1 MAFKKAGLIS
11 KFISKGSFK
20 LNKISKKIFKL
31 NPILKREKPLKRHKK
46 TKSIKKPFNK
56 NKSFLKASVLLIGA
70 LGGLPH
76 LRASE
81 CRYWSWW
88 SGYHDKIESGSN
100 SPTHNSYCLFSST
113 QGSGTYYL
121 NTLTTY
127 SAGGASF
134 TQKFNNGTLNVGG
147 NIRFGGTGVN
157 GVNVGYITGTYDAQ
171 TINFNSSRITTGNS
185 LSDGGGAT
193 LNFNATNRI
202 TINQASFDNSDAGA
216 QHSYMNFK
224 GSNINVSGSSFT
236 DDTNG
241 GFSFSGNNN
250 NSAISFNKTKFNQ
263 GTYNFTNSANLS
275 FNNSNFNQ
283 STYNFNSLQSTF
295 NNSTFNQGTYNFTDN
310 TSFNN
315 DTFNQGTYNFNTSK
329 VSFSGANTLNS
340 SSPFA
345 SLKGSVSFGSGAV
358 FNLNQTLNANQTYD
372 ILTTNGTIQYGVY
385 QSYLWDLINYKGDKA
400 ISHVEVGNNT
410 YDVTFD
416 INGQDETLQETFSNK
431 SITTQFLGDDL
442 QAKAKATYQQDLNN
456 SQSALSNATNDN
468 KIASADTGY
477 TNNQNTTIKQ
487 DAQNLEHTSQQI
499 AKDEQALQ
507 GDLNKLKQLA
517 NSSFNEQA
525 FNQAQSKEQQDEQ
538 TLQNEE
544 NTFSSEQEGLEKAL
558 ANAKE
563 QQEQQQAQATYQQDL
578 NNSQSALSNAT
589 NDNKIASADTDYTK
603 NQNTAI
609 KQDAQN
615 LENTSQQI
623 TQDQKDLE
631 QDLDKLQQL
640 ANSKTGFNEQAF
652 NQAQS
657 TEQQDEQTLQN
668 EEETFSSEQEGLE
681 KALAN
686 AKHTSPTP
694 TKHTAQN
701 NPPNKVSPPTQNL
714 PTTNVWNG
722 VYNFQNQTYSKKGIY
737 YIDPNLSGQS
747 GQSGNTLSTYG
758 YLDWFTLKNK
768 FSVNA
773 NNGTLI
779 IGNNTESANT
789 KGLIWIG
796 DDKGLVYYNTGTFN
810 AANIYLTSNL
820 KTGNGF
826 SGEGATLNFNAT
838 NRITI
843 NQASFDNSD
852 AGAQH
857 SYMNFKG
864 SNINVSGSSFTDDTN
879 GGFSFS
885 GNNNNSAIS
894 FNKTKFN
901 QGTYNFTNSANLSFN
916 NSNFNQSTYNFNS
929 LQSTFNNSTFNQG
942 TYNFTDNTSFN
953 NDTFNQGT
961 YNFNTSKVS
970 FSGANTLNSS
980 SPFASLKG
988 SVSFGSGAVF
998 NLNQTLNANQTYDIL
1013 TTNGTIQ
1020 YGVYQSYL
1028 WDLINYK
1035 GDKAISHVEVGNNT
1049 YDVTFD
1055 INGQDETLQ
1064 ETFSNKSITTQF
1076 LGDDL
1081 QAKAKATYQ
1090 QDLNNSQSALSNAT
1104 NDNKIASA
1112 DTGYTNN
1119 QNTTIKQDAQ
1129 NLEHTSQQIAKDEQA
1144 LQGDLNKL
1152 KQLAN
1157 SSFNEQAFNQ
1167 AQSKEQQDE
1176 QTLQNEEE
1184 TFSSEQEGLE
1194 KALANAKPASP
1205 TPTPTPT
1212 PTPSPT
1218 PNPTPTKHTAPNKVP
1233 PTPPTQNL
1241 PTTNVWNGVYW
1252 LQNQTYS
1259 QKGVYYIDP
1268 NLSGQSGQSAN
1279 TLSTYTANLLGRSFG
1294 VNIQNG
1300 TLIIGNNTES
1310 VNDNGL
1316 IWIGH
1321 GGFGYIIG
1329 TFNAANIYLTN
1340 NFKTGEGVSG
1350 SDGGGA
1356 NITFKAS
1363 DNITMDGLNYN
1374 DAETV
1379 TKMIQTGASQHS
1391 YATFDATNNISV
1403 TNSSFSDMT
1412 WGKFSFNAKNISFSN
1427 ASFSGFT
1434 NPGGSSVISANAANS
1449 LSFNNSRLNG
1459 GAVYNLW
1466 ANSLIFNNTQ
1476 AVFNVLYSRGTSN
1489 FNATTQLLGNTSFT
1503 LSSQSL
1509 LNFNGDTTLQNNA
1522 NITLGNKSQTAFKNS
1537 LTLDNNSNLS
1547 LDNQSVLNASGASAF
1562 NNQAS
1567 LNIYNGS
1574 QATFNSLFFN
1584 GATLS
1589 LNANSKLNA
1598 SSASFSNNTTI
1609 NLDDSVLS
1617 VSNASSLNANIN
1629 FQGASQATFG
1639 GNTTIDA
1646 ASFNFDSASSLSF
1659 NNLTANGALNFN
1671 GYAPSLS
1678 KALMSVS
1685 GQFVLGNNGDINL
1698 SDINIFDN
1706 ITKSVTYNIL
1716 NAQKGITGISGA
1728 NGYEKIL
1735 FYGMKIQNATYSDN
1749 NNIQT
1754 WSFINPLNS
1763 SQIIQESI
1771 KNGDLTIEVL
1781 NNPNSASNTI
1791 FNIAPELYNYQAS
1804 KQNPTGYSYDYSDNQ
1819 AGTYYLT
1826 SNIKGLFTP
1835 KGSQTPQTP
1844 GTYSPFN
1851 QPLNSLNIYNKGFS
1865 SGNLK
1870 TLLGILSQNSATL
1883 KEMIETNQLDNITS
1897 INEVLQLLDRIKI
1910 TPAQKQALLETINHL
1925 TDNINQTFSNGN
1937 LVIGATQDHVT
1948 NSTSSIW
1955 FGGNGYSSPCA
1966 LDSATCSSFRNTY
1979 LGQLLGSTSPYLGYI
1994 NADFKAKSIY
2004 ITGTLGSGNAFESGG
2019 SADITFQSANNL
2031 VLNKANIEAQAT
2043 DNIFNLL
2050 GQEGID
2056 KIFNQGNL
2064 ANVLSQMAMEKIKQ
2078 AGGLGNFVENALIP
2092 LSKELP
2098 SSLQNETLGQL
2109 IGQNNLDNLLNNS
2122 GVMNAIQNI
2131 ISKKLSIFGNFVTPS
2146 IIENYLAKQSL
2157 KSMLDDKGLLNFI
2170 GGYMDASEL
2179 SSILSVI
2186 LKDITNPPTSLQ
2198 KDIGVV
2204 ANDLLDEFL
2213 GQDVV
2218 KKLESQ
2224 GLVSNIIN
2232 NIISQGGLSGIY
2244 NQGLGSV
2251 LPPSLQNALKEN
2263 DLGALLSP
2271 RGLHDF
2277 WQKGYFNFLSNGY
2290 VFVNNSSFSNATGGS
2305 LNFVANKSII
2315 FNGDNTIDFSKYQG
2329 ALIFASNGVSNI
2341 NITTLNATNGL
2352 SLNAGLNNVS
2362 VQKGEICIN
2371 LANCPTTKNSSST
2384 NSSVTPTNESLSVR
2398 ANNFTFLGVIASNG
2412 AIDLSQVKNNSVIG
2426 TLNLNENATL
2436 QANNLTIA
2444 NAFNNAS
2451 NSTANING
2459 DFTLNQQATLSTNA
2473 SGLNVM
2479 GNFNSYGDLVFNLS
2493 HSVSHAI
2500 INAQGIATIMT
2511 NYNNP
2516 LIQFNT
2522 SSKET
2527 GAYTLIDSAKA
2538 IYYGYN
2544 DQITGGSSLDN
2555 YLKLYTLININ
2566 GKHMVMTDNGLTYNG
2581 QAVSIKDGGLIVGF
2595 KDSQNQYI
2603 YTSILYNKVKIAV
2616 SNAPINNLQA
2626 PTLKQYIAQI
2636 QGIQGVDSIEQAGG
2650 TQAINWLNKI
2660 FETKGSPLFAPYY
2673 LESHS
2678 TKDLTTIA
2686 GDIANTLEVI
2696 ANPNFK
2702 NDATNI
2708 LQINTYTQQMS
2719 RLAKLSDTSTFASAD
2734 FHERLEA
2741 LKNKRFADAI
2751 PNAMDVIL
2759 KYSQRNRVKNNV
2771 WATGVGGASF
2781 INGGTGT
2788 LYGINVGYDRFIKG
2802 VIVGGYA
2809 AYGYSGFHANITQ
2822 SGSSNVNMGVYSRA
2836 FIKRSELTMSLNE
2849 TWGYN
2854 KTFINSYDP
2863 LLSIINQSY
2872 RYNTWTTDAKINYGY
2887 DFMFKDKSV
2896 IFKPQIGL
2904 AYYYIGMSGL
2914 RGIMDDPIYNQFRAN
2929 ADPNKKSVLTINF
2942 ALESRH
2948 YFNKNSYYFVIADV
2962 GRDLFINSMGDKMVR
2977 FIGNN
2982 TLSYRDGGRYNTFAS
2997 IITGGEIRLF
3007 KTFYV
3012 NAGIGARFGLDY
3024 KDINI
3029 TGNIGMRYAF

>member
-1 MAFKKAGLIS
+1 MAFKKVRLIS

-20 LNKISKKIFKL
+20 LNKISKKFFKL
-31 NPILKREKPLKRHKK
+31 NQILKCEKPLKCHKK

-56 NKSFLKASVLLIGA
+56 NKSFLKASVLLIGV
-70 LGGLPH
+70 LGGLSH
-76 LRASE
+76 LRANE
-81 CRYWSWW
+81 CRYWSWSSW
-88 SGYHDKIESGSN
+88 SYQDNIESGSN
-100 SPTHNSYCLFSST
+100 SPTHNSYCLFSSA

-147 NIRFGGTGVN
+147 NIRFGGTGIN
-157 GVNVGYITGTYDAQ
+157 GGDVGYITGTYDAQ
-171 TINFNSSRITTGNS
+171 TINFNSSHLTTGNS
-185 LSDGGGAT
+185 YADGGGAT
-193 LNFNATNRI
+193 LNFNAANNI
-202 TINQASFDNSDAGA
+202 TINQASFNNSDAGT
-216 QHSYMNFK
+216 QKSYMNFK
-224 GSNINVSGSSFT
+224 GSNIKVSGSSFT

-250 NSAISFNKTKFNQ
+250 NSTISFNQTSFNQGTYHFSNSASSSFDNSSFNQ
-263 GTYNFTNSANLS
+263 GTYNFNSAQS
-275 FNNSNFNQ
+275 TFENSNFNQ
-283 STYNFNSLQSTF
+283 
-295 NNSTFNQGTYNFTDN
+295 GTYSFSNS

-315 DTFNQGTYNFNTSK
+315 DTFNQGTYSFNTSK

-345 SLKGSVSFGSGAV
+345 SLKGSVSFNSGAI
-358 FNLNQTLNANQTYD
+358 FNLNQTLNNNQTYD
-372 ILTTNGTIQYGVY
+372 ILTTNGAIQYGVY

-416 INGQDETLQETFSNK
+416 INGQDETLQETFNK
-431 SITTQFLGDDL
+431 QSIITQFLGDDL
-442 QAKAKATYQQDLNN
+442 QQQAQKTYQEDLTH
-456 SQSALSNATNDN
+456 SQSALNDVASDN
-468 KIASADTGY
+468 TIASNDTNY
-477 TNNQNTTIKQ
+477 TNNQNTAIKE
-487 DAQNLEHTSQQI
+487 DAQSLENTNQKIQQ
-499 AKDEQALQ
+499 DEQALEK
-507 GDLNKLKQLA
+507 DLAQIKQLA
-517 NSSFNEQA
+517 NSKTGFSEQA

-544 NTFSSEQEGLEKAL
+544 KTFNAEQEGLKQAI
-558 ANAKE
+558 ANAKP
-563 QQEQQQAQATYQQDL
+563 
-578 NNSQSALSNAT
+578 
-589 NDNKIASADTDYTK
+589 
-603 NQNTAI
+603 
-609 KQDAQN
+609 
-615 LENTSQQI
+615 
-623 TQDQKDLE
+623 
-631 QDLDKLQQL
+631 
-640 ANSKTGFNEQAF
+640 
-652 NQAQS
+652 
-657 TEQQDEQTLQN
+657 
-668 EEETFSSEQEGLE
+668 
-681 KALAN
+681 
-686 AKHTSPTP
+686 TSPTP
-694 TKHTAQN
+694 
-701 NPPNKVSPPTQNL
+701 
-714 PTTNVWNG
+714 
-722 VYNFQNQTYSKKGIY
+722 
-737 YIDPNLSGQS
+737 
-747 GQSGNTLSTYG
+747 
-758 YLDWFTLKNK
+758 
-768 FSVNA
+768 
-773 NNGTLI
+773 
-779 IGNNTESANT
+779 
-789 KGLIWIG
+789 
-796 DDKGLVYYNTGTFN
+796 
-810 AANIYLTSNL
+810 
-820 KTGNGF
+820 
-826 SGEGATLNFNAT
+826 
-838 NRITI
+838 
-843 NQASFDNSD
+843 
-852 AGAQH
+852 
-857 SYMNFKG
+857 
-864 SNINVSGSSFTDDTN
+864 
-879 GGFSFS
+879 
-885 GNNNNSAIS
+885 
-894 FNKTKFN
+894 
-901 QGTYNFTNSANLSFN
+901 
-916 NSNFNQSTYNFNS
+916 
-929 LQSTFNNSTFNQG
+929 
-942 TYNFTDNTSFN
+942 
-953 NDTFNQGT
+953 
-961 YNFNTSKVS
+961 
-970 FSGANTLNSS
+970 
-980 SPFASLKG
+980 
-988 SVSFGSGAVF
+988 
-998 NLNQTLNANQTYDIL
+998 
-1013 TTNGTIQ
+1013 
-1020 YGVYQSYL
+1020 
-1028 WDLINYK
+1028 
-1035 GDKAISHVEVGNNT
+1035 SH
-1049 YDVTFD
+1049 
-1055 INGQDETLQ
+1055 
-1064 ETFSNKSITTQF
+1064 
-1076 LGDDL
+1076 
-1081 QAKAKATYQ
+1081 A
-1090 QDLNNSQSALSNAT
+1090 
-1104 NDNKIASA
+1104 
-1112 DTGYTNN
+1112 
-1119 QNTTIKQDAQ
+1119 
-1129 NLEHTSQQIAKDEQA
+1129 
-1144 LQGDLNKL
+1144 
-1152 KQLAN
+1152 
-1157 SSFNEQAFNQ
+1157 
-1167 AQSKEQQDE
+1167 
-1176 QTLQNEEE
+1176 
-1184 TFSSEQEGLE
+1184 
-1194 KALANAKPASP
+1194 
-1205 TPTPTPT
+1205 
-1212 PTPSPT
+1212 
-1218 PNPTPTKHTAPNKVP
+1218 PTPTKHTAPNTPPNKVS

-1241 PTTNVWNGVYW
+1241 PTTNVWNGVYN

-1259 QKGVYYIDP
+1259 NKGVYYIDP
-1268 NLSGQSGQSAN
+1268 NLLGQSGQSAN
-1279 TLSTYTANLLGRSFG
+1279 TLSTYTANLFGRSFG

-1300 TLIIGNNTES
+1300 TLVIGNDTES

-1321 GGFGYIIG
+1321 GGFGYITG
-1329 TFNAANIYLTN
+1329 TFSAANIYLTN
-1340 NFKTGEGVSG
+1340 NFKTGEGVSN

-1391 YATFDATNNISV
+1391 YAAFDATNNISV

-1412 WGKFSFNAKNISFSN
+1412 WGKFSFSAKNISFSN

-1434 NPGGSSVISANAANS
+1434 NPGGSSVISANASNS
-1449 LSFNNSRLNG
+1449 LSFVNSRLNG
-1459 GAVYNLW
+1459 GAIYNLQ

-1476 AVFNVLYSRGTSN
+1476 VVFNVLYSRGTSN
-1489 FNATTQLLGNTSFT
+1489 FNATTQLLGNTNFT

-1522 NITLGNKSQTAFKNS
+1522 NITLGNKSQAAFKNS

-1547 LDNQSVLNASGASAF
+1547 LDNQSVLNANGTSAF

-1574 QATFNSLFFN
+1574 QAAFNSLFFN
-1584 GATLS
+1584 GGTLS
-1589 LNANSKLNA
+1589 LNASSKLNA

-1617 VSNASSLNANIN
+1617 ASNTSSLNANIN
-1629 FQGASQATFG
+1629 FQGASQADFG
-1639 GNTTIDA
+1639 GNTTIDT

-1671 GYAPSLS
+1671 GYAPSLA

-1791 FNIAPELYNYQAS
+1791 FNIAPELYNYQVS

-1835 KGSQTPQTP
+1835 KGSQTPQAP

-1851 QPLNSLNIYNKGFS
+1851 QPLSSLNIYNKGFS
-1865 SGNLK
+1865 SENLK
-1870 TLLGILSQNSATL
+1870 TLLGILSQNSAAL
-1883 KEMIETNQLDNITS
+1883 KEMIESNQLDNITN
-1897 INEVLQLLDRIKI
+1897 INEVLQLLDKIKI
-1910 TPAQKQALLETINHL
+1910 TQAQKQALLETINHL
-1925 TDNINQTFSNGN
+1925 TDNINQAFNNGN
-1937 LVIGATQDHVT
+1937 LIIGATQDNVT

-1955 FGGNGYSSPCA
+1955 FGGNGYSSPCM
-1966 LDSATCSSFRNTY
+1966 LDSTTCSSFRNTY

-2004 ITGTLGSGNAFESGG
+2004 ITGTIGSGNAFESGG
-2019 SADITFQSANNL
+2019 SADVTFQSANNL

-2050 GQEGID
+2050 GQKGID

-2064 ANVLSQMAMEKIKQ
+2064 ANVLSQVAMEKIKQ
-2078 AGGLGNFVENALIP
+2078 AGGLGNFIENALSP

-2098 SSLQNETLGQL
+2098 ASLQDETLGQL
-2109 IGQNNLDNLLNNS
+2109 IGQNNLDDLLNNS

-2170 GGYMDASEL
+2170 GGYIDASEL
-2179 SSILSVI
+2179 SSILSVV
-2186 LKDITNPPTSLQ
+2186 LKDITNPPASLQ
-2198 KDIGVV
+2198 KDIGAV
-2204 ANDLLDEFL
+2204 ANDLLNEFL

-2224 GLVSNIIN
+2224 GLVNNIIN
-2232 NIISQGGLSGIY
+2232 NIISQGGLSGVY

-2305 LNFVANKSII
+2305 LNFIANKSII

-2341 NITTLNATNGL
+2341 NINITTLNATNGL

-2362 VQKGEICIN
+2362 VQKGGICVN
-2371 LANCPTTKNSSST
+2371 LANCPTTKNNSST

-2436 QANNLTIA
+2436 QANNLTIT

-2459 DFTLNQQATLSTNA
+2459 NFTLNQQATLSTNA

-2493 HSVSHAI
+2493 HSASHAI
-2500 INAQGIATIMT
+2500 INAQGNATIMA
-2511 NYNNP
+2511 NNNNP

-2522 SSKET
+2522 SSKEAGT
-2527 GAYTLIDSAKA
+2527 YTLIDSAKA

-2555 YLKLYTLININ
+2555 YLKLYTLIDIN

-2581 QAVSIKDGGLIVGF
+2581 QAVSIKDGGLVVGF

-2616 SNAPINNLQA
+2616 SNDPINNLQA

-2636 QGIQGVDSIEQAGG
+2636 QGVQSVDSIDQAGG
-2650 TQAINWLNKI
+2650 SQAINWLNKI

-2678 TKDLTTIA
+2678 IKDLTTIA

-2696 ANPNFK
+2696 ANPDFK

-2872 RYNTWTTDAKINYGY
+2872 RYDTWTTDAKINYGY

-2896 IFKPQIGL
+2896 IFKPQVGL
-2904 AYYYIGMSGL
+2904 AYYYIGLSSL

>member
-1 MAFKKAGLIS
+1 MAFKKARLIS
-11 KFISKGSFK
+11 RFFSKGSFK
-20 LNKISKKIFKL
+20 LNKISKKIFTL
-31 NPILKREKPLKRHKK
+31 NQILKREKPLKRHKK
-46 TKSIKKPFNK
+46 ALKPIKKLSNR

-70 LGGLPH
+70 LGGLSH
-76 LRASE
+76 LRANE
-81 CRYWSWW
+81 CRYWSW
-88 SGYHDKIESGSN
+88 SSLSYQDNIESGPN
-100 SPTHNSYCLFSST
+100 SPTHNSYCLFSSA

-134 TQKFNNGTLNVGG
+134 TQKFNNGTLDIGG
-147 NIRFGGTGVN
+147 NIRFGGTGIN
-157 GVNVGYITGTYDAQ
+157 GGDVGYITGTYDAQ
-171 TINFNSSRITTGNS
+171 TMNFNSSHITTGNS
-185 LSDGGGAT
+185 YADGGGAT
-193 LNFNATNRI
+193 LNFNAANNI
-202 TINQASFDNSDAGA
+202 TINQASFDNSDAGT
-216 QHSYMNFK
+216 QKSYMNFK
-224 GSNINVSGSSFT
+224 GSNIKVSGSSFT
-236 DDTNG
+236 DDTDG

-250 NSAISFNKTKFNQ
+250 NSAISFNQTSFNQ
-263 GTYNFTNSANLS
+263 GTYNFSNNASSSFDNSS
-275 FNNSNFNQ
+275 FNQ
-283 STYNFNSLQSTF
+283 GTYHFNSTQSTF
-295 NNSTFNQGTYNFTDN
+295 ENSSFNQGTYNFN
-310 TSFNN
+310 NNASFNN

-329 VSFSGANTLNS
+329 VSFSGINTLNS

-345 SLKGSVSFGSGAV
+345 SLKGSVSFNSNAI
-358 FNLNQTLNANQTYD
+358 FNLNQTLSGNQTYD
-372 ILTTNGTIQYGVY
+372 ILTTNGAIQYGVY

-416 INGQDETLQETFSNK
+416 INGQDETLQETFNNQ
-431 SITTQFLGDDL
+431 SIITQFLGDNL
-442 QAKAKATYQQDLNN
+442 QQQAQQTYQEDLTH
-456 SQSALSNATNDN
+456 SQNALSGATSDN
-468 KIASADTGY
+468 TIANNDTGY
-477 TNNQNTTIKQ
+477 TQSKNATVAK
-487 DAQNLEHTSQQI
+487 DAQGLEKTSQQI
-499 AKDEQALQ
+499 KKDEKALQ
-507 GDLNKLKQLA
+507 GDLNNLKQLA
-517 NSSFNEQA
+517 NP
-525 FNQAQSKEQQDEQ
+525 
-538 TLQNEE
+538 T
-544 NTFSSEQEGLEKAL
+544 
-558 ANAKE
+558 
-563 QQEQQQAQATYQQDL
+563 
-578 NNSQSALSNAT
+578 
-589 NDNKIASADTDYTK
+589 
-603 NQNTAI
+603 
-609 KQDAQN
+609 
-615 LENTSQQI
+615 
-623 TQDQKDLE
+623 
-631 QDLDKLQQL
+631 
-640 ANSKTGFNEQAF
+640 TGFNEQAF
-652 NQAQS
+652 TQAQKQ
-657 TEQQDEQTLQN
+657 EQQDLKTLQN
-668 EEETFSSEQEGLE
+668 DENAFNAEQDSLN
-681 KALAN
+681 KAIAN
-686 AKHTSPTP
+686 AKPTSPTPTP
-694 TKHTAQN
+694 TKHTAPN
-701 NPPNKVSPPTQNL
+701 TPPSQVPPTPTQN
-714 PTTNVWNG
+714 PPAESVWSG
-722 VYNFQNQTYSKKGIY
+722 VYNLQNKTYSNKGVY

-747 GQSGNTLSTYG
+747 GQSGNTLSTY
-758 YLDWFTLKNK
+758 
-768 FSVNA
+768 
-773 NNGTLI
+773 
-779 IGNNTESANT
+779 
-789 KGLIWIG
+789 
-796 DDKGLVYYNTGTFN
+796 
-810 AANIYLTSNL
+810 
-820 KTGNGF
+820 
-826 SGEGATLNFNAT
+826 
-838 NRITI
+838 
-843 NQASFDNSD
+843 
-852 AGAQH
+852 
-857 SYMNFKG
+857 
-864 SNINVSGSSFTDDTN
+864 
-879 GGFSFS
+879 
-885 GNNNNSAIS
+885 
-894 FNKTKFN
+894 
-901 QGTYNFTNSANLSFN
+901 
-916 NSNFNQSTYNFNS
+916 
-929 LQSTFNNSTFNQG
+929 
-942 TYNFTDNTSFN
+942 
-953 NDTFNQGT
+953 
-961 YNFNTSKVS
+961 
-970 FSGANTLNSS
+970 
-980 SPFASLKG
+980 
-988 SVSFGSGAVF
+988 
-998 NLNQTLNANQTYDIL
+998 
-1013 TTNGTIQ
+1013 
-1020 YGVYQSYL
+1020 
-1028 WDLINYK
+1028 
-1035 GDKAISHVEVGNNT
+1035 
-1049 YDVTFD
+1049 
-1055 INGQDETLQ
+1055 
-1064 ETFSNKSITTQF
+1064 
-1076 LGDDL
+1076 
-1081 QAKAKATYQ
+1081 
-1090 QDLNNSQSALSNAT
+1090 
-1104 NDNKIASA
+1104 
-1112 DTGYTNN
+1112 
-1119 QNTTIKQDAQ
+1119 
-1129 NLEHTSQQIAKDEQA
+1129 
-1144 LQGDLNKL
+1144 
-1152 KQLAN
+1152 
-1157 SSFNEQAFNQ
+1157 
-1167 AQSKEQQDE
+1167 
-1176 QTLQNEEE
+1176 
-1184 TFSSEQEGLE
+1184 
-1194 KALANAKPASP
+1194 
-1205 TPTPTPT
+1205 
-1212 PTPSPT
+1212 
-1218 PNPTPTKHTAPNKVP
+1218 
-1233 PTPPTQNL
+1233 
-1241 PTTNVWNGVYW
+1241 
-1252 LQNQTYS
+1252 
-1259 QKGVYYIDP
+1259 
-1268 NLSGQSGQSAN
+1268 
-1279 TLSTYTANLLGRSFG
+1279 TANLLGRSFS
-1294 VNIQNG
+1294 VNTQNG

-1321 GGFGYIIG
+1321 GGFGYITG
-1329 TFNAANIYLTN
+1329 TFSAANIYLTN
-1340 NFKTGEGVSG
+1340 NFKTGEGVSN

-1391 YATFDATNNISV
+1391 YAAFDALNNISV

-1412 WGKFSFNAKNISFSN
+1412 WGKFSFSAKNISFSN

-1434 NPGGSSVISANAANS
+1434 NPGGSSTISANASNS
-1449 LSFNNSRLNG
+1449 LSFINSRLNG
-1459 GAVYNLW
+1459 GAVYNLQ

-1522 NITLGNKSQTAFKNS
+1522 NITLGNKSQVTFKNS

-1547 LDNQSVLNASGASAF
+1547 LDNQSVLNANGASAF

-1584 GATLS
+1584 GGTLS
-1589 LNANSKLNA
+1589 LNASSKLNA

-1609 NLDDSVLS
+1609 NLDVSVLS
-1617 VSNASSLNANIN
+1617 ANNTSALNANIN
-1629 FQGASQATFG
+1629 FQGASQADFG
-1639 GNTTIDA
+1639 GNTTINT
-1646 ASFNFDSASSLSF
+1646 ASFNFDSASSLNF

-1671 GYAPSLS
+1671 GYAPSLA

-1771 KNGDLTIEVL
+1771 KNRDLTIEVL

-1835 KGSQTPQTP
+1835 KGSQTPQAP

-1851 QPLNSLNIYNKGFS
+1851 QPLSSLNIYNKGFS
-1865 SGNLK
+1865 SENLK

-1883 KEMIETNQLDNITS
+1883 KEMIESNQLDNITN
-1897 INEVLQLLDRIKI
+1897 INEVLQLLDKIKI
-1910 TPAQKQALLETINHL
+1910 TQAQKQALLETINHL
-1925 TDNINQTFSNGN
+1925 TDNINQTFNNGN
-1937 LVIGATQDHVT
+1937 LVIGATQDNVT

-2004 ITGTLGSGNAFESGG
+2004 ITGTIGSGNAFESGG
-2019 SADITFQSANNL
+2019 SADVTFQSANNL

-2064 ANVLSQMAMEKIKQ
+2064 ANVLSQVAMEKIKQ
-2078 AGGLGNFVENALIP
+2078 AGGLGNFIENALSP

-2098 SSLQNETLGQL
+2098 ASLQDETLGQL
-2109 IGQNNLDNLLNNS
+2109 IGQNNLDDLLNNS
-2122 GVMNAIQNI
+2122 GVMNEIQNI
-2131 ISKKLSIFGNFVTPS
+2131 ISQKLSIFGNFVTPS

-2170 GGYMDASEL
+2170 GGYIDASEL
-2179 SSILSVI
+2179 SSVLGVI

-2204 ANDLLDEFL
+2204 ANDLLNEFL
-2213 GQDVV
+2213 GQDVI
-2218 KKLESQ
+2218 KKLEGQ

-2232 NIISQGGLSGIY
+2232 DIISQGGLSGVY

-2263 DLGALLSP
+2263 DLGTLLSP

-2290 VFVNNSSFSNATGGS
+2290 VFVNDSSFSNATGGS

-2412 AIDLSQVKNNSVIG
+2412 AIDLSQVTNNSVIG

-2436 QANNLTIA
+2436 QANNLTIT

-2459 DFTLNQQATLSTNA
+2459 NFTLNQQATLSTNA

-2479 GNFNSYGDLVFNLS
+2479 GNFNSYGDLVFNIS

-2500 INAQGIATIMT
+2500 INAQGAATIMA
-2511 NYNNP
+2511 NDNNP
-2516 LIQFNT
+2516 LIQFNA
-2522 SSKET
+2522 SSKEIGT
-2527 GAYTLIDSAKA
+2527 YTLIDSAKA

-2544 DQITGGSSLDN
+2544 NQITGGSSLDN
-2555 YLKLYTLININ
+2555 YLKLYALIDIN
-2566 GKHMVMTDNGLTYNG
+2566 GKHIVMTDNGLTYNG
-2581 QAVSIKDGGLIVGF
+2581 QAVSVKDGGLVVGF

-2616 SNAPINNLQA
+2616 SNDPINNLQA

-2636 QGIQGVDSIEQAGG
+2636 QGVQSVDSIDQAGG
-2650 TQAINWLNKI
+2650 NQAIDWLNKI

-2678 TKDLTTIA
+2678 IKDLTTIA

-2696 ANPNFK
+2696 ANPDFK

-2719 RLAKLSDTSTFASAD
+2719 RLAKLSDTSTFARSD
-2734 FHERLEA
+2734 FLERLEA

-2809 AYGYSGFHANITQ
+2809 AYGYSGFHGNITQ

-2872 RYNTWTTDAKINYGY
+2872 RYDTWTTDAKINYGY

-2896 IFKPQIGL
+2896 IFKPQVGL
-2904 AYYYIGMSGL
+2904 AYYYIGLSGL

>member
-31 NPILKREKPLKRHKK
+31 NQILKREKPLKRHKK
-46 TKSIKKPFNK
+46 TKSVKKPFNQ
-56 NKSFLKASVLLIGA
+56 NRSFLKASVLLIGA
-70 LGGLPH
+70 LGGLSH

-81 CRYWSWW
+81 CRYWSWSSW
-88 SGYHDKIESGSN
+88 NYQDNIESGSN
-100 SPTHNSYCLFSST
+100 SPTHNSYCLFSSA

-134 TQKFNNGTLNVGG
+134 TQKFNNGTLDVGG

-157 GVNVGYITGTYDAQ
+157 GGNVGYITGTYDAQ
-171 TINFNSSRITTGNS
+171 TINFDSSHLKTGNS
-185 LSDGGGAT
+185 FSTGGGAT
-193 LNFNATNRI
+193 LNFNAASNI
-202 TINQASFDNSDAGA
+202 TINQASFDNSDAGT
-216 QHSYMNFK
+216 QKSYMNFK

-250 NSAISFNKTKFNQ
+250 NSAISFNKTNFNQ
-263 GTYNFTNSANLS
+263 GTYNFSNSASSSFDNSNFNQGTYKFTNSANLN
-275 FNNSNFNQ
+275 FNNSA
-283 STYNFNSLQSTF
+283 
-295 NNSTFNQGTYNFTDN
+295 FNQGTYNFTDN
-310 TSFNN
+310 ASFDN
-315 DTFNQGTYNFNTSK
+315 DTFNQGSYSFNTSK

-345 SLKGSVSFGSGAV
+345 NLKGSVSFGSGAI

-385 QSYLWDLINYKGDKA
+385 QSYLWDLINYKGYKA
-400 ISHVEVGNNT
+400 ISHVGVGSNT

-416 INGQDETLQETFSNK
+416 INRQDETLQETFSNK

-442 QAKAKATYQQDLNN
+442 QTKAKATYQQDLNN
-456 SQSALSNATNDN
+456 SQSALKNATSDN

-487 DAQNLEHTSQQI
+487 DAQDLENTSQQI
-499 AKDEQALQ
+499 VKDKQALQ
-507 GDLNKLKQLA
+507 GDLDKLQQLA
-517 NSSFNEQA
+517 NSTTGFNEQA

-544 NTFSSEQEGLEKAL
+544 KTFSSEQEGLEKAI
-558 ANAKE
+558 
-563 QQEQQQAQATYQQDL
+563 AQA
-578 NNSQSALSNAT
+578 
-589 NDNKIASADTDYTK
+589 KP
-603 NQNTAI
+603 
-609 KQDAQN
+609 
-615 LENTSQQI
+615 
-623 TQDQKDLE
+623 
-631 QDLDKLQQL
+631 
-640 ANSKTGFNEQAF
+640 
-652 NQAQS
+652 
-657 TEQQDEQTLQN
+657 
-668 EEETFSSEQEGLE
+668 
-681 KALAN
+681 
-686 AKHTSPTP
+686 TSPTP
-694 TKHTAQN
+694 TKRTVPN
-701 NPPNKVSPPTQNL
+701 TPPNKVSPPTQNL
-714 PTTNVWNG
+714 P
-722 VYNFQNQTYSKKGIY
+722 
-737 YIDPNLSGQS
+737 
-747 GQSGNTLSTYG
+747 
-758 YLDWFTLKNK
+758 
-768 FSVNA
+768 A
-773 NNGTLI
+773 
-779 IGNNTESANT
+779 
-789 KGLIWIG
+789 
-796 DDKGLVYYNTGTFN
+796 
-810 AANIYLTSNL
+810 
-820 KTGNGF
+820 
-826 SGEGATLNFNAT
+826 
-838 NRITI
+838 
-843 NQASFDNSD
+843 
-852 AGAQH
+852 
-857 SYMNFKG
+857 
-864 SNINVSGSSFTDDTN
+864 
-879 GGFSFS
+879 
-885 GNNNNSAIS
+885 
-894 FNKTKFN
+894 
-901 QGTYNFTNSANLSFN
+901 
-916 NSNFNQSTYNFNS
+916 
-929 LQSTFNNSTFNQG
+929 
-942 TYNFTDNTSFN
+942 
-953 NDTFNQGT
+953 
-961 YNFNTSKVS
+961 
-970 FSGANTLNSS
+970 
-980 SPFASLKG
+980 
-988 SVSFGSGAVF
+988 
-998 NLNQTLNANQTYDIL
+998 
-1013 TTNGTIQ
+1013 
-1020 YGVYQSYL
+1020 
-1028 WDLINYK
+1028 
-1035 GDKAISHVEVGNNT
+1035 
-1049 YDVTFD
+1049 
-1055 INGQDETLQ
+1055 
-1064 ETFSNKSITTQF
+1064 
-1076 LGDDL
+1076 
-1081 QAKAKATYQ
+1081 
-1090 QDLNNSQSALSNAT
+1090 
-1104 NDNKIASA
+1104 
-1112 DTGYTNN
+1112 
-1119 QNTTIKQDAQ
+1119 
-1129 NLEHTSQQIAKDEQA
+1129 
-1144 LQGDLNKL
+1144 
-1152 KQLAN
+1152 
-1157 SSFNEQAFNQ
+1157 
-1167 AQSKEQQDE
+1167 
-1176 QTLQNEEE
+1176 
-1184 TFSSEQEGLE
+1184 
-1194 KALANAKPASP
+1194 
-1205 TPTPTPT
+1205 
-1212 PTPSPT
+1212 
-1218 PNPTPTKHTAPNKVP
+1218 
-1233 PTPPTQNL
+1233 
-1241 PTTNVWNGVYW
+1241 TNVWNGVYW

-1268 NLSGQSGQSAN
+1268 NLSGQSGQSGN
-1279 TLSTYTANLLGRSFG
+1279 TLSTYTANLLGRSFS

-1300 TLIIGNNTES
+1300 TLIIGNNTEG

-1321 GGFGYIIG
+1321 GGFGYITG
-1329 TFNAANIYLTN
+1329 TFNATNIYLTN

-1403 TNSSFSDMT
+1403 TDSSFSDMT

-1434 NPGGSSVISANAANS
+1434 NPGGSSVISANATNS

-1522 NITLGNKSQTAFKNS
+1522 NITLGNKSQAAFKNS

-1547 LDNQSVLNASGASAF
+1547 LDNQSVLNANGASAF

-1574 QATFNSLFFN
+1574 QATFNNLFFN
-1584 GATLS
+1584 GGTLS

-1617 VSNASSLNANIN
+1617 ASNASSLNANIN
-1629 FQGASQATFG
+1629 FQGASQANFG
-1639 GNTTIDA
+1639 GNTTIDT

-1735 FYGMKIQNATYSDN
+1735 FYGMKIQNATYSGN

-1835 KGSQTPQTP
+1835 KSSHTPQTP

-1870 TLLGILSQNSATL
+1870 TLLGILSQNSAAL
-1883 KEMIETNQLDNITS
+1883 KEMIESNQLDNITS
-1897 INEVLQLLDRIKI
+1897 INEVLQLLDKIKI
-1910 TPAQKQALLETINHL
+1910 TQTQKQALLETINHL

-1937 LVIGATQDHVT
+1937 LVIGATQDNVT
-1948 NSTSSIW
+1948 DSTSSIW

-2004 ITGTLGSGNAFESGG
+2004 ITGTLGSANAFESGG
-2019 SADITFQSANNL
+2019 SADVTFQSANNL

-2064 ANVLSQMAMEKIKQ
+2064 ANVLSQVAMEKIKQ
-2078 AGGLGNFVENALIP
+2078 AGGLGNFVENALSP

-2098 SSLQNETLGQL
+2098 VSLQNETLGQL
-2109 IGQNNLDNLLNNS
+2109 IGQNNLDDLLNNS

-2170 GGYMDASEL
+2170 GGYIDASEL

-2204 ANDLLDEFL
+2204 ANDLLNEFL

-2232 NIISQGGLSGIY
+2232 NIISQGGLSGVY

-2251 LPPSLQNALKEN
+2251 LPPSLQNMLKEN

-2398 ANNFTFLGVIASNG
+2398 ANNFTFLGTIASNG

-2436 QANNLTIA
+2436 QVNNLTIT

-2459 DFTLNQQATLSTNA
+2459 NFTLNQQATLSTNA

-2500 INAQGIATIMT
+2500 INAQGSATIMA
-2511 NYNNP
+2511 NNNNP

-2527 GAYTLIDSAKA
+2527 GTYTLIDSAKA

-2555 YLKLYTLININ
+2555 YLKLYTLIDIN
-2566 GKHMVMTDNGLTYNG
+2566 GKRMVMADNGLTYNG
-2581 QAVSIKDGGLIVGF
+2581 QAVSIKDGGLVVGF

-2616 SNAPINNLQA
+2616 SNDPINNPQA

-2636 QGIQGVDSIEQAGG
+2636 QGTQSVDSIDQAGG

-2696 ANPNFK
+2696 ANPDFK

-2836 FIKRSELTMSLNE
+2836 FIKRSELTMSLSE

-2872 RYNTWTTDAKINYGY
+2872 KYNTWTTDAKINYGY

-2904 AYYYIGMSGL
+2904 AYYYIGLSSL

-3024 KDINI
+3024 KDVNI

>member
-1 MAFKKAGLIS
+1 MAFKKTRLIS

-31 NPILKREKPLKRHKK
+31 NQILKCEKPLKRHKK

-56 NKSFLKASVLLIGA
+56 NKSFLKASILLIGA
-70 LGGLPH
+70 LGGLSH

-81 CRYWSWW
+81 CRYWSWSSW
-88 SGYHDKIESGSN
+88 NYQNNIESGPN
-100 SPTHNSYCLFSST
+100 SPTHNSYCLFSSA

-134 TQKFNNGTLNVGG
+134 TQKFNGGTLNVGG
-147 NIRFGGTGVN
+147 NIRFGGTGIN
-157 GVNVGYITGTYDAQ
+157 GGDVGYITGTYDAQ
-171 TINFNSSRITTGNS
+171 TINFNSSHLTTGNS
-185 LSDGGGAT
+185 YADGGGTT
-193 LNFNATNRI
+193 LNFNATNNL
-202 TINQASFDNSDAGA
+202 TINQASFDNSDAGT
-216 QHSYMNFK
+216 QKSYMNFK
-224 GSNINVSGSSFT
+224 GSNIKVSGSSFK
-236 DDTNG
+236 DDTDG

-250 NSAISFNKTKFNQ
+250 HSAISFNQTNFNQGTYHFSNSATLSFNHSAFNQGTYHFNSAQSTFENSNFNQ
-263 GTYNFTNSANLS
+263 GTYNFN
-275 FNNSNFNQ
+275 
-283 STYNFNSLQSTF
+283 
-295 NNSTFNQGTYNFTDN
+295 DN

-315 DTFNQGTYNFNTSK
+315 DTFNQGTYSFNTNK
-329 VSFSGANTLNS
+329 VSFSGINTLNS

-345 SLKGSVSFGSGAV
+345 SLKGSVSFNSGAI
-358 FNLNQTLNANQTYD
+358 FNLNQTLNNNQTYD
-372 ILTTNGTIQYGVY
+372 ILTTNGAIQYGVY

-416 INGQDETLQETFSNK
+416 INGQDETLQETFNK
-431 SITTQFLGDDL
+431 QSIITQFLGDDL
-442 QAKAKATYQQDLNN
+442 QAKAQKTYQQDLSD
-456 SQSALSNATNDN
+456 SQSALNNAASDN
-468 KIASADTGY
+468 KIASNDTSY
-477 TNNQNTTIKQ
+477 TQSKNTTIAT
-487 DAQNLEHTSQQI
+487 DAQGLEHTNQQI
-499 AKDEQALQ
+499 AQDEQALEK
-507 GDLNKLKQLA
+507 DLAQIKQLA
-517 NSSFNEQA
+517 NSKTGFSEQA

-538 TLQNEE
+538 TLQNDEK
-544 NTFSSEQEGLEKAL
+544 TFSNEQEELKQAI
-558 ANAKE
+558 ANAKP
-563 QQEQQQAQATYQQDL
+563 
-578 NNSQSALSNAT
+578 
-589 NDNKIASADTDYTK
+589 
-603 NQNTAI
+603 
-609 KQDAQN
+609 
-615 LENTSQQI
+615 TSP
-623 TQDQKDLE
+623 TPSH
-631 QDLDKLQQL
+631 
-640 ANSKTGFNEQAF
+640 A
-652 NQAQS
+652 
-657 TEQQDEQTLQN
+657 
-668 EEETFSSEQEGLE
+668 
-681 KALAN
+681 
-686 AKHTSPTP
+686 PTP

-701 NPPNKVSPPTQNL
+701 TPPNKVSPTPTPPTQNL

-722 VYNFQNQTYSKKGIY
+722 VYNLQNQTYSKQGVY

-747 GQSGNTLSTYG
+747 GQSGNTLSTY
-758 YLDWFTLKNK
+758 
-768 FSVNA
+768 
-773 NNGTLI
+773 
-779 IGNNTESANT
+779 
-789 KGLIWIG
+789 
-796 DDKGLVYYNTGTFN
+796 
-810 AANIYLTSNL
+810 
-820 KTGNGF
+820 
-826 SGEGATLNFNAT
+826 
-838 NRITI
+838 
-843 NQASFDNSD
+843 
-852 AGAQH
+852 
-857 SYMNFKG
+857 
-864 SNINVSGSSFTDDTN
+864 
-879 GGFSFS
+879 
-885 GNNNNSAIS
+885 
-894 FNKTKFN
+894 
-901 QGTYNFTNSANLSFN
+901 
-916 NSNFNQSTYNFNS
+916 
-929 LQSTFNNSTFNQG
+929 
-942 TYNFTDNTSFN
+942 
-953 NDTFNQGT
+953 
-961 YNFNTSKVS
+961 
-970 FSGANTLNSS
+970 
-980 SPFASLKG
+980 
-988 SVSFGSGAVF
+988 
-998 NLNQTLNANQTYDIL
+998 
-1013 TTNGTIQ
+1013 
-1020 YGVYQSYL
+1020 
-1028 WDLINYK
+1028 
-1035 GDKAISHVEVGNNT
+1035 
-1049 YDVTFD
+1049 
-1055 INGQDETLQ
+1055 
-1064 ETFSNKSITTQF
+1064 
-1076 LGDDL
+1076 
-1081 QAKAKATYQ
+1081 
-1090 QDLNNSQSALSNAT
+1090 
-1104 NDNKIASA
+1104 
-1112 DTGYTNN
+1112 
-1119 QNTTIKQDAQ
+1119 
-1129 NLEHTSQQIAKDEQA
+1129 
-1144 LQGDLNKL
+1144 
-1152 KQLAN
+1152 
-1157 SSFNEQAFNQ
+1157 
-1167 AQSKEQQDE
+1167 
-1176 QTLQNEEE
+1176 
-1184 TFSSEQEGLE
+1184 
-1194 KALANAKPASP
+1194 
-1205 TPTPTPT
+1205 
-1212 PTPSPT
+1212 
-1218 PNPTPTKHTAPNKVP
+1218 
-1233 PTPPTQNL
+1233 
-1241 PTTNVWNGVYW
+1241 
-1252 LQNQTYS
+1252 
-1259 QKGVYYIDP
+1259 
-1268 NLSGQSGQSAN
+1268 
-1279 TLSTYTANLLGRSFG
+1279 TANLFGRSFG

-1310 VNDNGL
+1310 VNSNGL

-1321 GGFGYIIG
+1321 GGFGYITG
-1329 TFNAANIYLTN
+1329 TFSAANIYLTN
-1340 NFKTGEGVSG
+1340 NFKTGEGVSN

-1391 YATFDATNNISV
+1391 YAAFDALNNISV

-1412 WGKFSFNAKNISFSN
+1412 WGKFSFSAKNISFSN

-1449 LSFNNSRLNG
+1449 LSFINSRLNG
-1459 GAVYNLW
+1459 GAIYNLQ

-1503 LSSQSL
+1503 LISQSL

-1522 NITLGNKSQTAFKNS
+1522 NITLGNKSQAAFKNS

-1547 LDNQSVLNASGASAF
+1547 LDNQSVLNANNTSAF

-1584 GATLS
+1584 GGTLS
-1589 LNANSKLNA
+1589 LNASSKLNA

-1617 VSNASSLNANIN
+1617 ASNTSSLNANIN
-1629 FQGASQATFG
+1629 FQGASQADFG
-1639 GNTTIDA
+1639 GNTTIDT

-1771 KNGDLTIEVL
+1771 KNGDLTIEIL

-1791 FNIAPELYNYQAS
+1791 FNIAPELYNYQVS

-1883 KEMIETNQLDNITS
+1883 KEMIESNQLDNITN
-1897 INEVLQLLDRIKI
+1897 INEVLQLLDKIKI

-1925 TDNINQTFSNGN
+1925 TDNINQTFNNGN
-1937 LVIGATQDHVT
+1937 LVIGATQDNVT

-1994 NADFKAKSIY
+1994 NADFKAKNIY
-2004 ITGTLGSGNAFESGG
+2004 ITGTLGSANAFESGG
-2019 SADITFQSANNL
+2019 SADVTFQSANNL

-2064 ANVLSQMAMEKIKQ
+2064 ANVLSQVAMEKIKQ
-2078 AGGLGNFVENALIP
+2078 AGGLGNFIENALSP

-2098 SSLQNETLGQL
+2098 ASLQNETLGQL

-2170 GGYMDASEL
+2170 GWYIDASEL
-2179 SSILSVI
+2179 SSILSVV
-2186 LKDITNPPTSLQ
+2186 LKDITNPPASLQ

-2204 ANDLLDEFL
+2204 ANDLLNEFL
-2213 GQDVV
+2213 GQDVI

-2362 VQKGEICIN
+2362 VQKGEICVN

-2384 NSSVTPTNESLSVR
+2384 NSSVTPTNESLSVH

-2412 AIDLSQVKNNSVIG
+2412 AIDLSQVTNNSVIG
-2426 TLNLNENATL
+2426 TLNLNENAAL
-2436 QANNLTIA
+2436 QANNLTIT

-2459 DFTLNQQATLSTNA
+2459 NFTLNQQATLSTNA

-2500 INAQGIATIMT
+2500 INAQGSATIMA
-2511 NYNNP
+2511 NNNNP

-2527 GAYTLIDSAKA
+2527 GTYTLIDSAKA

-2555 YLKLYTLININ
+2555 YLKLYTLIDIN
-2566 GKHMVMTDNGLTYNG
+2566 GKHMVMTGNGLTYNG
-2581 QAVSIKDGGLIVGF
+2581 QAVNIKDGGLVVGF

-2603 YTSILYNKVKIAV
+2603 YTSIFYNKVKIAV
-2616 SNAPINNLQA
+2616 SNDPINNLQA

-2636 QGIQGVDSIEQAGG
+2636 QGTQGVDSIDQVGG
-2650 TQAINWLNKI
+2650 SQAINWLNKI

-2678 TKDLTTIA
+2678 VKDLTTIA

-2696 ANPNFK
+2696 ANPDFK

-2719 RLAKLSDTSTFASAD
+2719 RLAKLSDTSTFARSD

-2809 AYGYSGFHANITQ
+2809 AYGCSGFHANITQ
-2822 SGSSNVNMGVYSRA
+2822 SGSSNVNIGVYSRA

-2872 RYNTWTTDAKINYGY
+2872 KYDTWTTDAKINYGY

-2904 AYYYIGMSGL
+2904 AYYYIGLSSL

>member
-1 MAFKKAGLIS
+1 MAFKKVRLIS
-11 KFISKGSFK
+11 KLISKGSFK
-20 LNKISKKIFKL
+20 LNKISKKFFKL
-31 NPILKREKPLKRHKK
+31 NQILKHEKPLKRHKK
-46 TKSIKKPFNK
+46 TKSIKKPFSK

-70 LGGLPH
+70 LGGLSH

-81 CRYWSWW
+81 CRYWLWSSW
-88 SGYHDKIESGSN
+88 SYQDNIESGPN
-100 SPTHNSYCLFSST
+100 SPTHNSYCLFSSA

-134 TQKFNNGTLNVGG
+134 TQKFNGGTLNVGG
-147 NIRFGGTGVN
+147 NIRFGGTGIN
-157 GVNVGYITGTYDAQ
+157 GGNVGYITGTYDAQ

-185 LSDGGGAT
+185 FSTGGGAT
-193 LNFNATNRI
+193 LNFNAANNI
-202 TINQASFDNSDAGA
+202 TINQASFDNSSAGS

-224 GSNINVSGSSFT
+224 GSDINVSGSSFK
-236 DDTNG
+236 DNTNG

-250 NSAISFNKTKFNQ
+250 HSAISFNQTNFNQ
-263 GTYNFTNSANLS
+263 GTYNFSNSATSS
-275 FNNSNFNQ
+275 FNHSA
-283 STYNFNSLQSTF
+283 
-295 NNSTFNQGTYNFTDN
+295 FNQGTYHFNSAQSAFENSSFNQGTYDFN
-310 TSFNN
+310 NNASFNN
-315 DTFNQGTYNFNTSK
+315 DTFNQGTYSFNTSQ

-340 SSPFA
+340 SSPFV
-345 SLKGSVSFGSGAV
+345 SLKGSVSFGSDAI
-358 FNLNQTLNANQTYD
+358 FNLNQTLNNNQTYD

-400 ISHVEVGNNT
+400 ISHVGVGNNT

-416 INGQDETLQETFSNK
+416 INGQDETLQETFNNQ
-431 SITTQFLGDDL
+431 SIITQFLGDDL
-442 QAKAKATYQQDLNN
+442 QAKAQKTYQEDITNSKSALNN
-456 SQSALSNATNDN
+456 AASDN
-468 KIASADTGY
+468 EIASSDTDY
-477 TNNQNTTIKQ
+477 TKSSNPTIAK
-487 DAQNLEHTSQQI
+487 DAQSLENTNQQV
-499 AKDEQALQ
+499 AKDEQA
-507 GDLNKLKQLA
+507 
-517 NSSFNEQA
+517 
-525 FNQAQSKEQQDEQ
+525 
-538 TLQNEE
+538 
-544 NTFSSEQEGLEKAL
+544 
-558 ANAKE
+558 
-563 QQEQQQAQATYQQDL
+563 
-578 NNSQSALSNAT
+578 
-589 NDNKIASADTDYTK
+589 
-603 NQNTAI
+603 
-609 KQDAQN
+609 
-615 LENTSQQI
+615 
-623 TQDQKDLE
+623 LE
-631 QDLDKLQQL
+631 QDLDKLNQL

-652 NQAQS
+652 NQAQ
-657 TEQQDEQTLQN
+657 D
-668 EEETFSSEQEGLE
+668 
-681 KALAN
+681 
-686 AKHTSPTP
+686 
-694 TKHTAQN
+694 
-701 NPPNKVSPPTQNL
+701 
-714 PTTNVWNG
+714 
-722 VYNFQNQTYSKKGIY
+722 
-737 YIDPNLSGQS
+737 
-747 GQSGNTLSTYG
+747 
-758 YLDWFTLKNK
+758 
-768 FSVNA
+768 
-773 NNGTLI
+773 
-779 IGNNTESANT
+779 
-789 KGLIWIG
+789 
-796 DDKGLVYYNTGTFN
+796 
-810 AANIYLTSNL
+810 
-820 KTGNGF
+820 
-826 SGEGATLNFNAT
+826 
-838 NRITI
+838 
-843 NQASFDNSD
+843 
-852 AGAQH
+852 
-857 SYMNFKG
+857 
-864 SNINVSGSSFTDDTN
+864 
-879 GGFSFS
+879 
-885 GNNNNSAIS
+885 
-894 FNKTKFN
+894 
-901 QGTYNFTNSANLSFN
+901 
-916 NSNFNQSTYNFNS
+916 
-929 LQSTFNNSTFNQG
+929 
-942 TYNFTDNTSFN
+942 
-953 NDTFNQGT
+953 
-961 YNFNTSKVS
+961 
-970 FSGANTLNSS
+970 
-980 SPFASLKG
+980 
-988 SVSFGSGAVF
+988 
-998 NLNQTLNANQTYDIL
+998 
-1013 TTNGTIQ
+1013 
-1020 YGVYQSYL
+1020 
-1028 WDLINYK
+1028 
-1035 GDKAISHVEVGNNT
+1035 
-1049 YDVTFD
+1049 
-1055 INGQDETLQ
+1055 
-1064 ETFSNKSITTQF
+1064 
-1076 LGDDL
+1076 
-1081 QAKAKATYQ
+1081 
-1090 QDLNNSQSALSNAT
+1090 
-1104 NDNKIASA
+1104 
-1112 DTGYTNN
+1112 
-1119 QNTTIKQDAQ
+1119 
-1129 NLEHTSQQIAKDEQA
+1129 
-1144 LQGDLNKL
+1144 
-1152 KQLAN
+1152 
-1157 SSFNEQAFNQ
+1157 
-1167 AQSKEQQDE
+1167 KEQQDE
-1176 QTLQNEEE
+1176 QTLQNEEK
-1184 TFSSEQEGLE
+1184 TFNAEQEGL
-1194 KALANAKPASP
+1194 KQAIAKPASP
-1205 TPTPTPT
+1205 TP
-1212 PTPSPT
+1212 SPT
-1218 PNPTPTKHTAPNKVP
+1218 PAPTKHTVQNTPPSQVP

-1241 PTTNVWNGVYW
+1241 PTTNVWNGVYN

-1259 QKGVYYIDP
+1259 NKGVYYIDP

-1279 TLSTYTANLLGRSFG
+1279 TLNTYTANLFGRSFG

-1321 GGFGYIIG
+1321 GGFGYITG
-1329 TFNAANIYLTN
+1329 TFSAANIYLTN
-1340 NFKTGEGVSG
+1340 NFKTGEGVSN

-1391 YATFDATNNISV
+1391 YAAFDALNNISV
-1403 TNSSFSDMT
+1403 TNSNFSDMT
-1412 WGKFSFNAKNISFSN
+1412 WGKFSFSAKNISFSN

-1434 NPGGSSVISANAANS
+1434 NPGGSSVISANASNS
-1449 LSFNNSRLNG
+1449 LSFINSRLNG
-1459 GAVYNLW
+1459 GAIYNLQ

-1522 NITLGNKSQTAFKNS
+1522 NITLGNKSQATFKNS

-1547 LDNQSVLNASGASAF
+1547 LDNQSVLNANGASAF

-1567 LNIYNGS
+1567 LNIYNGG
-1574 QATFNSLFFN
+1574 QATFKGLFFN
-1584 GATLS
+1584 GGTLS
-1589 LNANSKLNA
+1589 LNASSKLNA
-1598 SSASFSNNTTI
+1598 SNASFSNNTTI

-1617 VSNASSLNANIN
+1617 ASNTSSLNANIN
-1629 FQGASQATFG
+1629 FQGTSQADFG
-1639 GNTTIDA
+1639 GNTTIDT

-1671 GYAPSLS
+1671 GYAPSLT

-1735 FYGMKIQNATYSDN
+1735 FYGMKIQNATYSGN

-1851 QPLNSLNIYNKGFS
+1851 QPLDSLNIYNKGFS

-1883 KEMIETNQLDNITS
+1883 KEMIESNQLDNITN
-1897 INEVLQLLDRIKI
+1897 INEVLQLLNKIKI

-1925 TDNINQTFSNGN
+1925 TDNINQTFNNGN
-1937 LVIGATQDHVT
+1937 LIIGTTQDNVT

-1994 NADFKAKSIY
+1994 NADFKAKSVY
-2004 ITGTLGSGNAFESGG
+2004 ITGTVGSGNAFESGG
-2019 SADITFQSANNL
+2019 SADVTFQSTNNL

-2050 GQEGID
+2050 GQGGID

-2064 ANVLSQMAMEKIKQ
+2064 ANVLSQVAMEKIKQ
-2078 AGGLGNFVENALIP
+2078 AGGLGNFIENALSP

-2098 SSLQNETLGQL
+2098 ASLQNETLGQL
-2109 IGQNNLDNLLNNS
+2109 IGQNNLDDLLNNS

-2170 GGYMDASEL
+2170 GGYIDASEL
-2179 SSILSVI
+2179 SSILSVV

-2204 ANDLLDEFL
+2204 ANDLLNEFL

-2224 GLVSNIIN
+2224 GLVNNIIN
-2232 NIISQGGLSGIY
+2232 NIISQGGLSGVY

-2329 ALIFASNGVSNI
+2329 ALTFASNDVSNI

-2352 SLNAGLNNVS
+2352 ILNAGLNNVS
-2362 VQKGEICIN
+2362 VQKGEICVN
-2371 LANCPTTKNSSST
+2371 LANCPTTKNSSSA

-2398 ANNFTFLGVIASNG
+2398 TNNFTFLGVIASNG

-2436 QANNLTIA
+2436 QANNLTIT

-2479 GNFNSYGDLVFNLS
+2479 GNFNSYGGLVFNLS
-2493 HSVSHAI
+2493 HSASHAI
-2500 INAQGIATIMT
+2500 INAQGAATIMA
-2511 NYNNP
+2511 NNNNP

-2555 YLKLYTLININ
+2555 YLKLYTLIDIN

-2581 QAVSIKDGGLIVGF
+2581 QAVNIKDGGLVVGF

-2616 SNAPINNLQA
+2616 SNDPINNLQA

-2636 QGIQGVDSIEQAGG
+2636 QGVQSVDSIDQAGG
-2650 TQAINWLNKI
+2650 SQAINWLNKI

-2696 ANPNFK
+2696 ANPDFK

-2719 RLAKLSDTSTFASAD
+2719 RLAKLSDTSTFARSD
-2734 FHERLEA
+2734 FLERLEA

-2788 LYGINVGYDRFIKG
+2788 LYGINIGYDRFIKG

-2872 RYNTWTTDAKINYGY
+2872 KYDTWTTDAKINYGY

-2904 AYYYIGMSGL
+2904 AYYYIGLSGL

>member
-1 MAFKKAGLIS
+1 MAFKKVGLIS

-31 NPILKREKPLKRHKK
+31 NLILKREKPLSHKK
-46 TKSIKKPFNK
+46 TKSVKKPFNK
-56 NKSFLKASVLLIGA
+56 NRSFLKASVLLIGA
-70 LGGLPH
+70 LGGLSH

-81 CRYWSWW
+81 CRYWSWSSW
-88 SGYHDKIESGSN
+88 SYHDNIESGSN
-100 SPTHNSYCLFSST
+100 SPTHNSYCLFNSA

-134 TQKFNNGTLNVGG
+134 TQKFNNGTLDVGG

-157 GVNVGYITGTYDAQ
+157 GGNLGYITGTYDAQ
-171 TINFNSSRITTGNS
+171 TINFDSSRITTGNS
-185 LSDGGGAT
+185 FSTGGGTT
-193 LNFNATNRI
+193 LNFNATNHI
-202 TINQASFDNSDAGA
+202 TINQASFDNSDAGT
-216 QHSYMNFK
+216 QHSYMNFS

-241 GFSFSGNNN
+241 GFSFSGNGTNSNLSFNQTSFNQGTYKFTNSANLNFN
-250 NSAISFNKTKFNQ
+250 NSAFNQ
-263 GTYNFTNSANLS
+263 GTYNFNSAQS
-275 FNNSNFNQ
+275 VFENSNFNQ
-283 STYNFNSLQSTF
+283 
-295 NNSTFNQGTYNFTDN
+295 GTYSFTDN
-310 TSFNN
+310 IGLNFNN

-345 SLKGSVSFGSGAV
+345 SLKGSVSFGSGAI
-358 FNLNQTLNANQTYD
+358 FNLNQTLNNNQTYD
-372 ILTTNGTIQYGVY
+372 ILTTNKTIQYGVY

-400 ISHVEVGNNT
+400 ISHVEVGSNT

-416 INGQDETLQETFSNK
+416 INGQDETLQETFNNQ

-442 QAKAKATYQQDLNN
+442 QAKAQATYQQDLTG
-456 SQSALSNATNDN
+456 SQTALNNATSDN

-477 TNNQNTTIKQ
+477 TNNQNTTIKK
-487 DAQNLEHTSQQI
+487 DAQS
-499 AKDEQALQ
+499 
-507 GDLNKLKQLA
+507 
-517 NSSFNEQA
+517 
-525 FNQAQSKEQQDEQ
+525 
-538 TLQNEE
+538 
-544 NTFSSEQEGLEKAL
+544 
-558 ANAKE
+558 
-563 QQEQQQAQATYQQDL
+563 
-578 NNSQSALSNAT
+578 
-589 NDNKIASADTDYTK
+589 
-603 NQNTAI
+603 
-609 KQDAQN
+609 

-623 TQDQKDLE
+623 AQDQKDLE

-640 ANSKTGFNEQAF
+640 ANSPTGFNEQAF

-657 TEQQDEQTLQN
+657 TEQQDEQTLQEN
-668 EEETFSSEQEGLE
+668 ENTFNSEQEGLE
-681 KALAN
+681 KAIAN
-686 AKHTSPTP
+686 AKPTSPTPSPTPTP
-694 TKHTAQN
+694 TKHTA
-701 NPPNKVSPPTQNL
+701 PN
-714 PTTNVWNG
+714 
-722 VYNFQNQTYSKKGIY
+722 
-737 YIDPNLSGQS
+737 
-747 GQSGNTLSTYG
+747 
-758 YLDWFTLKNK
+758 
-768 FSVNA
+768 
-773 NNGTLI
+773 
-779 IGNNTESANT
+779 
-789 KGLIWIG
+789 
-796 DDKGLVYYNTGTFN
+796 
-810 AANIYLTSNL
+810 
-820 KTGNGF
+820 
-826 SGEGATLNFNAT
+826 
-838 NRITI
+838 
-843 NQASFDNSD
+843 
-852 AGAQH
+852 
-857 SYMNFKG
+857 
-864 SNINVSGSSFTDDTN
+864 
-879 GGFSFS
+879 
-885 GNNNNSAIS
+885 
-894 FNKTKFN
+894 
-901 QGTYNFTNSANLSFN
+901 
-916 NSNFNQSTYNFNS
+916 
-929 LQSTFNNSTFNQG
+929 
-942 TYNFTDNTSFN
+942 
-953 NDTFNQGT
+953 
-961 YNFNTSKVS
+961 
-970 FSGANTLNSS
+970 
-980 SPFASLKG
+980 
-988 SVSFGSGAVF
+988 
-998 NLNQTLNANQTYDIL
+998 
-1013 TTNGTIQ
+1013 
-1020 YGVYQSYL
+1020 
-1028 WDLINYK
+1028 
-1035 GDKAISHVEVGNNT
+1035 
-1049 YDVTFD
+1049 
-1055 INGQDETLQ
+1055 
-1064 ETFSNKSITTQF
+1064 
-1076 LGDDL
+1076 
-1081 QAKAKATYQ
+1081 
-1090 QDLNNSQSALSNAT
+1090 
-1104 NDNKIASA
+1104 
-1112 DTGYTNN
+1112 
-1119 QNTTIKQDAQ
+1119 
-1129 NLEHTSQQIAKDEQA
+1129 
-1144 LQGDLNKL
+1144 
-1152 KQLAN
+1152 
-1157 SSFNEQAFNQ
+1157 
-1167 AQSKEQQDE
+1167 
-1176 QTLQNEEE
+1176 
-1184 TFSSEQEGLE
+1184 
-1194 KALANAKPASP
+1194 
-1205 TPTPTPT
+1205 TP
-1212 PTPSPT
+1212 
-1218 PNPTPTKHTAPNKVP
+1218 PNKVP

-1241 PTTNVWNGVYW
+1241 PTTNVWSGVYW

-1259 QKGVYYIDP
+1259 KQGVYYIDP
-1268 NLSGQSGQSAN
+1268 NLSGQSGQSGN

-1300 TLIIGNNTES
+1300 TLIIGNNKES

-1321 GGFGYIIG
+1321 GGFGYITG

-1379 TKMIQTGASQHS
+1379 TKMIQTKASQHS
-1391 YATFDATNNISV
+1391 YAAFDATNNISV

-1476 AVFNVLYSRGTSN
+1476 AVFNVLYSRGASN

-1522 NITLGNKSQTAFKNS
+1522 NITLGNKSQAAFKNS

-1547 LDNQSVLNASGASAF
+1547 LDNQSVLNANGTSAF

-1584 GATLS
+1584 GGILS

-1629 FQGASQATFG
+1629 FQGASQADFG
-1639 GNTTIDA
+1639 GNTTINT

-1671 GYAPSLS
+1671 GYAPSLT

-1735 FYGMKIQNATYSDN
+1735 FYGMKIQNATYSGN

-1826 SNIKGLFTP
+1826 SSIKGLFTL

-1870 TLLGILSQNSATL
+1870 TLLGILSQNSTTL
-1883 KEMIETNQLDNITS
+1883 KEMIESNQLDNITS
-1897 INEVLQLLDRIKI
+1897 INEVLQLLDEIKI
-1910 TPAQKQALLETINHL
+1910 TPEQKQVLLETINHL

-1937 LVIGATQDHVT
+1937 LVIGATQDNVT

-2019 SADITFQSANNL
+2019 SADVTFQSANNL
-2031 VLNKANIEAQAT
+2031 VLDKANIEAQAT

-2064 ANVLSQMAMEKIKQ
+2064 ANVLSQVAMEKIKQ
-2078 AGGLGNFVENALIP
+2078 AGGLGNFVENALSP

-2098 SSLQNETLGQL
+2098 TSLQNETLGQL

-2122 GVMNAIQNI
+2122 GVMNEIQNI

-2170 GGYMDASEL
+2170 GGYIDASEL

-2204 ANDLLDEFL
+2204 ANDLLNEFL
-2213 GQDVV
+2213 GQDIV
-2218 KKLESQ
+2218 KKLEGQ
-2224 GLVSNIIN
+2224 GLVNNIIN
-2232 NIISQGGLSGIY
+2232 NIISQGGLGGVY
-2244 NQGLGSV
+2244 NQGLRSV

-2329 ALIFASNGVSNI
+2329 TLIFASNGVSNI

-2384 NSSVTPTNESLSVR
+2384 NSSVTPTDESLSVR
-2398 ANNFTFLGVIASNG
+2398 ANNFTFLGTIVSNG

-2451 NSTANING
+2451 NSTVNING
-2459 DFTLNQQATLSTNA
+2459 NFTLNQQATLSTNA

-2493 HSVSHAI
+2493 HSASHAI
-2500 INAQGIATIMT
+2500 INAQGTATIMA
-2511 NYNNP
+2511 NNNNP

-2527 GAYTLIDSAKA
+2527 NTYMLIDSAKA

-2544 DQITGGSSLDN
+2544 DQIIGGNSLDN
-2555 YLKLYTLININ
+2555 YLKLYTLIDIN
-2566 GKHMVMTDNGLTYNG
+2566 GKRMVMTDNGLTYND
-2581 QAVSIKDGGLIVGF
+2581 QAVNIKDGGLVVGF

-2616 SNAPINNLQA
+2616 SNDPINNLQA

-2636 QGIQGVDSIEQAGG
+2636 QGTQGVDSIEQAGG
-2650 TQAINWLNKI
+2650 AQAINWLNKI

-2696 ANPNFK
+2696 ANPDFK

-2788 LYGINVGYDRFIKG
+2788 LYGINIGYDRFIKG

-2872 RYNTWTTDAKINYGY
+2872 KYNTWTTDAKINYGY

-2904 AYYYIGMSGL
+2904 AYYYIGLSGL

>member
-1 MAFKKAGLIS
+1 MAFKKARLIS
-11 KFISKGSFK
+11 RFVSKGSFK

-31 NPILKREKPLKRHKK
+31 NQILKREKPLKRHKK
-46 TKSIKKPFNK
+46 TKSIKKLSDR

-70 LGGLPH
+70 LGGLSH
-76 LRASE
+76 LRANE
-81 CRYWSWW
+81 CRYWSWSSW
-88 SGYHDKIESGSN
+88 SYQDNIESGPN

-134 TQKFNNGTLNVGG
+134 TQKFNGGTLDIGG
-147 NIRFGGTGVN
+147 NIRFGGTGIN
-157 GVNVGYITGTYDAQ
+157 GGDVGYITGTYDAQ
-171 TINFNSSRITTGNS
+171 TMNFNSSHITTGNS
-185 LSDGGGAT
+185 YADGGGAT
-193 LNFNATNRI
+193 LNFNAANNI
-202 TINQASFDNSDAGA
+202 TINQASFDNSDAGT

-224 GSNINVSGSSFT
+224 GSNIKVSGSSFT
-236 DDTNG
+236 DDTDG
-241 GFSFSGNNN
+241 GFNFSGNNN
-250 NSAISFNKTKFNQ
+250 NSVISFNQTSFNQ
-263 GTYNFTNSANLS
+263 GAYNFSNNATLS

-283 STYNFNSLQSTF
+283 GTYHFNSAQSTF
-295 NNSTFNQGTYNFTDN
+295 ENSSFNQGTYNFNDN
-310 TSFNN
+310 TSFNS
-315 DTFNQGTYNFNTSK
+315 DTFNQGIYSFNTSK

-345 SLKGSVSFGSGAV
+345 SLKGSVSFNSNAI
-358 FNLNQTLNANQTYD
+358 FNLNQTLNNNQTYD
-372 ILTTNGTIQYGVY
+372 ILTTNGAIQYGVY

-400 ISHVEVGNNT
+400 ISHVEVGNNA

-416 INGQDETLQETFSNK
+416 INGQDETLQETFNK
-431 SITTQFLGDDL
+431 QSIITQFLGDDL
-442 QAKAKATYQQDLNN
+442 QQQAQKTYQEDLTN
-456 SQSALSNATNDN
+456 SQSALNNVTSDNTIASNDTSYTQSKNAT
-468 KIASADTGY
+468 
-477 TNNQNTTIKQ
+477 
-487 DAQNLEHTSQQI
+487 I
-499 AKDEQALQ
+499 AKDAQGLENTNQKIQQDEKALQ
-507 GDLNKLKQLA
+507 GDLNNLKQLA
-517 NSSFNEQA
+517 NSTTGFNEQA
-525 FNQAQSKEQQDEQ
+525 FTQAQKQEQQDEQ
-538 TLQNEE
+538 TLQNDE
-544 NTFSSEQEGLEKAL
+544 NTFNTEQEGLEQAI
-558 ANAKE
+558 ANAKP
-563 QQEQQQAQATYQQDL
+563 
-578 NNSQSALSNAT
+578 
-589 NDNKIASADTDYTK
+589 
-603 NQNTAI
+603 
-609 KQDAQN
+609 
-615 LENTSQQI
+615 TSP
-623 TQDQKDLE
+623 TP
-631 QDLDKLQQL
+631 
-640 ANSKTGFNEQAF
+640 TP
-652 NQAQS
+652 
-657 TEQQDEQTLQN
+657 T
-668 EEETFSSEQEGLE
+668 
-681 KALAN
+681 
-686 AKHTSPTP
+686 PTP
-694 TKHTAQN
+694 TKHTVPN
-701 NPPNKVSPPTQNL
+701 TPPSQVPPTPPTQNL
-714 PTTNVWNG
+714 PKTNVWNG
-722 VYNFQNQTYSKKGIY
+722 VYWLQNQTYSKQGIY

-747 GQSGNTLSTYG
+747 GQS
-758 YLDWFTLKNK
+758 D
-768 FSVNA
+768 
-773 NNGTLI
+773 
-779 IGNNTESANT
+779 
-789 KGLIWIG
+789 
-796 DDKGLVYYNTGTFN
+796 
-810 AANIYLTSNL
+810 
-820 KTGNGF
+820 
-826 SGEGATLNFNAT
+826 
-838 NRITI
+838 
-843 NQASFDNSD
+843 
-852 AGAQH
+852 
-857 SYMNFKG
+857 
-864 SNINVSGSSFTDDTN
+864 
-879 GGFSFS
+879 
-885 GNNNNSAIS
+885 
-894 FNKTKFN
+894 
-901 QGTYNFTNSANLSFN
+901 
-916 NSNFNQSTYNFNS
+916 
-929 LQSTFNNSTFNQG
+929 
-942 TYNFTDNTSFN
+942 
-953 NDTFNQGT
+953 
-961 YNFNTSKVS
+961 
-970 FSGANTLNSS
+970 
-980 SPFASLKG
+980 
-988 SVSFGSGAVF
+988 
-998 NLNQTLNANQTYDIL
+998 
-1013 TTNGTIQ
+1013 
-1020 YGVYQSYL
+1020 
-1028 WDLINYK
+1028 
-1035 GDKAISHVEVGNNT
+1035 
-1049 YDVTFD
+1049 
-1055 INGQDETLQ
+1055 
-1064 ETFSNKSITTQF
+1064 
-1076 LGDDL
+1076 
-1081 QAKAKATYQ
+1081 
-1090 QDLNNSQSALSNAT
+1090 
-1104 NDNKIASA
+1104 
-1112 DTGYTNN
+1112 
-1119 QNTTIKQDAQ
+1119 
-1129 NLEHTSQQIAKDEQA
+1129 
-1144 LQGDLNKL
+1144 
-1152 KQLAN
+1152 
-1157 SSFNEQAFNQ
+1157 
-1167 AQSKEQQDE
+1167 
-1176 QTLQNEEE
+1176 
-1184 TFSSEQEGLE
+1184 
-1194 KALANAKPASP
+1194 
-1205 TPTPTPT
+1205 
-1212 PTPSPT
+1212 
-1218 PNPTPTKHTAPNKVP
+1218 
-1233 PTPPTQNL
+1233 
-1241 PTTNVWNGVYW
+1241 
-1252 LQNQTYS
+1252 
-1259 QKGVYYIDP
+1259 
-1268 NLSGQSGQSAN
+1268 N
-1279 TLSTYTANLLGRSFG
+1279 TLSTYTANLLGRSFS

-1310 VNDNGL
+1310 VNSNGL

-1321 GGFGYIIG
+1321 GGFGYITG
-1329 TFNAANIYLTN
+1329 TFSAANIYLTN

-1391 YATFDATNNISV
+1391 YAAFDALNNISV

-1412 WGKFSFNAKNISFSN
+1412 WGKFSFSAKNISFSN

-1434 NPGGSSVISANAANS
+1434 NPGGSSTISANASNS
-1449 LSFNNSRLNG
+1449 LSFINSRLNG
-1459 GAVYNLW
+1459 GAVYNLQ

-1522 NITLGNKSQTAFKNS
+1522 NITLGNKSQAAFKNS
-1537 LTLDNNSNLS
+1537 LTLNNNSNLS
-1547 LDNQSVLNASGASAF
+1547 LDNQSVLNANGTSTF

-1584 GATLS
+1584 GGTLS

-1609 NLDDSVLS
+1609 NLDDSVL
-1617 VSNASSLNANIN
+1617 NANNTSSLNANIN
-1629 FQGASQATFG
+1629 FQGASQADFG
-1639 GNTTIDA
+1639 GNTTIDT
-1646 ASFNFDSASSLSF
+1646 ASFNFDSASSLNF

-1671 GYAPSLS
+1671 GYAPSLT
-1678 KALMSVS
+1678 KTLMSVS
-1685 GQFVLGNNGDINL
+1685 GQFVLGSNGDINL

-1749 NNIQT
+1749 NNVQT

-1835 KGSQTPQTP
+1835 KGSQTSQAP

-1851 QPLNSLNIYNKGFS
+1851 QPLSSLNIYNKGFS
-1865 SGNLK
+1865 SENLK

-1883 KEMIETNQLDNITS
+1883 KEMIESNQLDNITN
-1897 INEVLQLLDRIKI
+1897 INEVLQLLDKIKI
-1910 TPAQKQALLETINHL
+1910 TQAQKQALLETINHL

-1937 LVIGATQDHVT
+1937 LVIGATQDNVT

-1955 FGGNGYSSPCA
+1955 FGGNGYSSPCT

-2004 ITGTLGSGNAFESGG
+2004 ITGTIGSGNAFESGG
-2019 SADITFQSANNL
+2019 SADVTFQSANNL

-2078 AGGLGNFVENALIP
+2078 AGGLGNFIENALSP

-2098 SSLQNETLGQL
+2098 TSLQDETLGQL
-2109 IGQNNLDNLLNNS
+2109 IGQNNLDDLLNNS
-2122 GVMNAIQNI
+2122 GVMNEIQNI
-2131 ISKKLSIFGNFVTPS
+2131 ISQKLSIFGNFVTPS

-2170 GGYMDASEL
+2170 GGYIDASEL
-2179 SSILSVI
+2179 SSILGVI

-2204 ANDLLDEFL
+2204 ANDLLNEFL
-2213 GQDVV
+2213 GQDVI

-2232 NIISQGGLSGIY
+2232 NIISQGGLSGVY

-2315 FNGDNTIDFSKYQG
+2315 FNGDNTIDFNKYQG

-2362 VQKGEICIN
+2362 VQKGEICVN

-2398 ANNFTFLGVIASNG
+2398 ANNFTFLGAITSNG
-2412 AIDLSQVKNNSVIG
+2412 AIDLSQVTNNSVIG

-2436 QANNLTIA
+2436 QANNLTIT

-2459 DFTLNQQATLSTNA
+2459 NFTLNQQATLSTNA

-2479 GNFNSYGDLVFNLS
+2479 GNFNSYGDLVFNIS
-2493 HSVSHAI
+2493 HSASHAI
-2500 INAQGIATIMT
+2500 INAQGTATIMA
-2511 NYNNP
+2511 NNNNP

-2522 SSKET
+2522 SSKEVGT
-2527 GAYTLIDSAKA
+2527 YTLIDSAKV

-2544 DQITGGSSLDN
+2544 NQITGGSSLDN
-2555 YLKLYTLININ
+2555 YLELYALIDIN
-2566 GKHMVMTDNGLTYNG
+2566 GKRMVMTDNGLTYNG
-2581 QAVSIKDGGLIVGF
+2581 QAVSVKDGGLVVGF

-2616 SNAPINNLQA
+2616 SNDPINNLQA

-2636 QGIQGVDSIEQAGG
+2636 QGVQSVDSIDQAGG
-2650 TQAINWLNKI
+2650 NQAIDWLNKI

-2678 TKDLTTIA
+2678 IKDLTTIA

-2696 ANPNFK
+2696 ANPDFK

-2719 RLAKLSDTSTFASAD
+2719 RLAKLSDTSTFARSD
-2734 FHERLEA
+2734 FLERLEA

-2809 AYGYSGFHANITQ
+2809 AYGYSGFHGNITQ

-2872 RYNTWTTDAKINYGY
+2872 RYDTWTTDAKINYGY

-2904 AYYYIGMSGL
+2904 AYYYIGLSGL

>member
-1 MAFKKAGLIS
+1 MAFKKARLIS
-11 KFISKGSFK
+11 RFISKGFFK

-31 NPILKREKPLKRHKK
+31 NQILKREKPLKCHKK
-46 TKSIKKPFNK
+46 ALKPIKKLSNR

-70 LGGLPH
+70 LGGLSH
-76 LRASE
+76 LRANE
-81 CRYWSWW
+81 CRYWSWSSW
-88 SGYHDKIESGSN
+88 NYQDNIESGPN
-100 SPTHNSYCLFSST
+100 SPTHNSYCLFSSA

-134 TQKFNNGTLNVGG
+134 TQKFNGGTLNVRG
-147 NIRFGGTGVN
+147 NIRFGGTGIN
-157 GVNVGYITGTYDAQ
+157 GGDLGYITGTYDAQ
-171 TINFNSSRITTGNS
+171 TINFNSSHLTTGNS
-185 LSDGGGAT
+185 YADGGGAT
-193 LNFNATNRI
+193 LNFNAANNI
-202 TINQASFDNSDAGA
+202 TINQASFDNSDAGT
-216 QHSYMNFK
+216 QKSYMNFK
-224 GSNINVSGSSFT
+224 GSNIKVSGSSFK
-236 DDTNG
+236 DDTDG

-250 NSAISFNKTKFNQ
+250 NSTISFNQTNFNQGTYHFSNSASSSFDNSSFNQ
-263 GTYNFTNSANLS
+263 GTYNFNSVQSA
-275 FNNSNFNQ
+275 FNNSA
-283 STYNFNSLQSTF
+283 
-295 NNSTFNQGTYNFTDN
+295 FNQGTYNFNDN
-310 TSFNN
+310 VSFNN
-315 DTFNQGTYNFNTSK
+315 DTFNQGTYSFNTSK

-345 SLKGSVSFGSGAV
+345 SLKGSVSFGSSAV
-358 FNLNQTLNANQTYD
+358 FNLNQTLNSNQTYD

-400 ISHVEVGNNT
+400 ISHVGVGNNT

-416 INGQDETLQETFSNK
+416 INGQDETLQETFNNQ
-431 SITTQFLGDDL
+431 SIITQFLGDDL
-442 QAKAKATYQQDLNN
+442 QQQAQQTYQEDVTNSQTALNN
-456 SQSALSNATNDN
+456 AASDN
-468 KIASADTGY
+468 KIASNDTNY
-477 TNNQNTTIKQ
+477 TKNKNTAIAK
-487 DAQNLEHTSQQI
+487 DAQSLENTNQKIQQ
-499 AKDEQALQ
+499 DEQALEK
-507 GDLNKLKQLA
+507 DLAQIKQLA
-517 NSSFNEQA
+517 NSKTGFSEQA

-538 TLQNEE
+538 TLQNDE
-544 NTFSSEQEGLEKAL
+544 NAFNTEQDSLNKAI
-558 ANAKE
+558 ANAKP
-563 QQEQQQAQATYQQDL
+563 
-578 NNSQSALSNAT
+578 
-589 NDNKIASADTDYTK
+589 
-603 NQNTAI
+603 
-609 KQDAQN
+609 
-615 LENTSQQI
+615 TSP
-623 TQDQKDLE
+623 TPTPTP
-631 QDLDKLQQL
+631 
-640 ANSKTGFNEQAF
+640 S
-652 NQAQS
+652 S
-657 TEQQDEQTLQN
+657 T
-668 EEETFSSEQEGLE
+668 
-681 KALAN
+681 
-686 AKHTSPTP
+686 PTP
-694 TKHTAQN
+694 TKHTVQN
-701 NPPNKVSPPTQNL
+701 TPPNKVSPPTQSL

-722 VYNFQNQTYSKKGIY
+722 VYWLQNQTYSNKGVY

-747 GQSGNTLSTYG
+747 GQSGNTLSTY
-758 YLDWFTLKNK
+758 
-768 FSVNA
+768 
-773 NNGTLI
+773 
-779 IGNNTESANT
+779 
-789 KGLIWIG
+789 
-796 DDKGLVYYNTGTFN
+796 
-810 AANIYLTSNL
+810 
-820 KTGNGF
+820 
-826 SGEGATLNFNAT
+826 
-838 NRITI
+838 
-843 NQASFDNSD
+843 
-852 AGAQH
+852 
-857 SYMNFKG
+857 
-864 SNINVSGSSFTDDTN
+864 
-879 GGFSFS
+879 
-885 GNNNNSAIS
+885 
-894 FNKTKFN
+894 
-901 QGTYNFTNSANLSFN
+901 
-916 NSNFNQSTYNFNS
+916 
-929 LQSTFNNSTFNQG
+929 
-942 TYNFTDNTSFN
+942 
-953 NDTFNQGT
+953 
-961 YNFNTSKVS
+961 
-970 FSGANTLNSS
+970 
-980 SPFASLKG
+980 
-988 SVSFGSGAVF
+988 
-998 NLNQTLNANQTYDIL
+998 
-1013 TTNGTIQ
+1013 
-1020 YGVYQSYL
+1020 
-1028 WDLINYK
+1028 
-1035 GDKAISHVEVGNNT
+1035 
-1049 YDVTFD
+1049 
-1055 INGQDETLQ
+1055 
-1064 ETFSNKSITTQF
+1064 
-1076 LGDDL
+1076 
-1081 QAKAKATYQ
+1081 
-1090 QDLNNSQSALSNAT
+1090 
-1104 NDNKIASA
+1104 
-1112 DTGYTNN
+1112 
-1119 QNTTIKQDAQ
+1119 
-1129 NLEHTSQQIAKDEQA
+1129 
-1144 LQGDLNKL
+1144 
-1152 KQLAN
+1152 
-1157 SSFNEQAFNQ
+1157 
-1167 AQSKEQQDE
+1167 
-1176 QTLQNEEE
+1176 
-1184 TFSSEQEGLE
+1184 
-1194 KALANAKPASP
+1194 
-1205 TPTPTPT
+1205 
-1212 PTPSPT
+1212 
-1218 PNPTPTKHTAPNKVP
+1218 
-1233 PTPPTQNL
+1233 
-1241 PTTNVWNGVYW
+1241 
-1252 LQNQTYS
+1252 
-1259 QKGVYYIDP
+1259 
-1268 NLSGQSGQSAN
+1268 
-1279 TLSTYTANLLGRSFG
+1279 TANLLGRSFS

-1300 TLIIGNNTES
+1300 TLIIGNDTES

-1321 GGFGYIIG
+1321 GGFGYITG
-1329 TFNAANIYLTN
+1329 TFSAANIYLTN
-1340 NFKTGEGVSG
+1340 NFKTGEGVSN

-1391 YATFDATNNISV
+1391 YAAFDAMNNISV

-1412 WGKFSFNAKNISFSN
+1412 WGKFSFTAKNISFSN

-1434 NPGGSSVISANAANS
+1434 NPGGSSTISTNASNS

-1489 FNATTQLLGNTSFT
+1489 FNATTQLLGNTNFT

-1522 NITLGNKSQTAFKNS
+1522 NITLGNKSQATFKNS

-1547 LDNQSVLNASGASAF
+1547 LDNQSVLNANGASAF
-1562 NNQAS
+1562 NHQAS

-1584 GATLS
+1584 GGILS

-1617 VSNASSLNANIN
+1617 ASNASSLNANIN

-1639 GNTTIDA
+1639 GNTTIDT
-1646 ASFNFDSASSLSF
+1646 ASFNFDSTSSLSF

-1671 GYAPSLS
+1671 GYAPSLT

-1865 SGNLK
+1865 SENLK
-1870 TLLGILSQNSATL
+1870 TLLGILSQNSAAL
-1883 KEMIETNQLDNITS
+1883 KEMIESNQLDNITN
-1897 INEVLQLLDRIKI
+1897 INEVLQLLDKIKI
-1910 TPAQKQALLETINHL
+1910 TQVQKQAFLETINHL
-1925 TDNINQTFSNGN
+1925 TDNINQTFNNGN
-1937 LVIGATQDHVT
+1937 LVIGATQDNVT

-2019 SADITFQSANNL
+2019 SADVTFQSANNL
-2031 VLNKANIEAQAT
+2031 VLNKANIESQAT

-2050 GQEGID
+2050 GQKGINE
-2056 KIFNQGNL
+2056 IFNQGNL
-2064 ANVLSQMAMEKIKQ
+2064 ANVLSQVAMEKIKQ
-2078 AGGLGNFVENALIP
+2078 AGGLGNFIENALSP

-2098 SSLQNETLGQL
+2098 ASLQDETLGQL
-2109 IGQNNLDNLLNNS
+2109 IGQNNLDDLLNNS
-2122 GVMNAIQNI
+2122 GVMNEIQNI

-2170 GGYMDASEL
+2170 GGYIDASEL
-2179 SSILSVI
+2179 SSILSVV

-2204 ANDLLDEFL
+2204 ANDLLNEFL

-2218 KKLESQ
+2218 EKLESQ
-2224 GLVSNIIN
+2224 GLVNNIIN
-2232 NIISQGGLSGIY
+2232 NIISQGGLSGVY

-2341 NITTLNATNGL
+2341 NITILNATNGL

-2362 VQKGEICIN
+2362 VQKGEICVN
-2371 LANCPTTKNSSST
+2371 LASCPTTKNNSST
-2384 NSSVTPTNESLSVR
+2384 NSSVTPTNESLSVH
-2398 ANNFTFLGVIASNG
+2398 ANNFTFLGAIASNG
-2412 AIDLSQVKNNSVIG
+2412 AIDLSQVTNNSVIG

-2436 QANNLTIA
+2436 QANNLTIT

-2459 DFTLNQQATLSTNA
+2459 NFTLNQQATLSTNA

-2500 INAQGIATIMT
+2500 INAQGVATIMA
-2511 NYNNP
+2511 NNNNP

-2522 SSKET
+2522 KET
-2527 GAYTLIDSAKA
+2527 GTYTLIDSAKA

-2555 YLKLYTLININ
+2555 YLKLYTLIDIN
-2566 GKHMVMTDNGLTYNG
+2566 GKRMVMTDNGLTYNG

-2616 SNAPINNLQA
+2616 SNDPINNLQA

-2636 QGIQGVDSIEQAGG
+2636 QGVQSVDNIDQAGG

-2809 AYGYSGFHANITQ
+2809 AYGYSGFHGNITQ

-2872 RYNTWTTDAKINYGY
+2872 RYDTWTTDAKINYGY

-2904 AYYYIGMSGL
+2904 AYYYIGLSGL

>member
-1 MAFKKAGLIS
+1 MAFKKARLIS
-11 KFISKGSFK
+11 RFVSKGSFK
-20 LNKISKKIFKL
+20 LNKISKKFFTL
-31 NPILKREKPLKRHKK
+31 NRILKREKPLKRHKK
-46 TKSIKKPFNK
+46 TKSIEKPFNK

-70 LGGLPH
+70 LGGLSH
-76 LRASE
+76 LRANE
-81 CRYWSWW
+81 CRYWSWSSW
-88 SGYHDKIESGSN
+88 SYQDNIESGPN

-134 TQKFNNGTLNVGG
+134 TQKFNNGTLDIGG
-147 NIRFGGTGVN
+147 NIRFGGTGIN
-157 GVNVGYITGTYDAQ
+157 GGDVGYITGTYDAQ
-171 TINFNSSRITTGNS
+171 TINFNSSHLTTGNS
-185 LSDGGGAT
+185 YADGGGAT
-193 LNFNATNRI
+193 LNFNATNNL
-202 TINQASFDNSDAGA
+202 TINQASFDNSDAGT
-216 QHSYMNFK
+216 QKSYMNFK
-224 GSNINVSGSSFT
+224 GSNIKVSGSSFK

-241 GFSFSGNNN
+241 GFNFSGNNN
-250 NSAISFNKTKFNQ
+250 NSTISFNQTNFNQGTYHFNSTQSTFENSNFNQ
-263 GTYNFTNSANLS
+263 GTYNFN
-275 FNNSNFNQ
+275 
-283 STYNFNSLQSTF
+283 
-295 NNSTFNQGTYNFTDN
+295 DN
-310 TSFNN
+310 ASFNN
-315 DTFNQGTYNFNTSK
+315 DTFNQGTYNFNDNASFNNDTFNQGTYNFNDNASFNNDTFNQGTYSFNTNK
-329 VSFSGANTLNS
+329 VSFSGINTLNS

-345 SLKGSVSFGSGAV
+345 SLKGSVSFGSDAI
-358 FNLNQTLNANQTYD
+358 FNLNQTLNNNQTYD
-372 ILTTNGTIQYGVY
+372 ILTTNGAIQYGVY

-416 INGQDETLQETFSNK
+416 INGQDETLQETFNK
-431 SITTQFLGDDL
+431 QSIITQFLGDDL
-442 QAKAKATYQQDLNN
+442 QQQAQQTYQEDVTNSQTALNN
-456 SQSALSNATNDN
+456 ATSDN
-468 KIASADTGY
+468 KIANNDTSY
-477 TNNQNTTIKQ
+477 TQSKNTTIAT
-487 DAQNLEHTSQQI
+487 DAQNLEHTNQQI
-499 AKDEQALQ
+499 AQDEQALEK
-507 GDLNKLKQLA
+507 DLAQIKQLA
-517 NSSFNEQA
+517 NSTTGFNEQA
-525 FNQAQSKEQQDEQ
+525 FTQAQKQEQQDEQ

-544 NTFSSEQEGLEKAL
+544 KTFNSEQEGLKQAI
-558 ANAKE
+558 ANAKP
-563 QQEQQQAQATYQQDL
+563 A
-578 NNSQSALSNAT
+578 
-589 NDNKIASADTDYTK
+589 
-603 NQNTAI
+603 
-609 KQDAQN
+609 
-615 LENTSQQI
+615 
-623 TQDQKDLE
+623 
-631 QDLDKLQQL
+631 
-640 ANSKTGFNEQAF
+640 
-652 NQAQS
+652 
-657 TEQQDEQTLQN
+657 
-668 EEETFSSEQEGLE
+668 
-681 KALAN
+681 
-686 AKHTSPTP
+686 SPTPSPTPTPTPSP
-694 TKHTAQN
+694 TKHTAPN
-701 NPPNKVSPPTQNL
+701 TPPSQVPPTPTQN
-714 PTTNVWNG
+714 PPAESVWSG
-722 VYNFQNQTYSKKGIY
+722 VYWLQNKTYSNKGIY

-747 GQSGNTLSTYG
+747 GQSGNTLSTY
-758 YLDWFTLKNK
+758 
-768 FSVNA
+768 
-773 NNGTLI
+773 
-779 IGNNTESANT
+779 
-789 KGLIWIG
+789 
-796 DDKGLVYYNTGTFN
+796 
-810 AANIYLTSNL
+810 
-820 KTGNGF
+820 
-826 SGEGATLNFNAT
+826 
-838 NRITI
+838 
-843 NQASFDNSD
+843 
-852 AGAQH
+852 
-857 SYMNFKG
+857 
-864 SNINVSGSSFTDDTN
+864 
-879 GGFSFS
+879 
-885 GNNNNSAIS
+885 
-894 FNKTKFN
+894 
-901 QGTYNFTNSANLSFN
+901 
-916 NSNFNQSTYNFNS
+916 
-929 LQSTFNNSTFNQG
+929 
-942 TYNFTDNTSFN
+942 
-953 NDTFNQGT
+953 
-961 YNFNTSKVS
+961 
-970 FSGANTLNSS
+970 
-980 SPFASLKG
+980 
-988 SVSFGSGAVF
+988 
-998 NLNQTLNANQTYDIL
+998 
-1013 TTNGTIQ
+1013 
-1020 YGVYQSYL
+1020 
-1028 WDLINYK
+1028 
-1035 GDKAISHVEVGNNT
+1035 
-1049 YDVTFD
+1049 
-1055 INGQDETLQ
+1055 
-1064 ETFSNKSITTQF
+1064 
-1076 LGDDL
+1076 
-1081 QAKAKATYQ
+1081 
-1090 QDLNNSQSALSNAT
+1090 
-1104 NDNKIASA
+1104 
-1112 DTGYTNN
+1112 
-1119 QNTTIKQDAQ
+1119 
-1129 NLEHTSQQIAKDEQA
+1129 
-1144 LQGDLNKL
+1144 
-1152 KQLAN
+1152 
-1157 SSFNEQAFNQ
+1157 
-1167 AQSKEQQDE
+1167 
-1176 QTLQNEEE
+1176 
-1184 TFSSEQEGLE
+1184 
-1194 KALANAKPASP
+1194 
-1205 TPTPTPT
+1205 
-1212 PTPSPT
+1212 
-1218 PNPTPTKHTAPNKVP
+1218 
-1233 PTPPTQNL
+1233 
-1241 PTTNVWNGVYW
+1241 
-1252 LQNQTYS
+1252 
-1259 QKGVYYIDP
+1259 
-1268 NLSGQSGQSAN
+1268 
-1279 TLSTYTANLLGRSFG
+1279 TANLLGRSFS

-1300 TLIIGNNTES
+1300 TLIIGNDTES

-1321 GGFGYIIG
+1321 GGFGYITG
-1329 TFNAANIYLTN
+1329 TFNATNIYLTN
-1340 NFKTGEGVSG
+1340 NFKTGEGVSN

-1374 DAETV
+1374 NAETV

-1391 YATFDATNNISV
+1391 YVAFDATNNISV

-1412 WGKFSFNAKNISFSN
+1412 WGKFSFSAKNISFSN

-1434 NPGGSSVISANAANS
+1434 NPGGSSAISTNASNS
-1449 LSFNNSRLNG
+1449 LSFINSRLNG
-1459 GAVYNLW
+1459 GAVYNLQ

-1489 FNATTQLLGNTSFT
+1489 FNAATQLLGNTNFT

-1522 NITLGNKSQTAFKNS
+1522 NITLGNKSQAAFKNS

-1547 LDNQSVLNASGASAF
+1547 LDDQSVLNANNTSAF

-1574 QATFNSLFFN
+1574 QAAFNSLFFN
-1584 GATLS
+1584 GGTLS
-1589 LNANSKLNA
+1589 LNASSKLNA

-1609 NLDDSVLS
+1609 NLDDSVL
-1617 VSNASSLNANIN
+1617 NANNTSSLNANIN
-1629 FQGASQATFG
+1629 FQGTSQADFG
-1639 GNTTIDA
+1639 GNTTIDT

-1671 GYAPSLS
+1671 GYAPSLT
-1678 KALMSVS
+1678 KALMNVS
-1685 GQFVLGNNGDINL
+1685 GQFVLGSNGDINL

-1819 AGTYYLT
+1819 VGTYYLT

-1835 KGSQTPQTP
+1835 KGSQTPQAP

-1851 QPLNSLNIYNKGFS
+1851 QPLSSLNIYNKGFS
-1865 SGNLK
+1865 SENLK

-1883 KEMIETNQLDNITS
+1883 KEMIESNQLDNITN
-1897 INEVLQLLDRIKI
+1897 INEVLQLLDKIKI
-1910 TPAQKQALLETINHL
+1910 TQAQKQALLETINHL

-1937 LVIGATQDHVT
+1937 LVIGATQDNVT
-1948 NSTSSIW
+1948 NPTSSIW

-2004 ITGTLGSGNAFESGG
+2004 ITGTIGSGNAFESGG
-2019 SADITFQSANNL
+2019 SADVTFQSANNL

-2050 GQEGID
+2050 GQKGID

-2064 ANVLSQMAMEKIKQ
+2064 ANVLSQMAIEKIKQ
-2078 AGGLGNFVENALIP
+2078 AGGLGNFIENALSP

-2098 SSLQNETLGQL
+2098 ASLQDETLGQL
-2109 IGQNNLDNLLNNS
+2109 IGQNNLDDLLNNS
-2122 GVMNAIQNI
+2122 GVMNEIQNI
-2131 ISKKLSIFGNFVTPS
+2131 ISQKLSIFGNFVTPS

-2170 GGYMDASEL
+2170 GGYIDASEI

-2204 ANDLLDEFL
+2204 ANDLLNEFL

-2232 NIISQGGLSGIY
+2232 NVISQGGLSGVY

-2362 VQKGEICIN
+2362 VQKGEICVN
-2371 LANCPTTKNSSST
+2371 LANCPTTKNSSPA
-2384 NSSVTPTNESLSVR
+2384 NSSVTPTNETLSVR
-2398 ANNFTFLGVIASNG
+2398 ANNFTFLGTIISNG
-2412 AIDLSQVKNNSVIG
+2412 AIDLSQVTNNSVIG

-2436 QANNLTIA
+2436 QANNLTIT
-2444 NAFNNAS
+2444 NAFDNAS

-2459 DFTLNQQATLSTNA
+2459 NFTLNQQATLSTNA

-2500 INAQGIATIMT
+2500 INAQGNATIMA
-2511 NYNNP
+2511 NNNNP

-2522 SSKET
+2522 SSKEAGT
-2527 GAYTLIDSAKA
+2527 YTLIDSAKA

-2544 DQITGGSSLDN
+2544 NQITGGSSLDN
-2555 YLKLYTLININ
+2555 YLKLYTLIDIN
-2566 GKHMVMTDNGLTYNG
+2566 GKHIMMTDNGLTYNG
-2581 QAVSIKDGGLIVGF
+2581 RAVSVKDGGLVVGF

-2616 SNAPINNLQA
+2616 SNDPINNLQA

-2636 QGIQGVDSIEQAGG
+2636 QGVQSVDSIDQAGG
-2650 TQAINWLNKI
+2650 NQAINWLNKI

-2719 RLAKLSDTSTFASAD
+2719 RLAKLSDTSTFARSD
-2734 FHERLEA
+2734 FLERLEA

-2781 INGGTGT
+2781 ISGGTGT
-2788 LYGINVGYDRFIKG
+2788 LYGINIGYDRFIKG

-2822 SGSSNVNMGVYSRA
+2822 SGSSNVNVGVYSRA

-2872 RYNTWTTDAKINYGY
+2872 RYDTWTTDAKINYGY

-2896 IFKPQIGL
+2896 IFKPQVGL
-2904 AYYYIGMSGL
+2904 AYYYIGLSGL

>member
-1 MAFKKAGLIS
+1 MAFKKARLIS
-11 KFISKGSFK
+11 NFISKGSFK

-31 NPILKREKPLKRHKK
+31 NQILKCEKPLKRHKK

-56 NKSFLKASVLLIGA
+56 NKSFLKASILLIGA
-70 LGGLPH
+70 LGGLSH
-76 LRASE
+76 LRANE
-81 CRYWSWW
+81 CRYWSWSSW
-88 SGYHDKIESGSN
+88 NYQDNIESGPN
-100 SPTHNSYCLFSST
+100 SPTHNSYCLFSNT

-134 TQKFNNGTLNVGG
+134 TQKFNGGTLNVGG
-147 NIRFGGTGVN
+147 NIRFGGTGIN
-157 GVNVGYITGTYDAQ
+157 GGDVGYITGTYDAQ
-171 TINFNSSRITTGNS
+171 TINFNSSHLTTGNS
-185 LSDGGGAT
+185 YADGGGAT
-193 LNFNATNRI
+193 LNFNAANNI
-202 TINQASFDNSDAGA
+202 TINQASLDNSDAGT
-216 QHSYMNFK
+216 QKSYMNFK
-224 GSNINVSGSSFT
+224 GSNIKVSGSSFK
-236 DDTNG
+236 DDTDG
-241 GFSFSGNNN
+241 GFNFSGSNN
-250 NSAISFNKTKFNQ
+250 NSAISFNQTSFNQGTYHFSNSTSSSFDNSSFNQGSYHFNSTQSTFENSNFNQ
-263 GTYNFTNSANLS
+263 GTYNFN
-275 FNNSNFNQ
+275 
-283 STYNFNSLQSTF
+283 
-295 NNSTFNQGTYNFTDN
+295 DN

-315 DTFNQGTYNFNTSK
+315 NTFNQGTYNFNTSK
-329 VSFSGANTLNS
+329 VSFSGINTLNS

-345 SLKGSVSFGSGAV
+345 SLKGSVSFGSDAI
-358 FNLNQTLNANQTYD
+358 FNLNQTLNSNQTYD
-372 ILTTNGTIQYGVY
+372 ILTTNGAIQYGVY

-400 ISHVEVGNNT
+400 ISHVGVGNNT

-416 INGQDETLQETFSNK
+416 INGQDETLQETFNK
-431 SITTQFLGDDL
+431 QSIITQFLGDDL
-442 QAKAKATYQQDLNN
+442 QQQAQKTYQQDLSD
-456 SQSALSNATNDN
+456 SQSALNNAASDN
-468 KIASADTGY
+468 KIANSDTDY
-477 TNNQNTTIKQ
+477 TTNKNTTIAT
-487 DAQNLEHTSQQI
+487 DAQGLEHTNQKI
-499 AKDEQALQ
+499 AQDEQALEK
-507 GDLNKLKQLA
+507 DLAQIKQLA
-517 NSSFNEQA
+517 NPTTGFNEQA
-525 FNQAQSKEQQDEQ
+525 FNQAQKQEQQDEQTLQNDEKTFNNEQDSLNKAIQQAQEQKQEQQQAQQTYQEDLTNSQSALNNVASDNKIANSDTDYTKNKNTAIATDAQNLEHTNQQIAQDEQALEKDLAQIQQLANPTTGFNEQAFNQAQKQEQQDEQTLQNDENAFNTEQDSLNKAIQQAQAQEQQQAQQTYQEDVANSQNALNNVTSDNTIASNDTSYTQSKNPTIAKDAQGLENTNQQIAQDEQALEKDLAQIKQLANSTTGFNEQAFNTAQKQEQQDEQ

-544 NTFSSEQEGLEKAL
+544 KTFNSEQEGLKQAI
-558 ANAKE
+558 AN
-563 QQEQQQAQATYQQDL
+563 
-578 NNSQSALSNAT
+578 
-589 NDNKIASADTDYTK
+589 
-603 NQNTAI
+603 
-609 KQDAQN
+609 
-615 LENTSQQI
+615 
-623 TQDQKDLE
+623 
-631 QDLDKLQQL
+631 DKH
-640 ANSKTGFNEQAF
+640 ANPTPSPT
-652 NQAQS
+652 
-657 TEQQDEQTLQN
+657 
-668 EEETFSSEQEGLE
+668 
-681 KALAN
+681 
-686 AKHTSPTP
+686 PTP

-701 NPPNKVSPPTQNL
+701 TPPSQVPPTPTQNL
-714 PTTNVWNG
+714 PKTNVW
-722 VYNFQNQTYSKKGIY
+722 
-737 YIDPNLSGQS
+737 
-747 GQSGNTLSTYG
+747 
-758 YLDWFTLKNK
+758 
-768 FSVNA
+768 
-773 NNGTLI
+773 
-779 IGNNTESANT
+779 
-789 KGLIWIG
+789 
-796 DDKGLVYYNTGTFN
+796 
-810 AANIYLTSNL
+810 
-820 KTGNGF
+820 
-826 SGEGATLNFNAT
+826 
-838 NRITI
+838 
-843 NQASFDNSD
+843 
-852 AGAQH
+852 
-857 SYMNFKG
+857 
-864 SNINVSGSSFTDDTN
+864 
-879 GGFSFS
+879 
-885 GNNNNSAIS
+885 
-894 FNKTKFN
+894 
-901 QGTYNFTNSANLSFN
+901 
-916 NSNFNQSTYNFNS
+916 
-929 LQSTFNNSTFNQG
+929 
-942 TYNFTDNTSFN
+942 
-953 NDTFNQGT
+953 
-961 YNFNTSKVS
+961 
-970 FSGANTLNSS
+970 
-980 SPFASLKG
+980 
-988 SVSFGSGAVF
+988 
-998 NLNQTLNANQTYDIL
+998 
-1013 TTNGTIQ
+1013 
-1020 YGVYQSYL
+1020 
-1028 WDLINYK
+1028 
-1035 GDKAISHVEVGNNT
+1035 
-1049 YDVTFD
+1049 
-1055 INGQDETLQ
+1055 
-1064 ETFSNKSITTQF
+1064 
-1076 LGDDL
+1076 
-1081 QAKAKATYQ
+1081 
-1090 QDLNNSQSALSNAT
+1090 
-1104 NDNKIASA
+1104 
-1112 DTGYTNN
+1112 
-1119 QNTTIKQDAQ
+1119 
-1129 NLEHTSQQIAKDEQA
+1129 
-1144 LQGDLNKL
+1144 
-1152 KQLAN
+1152 
-1157 SSFNEQAFNQ
+1157 
-1167 AQSKEQQDE
+1167 
-1176 QTLQNEEE
+1176 
-1184 TFSSEQEGLE
+1184 SE
-1194 KALANAKPASP
+1194 
-1205 TPTPTPT
+1205 
-1212 PTPSPT
+1212 
-1218 PNPTPTKHTAPNKVP
+1218 
-1233 PTPPTQNL
+1233 
-1241 PTTNVWNGVYW
+1241 VYW

-1259 QKGVYYIDP
+1259 KQGVYYIDP

-1279 TLSTYTANLLGRSFG
+1279 TLSTYTANLLGRSFS

-1321 GGFGYIIG
+1321 GGFGYITG
-1329 TFNAANIYLTN
+1329 TFSAANIYLTN
-1340 NFKTGEGVSG
+1340 NFKTGEGVSN

-1391 YATFDATNNISV
+1391 YAAFDALNNISV

-1412 WGKFSFNAKNISFSN
+1412 WGKFSFSAKNISFSN

-1434 NPGGSSVISANAANS
+1434 NPGGSSTISANASNS
-1449 LSFNNSRLNG
+1449 LSFINSRLNG
-1459 GAVYNLW
+1459 GAIYNLQ

-1489 FNATTQLLGNTSFT
+1489 FNATTQLLGDTSFT

-1522 NITLGNKSQTAFKNS
+1522 NITLGNKSQAAFKNS

-1547 LDNQSVLNASGASAF
+1547 LDNQSVLNANNTSAF

-1574 QATFNSLFFN
+1574 QATFKSLFFN
-1584 GATLS
+1584 GGTLS
-1589 LNANSKLNA
+1589 LNASSKLSA
-1598 SSASFSNNTTI
+1598 SNASFSNNTTI

-1617 VSNASSLNANIN
+1617 ANNTSSLNANIN
-1629 FQGASQATFG
+1629 FQGASQADFG
-1639 GNTTIDA
+1639 GNTTIDT

-1671 GYAPSLS
+1671 GYVPSLT

-1819 AGTYYLT
+1819 VGTYYLT
-1826 SNIKGLFTP
+1826 SSIKGLFTP

-1865 SGNLK
+1865 SENLK
-1870 TLLGILSQNSATL
+1870 TLLGILSQNSAAL
-1883 KEMIETNQLDNITS
+1883 KEMIESNQLDNITN
-1897 INEVLQLLDRIKI
+1897 INEVLQLLDKIKI
-1910 TPAQKQALLETINHL
+1910 TQVQKQALLETINHL

-1937 LVIGATQDHVT
+1937 LIIGATQDNVT

-2019 SADITFQSANNL
+2019 SADVTFQSANNL

-2056 KIFNQGNL
+2056 EIFNQGNL
-2064 ANVLSQMAMEKIKQ
+2064 ANVLSQVAMEKIKQ
-2078 AGGLGNFVENALIP
+2078 AGGLGNFIENALSP

-2098 SSLQNETLGQL
+2098 ASLQDETLGQL
-2109 IGQNNLDNLLNNS
+2109 IGQNNLDDLLNNS

-2170 GGYMDASEL
+2170 GGYIDASEL
-2179 SSILSVI
+2179 SSILGVI

-2204 ANDLLDEFL
+2204 ANDLLNEFL
-2213 GQDVV
+2213 GQNVV

-2232 NIISQGGLSGIY
+2232 NIISQGGLSGVY

-2329 ALIFASNGVSNI
+2329 ALIFASNDVSNI

-2362 VQKGEICIN
+2362 VQKGEICVN

-2398 ANNFTFLGVIASNG
+2398 ANNFTFLGAIASNG

-2436 QANNLTIA
+2436 QANNLTIT

-2459 DFTLNQQATLSTNA
+2459 NFTLNQQATLSTNT

-2500 INAQGIATIMT
+2500 INAQGAATIMA
-2511 NYNNP
+2511 NNNNP

-2522 SSKET
+2522 SSKEVGT
-2527 GAYTLIDSAKA
+2527 YTLIDSAKA

-2544 DQITGGSSLDN
+2544 NQITGGSSLDN
-2555 YLKLYTLININ
+2555 YLKLYTLIDIN
-2566 GKHMVMTDNGLTYNG
+2566 GKHMVMADNGLTYNG
-2581 QAVSIKDGGLIVGF
+2581 QAVNIKDGGLVVGF

-2616 SNAPINNLQA
+2616 SNDPINNLQA

-2636 QGIQGVDSIEQAGG
+2636 QGTQGVDSIDQAGG
-2650 TQAINWLNKI
+2650 NQAINWLNKI

-2696 ANPNFK
+2696 ANPDFK

-2719 RLAKLSDTSTFASAD
+2719 RLAKLSDTSTFARSD
-2734 FHERLEA
+2734 FLERLEA

-2809 AYGYSGFHANITQ
+2809 AYGYSGFHGNITQ
-2822 SGSSNVNMGVYSRA
+2822 SGSSNVNMGVYSRG

-2872 RYNTWTTDAKINYGY
+2872 RYDTWTTDAKINYGY

-2896 IFKPQIGL
+2896 IFKPQVGL
-2904 AYYYIGMSGL
+2904 AYYYIGLSGL

>member
-1 MAFKKAGLIS
+1 MAFKKARLIS
-11 KFISKGSFK
+11 RFISKGSFK
-20 LNKISKKIFKL
+20 LNKISKKIFTL
-31 NPILKREKPLKRHKK
+31 NQILKREKPLKRHKK
-46 TKSIKKPFNK
+46 ALKPIKKLSDR

-70 LGGLPH
+70 LGGLSH
-76 LRASE
+76 LRANE
-81 CRYWSWW
+81 CRYWSWPSW
-88 SGYHDKIESGSN
+88 SYQDNIESGPN

-134 TQKFNNGTLNVGG
+134 TQKFNGGTLNVGG
-147 NIRFGGTGVN
+147 NIRFGGTGIN
-157 GVNVGYITGTYDAQ
+157 GGDVGYITGTYDAANIYL
-171 TINFNSSRITTGNS
+171 TSHLTTGNS
-185 LSDGGGAT
+185 YADGGGAT
-193 LNFNATNRI
+193 LNFNATNNL
-202 TINQASFDNSDAGA
+202 TINQASFDNNDAGT
-216 QHSYMNFK
+216 QKSYMNFK
-224 GSNINVSGSSFT
+224 GSNIKVSGSSFK
-236 DDTNG
+236 DDTDG

-250 NSAISFNKTKFNQ
+250 NSTISFNQTNFNQGTYHFSNSASSSFDNSSFNQGSYHFNSAQSTFENSNFNQ
-263 GTYNFTNSANLS
+263 GTYNFN
-275 FNNSNFNQ
+275 
-283 STYNFNSLQSTF
+283 
-295 NNSTFNQGTYNFTDN
+295 DN

-315 DTFNQGTYNFNTSK
+315 DTFNQGTYSFNTSK
-329 VSFSGANTLNS
+329 VSFSGINTLNS

-345 SLKGSVSFGSGAV
+345 SLKGSVSFNSGAV
-358 FNLNQTLNANQTYD
+358 FNLNQTLNNNQTYD
-372 ILTTNGTIQYGVY
+372 ILTTNGAIQYGVY

-400 ISHVEVGNNT
+400 ISHVGVGNNT
-410 YDVTFD
+410 YDVTFN
-416 INGQDETLQETFSNK
+416 INGQDETLQETFNK
-431 SITTQFLGDDL
+431 QSIITQFLGDDL
-442 QAKAKATYQQDLNN
+442 QQQAQQTYQEDLTHSQNALNN
-456 SQSALSNATNDN
+456 VTSDNTIANNDTSYTQS
-468 KIASADTGY
+468 K
-477 TNNQNTTIKQ
+477 NTTVAK
-487 DAQNLEHTSQQI
+487 DAQGLENTNQKIQQ
-499 AKDEQALQ
+499 DEQALEK
-507 GDLNKLKQLA
+507 DLAQIKQLA
-517 NSSFNEQA
+517 NSPTGFSEQA
-525 FNQAQSKEQQDEQ
+525 FNQAQKQEQQDEQ
-538 TLQNEE
+538 TLQNDE
-544 NTFSSEQEGLEKAL
+544 NAFNTKQEGLKQAIQQ
-558 ANAKE
+558 AQAQQQK
-563 QQEQQQAQATYQQDL
+563 QEQQQAQQTYQEDLTHSQNAL
-578 NNSQSALSNAT
+578 NNVTSDNTIANNDTSYTQS
-589 NDNKIASADTDYTK
+589 K
-603 NQNTAI
+603 NTTVA
-609 KQDAQN
+609 KDAQG
-615 LENTSQQI
+615 LENTNQKIQQDE
-623 TQDQKDLE
+623 QALEKDLA
-631 QDLDKLQQL
+631 QIKQL
-640 ANSKTGFNEQAF
+640 ANSPTGFSEQAF
-652 NQAQS
+652 NQAQKQ
-657 TEQQDEQTLQN
+657 EQQDEQTLQN
-668 EEETFSSEQEGLE
+668 DEKTFNAEQEGL
-681 KALAN
+681 KQAIAN
-686 AKHTSPTP
+686 AKPASPTPSPTPTP
-694 TKHTAQN
+694 TKHTVQN
-701 NPPNKVSPPTQNL
+701 TPPSQVPPTPTQN
-714 PTTNVWNG
+714 PPAESVWSG
-722 VYNFQNQTYSKKGIY
+722 VYWLQNKTYSNKGIY

-747 GQSGNTLSTYG
+747 GQSGNTLSTY
-758 YLDWFTLKNK
+758 
-768 FSVNA
+768 
-773 NNGTLI
+773 
-779 IGNNTESANT
+779 
-789 KGLIWIG
+789 
-796 DDKGLVYYNTGTFN
+796 
-810 AANIYLTSNL
+810 
-820 KTGNGF
+820 
-826 SGEGATLNFNAT
+826 
-838 NRITI
+838 
-843 NQASFDNSD
+843 
-852 AGAQH
+852 
-857 SYMNFKG
+857 
-864 SNINVSGSSFTDDTN
+864 
-879 GGFSFS
+879 
-885 GNNNNSAIS
+885 
-894 FNKTKFN
+894 
-901 QGTYNFTNSANLSFN
+901 
-916 NSNFNQSTYNFNS
+916 
-929 LQSTFNNSTFNQG
+929 
-942 TYNFTDNTSFN
+942 
-953 NDTFNQGT
+953 
-961 YNFNTSKVS
+961 
-970 FSGANTLNSS
+970 
-980 SPFASLKG
+980 
-988 SVSFGSGAVF
+988 
-998 NLNQTLNANQTYDIL
+998 
-1013 TTNGTIQ
+1013 
-1020 YGVYQSYL
+1020 
-1028 WDLINYK
+1028 
-1035 GDKAISHVEVGNNT
+1035 
-1049 YDVTFD
+1049 
-1055 INGQDETLQ
+1055 
-1064 ETFSNKSITTQF
+1064 
-1076 LGDDL
+1076 
-1081 QAKAKATYQ
+1081 
-1090 QDLNNSQSALSNAT
+1090 
-1104 NDNKIASA
+1104 
-1112 DTGYTNN
+1112 
-1119 QNTTIKQDAQ
+1119 
-1129 NLEHTSQQIAKDEQA
+1129 
-1144 LQGDLNKL
+1144 
-1152 KQLAN
+1152 
-1157 SSFNEQAFNQ
+1157 
-1167 AQSKEQQDE
+1167 
-1176 QTLQNEEE
+1176 
-1184 TFSSEQEGLE
+1184 
-1194 KALANAKPASP
+1194 
-1205 TPTPTPT
+1205 
-1212 PTPSPT
+1212 
-1218 PNPTPTKHTAPNKVP
+1218 
-1233 PTPPTQNL
+1233 
-1241 PTTNVWNGVYW
+1241 
-1252 LQNQTYS
+1252 
-1259 QKGVYYIDP
+1259 
-1268 NLSGQSGQSAN
+1268 
-1279 TLSTYTANLLGRSFG
+1279 TANLFGRSFG

-1321 GGFGYIIG
+1321 GGFGYITG
-1329 TFNAANIYLTN
+1329 TFSAANIYLTN
-1340 NFKTGEGVSG
+1340 NFKTGEGVSN

-1391 YATFDATNNISV
+1391 YATFDALNNISV

-1412 WGKFSFNAKNISFSN
+1412 WGKFSFSAKNISFSN

-1434 NPGGSSVISANAANS
+1434 NPGGSSTISANASNS
-1449 LSFNNSRLNG
+1449 LSFVNSRLNG
-1459 GAVYNLW
+1459 GAIYNLW

-1489 FNATTQLLGNTSFT
+1489 FNATTQLLGNTNFT

-1509 LNFNGDTTLQNNA
+1509 LNFNGDTTLQDNA
-1522 NITLGNKSQTAFKNS
+1522 NITLGNKSQAAFKNS
-1537 LTLDNNSNLS
+1537 LTLDNDSNLS
-1547 LDNQSVLNASGASAF
+1547 LDNQSVLNANGASAF

-1574 QATFNSLFFN
+1574 QAAFSSLFFN
-1584 GATLS
+1584 GGTLS
-1589 LNANSKLNA
+1589 LNASSKLNA

-1617 VSNASSLNANIN
+1617 ASNTSSLNANIN
-1629 FQGASQATFG
+1629 FQGASQADFG
-1639 GNTTIDA
+1639 GNTTIDT
-1646 ASFNFDSASSLSF
+1646 ASFNFDSTSSLSF

-1671 GYAPSLS
+1671 GYAPSLT

-1835 KGSQTPQTP
+1835 KGSQTPQAP

-1865 SGNLK
+1865 SENLK

-1883 KEMIETNQLDNITS
+1883 KEMIESNQLDNITN
-1897 INEVLQLLDRIKI
+1897 INEVLQLLDKIKI

-1937 LVIGATQDHVT
+1937 LIIGATQDNVT

-1955 FGGNGYSSPCA
+1955 FGGNGYSSPCM

-2019 SADITFQSANNL
+2019 SADVTFQSANNL

-2064 ANVLSQMAMEKIKQ
+2064 ANVLSQVAMEKIKQ
-2078 AGGLGNFVENALIP
+2078 AGGLGNFVENALSP

-2098 SSLQNETLGQL
+2098 ASLQSETLGQL
-2109 IGQNNLDNLLNNS
+2109 IGQNNLDDLLNNS

-2170 GGYMDASEL
+2170 GGYIDASEL

-2186 LKDITNPPTSLQ
+2186 LKDITNPPASLQ

-2204 ANDLLDEFL
+2204 ANDLLKEFL

-2232 NIISQGGLSGIY
+2232 NIISQGGLSDVY

-2329 ALIFASNGVSNI
+2329 VLIFASNGVSNI

-2362 VQKGEICIN
+2362 VQKGEICVN
-2371 LANCPTTKNSSST
+2371 LANCPTTKNNSST

-2398 ANNFTFLGVIASNG
+2398 ANNFTFLGAITSNG
-2412 AIDLSQVKNNSVIG
+2412 AIDLSQVTNNSVIG

-2436 QANNLTIA
+2436 QANNLTIT

-2459 DFTLNQQATLSTNA
+2459 NFTLNQQATLSTNA

-2500 INAQGIATIMT
+2500 INAQGNATIMA
-2511 NYNNP
+2511 NDNNP

-2522 SSKET
+2522 SSKEVGT
-2527 GAYTLIDSAKA
+2527 YTLIDSAKA

-2555 YLKLYTLININ
+2555 YLKLYTLIDIN
-2566 GKHMVMTDNGLTYNG
+2566 GKHMVMTGNGLTYNG
-2581 QAVSIKDGGLIVGF
+2581 QAVNIKDGGLVVGF

-2616 SNAPINNLQA
+2616 SNDPINNLQA

-2636 QGIQGVDSIEQAGG
+2636 QGVQSVDSIDQVGG
-2650 TQAINWLNKI
+2650 NQAINWLNKI

-2696 ANPNFK
+2696 ANPDFK

-2809 AYGYSGFHANITQ
+2809 AYGYSGFHGNITQ
-2822 SGSSNVNMGVYSRA
+2822 SGSSNVNIGVYSRA

-2872 RYNTWTTDAKINYGY
+2872 RYDTWTTDAKINYGY

-2896 IFKPQIGL
+2896 IFKPQVGL
-2904 AYYYIGMSGL
+2904 AYYYIGLSGL

>member
-1 MAFKKAGLIS
+1 MAFKKARLIS

-31 NPILKREKPLKRHKK
+31 NLILKREKPLKRHKK

-70 LGGLPH
+70 LGGLSH
-76 LRASE
+76 LMANE
-81 CRYWSWW
+81 CRYWSWSSW
-88 SGYHDKIESGSN
+88 SYHDNIESGSN
-100 SPTHNSYCLFSST
+100 SPTHNSYCLFSSA

-127 SAGGASF
+127 SPSGASF
-134 TQKFNNGTLNVGG
+134 TQKFNGGTLNVGG
-147 NIRFGGTGVN
+147 NIRFGGTGIN
-157 GVNVGYITGTYDAQ
+157 GGDVGYITGTYDAQ

-185 LSDGGGAT
+185 YADGGGAT
-193 LNFNATNRI
+193 LNFNAANHI
-202 TINQASFDNSDAGA
+202 TINQASFDNSDAGT

-241 GFSFSGNNN
+241 GFSFSGNGT
-250 NSAISFNKTKFNQ
+250 NSTISFNKTKFNQ
-263 GTYNFTNSANLS
+263 GTYKFTNSANLS
-275 FNNSNFNQ
+275 FNNSA
-283 STYNFNSLQSTF
+283 
-295 NNSTFNQGTYNFTDN
+295 FNQGTYNFNSAQST
-310 TSFNN
+310 FNN
-315 DTFNQGTYNFNTSK
+315 DTFNQGTYNFTDNANFNNDTFNQGTHNFNASK

-345 SLKGSVSFGSGAV
+345 SLKGSVSFGSGAI
-358 FNLNQTLNANQTYD
+358 FNLNQTLNNNQTYD
-372 ILTTNGTIQYGVY
+372 ILTTNKTIQYGVY

-400 ISHVEVGNNT
+400 ISHVEVGSNT

-416 INGQDETLQETFSNK
+416 INGQDETLQETFNNQ

-442 QAKAKATYQQDLNN
+442 QAKAQATYQQDLSN
-456 SQSALSNATNDN
+456 SQSALNNATSDN
-468 KIASADTGY
+468 KIASSDTGY
-477 TNNQNTTIKQ
+477 TNNQNTTIKK
-487 DAQNLEHTSQQI
+487 DAQS
-499 AKDEQALQ
+499 
-507 GDLNKLKQLA
+507 
-517 NSSFNEQA
+517 
-525 FNQAQSKEQQDEQ
+525 
-538 TLQNEE
+538 
-544 NTFSSEQEGLEKAL
+544 
-558 ANAKE
+558 
-563 QQEQQQAQATYQQDL
+563 
-578 NNSQSALSNAT
+578 
-589 NDNKIASADTDYTK
+589 
-603 NQNTAI
+603 
-609 KQDAQN
+609 

-623 TQDQKDLE
+623 AQDQKDLE
-631 QDLDKLQQL
+631 QDLDNLKQL
-640 ANSKTGFNEQAF
+640 ANSPTGFNEQAF
-652 NQAQS
+652 KNAQS
-657 TEQQDEQTLQN
+657 TEQQDEQTLQEN
-668 EEETFSSEQEGLE
+668 ENTFSSEQERLE
-681 KALAN
+681 KAIAN
-686 AKHTSPTP
+686 AKPTSPTPSPTPTP
-694 TKHTAQN
+694 TKHTAPN
-701 NPPNKVSPPTQNL
+701 TPPNKVPPPTQNL
-714 PTTNVWNG
+714 PTTNVWSG
-722 VYNFQNQTYSKKGIY
+722 VYNLQNQTYSKQGVY

-747 GQSGNTLSTYG
+747 GQSGNTLSTY
-758 YLDWFTLKNK
+758 
-768 FSVNA
+768 
-773 NNGTLI
+773 
-779 IGNNTESANT
+779 
-789 KGLIWIG
+789 
-796 DDKGLVYYNTGTFN
+796 
-810 AANIYLTSNL
+810 
-820 KTGNGF
+820 
-826 SGEGATLNFNAT
+826 
-838 NRITI
+838 
-843 NQASFDNSD
+843 
-852 AGAQH
+852 
-857 SYMNFKG
+857 
-864 SNINVSGSSFTDDTN
+864 
-879 GGFSFS
+879 
-885 GNNNNSAIS
+885 
-894 FNKTKFN
+894 
-901 QGTYNFTNSANLSFN
+901 
-916 NSNFNQSTYNFNS
+916 
-929 LQSTFNNSTFNQG
+929 
-942 TYNFTDNTSFN
+942 
-953 NDTFNQGT
+953 
-961 YNFNTSKVS
+961 
-970 FSGANTLNSS
+970 
-980 SPFASLKG
+980 
-988 SVSFGSGAVF
+988 
-998 NLNQTLNANQTYDIL
+998 
-1013 TTNGTIQ
+1013 
-1020 YGVYQSYL
+1020 
-1028 WDLINYK
+1028 
-1035 GDKAISHVEVGNNT
+1035 
-1049 YDVTFD
+1049 
-1055 INGQDETLQ
+1055 
-1064 ETFSNKSITTQF
+1064 
-1076 LGDDL
+1076 
-1081 QAKAKATYQ
+1081 
-1090 QDLNNSQSALSNAT
+1090 
-1104 NDNKIASA
+1104 
-1112 DTGYTNN
+1112 
-1119 QNTTIKQDAQ
+1119 
-1129 NLEHTSQQIAKDEQA
+1129 
-1144 LQGDLNKL
+1144 
-1152 KQLAN
+1152 
-1157 SSFNEQAFNQ
+1157 
-1167 AQSKEQQDE
+1167 
-1176 QTLQNEEE
+1176 
-1184 TFSSEQEGLE
+1184 
-1194 KALANAKPASP
+1194 
-1205 TPTPTPT
+1205 
-1212 PTPSPT
+1212 
-1218 PNPTPTKHTAPNKVP
+1218 
-1233 PTPPTQNL
+1233 
-1241 PTTNVWNGVYW
+1241 
-1252 LQNQTYS
+1252 
-1259 QKGVYYIDP
+1259 
-1268 NLSGQSGQSAN
+1268 
-1279 TLSTYTANLLGRSFG
+1279 TANLFGRSFG

-1321 GGFGYIIG
+1321 GGFGYITG

-1356 NITFKAS
+1356 NIIFKAS

-1391 YATFDATNNISV
+1391 YAAFDATNNISV

-1489 FNATTQLLGNTSFT
+1489 FNATTQLLGNTSFM

-1522 NITLGNKSQTAFKNS
+1522 NITLGNKSQAAFKNS

-1547 LDNQSVLNASGASAF
+1547 LDNQSVLNANGSSVF

-1584 GATLS
+1584 GGILS

-1617 VSNASSLNANIN
+1617 ASNTSSLNANIN
-1629 FQGASQATFG
+1629 FQGASQANFR
-1639 GNTTIDA
+1639 GNTTIDT

-1851 QPLNSLNIYNKGFS
+1851 QPLNSLNIYNKDFS

-1883 KEMIETNQLDNITS
+1883 KEMIESNQLDNITS
-1897 INEVLQLLDRIKI
+1897 INEVLQLLDKIKI
-1910 TPAQKQALLETINHL
+1910 TPTQKQALLETINHL

-1937 LVIGATQDHVT
+1937 LVIGATQDNVT

-1979 LGQLLGSTSPYLGYI
+1979 LGQLLDSTSPYLGYI

-2019 SADITFQSANNL
+2019 SADVTFQSANNL
-2031 VLNKANIEAQAT
+2031 VLDKANIEAQAT

-2064 ANVLSQMAMEKIKQ
+2064 ANVLSQVAMEKIKQ
-2078 AGGLGNFVENALIP
+2078 AGGLGNFVENALSP

-2098 SSLQNETLGQL
+2098 ASLQNETLGQL
-2109 IGQNNLDNLLNNS
+2109 IGQNNLDDLLNNS

-2131 ISKKLSIFGNFVTPS
+2131 ISKKLSIFGNFVTSS

-2170 GGYMDASEL
+2170 GGYIDASEL

-2204 ANDLLDEFL
+2204 ANDLLNEFL

-2232 NIISQGGLSGIY
+2232 NIISQGGLSGVY

-2251 LPPSLQNALKEN
+2251 LSPSLQNALKEN

-2398 ANNFTFLGVIASNG
+2398 ANNFTFLGTIASNG

-2436 QANNLTIA
+2436 QANNLTIT

-2459 DFTLNQQATLSTNA
+2459 NFTLNQQATLSTNA

-2500 INAQGIATIMT
+2500 INAQGTATIMA
-2511 NYNNP
+2511 NNNNP

-2544 DQITGGSSLDN
+2544 DQITGGNSLAD
-2555 YLKLYTLININ
+2555 YLKLYTLIDIN
-2566 GKHMVMTDNGLTYNG
+2566 GKRMVMTDNGLTYNG
-2581 QAVSIKDGGLIVGF
+2581 QAVNIKDGGLIVGF

-2616 SNAPINNLQA
+2616 SNDPINNLQA

-2636 QGIQGVDSIEQAGG
+2636 QGTQSVDSIEQAGG
-2650 TQAINWLNKI
+2650 AQAINWLNKI

-2696 ANPNFK
+2696 ANPDFK

-2788 LYGINVGYDRFIKG
+2788 LYGINIGYDRFIKG

-2854 KTFINSYDP
+2854 KTFINSYDS

-2872 RYNTWTTDAKINYGY
+2872 KYDTWTTDAKINYGY

-2904 AYYYIGMSGL
+2904 AYYYIGLSGL

-3024 KDINI
+3024 KDVNI
-3029 TGNIGMRYAF
+3029 TGNIGIRYAF

>member
-1 MAFKKAGLIS
+1 MAFEKAGLIS

-31 NPILKREKPLKRHKK
+31 NLILKREKPLSHKK
-46 TKSIKKPFNK
+46 TKSVKKPFNK
-56 NKSFLKASVLLIGA
+56 NRPFLKASVLLIGA
-70 LGGLPH
+70 LGGLSH

-81 CRYWSWW
+81 CRYWSWSSW
-88 SGYHDKIESGSN
+88 SYHDNIESGSN
-100 SPTHNSYCLFSST
+100 SPTHNSYCLFSSA

-127 SAGGASF
+127 SAGEASF

-157 GVNVGYITGTYDAQ
+157 GGNLGYITGTYDAQ

-185 LSDGGGAT
+185 FSTGGGAT
-193 LNFNATNRI
+193 LNFNATNHI
-202 TINQASFDNSDAGA
+202 TIDQASFDNGDAGT

-236 DDTNG
+236 DDTDG
-241 GFSFSGNNN
+241 DFSFSGSNNH
-250 NSAISFNKTKFNQ
+250 STISFNQTNFNQGTYHFNSAQSAFENSSFNQ
-263 GTYNFTNSANLS
+263 GTYNFSSAQS
-275 FNNSNFNQ
+275 VFENSNFNQ
-283 STYNFNSLQSTF
+283 GTYSFSSAQSVFENS
-295 NNSTFNQGTYNFTDN
+295 NFNQGTYSFTDN
-310 TSFNN
+310 TGLNFNN

-345 SLKGSVSFGSGAV
+345 SLKGSVSFGSGAI
-358 FNLNQTLNANQTYD
+358 FNLNQTLNSNQTYD
-372 ILTTNGTIQYGVY
+372 ILTTNKTIQYGVY

-400 ISHVEVGNNT
+400 ISHVEVGSNT

-416 INGQDETLQETFSNK
+416 INGQDETLQETFNNQ

-442 QAKAKATYQQDLNN
+442 QAKAQKTYQQDLSN
-456 SQSALSNATNDN
+456 SQSALNNAASDS
-468 KIASADTGY
+468 KIANSDTDY
-477 TNNQNTTIKQ
+477 TKSSNPTINK
-487 DAQNLEHTSQQI
+487 DAQNLEHTNQQI
-499 AKDEQALQ
+499 AQDEQALQ
-507 GDLNKLKQLA
+507 GDLDKLKQLA
-517 NSSFNEQA
+517 NSTTGFNEQA
-525 FNQAQSKEQQDEQ
+525 FKNAQSTEQQDLQ
-538 TLQNEE
+538 TLQENE
-544 NTFSSEQEGLEKAL
+544 NTFNSEQEGLEKAI
-558 ANAKE
+558 ANAKP
-563 QQEQQQAQATYQQDL
+563 
-578 NNSQSALSNAT
+578 
-589 NDNKIASADTDYTK
+589 
-603 NQNTAI
+603 
-609 KQDAQN
+609 
-615 LENTSQQI
+615 
-623 TQDQKDLE
+623 
-631 QDLDKLQQL
+631 
-640 ANSKTGFNEQAF
+640 
-652 NQAQS
+652 
-657 TEQQDEQTLQN
+657 
-668 EEETFSSEQEGLE
+668 
-681 KALAN
+681 
-686 AKHTSPTP
+686 TSPTP
-694 TKHTAQN
+694 
-701 NPPNKVSPPTQNL
+701 S
-714 PTTNVWNG
+714 
-722 VYNFQNQTYSKKGIY
+722 
-737 YIDPNLSGQS
+737 
-747 GQSGNTLSTYG
+747 
-758 YLDWFTLKNK
+758 
-768 FSVNA
+768 
-773 NNGTLI
+773 
-779 IGNNTESANT
+779 
-789 KGLIWIG
+789 
-796 DDKGLVYYNTGTFN
+796 
-810 AANIYLTSNL
+810 
-820 KTGNGF
+820 
-826 SGEGATLNFNAT
+826 
-838 NRITI
+838 
-843 NQASFDNSD
+843 
-852 AGAQH
+852 
-857 SYMNFKG
+857 
-864 SNINVSGSSFTDDTN
+864 
-879 GGFSFS
+879 
-885 GNNNNSAIS
+885 
-894 FNKTKFN
+894 
-901 QGTYNFTNSANLSFN
+901 
-916 NSNFNQSTYNFNS
+916 
-929 LQSTFNNSTFNQG
+929 
-942 TYNFTDNTSFN
+942 
-953 NDTFNQGT
+953 
-961 YNFNTSKVS
+961 
-970 FSGANTLNSS
+970 
-980 SPFASLKG
+980 
-988 SVSFGSGAVF
+988 
-998 NLNQTLNANQTYDIL
+998 
-1013 TTNGTIQ
+1013 
-1020 YGVYQSYL
+1020 
-1028 WDLINYK
+1028 
-1035 GDKAISHVEVGNNT
+1035 
-1049 YDVTFD
+1049 
-1055 INGQDETLQ
+1055 
-1064 ETFSNKSITTQF
+1064 
-1076 LGDDL
+1076 
-1081 QAKAKATYQ
+1081 
-1090 QDLNNSQSALSNAT
+1090 
-1104 NDNKIASA
+1104 
-1112 DTGYTNN
+1112 
-1119 QNTTIKQDAQ
+1119 
-1129 NLEHTSQQIAKDEQA
+1129 
-1144 LQGDLNKL
+1144 
-1152 KQLAN
+1152 
-1157 SSFNEQAFNQ
+1157 
-1167 AQSKEQQDE
+1167 
-1176 QTLQNEEE
+1176 
-1184 TFSSEQEGLE
+1184 
-1194 KALANAKPASP
+1194 
-1205 TPTPTPT
+1205 
-1212 PTPSPT
+1212 
-1218 PNPTPTKHTAPNKVP
+1218 PTPTKHTAPNTPPNKVSP
-1233 PTPPTQNL
+1233 TPTPPTQNL
-1241 PTTNVWNGVYW
+1241 PTTNVWNGVYN

-1321 GGFGYIIG
+1321 GGFGYITG
-1329 TFNAANIYLTN
+1329 NFNAANIYLTN

-1391 YATFDATNNISV
+1391 YAAFDATNNISV

-1412 WGKFSFNAKNISFSN
+1412 WGKFSFSAKNISFSN

-1434 NPGGSSVISANAANS
+1434 NPGGSSVISTNAANS

-1522 NITLGNKSQTAFKNS
+1522 NITLGNKSQATFKDS

-1547 LDNQSVLNASGASAF
+1547 LDNQSVLNANGSSAF

-1574 QATFNSLFFN
+1574 QATFKSLFFN
-1584 GATLS
+1584 GGTLS

-1617 VSNASSLNANIN
+1617 VSNTSSLNANIN
-1629 FQGASQATFG
+1629 FQGASQANFG
-1639 GNTTIDA
+1639 GNTTIDT
-1646 ASFNFDSASSLSF
+1646 ASFNFDSTSSLSF

-1706 ITKSVTYNIL
+1706 IAKSVTYNIL

-1883 KEMIETNQLDNITS
+1883 KEMIESNQLDNITS
-1897 INEVLQLLDRIKI
+1897 INEVLQLLDKIKI
-1910 TPAQKQALLETINHL
+1910 TPAQKQAFLETINHL
-1925 TDNINQTFSNGN
+1925 TDNINQTFNNGN
-1937 LVIGATQDHVT
+1937 LIIGATQDNVT

-1955 FGGNGYSSPCA
+1955 FGGNGYSSPCT

-2019 SADITFQSANNL
+2019 SADVTFQSANNL
-2031 VLNKANIEAQAT
+2031 VLDKANIEAQAT

-2064 ANVLSQMAMEKIKQ
+2064 ANVLSQVAMEKIKQ
-2078 AGGLGNFVENALIP
+2078 AGGLGNFVENALSP

-2098 SSLQNETLGQL
+2098 ASLQNETLGQL

-2204 ANDLLDEFL
+2204 ANDLLNEFL

-2218 KKLESQ
+2218 KKLEAQ

-2232 NIISQGGLSGIY
+2232 NIISQGGLSGVY

-2251 LPPSLQNALKEN
+2251 LPLSLQNALKEN
-2263 DLGALLSP
+2263 DLGTLLSP

-2329 ALIFASNGVSNI
+2329 TLIFASNGVSNI

-2436 QANNLTIA
+2436 QANNLTIT

-2451 NSTANING
+2451 NSTANIDG

-2500 INAQGIATIMT
+2500 INAQGTATIMA
-2511 NYNNP
+2511 NNNSP

-2527 GAYTLIDSAKA
+2527 GTYTLIDSAKA

-2544 DQITGGSSLDN
+2544 DQITGGNSLDN
-2555 YLKLYTLININ
+2555 YLKLYTLIDIN
-2566 GKHMVMTDNGLTYNG
+2566 GKRMVMTDNGLTYNG

-2616 SNAPINNLQA
+2616 SNDPINNPQA

-2636 QGIQGVDSIEQAGG
+2636 QGTQSVDSIDQVGG

-2719 RLAKLSDTSTFASAD
+2719 RLAKLSDTSTFASTD

-2788 LYGINVGYDRFIKG
+2788 LYGINIGYDRFIKG

-2872 RYNTWTTDAKINYGY
+2872 KYNTWTTDAKINYGY

-2904 AYYYIGMSGL
+2904 AYYYIGLSGL

>member
-1 MAFKKAGLIS
+1 MAFKKARLIS
-11 KFISKGSFK
+11 RFISKGSFK
-20 LNKISKKIFKL
+20 LNKISKKFFKL
-31 NPILKREKPLKRHKK
+31 NQILKCEKPLKCHKK
-46 TKSIKKPFNK
+46 TKSIKKLSNR
-56 NKSFLKASVLLIGA
+56 NKSFLKVSVLLIGA
-70 LGGLPH
+70 LGGLSH

-81 CRYWSWW
+81 CRYWSWSSW
-88 SGYHDKIESGSN
+88 SYQDNIESGPN

-134 TQKFNNGTLNVGG
+134 TQKFNGGTLNVGG
-147 NIRFGGTGVN
+147 NIRFGGTGIN
-157 GVNVGYITGTYDAQ
+157 GGDVGYITGTYDAQ
-171 TINFNSSRITTGNS
+171 TINFNSSHLTTGNS
-185 LSDGGGAT
+185 YADGGGAT
-193 LNFNATNRI
+193 LNFNATNNI
-202 TINQASFDNSDAGA
+202 TINQASFDNSHAGT
-216 QHSYMNFK
+216 QKSYMNFK
-224 GSNINVSGSSFT
+224 SSNIKVSGSSFT

-250 NSAISFNKTKFNQ
+250 NSAISFNQTNFNQ
-263 GTYNFTNSANLS
+263 GTYNFSNSTTLS
-275 FNNSNFNQ
+275 FDNSN
-283 STYNFNSLQSTF
+283 
-295 NNSTFNQGTYNFTDN
+295 FNQGTYNFNSTQSTFENSDFN
-310 TSFNN
+310 QGTYNFSNSTSFNN

-329 VSFSGANTLNS
+329 VSFLGINTLNS

-345 SLKGSVSFGSGAV
+345 SLKGSVSFNSGAI

-372 ILTTNGTIQYGVY
+372 ILTTNGAIQYGVY

-416 INGQDETLQETFSNK
+416 INRQDETLQETFNNQ
-431 SITTQFLGDDL
+431 SIITQFLGDDL
-442 QAKAKATYQQDLNN
+442 QQQAQQTYQEDLTHSQNALNN
-456 SQSALSNATNDN
+456 VTSDN
-468 KIASADTGY
+468 TIASNDTGY
-477 TNNQNTTIKQ
+477 TQNKNATIAKDAQGLENTNNQI
-487 DAQNLEHTSQQI
+487 QQ
-499 AKDEQALQ
+499 DEQALEK
-507 GDLNKLKQLA
+507 DLAQIKQLA
-517 NSSFNEQA
+517 NSPTGFNEQA

-544 NTFSSEQEGLEKAL
+544 KTFNNEQEGLE
-558 ANAKE
+558 
-563 QQEQQQAQATYQQDL
+563 QA
-578 NNSQSALSNAT
+578 
-589 NDNKIASADTDYTK
+589 I
-603 NQNTAI
+603 
-609 KQDAQN
+609 
-615 LENTSQQI
+615 
-623 TQDQKDLE
+623 
-631 QDLDKLQQL
+631 
-640 ANSKTGFNEQAF
+640 
-652 NQAQS
+652 
-657 TEQQDEQTLQN
+657 
-668 EEETFSSEQEGLE
+668 
-681 KALAN
+681 AN
-686 AKHTSPTP
+686 AKHANPTPSHAPTP

-701 NPPNKVSPPTQNL
+701 TPP
-714 PTTNVWNG
+714 
-722 VYNFQNQTYSKKGIY
+722 
-737 YIDPNLSGQS
+737 
-747 GQSGNTLSTYG
+747 
-758 YLDWFTLKNK
+758 
-768 FSVNA
+768 
-773 NNGTLI
+773 
-779 IGNNTESANT
+779 
-789 KGLIWIG
+789 
-796 DDKGLVYYNTGTFN
+796 
-810 AANIYLTSNL
+810 
-820 KTGNGF
+820 
-826 SGEGATLNFNAT
+826 
-838 NRITI
+838 
-843 NQASFDNSD
+843 
-852 AGAQH
+852 
-857 SYMNFKG
+857 
-864 SNINVSGSSFTDDTN
+864 
-879 GGFSFS
+879 
-885 GNNNNSAIS
+885 
-894 FNKTKFN
+894 
-901 QGTYNFTNSANLSFN
+901 
-916 NSNFNQSTYNFNS
+916 
-929 LQSTFNNSTFNQG
+929 
-942 TYNFTDNTSFN
+942 
-953 NDTFNQGT
+953 
-961 YNFNTSKVS
+961 
-970 FSGANTLNSS
+970 
-980 SPFASLKG
+980 
-988 SVSFGSGAVF
+988 
-998 NLNQTLNANQTYDIL
+998 
-1013 TTNGTIQ
+1013 
-1020 YGVYQSYL
+1020 
-1028 WDLINYK
+1028 
-1035 GDKAISHVEVGNNT
+1035 
-1049 YDVTFD
+1049 
-1055 INGQDETLQ
+1055 
-1064 ETFSNKSITTQF
+1064 
-1076 LGDDL
+1076 
-1081 QAKAKATYQ
+1081 
-1090 QDLNNSQSALSNAT
+1090 SQ
-1104 NDNKIASA
+1104 
-1112 DTGYTNN
+1112 
-1119 QNTTIKQDAQ
+1119 
-1129 NLEHTSQQIAKDEQA
+1129 
-1144 LQGDLNKL
+1144 
-1152 KQLAN
+1152 
-1157 SSFNEQAFNQ
+1157 
-1167 AQSKEQQDE
+1167 
-1176 QTLQNEEE
+1176 
-1184 TFSSEQEGLE
+1184 
-1194 KALANAKPASP
+1194 
-1205 TPTPTPT
+1205 
-1212 PTPSPT
+1212 
-1218 PNPTPTKHTAPNKVP
+1218 VP

-1259 QKGVYYIDP
+1259 NKGVYYIDP
-1268 NLSGQSGQSAN
+1268 NLSGQSGQSGN
-1279 TLSTYTANLLGRSFG
+1279 TLSTYTANLFGRSFG
-1294 VNIQNG
+1294 VNANNG

-1321 GGFGYIIG
+1321 GGFGYITG
-1329 TFNAANIYLTN
+1329 TFSAANIYLTN
-1340 NFKTGEGVSG
+1340 NFKTGEGVSN

-1403 TNSSFSDMT
+1403 TDSSFSDMT
-1412 WGKFSFNAKNISFSN
+1412 WGKFSFSAKNISFSN

-1434 NPGGSSVISANAANS
+1434 NPGGSSVISANASNS
-1449 LSFNNSRLNG
+1449 LSFVNSRLNG
-1459 GAVYNLW
+1459 GAIYNLR

-1489 FNATTQLLGNTSFT
+1489 FNATTQLLGNTNFT

-1509 LNFNGDTTLQNNA
+1509 LNFNGNTTLQDNA
-1522 NITLGNKSQTAFKNS
+1522 NITLGNKSQATFKNS

-1547 LDNQSVLNASGASAF
+1547 LDNQSVLNANGASAF

-1574 QATFNSLFFN
+1574 QAAFNSLFFN
-1584 GATLS
+1584 GGTLS

-1617 VSNASSLNANIN
+1617 ANNTSSLNANIN
-1629 FQGASQATFG
+1629 FQGASQADFG
-1639 GNTTIDA
+1639 GNTTIDT
-1646 ASFNFDSASSLSF
+1646 ASFNFDSASSLNF

-1671 GYAPSLS
+1671 GYAPSLT

-1685 GQFVLGNNGDINL
+1685 GQFVLGNNGNINL

-1716 NAQKGITGISGA
+1716 NAKGITGISGA

-1819 AGTYYLT
+1819 IGTYYLT

-1851 QPLNSLNIYNKGFS
+1851 QPLSSLNIYNKGFS
-1865 SGNLK
+1865 SENLK

-1883 KEMIETNQLDNITS
+1883 KEMIESNQLDNITN
-1897 INEVLQLLDRIKI
+1897 INEVLQLLDKIKI
-1910 TPAQKQALLETINHL
+1910 TQAQKQALLETINHL

-1937 LVIGATQDHVT
+1937 LIIGATQDNVT

-1994 NADFKAKSIY
+1994 NADFKAKSVY
-2004 ITGTLGSGNAFESGG
+2004 ITGTMGSGNAFESGG
-2019 SADITFQSANNL
+2019 SADVTFQSANNL

-2050 GQEGID
+2050 GQKGINE
-2056 KIFNQGNL
+2056 IFNQGNL
-2064 ANVLSQMAMEKIKQ
+2064 ANVLSQVAMEKIKQ
-2078 AGGLGNFVENALIP
+2078 AGGLGNFIENALSP

-2098 SSLQNETLGQL
+2098 ASLQNETLGQL
-2109 IGQNNLDNLLNNS
+2109 IGQNNLDDLLNNS
-2122 GVMNAIQNI
+2122 GVMNEIQNI

-2170 GGYMDASEL
+2170 GGYIDASEL
-2179 SSILSVI
+2179 SSILGVV
-2186 LKDITNPPTSLQ
+2186 LKDITNPPASLQ

-2204 ANDLLDEFL
+2204 ANDLLNEFL
-2213 GQDVV
+2213 GQDVI

-2232 NIISQGGLSGIY
+2232 NIISQGGLSGVY

-2290 VFVNNSSFSNATGGS
+2290 VFVNNSSFNNATGGS

-2329 ALIFASNGVSNI
+2329 ALIFASNDVSNI

-2362 VQKGEICIN
+2362 VQKGEICVN

-2398 ANNFTFLGVIASNG
+2398 ANNFTFLGAIASNG

-2436 QANNLTIA
+2436 QANNLTIT

-2459 DFTLNQQATLSTNA
+2459 NFTLNQQATLSTNA

-2479 GNFNSYGDLVFNLS
+2479 GDFNSYGDLVFNLS
-2493 HSVSHAI
+2493 HSASHAI
-2500 INAQGIATIMT
+2500 INAQGNATIMA
-2511 NYNNP
+2511 NNNNP

-2522 SSKET
+2522 SSKEAGT
-2527 GAYTLIDSAKA
+2527 YTLIDSAKA

-2555 YLKLYTLININ
+2555 YLKLYTLIDIN
-2566 GKHMVMTDNGLTYNG
+2566 GKHMVMAGNGLTYNG
-2581 QAVSIKDGGLIVGF
+2581 QAVNIKDGGLVVGF

-2616 SNAPINNLQA
+2616 SNDPINNLQA

-2636 QGIQGVDSIEQAGG
+2636 QGTQSVNSIDQAGG

-2696 ANPNFK
+2696 ANPDFK

-2872 RYNTWTTDAKINYGY
+2872 RYDTWTTDAKINYGY

-2896 IFKPQIGL
+2896 IFKPQVGL
-2904 AYYYIGMSGL
+2904 AYYYIGLSGL

>member
-1 MAFKKAGLIS
+1 MVFKKARLIS
-11 KFISKGSFK
+11 RFISKGSFK

-31 NPILKREKPLKRHKK
+31 NQILKCEKPLKCHKK
-46 TKSIKKPFNK
+46 TKSIKKLSNR
-56 NKSFLKASVLLIGA
+56 NKSFLKASILLIGA
-70 LGGLPH
+70 LGGLSH
-76 LRASE
+76 LGASE

-88 SGYHDKIESGSN
+88 SGYHDKIESGPN
-100 SPTHNSYCLFSST
+100 SPTHNSYCLFSSA

-134 TQKFNNGTLNVGG
+134 TQKFNGGTLNVGG
-147 NIRFGGTGVN
+147 NIRFGGTGIN
-157 GVNVGYITGTYDAQ
+157 GGDVGYITGTYDAQ
-171 TINFNSSRITTGNS
+171 TINFNSSHLTTGNS
-185 LSDGGGAT
+185 YADGGGAT
-193 LNFNATNRI
+193 LNFNAANNI
-202 TINQASFDNSDAGA
+202 TINQASFDNSDAGT

-224 GSNINVSGSSFT
+224 GSNINVSGSSFK
-236 DDTNG
+236 DDTDG

-250 NSAISFNKTKFNQ
+250 NSAISFNQTNFNQ
-263 GTYNFTNSANLS
+263 GTYNFSNSASSS
-275 FNNSNFNQ
+275 FDNSNFNQ
-283 STYNFNSLQSTF
+283 GTYHFNSAQSTF
-295 NNSTFNQGTYNFTDN
+295 ENSNFNQGTYNFN
-310 TSFNN
+310 NNASFNN
-315 DTFNQGTYNFNTSK
+315 NTFNQGTYNFNTSK
-329 VSFSGANTLNS
+329 VSFSGINTLNS

-345 SLKGSVSFGSGAV
+345 SLKGSVSFNSGAI
-358 FNLNQTLNANQTYD
+358 FNLNQTLSGNQTYD
-372 ILTTNGTIQYGVY
+372 ILTTNGAIQYGVY

-400 ISHVEVGNNT
+400 ISHVGVGNNT

-416 INGQDETLQETFSNK
+416 INGQDETLQETFNK
-431 SITTQFLGDDL
+431 QSIITQFLGDDL
-442 QAKAKATYQQDLNN
+442 QQQAQQTYQQDLSN
-456 SQSALSNATNDN
+456 SQNALNNAASDS
-468 KIASADTGY
+468 KIANSDTDY
-477 TNNQNTTIKQ
+477 TKNKNTAIAT
-487 DAQNLEHTSQQI
+487 DAQNLENTNQKIQQ
-499 AKDEQALQ
+499 DEQALEK
-507 GDLNKLKQLA
+507 DLAQIKQLA
-517 NSSFNEQA
+517 NSTTGFSEQA

-538 TLQNEE
+538 TLQNDE
-544 NTFSSEQEGLEKAL
+544 NAFNTEQDSLNKAIQQVQ
-558 ANAKE
+558 AQQQK
-563 QQEQQQAQATYQQDL
+563 QEQQQAQQTYQQDL
-578 NNSQSALSNAT
+578 SNSQNALNNVTS
-589 NDNKIASADTDYTK
+589 DNTIASNDTSYTQSK
-603 NQNTAI
+603 NTTVA
-609 KQDAQN
+609 KDAQG
-615 LENTSQQI
+615 LENTNQQI
-623 TQDQKDLE
+623 AQDEQALEKDLA
-631 QDLDKLQQL
+631 QIKQL
-640 ANSKTGFNEQAF
+640 ANSTTGFNEQAF
-652 NQAQS
+652 NQAQKQ
-657 TEQQDEQTLQN
+657 EQQDEQTLQN
-668 EEETFSSEQEGLE
+668 EEKTFNAEQEGL
-681 KALAN
+681 KQAIAN
-686 AKHTSPTP
+686 AKPASPTPSHAPTP
-694 TKHTAQN
+694 TKHTVQN
-701 NPPNKVSPPTQNL
+701 TPPNKVPPTPTPPTQNL
-714 PTTNVWNG
+714 PKTNVWNG
-722 VYNFQNQTYSKKGIY
+722 VYNLQNQTYSNKGVY

-747 GQSGNTLSTYG
+747 GQSGNTLSTY
-758 YLDWFTLKNK
+758 
-768 FSVNA
+768 
-773 NNGTLI
+773 
-779 IGNNTESANT
+779 
-789 KGLIWIG
+789 
-796 DDKGLVYYNTGTFN
+796 
-810 AANIYLTSNL
+810 
-820 KTGNGF
+820 
-826 SGEGATLNFNAT
+826 
-838 NRITI
+838 
-843 NQASFDNSD
+843 
-852 AGAQH
+852 
-857 SYMNFKG
+857 
-864 SNINVSGSSFTDDTN
+864 
-879 GGFSFS
+879 
-885 GNNNNSAIS
+885 
-894 FNKTKFN
+894 
-901 QGTYNFTNSANLSFN
+901 
-916 NSNFNQSTYNFNS
+916 
-929 LQSTFNNSTFNQG
+929 
-942 TYNFTDNTSFN
+942 
-953 NDTFNQGT
+953 
-961 YNFNTSKVS
+961 
-970 FSGANTLNSS
+970 
-980 SPFASLKG
+980 
-988 SVSFGSGAVF
+988 
-998 NLNQTLNANQTYDIL
+998 
-1013 TTNGTIQ
+1013 
-1020 YGVYQSYL
+1020 
-1028 WDLINYK
+1028 
-1035 GDKAISHVEVGNNT
+1035 
-1049 YDVTFD
+1049 
-1055 INGQDETLQ
+1055 
-1064 ETFSNKSITTQF
+1064 
-1076 LGDDL
+1076 
-1081 QAKAKATYQ
+1081 
-1090 QDLNNSQSALSNAT
+1090 
-1104 NDNKIASA
+1104 
-1112 DTGYTNN
+1112 
-1119 QNTTIKQDAQ
+1119 
-1129 NLEHTSQQIAKDEQA
+1129 
-1144 LQGDLNKL
+1144 
-1152 KQLAN
+1152 
-1157 SSFNEQAFNQ
+1157 
-1167 AQSKEQQDE
+1167 
-1176 QTLQNEEE
+1176 
-1184 TFSSEQEGLE
+1184 
-1194 KALANAKPASP
+1194 
-1205 TPTPTPT
+1205 
-1212 PTPSPT
+1212 
-1218 PNPTPTKHTAPNKVP
+1218 
-1233 PTPPTQNL
+1233 
-1241 PTTNVWNGVYW
+1241 
-1252 LQNQTYS
+1252 
-1259 QKGVYYIDP
+1259 
-1268 NLSGQSGQSAN
+1268 
-1279 TLSTYTANLLGRSFG
+1279 TANLFGRSFG

-1321 GGFGYIIG
+1321 GGFGYITG
-1329 TFNAANIYLTN
+1329 TFNASNIYLTN
-1340 NFKTGEGVSG
+1340 NFKTGEGVSN

-1391 YATFDATNNISV
+1391 YATFDALNNISV

-1412 WGKFSFNAKNISFSN
+1412 WGKFSFSAENISFSN

-1434 NPGGSSVISANAANS
+1434 NPGGSSTISANASNS
-1449 LSFNNSRLNG
+1449 LSFINSRLNG
-1459 GAVYNLW
+1459 GAVYNLQ

-1522 NITLGNKSQTAFKNS
+1522 NITLGNKSQAAFKNS

-1547 LDNQSVLNASGASAF
+1547 LDNQSVLNANGTSAF

-1574 QATFNSLFFN
+1574 QAAFKSLFFN
-1584 GATLS
+1584 GGTLS

-1617 VSNASSLNANIN
+1617 ASNTSSLNANIN
-1629 FQGASQATFG
+1629 FQGASQADFG
-1639 GNTTIDA
+1639 GNTTIDT

-1671 GYAPSLS
+1671 GYAPSLT
-1678 KALMSVS
+1678 KALMNVS

-1804 KQNPTGYSYDYSDNQ
+1804 KQNPTGYSYDYSDDQ
-1819 AGTYYLT
+1819 VGTYYLT

-1835 KGSQTPQTP
+1835 KGSQTPQAP

-1851 QPLNSLNIYNKGFS
+1851 QPLSSLNIYNKGFS
-1865 SGNLK
+1865 SENLK
-1870 TLLGILSQNSATL
+1870 TLLGILSQNSVTL
-1883 KEMIETNQLDNITS
+1883 KEMIESNQLDNITN
-1897 INEVLQLLDRIKI
+1897 INEVLQLLDKIKI
-1910 TPAQKQALLETINHL
+1910 TQAQKQALLDTINHL

-1937 LVIGATQDHVT
+1937 LVIGATQDNVT
-1948 NSTSSIW
+1948 DSTSSIW
-1955 FGGNGYSSPCA
+1955 FGGNGYSSPCT

-2004 ITGTLGSGNAFESGG
+2004 ITGTIGSGNAFESGG
-2019 SADITFQSANNL
+2019 SADVTFQSANNL

-2050 GQEGID
+2050 GQEGIE

-2064 ANVLSQMAMEKIKQ
+2064 ANVLSQVAMEKIKQ
-2078 AGGLGNFVENALIP
+2078 AGGLGNFIENALSP

-2098 SSLQNETLGQL
+2098 ASLQNETLGQL
-2109 IGQNNLDNLLNNS
+2109 IGQNNLDDLLNNS
-2122 GVMNAIQNI
+2122 GVMNEIQNI

-2170 GGYMDASEL
+2170 GGYIDASEL
-2179 SSILSVI
+2179 SSILSVV
-2186 LKDITNPPTSLQ
+2186 LKDITNPPASLQ

-2204 ANDLLDEFL
+2204 ANDLLNEFL

-2224 GLVSNIIN
+2224 GLVNNIIN
-2232 NIISQGGLSGIY
+2232 NIISQGGLSGVY

-2362 VQKGEICIN
+2362 VQKGEICVN
-2371 LANCPTTKNSSST
+2371 LASCPTTKNSSST
-2384 NSSVTPTNESLSVR
+2384 NSSVTPTNESLSVH
-2398 ANNFTFLGVIASNG
+2398 ANNFTFLGAITSNG

-2436 QANNLTIA
+2436 QANNLTIT

-2459 DFTLNQQATLSTNA
+2459 NFTLNQQATLSTNA

-2500 INAQGIATIMT
+2500 INAQGNATIMA
-2511 NYNNP
+2511 NNNNP

-2522 SSKET
+2522 SSKEAGT
-2527 GAYTLIDSAKA
+2527 YTLIDSAKA

-2544 DQITGGSSLDN
+2544 NQITGGSSLDN
-2555 YLKLYTLININ
+2555 YLKLYTLIDIN

-2581 QAVSIKDGGLIVGF
+2581 RAVNIKDGGLVVGF

-2616 SNAPINNLQA
+2616 SNDPINNLQA

-2636 QGIQGVDSIEQAGG
+2636 QGVQSVNSIDQAGG
-2650 TQAINWLNKI
+2650 NQAIDWLNKI

-2686 GDIANTLEVI
+2686 GDIANTLEII
-2696 ANPNFK
+2696 ANPDFK

-2719 RLAKLSDTSTFASAD
+2719 RLAKLSDTSTFARSD
-2734 FHERLEA
+2734 FLERLEA

-2809 AYGYSGFHANITQ
+2809 AYGYSGFHGNITQ

-2872 RYNTWTTDAKINYGY
+2872 KYDTWTTDAKINYGY

-2896 IFKPQIGL
+2896 IFKPQVGL
-2904 AYYYIGMSGL
+2904 AYYYIGLSSL

>member
-1 MAFKKAGLIS
+1 MAFEKAGLIS

-31 NPILKREKPLKRHKK
+31 NQILKREKPLSHKK
-46 TKSIKKPFNK
+46 TKSVKKPFNK

-70 LGGLPH
+70 LGGLSH

-81 CRYWSWW
+81 CRYWSWSSW
-88 SGYHDKIESGSN
+88 GYHDNIESGSN
-100 SPTHNSYCLFSST
+100 SPTHNSYCLFNSA

-127 SAGGASF
+127 SPGGASF

-157 GVNVGYITGTYDAQ
+157 GGNLGYITGTYDAQ

-185 LSDGGGAT
+185 FSTGGGAT
-193 LNFNATNRI
+193 LNFNATNHI
-202 TINQASFDNSDAGA
+202 TINQVSFDNGDAGT

-241 GFSFSGNNN
+241 GFSFSGNGA
-250 NSAISFNKTKFNQ
+250 NSNLSFNKTNFNQ
-263 GTYNFTNSANLS
+263 GTYKFTNSANL
-275 FNNSNFNQ
+275 N
-283 STYNFNSLQSTF
+283 
-295 NNSTFNQGTYNFTDN
+295 
-310 TSFNN
+310 FNN
-315 DTFNQGTYNFNTSK
+315 DTFNQGTYNFNSLQSVFENSNFNQGTYNFTDNASFNNDTFNQGTYSFNASK

-345 SLKGSVSFGSGAV
+345 SLKGSVSFGSDAI
-358 FNLNQTLNANQTYD
+358 FNLNQTLNTNQTYD
-372 ILTTNGTIQYGVY
+372 ILTTNKTIQYGVY

-400 ISHVEVGNNT
+400 ISHVEVGSNT

-416 INGQDETLQETFSNK
+416 INGQDETLQETFNNQA
-431 SITTQFLGDDL
+431 ITTQFLGDDL
-442 QAKAKATYQQDLNN
+442 QAKAQATYQQDLSN
-456 SQSALSNATNDN
+456 SQTALNNATSDS
-468 KIASADTGY
+468 KIASNDTDY
-477 TNNQNTTIKQ
+477 TNNQNTTIKK
-487 DAQNLEHTSQQI
+487 DAQSLENTSQTIQQ
-499 AKDEQALQ
+499 DEQALK
-507 GDLNKLKQLA
+507 GDLDKLQQLA
-517 NSSFNEQA
+517 NSTTGFNQQA
-525 FNQAQSKEQQDEQ
+525 FNQAQSTEQQDLQ
-538 TLQNEE
+538 TLQGEE
-544 NTFSSEQEGLEKAL
+544 KTFNSEQEGLEKAL
-558 ANAKE
+558 ANAKP
-563 QQEQQQAQATYQQDL
+563 A
-578 NNSQSALSNAT
+578 
-589 NDNKIASADTDYTK
+589 
-603 NQNTAI
+603 
-609 KQDAQN
+609 
-615 LENTSQQI
+615 
-623 TQDQKDLE
+623 
-631 QDLDKLQQL
+631 
-640 ANSKTGFNEQAF
+640 
-652 NQAQS
+652 
-657 TEQQDEQTLQN
+657 
-668 EEETFSSEQEGLE
+668 
-681 KALAN
+681 
-686 AKHTSPTP
+686 SPTPSPTPAP
-694 TKHTAQN
+694 TKHTAPN
-701 NPPNKVSPPTQNL
+701 TPPNKVSPPTQNL

-722 VYNFQNQTYSKKGIY
+722 VYNLQNQTYSKQGI
-737 YIDPNLSGQS
+737 
-747 GQSGNTLSTYG
+747 
-758 YLDWFTLKNK
+758 
-768 FSVNA
+768 
-773 NNGTLI
+773 
-779 IGNNTESANT
+779 
-789 KGLIWIG
+789 
-796 DDKGLVYYNTGTFN
+796 
-810 AANIYLTSNL
+810 
-820 KTGNGF
+820 
-826 SGEGATLNFNAT
+826 
-838 NRITI
+838 
-843 NQASFDNSD
+843 
-852 AGAQH
+852 
-857 SYMNFKG
+857 
-864 SNINVSGSSFTDDTN
+864 
-879 GGFSFS
+879 
-885 GNNNNSAIS
+885 
-894 FNKTKFN
+894 
-901 QGTYNFTNSANLSFN
+901 
-916 NSNFNQSTYNFNS
+916 
-929 LQSTFNNSTFNQG
+929 
-942 TYNFTDNTSFN
+942 
-953 NDTFNQGT
+953 
-961 YNFNTSKVS
+961 
-970 FSGANTLNSS
+970 
-980 SPFASLKG
+980 
-988 SVSFGSGAVF
+988 
-998 NLNQTLNANQTYDIL
+998 
-1013 TTNGTIQ
+1013 
-1020 YGVYQSYL
+1020 
-1028 WDLINYK
+1028 
-1035 GDKAISHVEVGNNT
+1035 
-1049 YDVTFD
+1049 
-1055 INGQDETLQ
+1055 
-1064 ETFSNKSITTQF
+1064 
-1076 LGDDL
+1076 
-1081 QAKAKATYQ
+1081 
-1090 QDLNNSQSALSNAT
+1090 
-1104 NDNKIASA
+1104 
-1112 DTGYTNN
+1112 
-1119 QNTTIKQDAQ
+1119 
-1129 NLEHTSQQIAKDEQA
+1129 
-1144 LQGDLNKL
+1144 
-1152 KQLAN
+1152 
-1157 SSFNEQAFNQ
+1157 
-1167 AQSKEQQDE
+1167 
-1176 QTLQNEEE
+1176 
-1184 TFSSEQEGLE
+1184 
-1194 KALANAKPASP
+1194 
-1205 TPTPTPT
+1205 
-1212 PTPSPT
+1212 
-1218 PNPTPTKHTAPNKVP
+1218 
-1233 PTPPTQNL
+1233 
-1241 PTTNVWNGVYW
+1241 
-1252 LQNQTYS
+1252 
-1259 QKGVYYIDP
+1259 YYIDP

-1279 TLSTYTANLLGRSFG
+1279 TLSTYTANLFGRSFG

-1321 GGFGYIIG
+1321 GGFGYITG

-1391 YATFDATNNISV
+1391 YAAFDATNNISV

-1412 WGKFSFNAKNISFSN
+1412 WGKFSFSAKNISFSN

-1522 NITLGNKSQTAFKNS
+1522 NITLGNKSQATFKNS

-1547 LDNQSVLNASGASAF
+1547 LDNQSVLNANGTSAF

-1584 GATLS
+1584 GGILS
-1589 LNANSKLNA
+1589 LNAYSKLNA

-1617 VSNASSLNANIN
+1617 VNNTSSLNANIN
-1629 FQGASQATFG
+1629 FQGASQADFG
-1639 GNTTIDA
+1639 GNTTIDT

-1671 GYAPSLS
+1671 GYAPSLT

-1804 KQNPTGYSYDYSDNQ
+1804 KQNPTGYNYDYSDNQ

-1835 KGSQTPQTP
+1835 KGSQTSQTP

-1883 KEMIETNQLDNITS
+1883 KEMIESNQLDNITS
-1897 INEVLQLLDRIKI
+1897 INEVLQLLDEIKI

-1937 LVIGATQDHVT
+1937 LVIGATQNNVT

-2004 ITGTLGSGNAFESGG
+2004 ITGTLGSANAFESGG
-2019 SADITFQSANNL
+2019 SADVTFQSANNL
-2031 VLNKANIEAQAT
+2031 VLDKANIEAQAT

-2064 ANVLSQMAMEKIKQ
+2064 ANVLSQVAMEKIKQ
-2078 AGGLGNFVENALIP
+2078 AGGLGNFVENALSP

-2098 SSLQNETLGQL
+2098 ASLQNETLGQL
-2109 IGQNNLDNLLNNS
+2109 IGQNNLDNLDNLLNNS
-2122 GVMNAIQNI
+2122 GVMNEIQNI

-2170 GGYMDASEL
+2170 GGYIDASEL

-2204 ANDLLDEFL
+2204 ANDLLNEFL

-2232 NIISQGGLSGIY
+2232 NIISQGGLSGVY

-2371 LANCPTTKNSSST
+2371 LANCPTTKDSSST

-2398 ANNFTFLGVIASNG
+2398 ANNFTFLGTIASNG

-2459 DFTLNQQATLSTNA
+2459 NFTLNQQATLSTNA

-2493 HSVSHAI
+2493 HSASHAI
-2500 INAQGIATIMT
+2500 INAQGTATIMA
-2511 NYNNP
+2511 NNNSP

-2522 SSKET
+2522 SSKEAGT
-2527 GAYTLIDSAKA
+2527 YTLIDSAKA

-2555 YLKLYTLININ
+2555 YLKLYTLIDIN
-2566 GKHMVMTDNGLTYNG
+2566 GKHMVMSNNGLIYNG
-2581 QAVSIKDGGLIVGF
+2581 QAVNIKDGGLIVGF

-2616 SNAPINNLQA
+2616 SNDPINNLQA

-2636 QGIQGVDSIEQAGG
+2636 QGAQGVDSIEQAGG

-2788 LYGINVGYDRFIKG
+2788 LYGINIGYDRFIKG

-2872 RYNTWTTDAKINYGY
+2872 KYDTWTTDAKINYGY

-2904 AYYYIGMSGL
+2904 AYYYIGLSGL

-3012 NAGIGARFGLDY
+3012 NASIGARFGLDY

>member
-1 MAFKKAGLIS
+1 MAFKKARLIS

-20 LNKISKKIFKL
+20 LNRISKKIFKL
-31 NPILKREKPLKRHKK
+31 NQILKCEKPLKRHKK

-56 NKSFLKASVLLIGA
+56 NKSFLKASILLIGA
-70 LGGLPH
+70 LGGLSH
-76 LRASE
+76 LRANE
-81 CRYWSWW
+81 CRYWSWSSW
-88 SGYHDKIESGSN
+88 SYQDNIESGPN

-127 SAGGASF
+127 STGGASF
-134 TQKFNNGTLNVGG
+134 TQKFNGGTLNVRG
-147 NIRFGGTGVN
+147 NIRFGGTGIN
-157 GVNVGYITGTYDAQ
+157 GGDLGYITGTYDAQ
-171 TINFNSSRITTGNS
+171 TINFNSSHLTTGNS
-185 LSDGGGAT
+185 YADGGGAT
-193 LNFNATNRI
+193 LNFNAANNI
-202 TINQASFDNSDAGA
+202 TINQASLDNSDAGT
-216 QHSYMNFK
+216 QKSYMNFK
-224 GSNINVSGSSFT
+224 GSNIKVSGSSFT

-250 NSAISFNKTKFNQ
+250 NSAISFNQTSFNQGAYNFSNSTTLSFDNSSFNQGTYHFNSAQSTFENSNFNQ
-263 GTYNFTNSANLS
+263 GTYNFN
-275 FNNSNFNQ
+275 
-283 STYNFNSLQSTF
+283 
-295 NNSTFNQGTYNFTDN
+295 DN

-315 DTFNQGTYNFNTSK
+315 DTFNQGTYSFNTNK
-329 VSFSGANTLNS
+329 VSFSGINTLNS

-345 SLKGSVSFGSGAV
+345 SLKGSVSFNSNAI
-358 FNLNQTLNANQTYD
+358 FNLSQTLNSNQTYD

-400 ISHVEVGNNT
+400 ISHVGVGNNT

-416 INGQDETLQETFSNK
+416 INGQDETLQETFNK
-431 SITTQFLGDDL
+431 QSIITQFLGDDL
-442 QAKAKATYQQDLNN
+442 QAKAKATYQQDLSD
-456 SQSALSNATNDN
+456 SQSALNNAANDN
-468 KIASADTGY
+468 KIANSDTGY
-477 TNNQNTTIKQ
+477 TKNKNTTIAT
-487 DAQNLEHTSQQI
+487 DAQGLESTSQQI
-499 AKDEQALQ
+499 THDEQALEK
-507 GDLNKLKQLA
+507 DLAQIKQLA
-517 NSSFNEQA
+517 NSTTGFNEQA
-525 FNQAQSKEQQDEQ
+525 FNQAQKQEQQDEQ

-544 NTFSSEQEGLEKAL
+544 KTFNAEQEGLEQAI
-558 ANAKE
+558 ANAKP
-563 QQEQQQAQATYQQDL
+563 
-578 NNSQSALSNAT
+578 T
-589 NDNKIASADTDYTK
+589 NPTPNPTPSPT
-603 NQNTAI
+603 
-609 KQDAQN
+609 
-615 LENTSQQI
+615 
-623 TQDQKDLE
+623 
-631 QDLDKLQQL
+631 
-640 ANSKTGFNEQAF
+640 
-652 NQAQS
+652 
-657 TEQQDEQTLQN
+657 
-668 EEETFSSEQEGLE
+668 
-681 KALAN
+681 
-686 AKHTSPTP
+686 PTP
-694 TKHTAQN
+694 TKHTAPN
-701 NPPNKVSPPTQNL
+701 TPPNKVSPTPTPPTQNL

-722 VYNFQNQTYSKKGIY
+722 VYNLQNQTYSNKGVY

-747 GQSGNTLSTYG
+747 GQSGNTLSTY
-758 YLDWFTLKNK
+758 
-768 FSVNA
+768 
-773 NNGTLI
+773 
-779 IGNNTESANT
+779 
-789 KGLIWIG
+789 
-796 DDKGLVYYNTGTFN
+796 
-810 AANIYLTSNL
+810 
-820 KTGNGF
+820 
-826 SGEGATLNFNAT
+826 
-838 NRITI
+838 
-843 NQASFDNSD
+843 
-852 AGAQH
+852 
-857 SYMNFKG
+857 
-864 SNINVSGSSFTDDTN
+864 
-879 GGFSFS
+879 
-885 GNNNNSAIS
+885 
-894 FNKTKFN
+894 
-901 QGTYNFTNSANLSFN
+901 
-916 NSNFNQSTYNFNS
+916 
-929 LQSTFNNSTFNQG
+929 
-942 TYNFTDNTSFN
+942 
-953 NDTFNQGT
+953 
-961 YNFNTSKVS
+961 
-970 FSGANTLNSS
+970 
-980 SPFASLKG
+980 
-988 SVSFGSGAVF
+988 
-998 NLNQTLNANQTYDIL
+998 
-1013 TTNGTIQ
+1013 
-1020 YGVYQSYL
+1020 
-1028 WDLINYK
+1028 
-1035 GDKAISHVEVGNNT
+1035 
-1049 YDVTFD
+1049 
-1055 INGQDETLQ
+1055 
-1064 ETFSNKSITTQF
+1064 
-1076 LGDDL
+1076 
-1081 QAKAKATYQ
+1081 
-1090 QDLNNSQSALSNAT
+1090 
-1104 NDNKIASA
+1104 
-1112 DTGYTNN
+1112 
-1119 QNTTIKQDAQ
+1119 
-1129 NLEHTSQQIAKDEQA
+1129 
-1144 LQGDLNKL
+1144 
-1152 KQLAN
+1152 
-1157 SSFNEQAFNQ
+1157 
-1167 AQSKEQQDE
+1167 
-1176 QTLQNEEE
+1176 
-1184 TFSSEQEGLE
+1184 
-1194 KALANAKPASP
+1194 
-1205 TPTPTPT
+1205 
-1212 PTPSPT
+1212 
-1218 PNPTPTKHTAPNKVP
+1218 
-1233 PTPPTQNL
+1233 
-1241 PTTNVWNGVYW
+1241 
-1252 LQNQTYS
+1252 
-1259 QKGVYYIDP
+1259 
-1268 NLSGQSGQSAN
+1268 
-1279 TLSTYTANLLGRSFG
+1279 TANLFGRSFS

-1310 VNDNGL
+1310 VNSNGL

-1321 GGFGYIIG
+1321 GGFGYITG

-1340 NFKTGEGVSG
+1340 NFKTGEGVSN

-1391 YATFDATNNISV
+1391 YAAFDALNNISV

-1412 WGKFSFNAKNISFSN
+1412 WGKFSFSAKNISFSN

-1434 NPGGSSVISANAANS
+1434 NPGGSSTISANASNS
-1449 LSFNNSRLNG
+1449 LSFVNSRLNG
-1459 GAVYNLW
+1459 GAIYNLQ

-1509 LNFNGDTTLQNNA
+1509 LNFNDDTTLQNNA
-1522 NITLGNKSQTAFKNS
+1522 NITLGNKSQAAFKNS

-1547 LDNQSVLNASGASAF
+1547 LDNQSVLNANGASAF

-1574 QATFNSLFFN
+1574 QAAFSSLFFN
-1584 GATLS
+1584 GGTLS

-1617 VSNASSLNANIN
+1617 ANNASSLNANIN
-1629 FQGASQATFG
+1629 FQGASQADFG
-1639 GNTTIDA
+1639 GNTTIDT
-1646 ASFNFDSASSLSF
+1646 ASFNFDSASSLNF

-1671 GYAPSLS
+1671 GYAPSLT

-1819 AGTYYLT
+1819 VGTYYLT

-1835 KGSQTPQTP
+1835 KDSQTPQTP

-1865 SGNLK
+1865 SENLK

-1883 KEMIETNQLDNITS
+1883 KEMIESNQLDNITN
-1897 INEVLQLLDRIKI
+1897 INEVLQLLDKIKI
-1910 TPAQKQALLETINHL
+1910 TQAQKQALLETINHL
-1925 TDNINQTFSNGN
+1925 TDNINQTFNNGN
-1937 LVIGATQDHVT
+1937 LVIGATQDNVT

-2004 ITGTLGSGNAFESGG
+2004 VTGTIGSANAFESGG
-2019 SADITFQSANNL
+2019 SADVTFQSANNL

-2078 AGGLGNFVENALIP
+2078 AGGLGNFIENALSP

-2098 SSLQNETLGQL
+2098 ASLQDETLGQL
-2109 IGQNNLDNLLNNS
+2109 IGQNNLDDLLNNS
-2122 GVMNAIQNI
+2122 GVMNEIQNI

-2170 GGYMDASEL
+2170 GGYIDASEL
-2179 SSILSVI
+2179 SSILSVV

-2204 ANDLLDEFL
+2204 ANDLLNEFL

-2232 NIISQGGLSGIY
+2232 NIISQGGLSGVY

-2341 NITTLNATNGL
+2341 NITILNATNGL

-2398 ANNFTFLGVIASNG
+2398 ANNFTFLGAIASNG

-2436 QANNLTIA
+2436 QANNLTIT

-2459 DFTLNQQATLSTNA
+2459 NFTLNQQATLSTNA
-2473 SGLNVM
+2473 NGLNVM

-2500 INAQGIATIMT
+2500 INAQGNATIMA
-2511 NYNNP
+2511 NNNNP

-2522 SSKET
+2522 SSKEAGT
-2527 GAYTLIDSAKA
+2527 YTLIDSAKA

-2544 DQITGGSSLDN
+2544 NQITGGSSLDN
-2555 YLKLYTLININ
+2555 YLKLYTLIDIN

-2581 QAVSIKDGGLIVGF
+2581 RAVNIKDGGLVVGF

-2616 SNAPINNLQA
+2616 SNDPINNLQA

-2636 QGIQGVDSIEQAGG
+2636 QGVQSVNSIDQAGG
-2650 TQAINWLNKI
+2650 NQAINWLNKI

-2678 TKDLTTIA
+2678 IKDLTTIA

-2696 ANPNFK
+2696 ANPDFK

-2719 RLAKLSDTSTFASAD
+2719 RLAKLSDTSTFARSD
-2734 FHERLEA
+2734 FLERLEA

-2781 INGGTGT
+2781 ISGGTGT

-2809 AYGYSGFHANITQ
+2809 AYGYSGFHGNITQ

-2872 RYNTWTTDAKINYGY
+2872 RYDTWTTDAKINYGY

-2896 IFKPQIGL
+2896 IFKPQVGL
-2904 AYYYIGMSGL
+2904 AYYYIGLSGL

>member
-1 MAFKKAGLIS
+1 MAFKKARLIS
-11 KFISKGSFK
+11 RFISKGSFK
-20 LNKISKKIFKL
+20 LNKISKKFFTL
-31 NPILKREKPLKRHKK
+31 NQILKREKPLKRHKK
-46 TKSIKKPFNK
+46 TKSIEKPFNK

-70 LGGLPH
+70 LGGLSH
-76 LRASE
+76 LRANE
-81 CRYWSWW
+81 CRYWSWSSW
-88 SGYHDKIESGSN
+88 SYQDNIESGPN
-100 SPTHNSYCLFSST
+100 SPTHNSYCLFSSA

-134 TQKFNNGTLNVGG
+134 TQKFNNGTLDIGG
-147 NIRFGGTGVN
+147 NIRFGGTGIN
-157 GVNVGYITGTYDAQ
+157 GGDVGYITGAYDAQ
-171 TINFNSSRITTGNS
+171 TMNFNSSHITTGNS
-185 LSDGGGAT
+185 YADGGGTT
-193 LNFNATNRI
+193 LNFNATNNI
-202 TINQASFDNSDAGA
+202 TINQASFDNSDAGT

-224 GSNINVSGSSFT
+224 GSNIKVSGSSFT
-236 DDTNG
+236 DDTDG
-241 GFSFSGNNN
+241 GFSFSGSNN
-250 NSAISFNKTKFNQ
+250 NSAISFDKTNFNQGTYDFSNSASSSFGNSSFNQGTYHFNSAQSTFENSNFNQ
-263 GTYNFTNSANLS
+263 GTYNFNDSV
-275 FNNSNFNQ
+275 
-283 STYNFNSLQSTF
+283 
-295 NNSTFNQGTYNFTDN
+295 
-310 TSFNN
+310 SFNN

-329 VSFSGANTLNS
+329 VSFSGINTLNS

-345 SLKGSVSFGSGAV
+345 SLKGSVSFNSNAI
-358 FNLNQTLNANQTYD
+358 FNLNQTLNNNQTYD
-372 ILTTNGTIQYGVY
+372 ILTTNGAIQYGVY

-400 ISHVEVGNNT
+400 ISHVKVGNNT

-416 INGQDETLQETFSNK
+416 INGQDETLQETFSNQ

-442 QAKAKATYQQDLNN
+442 QAQAQKTYQEDVAH
-456 SQSALSNATNDN
+456 SQNALRGATSDN
-468 KIASADTGY
+468 TIASNDTGY
-477 TNNQNTTIKQ
+477 T
-487 DAQNLEHTSQQI
+487 
-499 AKDEQALQ
+499 
-507 GDLNKLKQLA
+507 
-517 NSSFNEQA
+517 
-525 FNQAQSKEQQDEQ
+525 QSK
-538 TLQNEE
+538 
-544 NTFSSEQEGLEKAL
+544 
-558 ANAKE
+558 NA
-563 QQEQQQAQATYQQDL
+563 
-578 NNSQSALSNAT
+578 
-589 NDNKIASADTDYTK
+589 
-603 NQNTAI
+603 AI
-609 KQDAQN
+609 LKDAQN
-615 LENTSQQI
+615 LENTNQQI
-623 TQDQKDLE
+623 TKDKQALEKDLA
-631 QDLDKLQQL
+631 QIKQL
-640 ANSKTGFNEQAF
+640 ANPTTGFNEQAF
-652 NQAQS
+652 NQAQKQ
-657 TEQQDEQTLQN
+657 EQQEEQTLQN
-668 EEETFSSEQEGLE
+668 DENAFNTEQEGLE
-681 KALAN
+681 QAIAN
-686 AKHTSPTP
+686 AKPANPTPSPTPTP
-694 TKHTAQN
+694 TKHTGPN
-701 NPPNKVSPPTQNL
+701 TPPSQVPPTPPSQNL
-714 PTTNVWNG
+714 PKTNVWSG
-722 VYNFQNQTYSKKGIY
+722 VYWLQNKTYSNKGIY

-747 GQSGNTLSTYG
+747 GQSGNTLSTYTANLLG
-758 YLDWFTLKNK
+758 RSFG
-768 FSVNA
+768 VNA

-779 IGNNTESANT
+779 IGNNTEN
-789 KGLIWIG
+789 
-796 DDKGLVYYNTGTFN
+796 
-810 AANIYLTSNL
+810 
-820 KTGNGF
+820 
-826 SGEGATLNFNAT
+826 
-838 NRITI
+838 
-843 NQASFDNSD
+843 
-852 AGAQH
+852 
-857 SYMNFKG
+857 
-864 SNINVSGSSFTDDTN
+864 
-879 GGFSFS
+879 
-885 GNNNNSAIS
+885 
-894 FNKTKFN
+894 
-901 QGTYNFTNSANLSFN
+901 
-916 NSNFNQSTYNFNS
+916 
-929 LQSTFNNSTFNQG
+929 
-942 TYNFTDNTSFN
+942 
-953 NDTFNQGT
+953 
-961 YNFNTSKVS
+961 
-970 FSGANTLNSS
+970 
-980 SPFASLKG
+980 
-988 SVSFGSGAVF
+988 
-998 NLNQTLNANQTYDIL
+998 
-1013 TTNGTIQ
+1013 
-1020 YGVYQSYL
+1020 
-1028 WDLINYK
+1028 
-1035 GDKAISHVEVGNNT
+1035 
-1049 YDVTFD
+1049 
-1055 INGQDETLQ
+1055 
-1064 ETFSNKSITTQF
+1064 
-1076 LGDDL
+1076 
-1081 QAKAKATYQ
+1081 
-1090 QDLNNSQSALSNAT
+1090 
-1104 NDNKIASA
+1104 
-1112 DTGYTNN
+1112 
-1119 QNTTIKQDAQ
+1119 
-1129 NLEHTSQQIAKDEQA
+1129 
-1144 LQGDLNKL
+1144 
-1152 KQLAN
+1152 
-1157 SSFNEQAFNQ
+1157 
-1167 AQSKEQQDE
+1167 
-1176 QTLQNEEE
+1176 
-1184 TFSSEQEGLE
+1184 
-1194 KALANAKPASP
+1194 
-1205 TPTPTPT
+1205 
-1212 PTPSPT
+1212 
-1218 PNPTPTKHTAPNKVP
+1218 
-1233 PTPPTQNL
+1233 
-1241 PTTNVWNGVYW
+1241 
-1252 LQNQTYS
+1252 
-1259 QKGVYYIDP
+1259 
-1268 NLSGQSGQSAN
+1268 
-1279 TLSTYTANLLGRSFG
+1279 
-1294 VNIQNG
+1294 
-1300 TLIIGNNTES
+1300 

-1321 GGFGYIIG
+1321 GGFGYITG

-1374 DAETV
+1374 NAETV

-1391 YATFDATNNISV
+1391 YAAFDATNNISV

-1434 NPGGSSVISANAANS
+1434 NPGGSSVISANASNS
-1449 LSFNNSRLNG
+1449 LSFIDSRLNG
-1459 GAVYNLW
+1459 GAVYNLQ

-1522 NITLGNKSQTAFKNS
+1522 NITLGNKSQAAFKNS

-1584 GATLS
+1584 GGTLS

-1598 SSASFSNNTTI
+1598 SRASFSNNTTI

-1617 VSNASSLNANIN
+1617 ANNTSSLNANIN
-1629 FQGASQATFG
+1629 FQGTSQANFG
-1639 GNTTIDA
+1639 GNTTIDT
-1646 ASFNFDSASSLSF
+1646 ASFNFDSASSLNF

-1671 GYAPSLS
+1671 GYAPSLT

-1735 FYGMKIQNATYSDN
+1735 FYGMKVQNATYSDN

-1865 SGNLK
+1865 GENLK

-1883 KEMIETNQLDNITS
+1883 KEMIESNQLDNITN
-1897 INEVLQLLDRIKI
+1897 INEVLQLLDKIKI
-1910 TPAQKQALLETINHL
+1910 TQAQKQALLETINHL
-1925 TDNINQTFSNGN
+1925 TDNINQTFNNGN
-1937 LVIGATQDHVT
+1937 LVIGVTQDNVT

-1966 LDSATCSSFRNTY
+1966 LDSTTCSSFRNTY

-2004 ITGTLGSGNAFESGG
+2004 ITGTIGSGNAFESGG
-2019 SADITFQSANNL
+2019 SADVTFQSANNL

-2078 AGGLGNFVENALIP
+2078 AGGLGNFIENALSP

-2098 SSLQNETLGQL
+2098 ASLQDETLGQL
-2109 IGQNNLDNLLNNS
+2109 IGQNNLDDLLNNS
-2122 GVMNAIQNI
+2122 GVMNEIQNI
-2131 ISKKLSIFGNFVTPS
+2131 ISQKLSIFGNFVTPS

-2170 GGYMDASEL
+2170 GGYIDASEI
-2179 SSILSVI
+2179 SSILGVI

-2204 ANDLLDEFL
+2204 ANDLLNEFL

-2232 NIISQGGLSGIY
+2232 NIISQGGLSGVY

-2371 LANCPTTKNSSST
+2371 LANCPTTKNSSSV
-2384 NSSVTPTNESLSVR
+2384 NSSVTPTNETLSVR
-2398 ANNFTFLGVIASNG
+2398 ANNFTFLGAIASNG
-2412 AIDLSQVKNNSVIG
+2412 AIDLSQVTNNSVIG

-2436 QANNLTIA
+2436 QANNLTIT
-2444 NAFNNAS
+2444 NAFDNAS

-2459 DFTLNQQATLSTNA
+2459 NFTLNQQATLSTNA

-2500 INAQGIATIMT
+2500 INTQGTATIMA
-2511 NYNNP
+2511 NNNP
-2516 LIQFNT
+2516 LIQFNA

-2527 GAYTLIDSAKA
+2527 GTYTLIDSAKA

-2544 DQITGGSSLDN
+2544 NQITGGSSLDN
-2555 YLKLYTLININ
+2555 YLKLYALIDIN

-2581 QAVSIKDGGLIVGF
+2581 QAVSVKDGGLVVGF

-2616 SNAPINNLQA
+2616 SNDPINNLQA

-2636 QGIQGVDSIEQAGG
+2636 QGVQSVDSIDQAGG
-2650 TQAINWLNKI
+2650 NQAINWLNKI

-2678 TKDLTTIA
+2678 VKDLTTIA

-2719 RLAKLSDTSTFASAD
+2719 RLAKLSDTSTFARSD
-2734 FHERLEA
+2734 FLERLEA

-2781 INGGTGT
+2781 ISGGTGT
-2788 LYGINVGYDRFIKG
+2788 LYGINMGYDRFIKG

-2822 SGSSNVNMGVYSRA
+2822 SGSSNVNVGVYSRA

-2904 AYYYIGMSGL
+2904 AYYYIGLSGL

>member
-1 MAFKKAGLIS
+1 MAFKKARLIS
-11 KFISKGSFK
+11 RFISKGSFK
-20 LNKISKKIFKL
+20 LNKISKKIFTL
-31 NPILKREKPLKRHKK
+31 NQILKREKPLKRHKK
-46 TKSIKKPFNK
+46 TKSIKKPFSK
-56 NKSFLKASVLLIGA
+56 NKSFLKASVLLIGV
-70 LGGLPH
+70 LGGLSH

-88 SGYHDKIESGSN
+88 SGYHDKIESGPN
-100 SPTHNSYCLFSST
+100 SPTHNSYCLFSSA

-134 TQKFNNGTLNVGG
+134 TQKFNGGTLNVGG
-147 NIRFGGTGVN
+147 NIRFGGTGIN
-157 GVNVGYITGTYDAQ
+157 GGDVGYITGTYDAQ
-171 TINFNSSRITTGNS
+171 TINFNSSHLTTGNS
-185 LSDGGGAT
+185 YSDGGGAT
-193 LNFNATNRI
+193 LNFNATNNL
-202 TINQASFDNSDAGA
+202 TINQASFDNSDAGT
-216 QHSYMNFK
+216 QKSYMNFK

-236 DDTNG
+236 DDTDG

-250 NSAISFNKTKFNQ
+250 HNAISFNQTNFNQ
-263 GTYNFTNSANLS
+263 GTYHFSNSATLS
-275 FNNSNFNQ
+275 FNQTN
-283 STYNFNSLQSTF
+283 
-295 NNSTFNQGTYNFTDN
+295 
-310 TSFNN
+310 
-315 DTFNQGTYNFNTSK
+315 FNQGTYNFNSAQSAFNNSAFNQGTYNFNGNASFNNNTFNQGTYSFNTNK
-329 VSFSGANTLNS
+329 VSFSGTNTLNS

-345 SLKGSVSFGSGAV
+345 SLKGSVSFGSDAI
-358 FNLNQTLNANQTYD
+358 FNLNQILNSNQTYD

-400 ISHVEVGNNT
+400 ISHVGVGNNT

-416 INGQDETLQETFSNK
+416 INGQDETLQETFNK
-431 SITTQFLGDDL
+431 QSIITQFLGDDL
-442 QAKAKATYQQDLNN
+442 QQQAQKTYQQDLSN
-456 SQSALSNATNDN
+456 SQTAVSDASKDNQIASNDTSYTQSKNATVV
-468 KIASADTGY
+468 K
-477 TNNQNTTIKQ
+477 
-487 DAQNLEHTSQQI
+487 DAQNLESTNQKIQQ
-499 AKDEQALQ
+499 DEQALEK
-507 GDLNKLKQLA
+507 DLAQIKQLA
-517 NSSFNEQA
+517 NSTTGFSEQA
-525 FNQAQSKEQQDEQ
+525 FNQAQDKEQQDEQ

-544 NTFSSEQEGLEKAL
+544 KTFNAEQEGLK
-558 ANAKE
+558 
-563 QQEQQQAQATYQQDL
+563 QA
-578 NNSQSALSNAT
+578 
-589 NDNKIASADTDYTK
+589 I
-603 NQNTAI
+603 
-609 KQDAQN
+609 
-615 LENTSQQI
+615 
-623 TQDQKDLE
+623 
-631 QDLDKLQQL
+631 
-640 ANSKTGFNEQAF
+640 
-652 NQAQS
+652 
-657 TEQQDEQTLQN
+657 
-668 EEETFSSEQEGLE
+668 
-681 KALAN
+681 
-686 AKHTSPTP
+686 
-694 TKHTAQN
+694 
-701 NPPNKVSPPTQNL
+701 
-714 PTTNVWNG
+714 
-722 VYNFQNQTYSKKGIY
+722 
-737 YIDPNLSGQS
+737 
-747 GQSGNTLSTYG
+747 
-758 YLDWFTLKNK
+758 
-768 FSVNA
+768 
-773 NNGTLI
+773 
-779 IGNNTESANT
+779 
-789 KGLIWIG
+789 
-796 DDKGLVYYNTGTFN
+796 
-810 AANIYLTSNL
+810 
-820 KTGNGF
+820 
-826 SGEGATLNFNAT
+826 
-838 NRITI
+838 
-843 NQASFDNSD
+843 
-852 AGAQH
+852 
-857 SYMNFKG
+857 
-864 SNINVSGSSFTDDTN
+864 
-879 GGFSFS
+879 
-885 GNNNNSAIS
+885 
-894 FNKTKFN
+894 
-901 QGTYNFTNSANLSFN
+901 
-916 NSNFNQSTYNFNS
+916 
-929 LQSTFNNSTFNQG
+929 
-942 TYNFTDNTSFN
+942 
-953 NDTFNQGT
+953 
-961 YNFNTSKVS
+961 
-970 FSGANTLNSS
+970 
-980 SPFASLKG
+980 
-988 SVSFGSGAVF
+988 
-998 NLNQTLNANQTYDIL
+998 
-1013 TTNGTIQ
+1013 
-1020 YGVYQSYL
+1020 
-1028 WDLINYK
+1028 
-1035 GDKAISHVEVGNNT
+1035 
-1049 YDVTFD
+1049 
-1055 INGQDETLQ
+1055 
-1064 ETFSNKSITTQF
+1064 
-1076 LGDDL
+1076 
-1081 QAKAKATYQ
+1081 
-1090 QDLNNSQSALSNAT
+1090 
-1104 NDNKIASA
+1104 
-1112 DTGYTNN
+1112 
-1119 QNTTIKQDAQ
+1119 
-1129 NLEHTSQQIAKDEQA
+1129 
-1144 LQGDLNKL
+1144 
-1152 KQLAN
+1152 
-1157 SSFNEQAFNQ
+1157 
-1167 AQSKEQQDE
+1167 
-1176 QTLQNEEE
+1176 
-1184 TFSSEQEGLE
+1184 
-1194 KALANAKPASP
+1194 ANAKPASP
-1205 TPTPTPT
+1205 TPTPT
-1212 PTPSPT
+1212 
-1218 PNPTPTKHTAPNKVP
+1218 KHTAPNTPPNKVP

-1241 PTTNVWNGVYW
+1241 PTTNVWNGVYN

-1259 QKGVYYIDP
+1259 QKGIYYIDP
-1268 NLSGQSGQSAN
+1268 NLSGQSGQSTN
-1279 TLSTYTANLLGRSFG
+1279 TLSTYTANLFGRSFG

-1321 GGFGYIIG
+1321 GGFGYITG
-1329 TFNAANIYLTN
+1329 TFSAANIYLTN
-1340 NFKTGEGVSG
+1340 NFKTGEGVSN

-1391 YATFDATNNISV
+1391 YAAFDATNNISV

-1412 WGKFSFNAKNISFSN
+1412 WGKFSFSAKNISFSN

-1434 NPGGSSVISANAANS
+1434 NPGGSSTISANASNS
-1449 LSFNNSRLNG
+1449 LSFINSRLNG
-1459 GAVYNLW
+1459 GAIYNLQ

-1489 FNATTQLLGNTSFT
+1489 FNATTQLLGNTNFT

-1522 NITLGNKSQTAFKNS
+1522 NITLGNKSQAAFKNS

-1547 LDNQSVLNASGASAF
+1547 LDNQSVLNANGTSAF

-1574 QATFNSLFFN
+1574 QAAFNSLFFN
-1584 GATLS
+1584 GGTLS
-1589 LNANSKLNA
+1589 LNASSKLNA
-1598 SSASFSNNTTI
+1598 SSTSFSNNTTI
-1609 NLDDSVLS
+1609 NLDDSVL
-1617 VSNASSLNANIN
+1617 NANNTSSLNANIN
-1629 FQGASQATFG
+1629 FQGASQADFG
-1639 GNTTIDA
+1639 GNTTIDT

-1671 GYAPSLS
+1671 GYTPSLT

-1685 GQFVLGNNGDINL
+1685 GQFVLGSNGDINL

-1735 FYGMKIQNATYSDN
+1735 FYGMKIQNATYSDS

-1865 SGNLK
+1865 SENLK

-1883 KEMIETNQLDNITS
+1883 KEMIESNQLDNITN
-1897 INEVLQLLDRIKI
+1897 INEVLQLLDKIKI
-1910 TPAQKQALLETINHL
+1910 TQTQKQALLETINHL

-1937 LVIGATQDHVT
+1937 LVIGATQDNVT

-1955 FGGNGYSSPCA
+1955 FGGNGYSSPCT

-2019 SADITFQSANNL
+2019 SADVTFQSANNL

-2050 GQEGID
+2050 GQKGID

-2064 ANVLSQMAMEKIKQ
+2064 ANVLSQVAMEKIKQ
-2078 AGGLGNFVENALIP
+2078 AGGLGNFIENALSP

-2098 SSLQNETLGQL
+2098 ASLQDETLGQL
-2109 IGQNNLDNLLNNS
+2109 IGQNNLDDLLNNS
-2122 GVMNAIQNI
+2122 GVMNEIQNI

-2170 GGYMDASEL
+2170 GGYIDASEL
-2179 SSILSVI
+2179 SSILSVV

-2204 ANDLLDEFL
+2204 ANDLLNEFL

-2232 NIISQGGLSGIY
+2232 NIISQGGLSGVY

-2362 VQKGEICIN
+2362 VQKGEICVN

-2398 ANNFTFLGVIASNG
+2398 ANNFTFLGAIASNG
-2412 AIDLSQVKNNSVIG
+2412 AIDLSQVTNNSVIG
-2426 TLNLNENATL
+2426 TLNLNENAAL
-2436 QANNLTIA
+2436 QANNLTIT

-2459 DFTLNQQATLSTNA
+2459 NFTLNQQATLSTNA

-2500 INAQGIATIMT
+2500 INAQGNATIMA
-2511 NYNNP
+2511 NNNNP

-2522 SSKET
+2522 SSKEVGT
-2527 GAYTLIDSAKA
+2527 YTLIDSAKA

-2555 YLKLYTLININ
+2555 YLKLYALIDIN
-2566 GKHMVMTDNGLTYNG
+2566 GKHMVMAGNGLTYNG
-2581 QAVSIKDGGLIVGF
+2581 QAVNIKDGGLVVDF

-2616 SNAPINNLQA
+2616 SNDPINNLQA

-2636 QGIQGVDSIEQAGG
+2636 QGVQSVDSIDQVGG
-2650 TQAINWLNKI
+2650 NQAINWLNKI

-2678 TKDLTTIA
+2678 AKDLTTIA

-2696 ANPNFK
+2696 ANPDFK

-2809 AYGYSGFHANITQ
+2809 AYGYSGFHGNITQ

-2872 RYNTWTTDAKINYGY
+2872 RYDTWTTDAKINYGY

-2896 IFKPQIGL
+2896 IFKPQVGL
-2904 AYYYIGMSGL
+2904 AYYYIGLSGL

>member
-1 MAFKKAGLIS
+1 MAFKKARLIS
-11 KFISKGSFK
+11 KFILKGSFK
-20 LNKISKKIFKL
+20 LNKILKKIFKL
-31 NPILKREKPLKRHKK
+31 NPILKREKPLSHKK
-46 TKSIKKPFNK
+46 TKSVKKPFNK

-70 LGGLPH
+70 LGGLSH

-81 CRYWSWW
+81 CRYWSWSSW
-88 SGYHDKIESGSN
+88 SYHDNIESGSN

-127 SAGGASF
+127 STGGASF
-134 TQKFNNGTLNVGG
+134 TQKFNNGTLDVGG
-147 NIRFGGTGVN
+147 NIRFGGMGVN
-157 GVNVGYITGTYDAQ
+157 GGNVGYITGTYDAQ

-185 LSDGGGAT
+185 FSTGGGAT
-193 LNFNATNRI
+193 LNFNATNHI
-202 TINQASFDNSDAGA
+202 TINQASFDNGDAGA
-216 QHSYMNFK
+216 QHSYMNFS
-224 GSNINVSGSSFT
+224 GSNINVSDSSFT

-241 GFSFSGNNN
+241 GFSFSANGANSNLSFDKTNFNQGTYKFTNSANLNFN
-250 NSAISFNKTKFNQ
+250 NSAFNQ
-263 GTYNFTNSANLS
+263 GTYNFSSA
-275 FNNSNFNQ
+275 
-283 STYNFNSLQSTF
+283 QSTF
-295 NNSTFNQGTYNFTDN
+295 NNDTFSQGTYSFTDN
-310 TSFNN
+310 TGLNFDN
-315 DTFNQGTYNFNTSK
+315 DTFNQGTYSLNANK

-345 SLKGSVSFGSGAV
+345 SLKGSVSFGSGAI

-372 ILTTNGTIQYGVY
+372 ILTTNKTIQYGVY
-385 QSYLWDLINYKGDKA
+385 QSYLWHLINYKGDKA

-416 INGQDETLQETFSNK
+416 INGQDETLQETFNNQA
-431 SITTQFLGDDL
+431 ITTQFLGDDL
-442 QAKAKATYQQDLNN
+442 QAKAQATYQQDLTGSQTALNN
-456 SQSALSNATNDN
+456 AADDN
-468 KIASADTGY
+468 KIANSDTDY
-477 TNNQNTTIKQ
+477 TKSSNPTIKK
-487 DAQNLEHTSQQI
+487 DAQNLENTDQTIQQD
-499 AKDEQALQ
+499 KQALEK
-507 GDLNKLKQLA
+507 DLANVKQLA
-517 NSSFNEQA
+517 NAPTGFNEQA
-525 FNQAQSKEQQDEQ
+525 FNQAQNKEQQDEQ
-538 TLQNEE
+538 TLQENEK
-544 NTFSSEQEGLEKAL
+544 TFSSEQEGLEKA
-558 ANAKE
+558 
-563 QQEQQQAQATYQQDL
+563 
-578 NNSQSALSNAT
+578 
-589 NDNKIASADTDYTK
+589 I
-603 NQNTAI
+603 
-609 KQDAQN
+609 
-615 LENTSQQI
+615 
-623 TQDQKDLE
+623 
-631 QDLDKLQQL
+631 
-640 ANSKTGFNEQAF
+640 
-652 NQAQS
+652 
-657 TEQQDEQTLQN
+657 
-668 EEETFSSEQEGLE
+668 
-681 KALAN
+681 
-686 AKHTSPTP
+686 
-694 TKHTAQN
+694 
-701 NPPNKVSPPTQNL
+701 
-714 PTTNVWNG
+714 
-722 VYNFQNQTYSKKGIY
+722 
-737 YIDPNLSGQS
+737 
-747 GQSGNTLSTYG
+747 
-758 YLDWFTLKNK
+758 
-768 FSVNA
+768 
-773 NNGTLI
+773 
-779 IGNNTESANT
+779 
-789 KGLIWIG
+789 
-796 DDKGLVYYNTGTFN
+796 
-810 AANIYLTSNL
+810 
-820 KTGNGF
+820 
-826 SGEGATLNFNAT
+826 
-838 NRITI
+838 
-843 NQASFDNSD
+843 
-852 AGAQH
+852 
-857 SYMNFKG
+857 
-864 SNINVSGSSFTDDTN
+864 
-879 GGFSFS
+879 
-885 GNNNNSAIS
+885 
-894 FNKTKFN
+894 
-901 QGTYNFTNSANLSFN
+901 
-916 NSNFNQSTYNFNS
+916 
-929 LQSTFNNSTFNQG
+929 
-942 TYNFTDNTSFN
+942 
-953 NDTFNQGT
+953 
-961 YNFNTSKVS
+961 
-970 FSGANTLNSS
+970 
-980 SPFASLKG
+980 
-988 SVSFGSGAVF
+988 
-998 NLNQTLNANQTYDIL
+998 
-1013 TTNGTIQ
+1013 
-1020 YGVYQSYL
+1020 
-1028 WDLINYK
+1028 
-1035 GDKAISHVEVGNNT
+1035 
-1049 YDVTFD
+1049 
-1055 INGQDETLQ
+1055 
-1064 ETFSNKSITTQF
+1064 
-1076 LGDDL
+1076 
-1081 QAKAKATYQ
+1081 
-1090 QDLNNSQSALSNAT
+1090 
-1104 NDNKIASA
+1104 
-1112 DTGYTNN
+1112 
-1119 QNTTIKQDAQ
+1119 
-1129 NLEHTSQQIAKDEQA
+1129 
-1144 LQGDLNKL
+1144 
-1152 KQLAN
+1152 
-1157 SSFNEQAFNQ
+1157 
-1167 AQSKEQQDE
+1167 
-1176 QTLQNEEE
+1176 
-1184 TFSSEQEGLE
+1184 
-1194 KALANAKPASP
+1194 ANAKPASP
-1205 TPTPTPT
+1205 TP
-1212 PTPSPT
+1212 SPA
-1218 PNPTPTKHTAPNKVP
+1218 PAPTKHTAPNTPPNKVP

-1241 PTTNVWNGVYW
+1241 PTTNVWNGVYN

-1268 NLSGQSGQSAN
+1268 NLSGQSGQSGN
-1279 TLSTYTANLLGRSFG
+1279 TLSTYTANLFGRSFG

-1321 GGFGYIIG
+1321 GGFGYITG

-1391 YATFDATNNISV
+1391 YAAFDALNNISV

-1412 WGKFSFNAKNISFSN
+1412 WGKFSFSAKNISFSN

-1449 LSFNNSRLNG
+1449 LSFINSRLNG

-1489 FNATTQLLGNTSFT
+1489 FNATAQLLGNTSFT

-1509 LNFNGDTTLQNNA
+1509 LNFNGDTTLQDNA
-1522 NITLGNKSQTAFKNS
+1522 NITLGNKSQATFKNS

-1547 LDNQSVLNASGASAF
+1547 LDNQSVLNANGASAF

-1584 GATLS
+1584 GGILS

-1617 VSNASSLNANIN
+1617 ASNTSSLNANIN
-1629 FQGASQATFG
+1629 FQGASQADFG
-1639 GNTTIDA
+1639 GNTTIDT

-1671 GYAPSLS
+1671 GYAPSLT

-1763 SQIIQESI
+1763 SQIIQESV

-1883 KEMIETNQLDNITS
+1883 KEMIESNQLDNITS
-1897 INEVLQLLDRIKI
+1897 INEVLQLLDEIKI
-1910 TPAQKQALLETINHL
+1910 TPVQKQALLETINHL

-1937 LVIGATQDHVT
+1937 LVIGATQDNVT

-2019 SADITFQSANNL
+2019 SADVTFQSANNL

-2064 ANVLSQMAMEKIKQ
+2064 ANVLSQVAMEKIKQ
-2078 AGGLGNFVENALIP
+2078 AGGLGNFVENALSP

-2098 SSLQNETLGQL
+2098 ASLQNETLGQL

-2122 GVMNAIQNI
+2122 GVMNEIQNI

-2170 GGYMDASEL
+2170 GGYIDASEL

-2204 ANDLLDEFL
+2204 ANNLLNEFL

-2232 NIISQGGLSGIY
+2232 NIISQGGLSGVY

-2362 VQKGEICIN
+2362 VQKGEICVN

-2384 NSSVTPTNESLSVR
+2384 NSSVTPTNESLSVC
-2398 ANNFTFLGVIASNG
+2398 ANNFTFLGTIASNG

-2444 NAFNNAS
+2444 NVFNNAS

-2459 DFTLNQQATLSTNA
+2459 NFTLNQQATLSTNA

-2479 GNFNSYGDLVFNLS
+2479 GNFNSYGGLVFNLN
-2493 HSVSHAI
+2493 HSASHAI
-2500 INAQGIATIMT
+2500 INAQGIATIMA
-2511 NYNNP
+2511 NNNNP

-2527 GAYTLIDSAKA
+2527 GTYTLIDSAKA

-2544 DQITGGSSLDN
+2544 DQITGDNSLDN
-2555 YLKLYTLININ
+2555 YLKLYTLIDIN

-2581 QAVSIKDGGLIVGF
+2581 QAVNIKDGGLIVGF

-2603 YTSILYNKVKIAV
+2603 YTSILYNKVRIAV
-2616 SNAPINNLQA
+2616 SNDPINNLQVNNLQA

-2636 QGIQGVDSIEQAGG
+2636 QGTQSVDSIEQAGG

-2678 TKDLTTIA
+2678 TKDLTTIT

-2719 RLAKLSDTSTFASAD
+2719 RLAKLSDTSTFASTD

-2788 LYGINVGYDRFIKG
+2788 LYGINIGYDRFIKG

-2872 RYNTWTTDAKINYGY
+2872 KYNTWTTDAKINYGY

-2904 AYYYIGMSGL
+2904 AYYYIGLSGL

-3012 NAGIGARFGLDY
+3012 NASIGARFGLDY

>member
-1 MAFKKAGLIS
+1 MAFKKTRLIS

-31 NPILKREKPLKRHKK
+31 NQILKRENPLKRHKK

-56 NKSFLKASVLLIGA
+56 NKSLLKASILLIGA
-70 LGGLPH
+70 LGGLSN

-88 SGYHDKIESGSN
+88 SGYHDKIESGPN
-100 SPTHNSYCLFSST
+100 SPTHNSYCLFSSA

-134 TQKFNNGTLNVGG
+134 TQKFNGGTLNVGG
-147 NIRFGGTGVN
+147 NIRFGGTGIN
-157 GVNVGYITGTYDAQ
+157 GGDVGYITGTYDAQ
-171 TINFNSSRITTGNS
+171 TINFNSSHLTTGNS
-185 LSDGGGAT
+185 YADGGGVT
-193 LNFNATNRI
+193 LNFNATNHI
-202 TINQASFDNSDAGA
+202 TINQASFDNSDAGT
-216 QHSYMNFK
+216 QKSYMNFK

-236 DDTNG
+236 DDTDG

-250 NSAISFNKTKFNQ
+250 HSAISFNKTNFNQGTYHFSNSATLSFNHSAFNQGTYHFNSTQSTFENSNFNQ
-263 GTYNFTNSANLS
+263 GTYNFN
-275 FNNSNFNQ
+275 
-283 STYNFNSLQSTF
+283 
-295 NNSTFNQGTYNFTDN
+295 DN

-315 DTFNQGTYNFNTSK
+315 DTFNQGTYSFNTNK
-329 VSFSGANTLNS
+329 VSFSGINTLNS

-345 SLKGSVSFGSGAV
+345 SLKGSVSFNSGAI
-358 FNLNQTLNANQTYD
+358 FNLNQTLNNNQTYD
-372 ILTTNGTIQYGVY
+372 ILTTNGAIQYGVY

-416 INGQDETLQETFSNK
+416 INGQDETLQETFNNH
-431 SITTQFLGDDL
+431 SIITQFLGDDL
-442 QAKAKATYQQDLNN
+442 QAKAQKTYQQDLSN
-456 SQSALSNATNDN
+456 SQSTLNNAASDN
-468 KIASADTGY
+468 KIASNDTSY
-477 TNNQNTTIKQ
+477 TQSKNTTIAK
-487 DAQNLEHTSQQI
+487 DAQGLENTNQQI
-499 AKDEQALQ
+499 AQDEQALQ
-507 GDLNKLKQLA
+507 GDLDKLK
-517 NSSFNEQA
+517 
-525 FNQAQSKEQQDEQ
+525 
-538 TLQNEE
+538 
-544 NTFSSEQEGLEKAL
+544 
-558 ANAKE
+558 
-563 QQEQQQAQATYQQDL
+563 
-578 NNSQSALSNAT
+578 
-589 NDNKIASADTDYTK
+589 
-603 NQNTAI
+603 
-609 KQDAQN
+609 
-615 LENTSQQI
+615 
-623 TQDQKDLE
+623 
-631 QDLDKLQQL
+631 QL

-652 NQAQS
+652 NQAQKQ
-657 TEQQDEQTLQN
+657 EQQDEQTLQN
-668 EEETFSSEQEGLE
+668 EEKTFNSEQEGL
-681 KALAN
+681 KQAI
-686 AKHTSPTP
+686 AKPASPKPSPTPTP

-701 NPPNKVSPPTQNL
+701 TPPNKVPPPTQNL
-714 PTTNVWNG
+714 PTTNVWDG
-722 VYNFQNQTYSKKGIY
+722 VYN
-737 YIDPNLSGQS
+737 
-747 GQSGNTLSTYG
+747 
-758 YLDWFTLKNK
+758 
-768 FSVNA
+768 
-773 NNGTLI
+773 
-779 IGNNTESANT
+779 
-789 KGLIWIG
+789 
-796 DDKGLVYYNTGTFN
+796 
-810 AANIYLTSNL
+810 
-820 KTGNGF
+820 
-826 SGEGATLNFNAT
+826 
-838 NRITI
+838 
-843 NQASFDNSD
+843 
-852 AGAQH
+852 
-857 SYMNFKG
+857 
-864 SNINVSGSSFTDDTN
+864 
-879 GGFSFS
+879 
-885 GNNNNSAIS
+885 
-894 FNKTKFN
+894 
-901 QGTYNFTNSANLSFN
+901 
-916 NSNFNQSTYNFNS
+916 
-929 LQSTFNNSTFNQG
+929 
-942 TYNFTDNTSFN
+942 
-953 NDTFNQGT
+953 
-961 YNFNTSKVS
+961 
-970 FSGANTLNSS
+970 
-980 SPFASLKG
+980 
-988 SVSFGSGAVF
+988 
-998 NLNQTLNANQTYDIL
+998 
-1013 TTNGTIQ
+1013 
-1020 YGVYQSYL
+1020 
-1028 WDLINYK
+1028 
-1035 GDKAISHVEVGNNT
+1035 
-1049 YDVTFD
+1049 
-1055 INGQDETLQ
+1055 
-1064 ETFSNKSITTQF
+1064 
-1076 LGDDL
+1076 
-1081 QAKAKATYQ
+1081 
-1090 QDLNNSQSALSNAT
+1090 
-1104 NDNKIASA
+1104 
-1112 DTGYTNN
+1112 
-1119 QNTTIKQDAQ
+1119 
-1129 NLEHTSQQIAKDEQA
+1129 
-1144 LQGDLNKL
+1144 
-1152 KQLAN
+1152 
-1157 SSFNEQAFNQ
+1157 
-1167 AQSKEQQDE
+1167 
-1176 QTLQNEEE
+1176 
-1184 TFSSEQEGLE
+1184 
-1194 KALANAKPASP
+1194 
-1205 TPTPTPT
+1205 
-1212 PTPSPT
+1212 
-1218 PNPTPTKHTAPNKVP
+1218 
-1233 PTPPTQNL
+1233 
-1241 PTTNVWNGVYW
+1241 

-1268 NLSGQSGQSAN
+1268 NLSGQIGQSAN
-1279 TLSTYTANLLGRSFG
+1279 TLSTYTANLFGRSFG

-1321 GGFGYIIG
+1321 GGFGYITG

-1340 NFKTGEGVSG
+1340 NFKTGEGVSN

-1391 YATFDATNNISV
+1391 YATFDAVNNISV

-1412 WGKFSFNAKNISFSN
+1412 WGKFSFSAKNISFSN

-1449 LSFNNSRLNG
+1449 LSFVNSRLNG
-1459 GAVYNLW
+1459 GAIYNLW

-1489 FNATTQLLGNTSFT
+1489 FNATTQLLGNTNFT

-1522 NITLGNKSQTAFKNS
+1522 NITLGNKSQAAFKNS
-1537 LTLDNNSNLS
+1537 LTLNNNSNLS
-1547 LDNQSVLNASGASAF
+1547 LDNQSVLNANGTSAF

-1584 GATLS
+1584 GGTLS
-1589 LNANSKLNA
+1589 LNASSKLNA

-1617 VSNASSLNANIN
+1617 ASNTSSLNANIN
-1629 FQGASQATFG
+1629 FQGASQADFG
-1639 GNTTIDA
+1639 GNTTIDT

-1671 GYAPSLS
+1671 GYAPSLT

-1735 FYGMKIQNATYSDN
+1735 FYGMKIQNATYSDS

-1791 FNIAPELYNYQAS
+1791 FNIAPELYNYQVS

-1883 KEMIETNQLDNITS
+1883 KEMIESNQLDNITN

-1925 TDNINQTFSNGN
+1925 TDNINQTFNNGN
-1937 LVIGATQDHVT
+1937 LVIGATQDNVT

-2019 SADITFQSANNL
+2019 SADVTFQSANNL

-2078 AGGLGNFVENALIP
+2078 AGGLGNFIENALSP

-2098 SSLQNETLGQL
+2098 ASLQNETLGQL

-2146 IIENYLAKQSL
+2146 FIENYLAKQSL

-2170 GGYMDASEL
+2170 GGYIDASEL
-2179 SSILSVI
+2179 SSILSVV

-2204 ANDLLDEFL
+2204 ANDLLNEFL
-2213 GQDVV
+2213 GQDVI

-2224 GLVSNIIN
+2224 SLVNNIIN
-2232 NIISQGGLSGIY
+2232 NIISQGGLSGVY

-2329 ALIFASNGVSNI
+2329 ALIFASNDISNI

-2362 VQKGEICIN
+2362 VQKGEICVN

-2398 ANNFTFLGVIASNG
+2398 ANNFTFLGAIASNG

-2436 QANNLTIA
+2436 QANNLTIT

-2459 DFTLNQQATLSTNA
+2459 NFTLNQQATLSTNT

-2493 HSVSHAI
+2493 HSASHAI
-2500 INAQGIATIMT
+2500 INAQGVATIMA
-2511 NYNNP
+2511 NNNNP
-2516 LIQFNT
+2516 LIQFNA
-2522 SSKET
+2522 SSKEA
-2527 GAYTLIDSAKA
+2527 GVYTLIDSAKA

-2555 YLKLYTLININ
+2555 YLKLYTLIDIN
-2566 GKHMVMTDNGLTYNG
+2566 GKRMVMTGNGLTYNG
-2581 QAVSIKDGGLIVGF
+2581 QAVNIKDGGLVVGF

-2603 YTSILYNKVKIAV
+2603 YTSVLYNKVKIAV
-2616 SNAPINNLQA
+2616 SNDPINNLQA

-2636 QGIQGVDSIEQAGG
+2636 QGVQSVDSIDQVGG
-2650 TQAINWLNKI
+2650 SQAINWLNKI

-2678 TKDLTTIA
+2678 AKDLTTIA

-2696 ANPNFK
+2696 ANPDFK

-2719 RLAKLSDTSTFASAD
+2719 RLAKLSDTSTFARSD

-2822 SGSSNVNMGVYSRA
+2822 SGSSNVNIGVYSRA

-2872 RYNTWTTDAKINYGY
+2872 KYDTWTTDAKINYGY

-2904 AYYYIGMSGL
+2904 AYYYIGLSGL

>member
-1 MAFKKAGLIS
+1 MAFKKARLIS
-11 KFISKGSFK
+11 RFISKGSFK
-20 LNKISKKIFKL
+20 LSKISKKIFKL
-31 NPILKREKPLKRHKK
+31 NQILKREKPLKCHKK
-46 TKSIKKPFNK
+46 ALKSIKKLSNR

-70 LGGLPH
+70 LGGLSH
-76 LRASE
+76 LRANE
-81 CRYWSWW
+81 CRYWSWSSW
-88 SGYHDKIESGSN
+88 SYQDNIESGPN
-100 SPTHNSYCLFSST
+100 SPTHNSYCLFSSA

-134 TQKFNNGTLNVGG
+134 TQKFNGGTLNVGG
-147 NIRFGGTGVN
+147 NIRFGGTGIN
-157 GVNVGYITGTYDAQ
+157 GGDVGYITGTYDAQ
-171 TINFNSSRITTGNS
+171 TINFNSSHLTTGNS
-185 LSDGGGAT
+185 YSDGGGAT
-193 LNFNATNRI
+193 LNFNATNNL
-202 TINQASFDNSDAGA
+202 TINQASFDNNDAGT

-241 GFSFSGNNN
+241 GFNFSGNNN
-250 NSAISFNKTKFNQ
+250 NSAISFNQTNFNQ
-263 GTYNFTNSANLS
+263 GTYNFSNSASSS
-275 FNNSNFNQ
+275 FNHSN
-283 STYNFNSLQSTF
+283 
-295 NNSTFNQGTYNFTDN
+295 FNQGTYHFN
-310 TSFNN
+310 SAQSAFNN
-315 DTFNQGTYNFNTSK
+315 SAFNQGTYNFNNNASFNNNTFNQGTYSFNTNK
-329 VSFSGANTLNS
+329 VSFSGINTLNS

-345 SLKGSVSFGSGAV
+345 SLKGSVSFGSDAV
-358 FNLNQTLNANQTYD
+358 FNLNQTLNNNQTYD
-372 ILTTNGTIQYGVY
+372 ILTTNGAIQYGVY

-400 ISHVEVGNNT
+400 ISHVGVGNNT

-416 INGQDETLQETFSNK
+416 INGQDETLQETFNNQ
-431 SITTQFLGDDL
+431 SIITQFLGDDL
-442 QAKAKATYQQDLNN
+442 QQQAQQTYQEDLTH
-456 SQSALSNATNDN
+456 SQNALNDVASDN
-468 KIASADTGY
+468 KIASNDTSY
-477 TNNQNTTIKQ
+477 TQSKNATIAK
-487 DAQNLEHTSQQI
+487 DAQSLENTNQQI
-499 AKDEQALQ
+499 TQDEQALEK
-507 GDLNKLKQLA
+507 DLAQIKQLA
-517 NSSFNEQA
+517 NS
-525 FNQAQSKEQQDEQ
+525 
-538 TLQNEE
+538 T
-544 NTFSSEQEGLEKAL
+544 
-558 ANAKE
+558 
-563 QQEQQQAQATYQQDL
+563 
-578 NNSQSALSNAT
+578 
-589 NDNKIASADTDYTK
+589 
-603 NQNTAI
+603 
-609 KQDAQN
+609 
-615 LENTSQQI
+615 
-623 TQDQKDLE
+623 
-631 QDLDKLQQL
+631 
-640 ANSKTGFNEQAF
+640 TGFNEQAF
-652 NQAQS
+652 NQAQKQ
-657 TEQQDEQTLQN
+657 EQQDEQTLQN
-668 EEETFSSEQEGLE
+668 DENAFNAEQEGLE
-681 KALAN
+681 QAIAN
-686 AKHTSPTP
+686 AKPTSPTPTP
-694 TKHTAQN
+694 TKHT
-701 NPPNKVSPPTQNL
+701 V
-714 PTTNVWNG
+714 
-722 VYNFQNQTYSKKGIY
+722 
-737 YIDPNLSGQS
+737 
-747 GQSGNTLSTYG
+747 
-758 YLDWFTLKNK
+758 
-768 FSVNA
+768 
-773 NNGTLI
+773 
-779 IGNNTESANT
+779 
-789 KGLIWIG
+789 
-796 DDKGLVYYNTGTFN
+796 
-810 AANIYLTSNL
+810 
-820 KTGNGF
+820 
-826 SGEGATLNFNAT
+826 
-838 NRITI
+838 
-843 NQASFDNSD
+843 
-852 AGAQH
+852 
-857 SYMNFKG
+857 
-864 SNINVSGSSFTDDTN
+864 
-879 GGFSFS
+879 
-885 GNNNNSAIS
+885 
-894 FNKTKFN
+894 
-901 QGTYNFTNSANLSFN
+901 
-916 NSNFNQSTYNFNS
+916 
-929 LQSTFNNSTFNQG
+929 
-942 TYNFTDNTSFN
+942 
-953 NDTFNQGT
+953 
-961 YNFNTSKVS
+961 
-970 FSGANTLNSS
+970 
-980 SPFASLKG
+980 
-988 SVSFGSGAVF
+988 
-998 NLNQTLNANQTYDIL
+998 
-1013 TTNGTIQ
+1013 
-1020 YGVYQSYL
+1020 
-1028 WDLINYK
+1028 
-1035 GDKAISHVEVGNNT
+1035 
-1049 YDVTFD
+1049 
-1055 INGQDETLQ
+1055 
-1064 ETFSNKSITTQF
+1064 
-1076 LGDDL
+1076 
-1081 QAKAKATYQ
+1081 
-1090 QDLNNSQSALSNAT
+1090 
-1104 NDNKIASA
+1104 
-1112 DTGYTNN
+1112 
-1119 QNTTIKQDAQ
+1119 QNT
-1129 NLEHTSQQIAKDEQA
+1129 
-1144 LQGDLNKL
+1144 
-1152 KQLAN
+1152 
-1157 SSFNEQAFNQ
+1157 
-1167 AQSKEQQDE
+1167 
-1176 QTLQNEEE
+1176 
-1184 TFSSEQEGLE
+1184 
-1194 KALANAKPASP
+1194 P
-1205 TPTPTPT
+1205 
-1212 PTPSPT
+1212 
-1218 PNPTPTKHTAPNKVP
+1218 PNKVP

-1241 PTTNVWNGVYW
+1241 PTTNVWNGVYN

-1259 QKGVYYIDP
+1259 NKGVYYIDP
-1268 NLSGQSGQSAN
+1268 NLSGQSGQSGN
-1279 TLSTYTANLLGRSFG
+1279 TLSTYTANLFGRSFG

-1321 GGFGYIIG
+1321 GGFGYITG
-1329 TFNAANIYLTN
+1329 TFNATNIYLTN
-1340 NFKTGEGVSG
+1340 NFKTGEGVSN

-1391 YATFDATNNISV
+1391 YATFDALNNISV

-1412 WGKFSFNAKNISFSN
+1412 WGKFSFSAKNISFSN

-1434 NPGGSSVISANAANS
+1434 NPGGSSTISANASNS
-1449 LSFNNSRLNG
+1449 LSFVNSRLNG
-1459 GAVYNLW
+1459 GAIYNLQ

-1522 NITLGNKSQTAFKNS
+1522 NITLGNKSQAAFKNS

-1547 LDNQSVLNASGASAF
+1547 LDNQSVLNANGASAF

-1574 QATFNSLFFN
+1574 QAAFNNLFFN
-1584 GATLS
+1584 GGTLS
-1589 LNANSKLNA
+1589 LNASSKLNA
-1598 SSASFSNNTTI
+1598 SNASFSNNTTI

-1617 VSNASSLNANIN
+1617 ASNTSSLNANIN
-1629 FQGASQATFG
+1629 FQGTSQADFG
-1639 GNTTIDA
+1639 GNTTIDT
-1646 ASFNFDSASSLSF
+1646 ASFNFDSASSLNF

-1671 GYAPSLS
+1671 GYAPSLT

-1685 GQFVLGNNGDINL
+1685 GQFVLGSNGDINL

-1791 FNIAPELYNYQAS
+1791 FNIAPELYNYQTS

-1819 AGTYYLT
+1819 VGTYYLT

-1865 SGNLK
+1865 SENLK

-1883 KEMIETNQLDNITS
+1883 KEMIESNQLDNITN
-1897 INEVLQLLDRIKI
+1897 INEVLQLLDKIKI
-1910 TPAQKQALLETINHL
+1910 TQVQKQALLETINHL
-1925 TDNINQTFSNGN
+1925 TDNINQTFNNGN
-1937 LVIGATQDHVT
+1937 LVIGTTQDNVT

-2004 ITGTLGSGNAFESGG
+2004 ITGTIGSGNAFESGG
-2019 SADITFQSANNL
+2019 SADVTFQSANNL
-2031 VLNKANIEAQAT
+2031 VLNRANIEAQAT

-2050 GQEGID
+2050 GQKGID

-2064 ANVLSQMAMEKIKQ
+2064 ANVLSQVAMEKIKQ
-2078 AGGLGNFVENALIP
+2078 AGGLGNFIENALSP

-2098 SSLQNETLGQL
+2098 ASLQDETLGQL

-2170 GGYMDASEL
+2170 GGYIDASEL

-2204 ANDLLDEFL
+2204 ANDLLNEFL
-2213 GQDVV
+2213 GQDVI
-2218 KKLESQ
+2218 KTLESQ

-2232 NIISQGGLSGIY
+2232 NIISQGGLSGVY

-2263 DLGALLSP
+2263 DLGTLLSP

-2329 ALIFASNGVSNI
+2329 ALIFASNDVSNI

-2362 VQKGEICIN
+2362 VQKGEICVN
-2371 LANCPTTKNSSST
+2371 LASCPTTKNNSST

-2436 QANNLTIA
+2436 QANNLTIT

-2459 DFTLNQQATLSTNA
+2459 NFTLNQQATLSTNA

-2493 HSVSHAI
+2493 HSANHAI
-2500 INAQGIATIMT
+2500 INAQGSATIMA
-2511 NYNNP
+2511 NDNNP

-2522 SSKET
+2522 SSKEA
-2527 GAYTLIDSAKA
+2527 GVYTLIDSAKA

-2544 DQITGGSSLDN
+2544 NQITGGSSLDN
-2555 YLKLYTLININ
+2555 YLKLYTLIDIN
-2566 GKHMVMTDNGLTYNG
+2566 GKHMVMAGNGLTYNG
-2581 QAVSIKDGGLIVGF
+2581 QAVSIKDSGLVVGF

-2616 SNAPINNLQA
+2616 SNDPINNLQA

-2636 QGIQGVDSIEQAGG
+2636 QGTQGVDSIDQAGG
-2650 TQAINWLNKI
+2650 NQAIDWLNKI

-2678 TKDLTTIA
+2678 VKDLTTIA

-2872 RYNTWTTDAKINYGY
+2872 KYDTWTTDAKINYGY

-2896 IFKPQIGL
+2896 IFKPQVGL
-2904 AYYYIGMSGL
+2904 AYYYIGLSGL

-3029 TGNIGMRYAF
+3029 TGNIGIRYAF

>member
-1 MAFKKAGLIS
+1 MAFKKARLIF

-20 LNKISKKIFKL
+20 LSKISKKIFKL
-31 NPILKREKPLKRHKK
+31 NQILKREKPLKRHKK
-46 TKSIKKPFNK
+46 ALKTIKKLSNR

-70 LGGLPH
+70 LGGLSH
-76 LRASE
+76 LRANE
-81 CRYWSWW
+81 CRYWSWL
-88 SGYHDKIESGSN
+88 SFSYQDNIESGPN
-100 SPTHNSYCLFSST
+100 SPTHNSYCLFSSA

-127 SAGGASF
+127 SAGGANF
-134 TQKFNNGTLNVGG
+134 TQKFNGGTLNVGG
-147 NIRFGGTGVN
+147 NIRFGGTGIN
-157 GVNVGYITGTYDAQ
+157 GGDVGYITGTYDAQ
-171 TINFNSSRITTGNS
+171 TINFNSSHLTTGNS
-185 LSDGGGAT
+185 YSDGGGAT
-193 LNFNATNRI
+193 LNFNAANNI
-202 TINQASFDNSDAGA
+202 TINQASFDNSDAGT
-216 QHSYMNFK
+216 QKSYMNFK
-224 GSNINVSGSSFT
+224 GSNIKVSGSSFK
-236 DDTNG
+236 DDTDG
-241 GFSFSGNNN
+241 GFSFSGNSN
-250 NSAISFNKTKFNQ
+250 NSTISFNQTNFNQ
-263 GTYNFTNSANLS
+263 GTYNFSNSANLS

-283 STYNFNSLQSTF
+283 GTYNFNSAQSTF
-295 NNSTFNQGTYNFTDN
+295 ENSNFNQGTYNFNDN
-310 TSFNN
+310 VSFNN
-315 DTFNQGTYNFNTSK
+315 DTFNQGSYSFNTSK
-329 VSFSGANTLNS
+329 VSFSGTNTLNS

-345 SLKGSVSFGSGAV
+345 SLKGSVSFGSDAI
-358 FNLNQTLNANQTYD
+358 FNLNQTLNSNQTYD
-372 ILTTNGTIQYGVY
+372 ILTTNGAIQYGVY

-400 ISHVEVGNNT
+400 ISHVGVGNNT

-416 INGQDETLQETFSNK
+416 INGQDETLQETFNK
-431 SITTQFLGDDL
+431 QSIITQFLGDDL
-442 QAKAKATYQQDLNN
+442 QQQAQKTYQEDVAN
-456 SQSALSNATNDN
+456 SQNALNGATSD
-468 KIASADTGY
+468 KTIASNDTGY
-477 TNNQNTTIKQ
+477 TQSKNATVAK
-487 DAQNLEHTSQQI
+487 DAQGLENTNQKIQQ
-499 AKDEQALQ
+499 DEQALEK
-507 GDLNKLKQLA
+507 DLAQIKQLA
-517 NSSFNEQA
+517 NSTTGFNEQA
-525 FNQAQSKEQQDEQ
+525 FNQAQKQEQQDEQ
-538 TLQNEE
+538 TLQNDEKTF
-544 NTFSSEQEGLEKAL
+544 NTEQEGLEQAIQQ
-558 ANAKE
+558 AQAQE
-563 QQEQQQAQATYQQDL
+563 QEQQQAQKTYQQDWS
-578 NNSQSALSNAT
+578 NSQSALNNAA
-589 NDNKIASADTDYTK
+589 NDNKIANSDTDYTK
-603 NQNTAI
+603 SSNPTIN
-609 KQDAQN
+609 KDAQN
-615 LENTSQQI
+615 LEHTNQQI
-623 TQDQKDLE
+623 AQDE
-631 QDLDKLQQL
+631 QALQGDLDKLQQL
-640 ANSKTGFNEQAF
+640 ANSTTGFNEQAF

-668 EEETFSSEQEGLE
+668 EEKTFNAEQEGLE
-681 KALAN
+681 QAIAN
-686 AKHTSPTP
+686 AKPTSPTPSPTPTP
-694 TKHTAQN
+694 TKHT
-701 NPPNKVSPPTQNL
+701 V
-714 PTTNVWNG
+714 
-722 VYNFQNQTYSKKGIY
+722 
-737 YIDPNLSGQS
+737 
-747 GQSGNTLSTYG
+747 
-758 YLDWFTLKNK
+758 
-768 FSVNA
+768 
-773 NNGTLI
+773 
-779 IGNNTESANT
+779 
-789 KGLIWIG
+789 
-796 DDKGLVYYNTGTFN
+796 
-810 AANIYLTSNL
+810 
-820 KTGNGF
+820 
-826 SGEGATLNFNAT
+826 
-838 NRITI
+838 
-843 NQASFDNSD
+843 
-852 AGAQH
+852 
-857 SYMNFKG
+857 
-864 SNINVSGSSFTDDTN
+864 
-879 GGFSFS
+879 
-885 GNNNNSAIS
+885 
-894 FNKTKFN
+894 
-901 QGTYNFTNSANLSFN
+901 
-916 NSNFNQSTYNFNS
+916 
-929 LQSTFNNSTFNQG
+929 
-942 TYNFTDNTSFN
+942 
-953 NDTFNQGT
+953 
-961 YNFNTSKVS
+961 
-970 FSGANTLNSS
+970 
-980 SPFASLKG
+980 
-988 SVSFGSGAVF
+988 
-998 NLNQTLNANQTYDIL
+998 
-1013 TTNGTIQ
+1013 
-1020 YGVYQSYL
+1020 
-1028 WDLINYK
+1028 
-1035 GDKAISHVEVGNNT
+1035 
-1049 YDVTFD
+1049 
-1055 INGQDETLQ
+1055 
-1064 ETFSNKSITTQF
+1064 
-1076 LGDDL
+1076 
-1081 QAKAKATYQ
+1081 
-1090 QDLNNSQSALSNAT
+1090 
-1104 NDNKIASA
+1104 
-1112 DTGYTNN
+1112 
-1119 QNTTIKQDAQ
+1119 QNTPP
-1129 NLEHTSQQIAKDEQA
+1129 SQ
-1144 LQGDLNKL
+1144 
-1152 KQLAN
+1152 
-1157 SSFNEQAFNQ
+1157 
-1167 AQSKEQQDE
+1167 
-1176 QTLQNEEE
+1176 
-1184 TFSSEQEGLE
+1184 
-1194 KALANAKPASP
+1194 
-1205 TPTPTPT
+1205 
-1212 PTPSPT
+1212 
-1218 PNPTPTKHTAPNKVP
+1218 VP

-1241 PTTNVWNGVYW
+1241 PTTNVWNGVYN

-1259 QKGVYYIDP
+1259 NKGVYYIDP
-1268 NLSGQSGQSAN
+1268 NLSGQSGQSGN
-1279 TLSTYTANLLGRSFG
+1279 TLNTYTANLFGRSFS

-1321 GGFGYIIG
+1321 GGFGYITG

-1340 NFKTGEGVSG
+1340 NFKTGEGVSN

-1391 YATFDATNNISV
+1391 YAAFDALNNISV

-1412 WGKFSFNAKNISFSN
+1412 WGKFSFSAKNISFSN

-1434 NPGGSSVISANAANS
+1434 NPGGSSTISANASNS
-1449 LSFNNSRLNG
+1449 LSFINSRLNG
-1459 GAVYNLW
+1459 GAVYNLQ

-1489 FNATTQLLGNTSFT
+1489 FNATTQLLGNTNFT

-1522 NITLGNKSQTAFKNS
+1522 NITLGNKSQAAFKNS

-1547 LDNQSVLNASGASAF
+1547 LDNQSVLNANGASAF

-1574 QATFNSLFFN
+1574 QATFKSLFFN
-1584 GATLS
+1584 GGTLS

-1617 VSNASSLNANIN
+1617 ANNTSSLNANIN
-1629 FQGASQATFG
+1629 FQGTSQADFG
-1639 GNTTIDA
+1639 GNTTIDT
-1646 ASFNFDSASSLSF
+1646 ASFNFDSASSLNF

-1671 GYAPSLS
+1671 GYAPSLT
-1678 KALMSVS
+1678 KALMNVS

-1754 WSFINPLNS
+1754 WSFINSLNS

-1865 SGNLK
+1865 SENLK

-1883 KEMIETNQLDNITS
+1883 KEMIESNQLDNITN
-1897 INEVLQLLDRIKI
+1897 INEVLQLLDKIKI
-1910 TPAQKQALLETINHL
+1910 TQAQKQALLETINHL

-1937 LVIGATQDHVT
+1937 LVIGATQDNVT

-1994 NADFKAKSIY
+1994 NANFKAKSIY

-2019 SADITFQSANNL
+2019 SADVTFQSANNL

-2050 GQEGID
+2050 GQKGINE
-2056 KIFNQGNL
+2056 IFNQGNL
-2064 ANVLSQMAMEKIKQ
+2064 ANVLSQVAMEKIKQ
-2078 AGGLGNFVENALIP
+2078 AGGLGNFIENALSP

-2109 IGQNNLDNLLNNS
+2109 IGPNNLDDLLNNS

-2170 GGYMDASEL
+2170 GGYIDASEL
-2179 SSILSVI
+2179 SSILSVV

-2204 ANDLLDEFL
+2204 ANDLLNEFL
-2213 GQDVV
+2213 GQDVI

-2224 GLVSNIIN
+2224 GLVNNIIN
-2232 NIISQGGLSGIY
+2232 NIISQGGLSGVY

-2329 ALIFASNGVSNI
+2329 TLIFASNDISNI

-2362 VQKGEICIN
+2362 VQKGEICVN
-2371 LANCPTTKNSSST
+2371 LANCPTTKNSSTS
-2384 NSSVTPTNESLSVR
+2384 SSVTPTNESLSVR

-2426 TLNLNENATL
+2426 TLNLNENAVL

-2459 DFTLNQQATLSTNA
+2459 NFTLNQQATLSTNA

-2493 HSVSHAI
+2493 HSASHAI
-2500 INAQGIATIMT
+2500 INAQGSATIMA
-2511 NYNNP
+2511 NNNNP

-2522 SSKET
+2522 SSKEAGT
-2527 GAYTLIDSAKA
+2527 YTLIDSAKA

-2555 YLKLYTLININ
+2555 YLKLYTLIDIN
-2566 GKHMVMTDNGLTYNG
+2566 GKHMVMAGNGLTYNG
-2581 QAVSIKDGGLIVGF
+2581 QAVNIKDGGLIVGF

-2616 SNAPINNLQA
+2616 SNDPINNLQA

-2636 QGIQGVDSIEQAGG
+2636 QGTQSVDSIDQAGG
-2650 TQAINWLNKI
+2650 SQAINWLNKI

-2696 ANPNFK
+2696 ANPDFK

-2719 RLAKLSDTSTFASAD
+2719 RLAKLSDTSTFARSD
-2734 FHERLEA
+2734 FLERLEA

-2809 AYGYSGFHANITQ
+2809 AYGYSGFHGNITQ
-2822 SGSSNVNMGVYSRA
+2822 SGSSNVNIGVYSRA

-2872 RYNTWTTDAKINYGY
+2872 RYDTWTTDAKINYGY

-2904 AYYYIGMSGL
+2904 AYYYIGLSGL

>member
-1 MAFKKAGLIS
+1 MAFKKARLIS
-11 KFISKGSFK
+11 RFISKGSFK
-20 LNKISKKIFKL
+20 LNKISKKFFTL
-31 NPILKREKPLKRHKK
+31 NQILKCEKSLKRHKK
-46 TKSIKKPFNK
+46 TKSIKKLSNR

-70 LGGLPH
+70 LGGLSH
-76 LRASE
+76 LRANE
-81 CRYWSWW
+81 CTYWSWSSW
-88 SGYHDKIESGSN
+88 SYQDNIESGPN
-100 SPTHNSYCLFSST
+100 SPTHNSYCLFSSA

-147 NIRFGGTGVN
+147 NIRFGGIGIN
-157 GVNVGYITGTYDAQ
+157 GGDVGYITGTYDTQ
-171 TINFNSSRITTGNS
+171 TMNFNSSHITTGNS
-185 LSDGGGAT
+185 YADGGGAT
-193 LNFNATNRI
+193 LNFNAANNI
-202 TINQASFDNSDAGA
+202 TINQASFDNSDAGT
-216 QHSYMNFK
+216 QKSYMNFK
-224 GSNINVSGSSFT
+224 GSNIKVSGSSFT
-236 DDTNG
+236 DDTDG
-241 GFSFSGNNN
+241 GFSFSGSNN
-250 NSAISFNKTKFNQ
+250 NSVISFDQTNFNQ
-263 GTYNFTNSANLS
+263 GTYNFSNSATLS
-275 FNNSNFNQ
+275 FDNS
-283 STYNFNSLQSTF
+283 S
-295 NNSTFNQGTYNFTDN
+295 FNQGTYH
-310 TSFNN
+310 
-315 DTFNQGTYNFNTSK
+315 FNTSK
-329 VSFSGANTLNS
+329 VSFSGINTLNS

-345 SLKGSVSFGSGAV
+345 SLKGSVSFGSDAI
-358 FNLNQTLNANQTYD
+358 FNLNQTLNSNQTYD
-372 ILTTNGTIQYGVY
+372 ILTTNGAIQYGVY

-416 INGQDETLQETFSNK
+416 INGQDETLQETFNK
-431 SITTQFLGDDL
+431 QSIITQFLGDDL
-442 QAKAKATYQQDLNN
+442 QQQAQKTYQEDLTH
-456 SQSALSNATNDN
+456 SQNALNDVASDN
-468 KIASADTGY
+468 KIASNDTSY
-477 TNNQNTTIKQ
+477 TQSKNATIAK
-487 DAQNLEHTSQQI
+487 DAQGLENTNQQI
-499 AKDEQALQ
+499 AQDEQALEK
-507 GDLNKLKQLA
+507 DLAQIKQLA
-517 NSSFNEQA
+517 NSTTGFSEQA
-525 FNQAQSKEQQDEQ
+525 FKNAQSKEQQEEQ

-544 NTFSSEQEGLEKAL
+544 NAFNTEQEGLE
-558 ANAKE
+558 
-563 QQEQQQAQATYQQDL
+563 QA
-578 NNSQSALSNAT
+578 
-589 NDNKIASADTDYTK
+589 I
-603 NQNTAI
+603 
-609 KQDAQN
+609 
-615 LENTSQQI
+615 
-623 TQDQKDLE
+623 
-631 QDLDKLQQL
+631 
-640 ANSKTGFNEQAF
+640 
-652 NQAQS
+652 
-657 TEQQDEQTLQN
+657 
-668 EEETFSSEQEGLE
+668 
-681 KALAN
+681 AN
-686 AKHTSPTP
+686 AKHANPTPSHAPTP

-701 NPPNKVSPPTQNL
+701 TPPSQVPPTPTQNL
-714 PTTNVWNG
+714 PKTNVWSE
-722 VYNFQNQTYSKKGIY
+722 VYWLQNQTYSKQGVY

-747 GQSGNTLSTYG
+747 GQSGNTLSTY
-758 YLDWFTLKNK
+758 
-768 FSVNA
+768 
-773 NNGTLI
+773 
-779 IGNNTESANT
+779 
-789 KGLIWIG
+789 
-796 DDKGLVYYNTGTFN
+796 
-810 AANIYLTSNL
+810 
-820 KTGNGF
+820 
-826 SGEGATLNFNAT
+826 
-838 NRITI
+838 
-843 NQASFDNSD
+843 
-852 AGAQH
+852 
-857 SYMNFKG
+857 
-864 SNINVSGSSFTDDTN
+864 
-879 GGFSFS
+879 
-885 GNNNNSAIS
+885 
-894 FNKTKFN
+894 
-901 QGTYNFTNSANLSFN
+901 
-916 NSNFNQSTYNFNS
+916 
-929 LQSTFNNSTFNQG
+929 
-942 TYNFTDNTSFN
+942 
-953 NDTFNQGT
+953 
-961 YNFNTSKVS
+961 
-970 FSGANTLNSS
+970 
-980 SPFASLKG
+980 
-988 SVSFGSGAVF
+988 
-998 NLNQTLNANQTYDIL
+998 
-1013 TTNGTIQ
+1013 
-1020 YGVYQSYL
+1020 
-1028 WDLINYK
+1028 
-1035 GDKAISHVEVGNNT
+1035 
-1049 YDVTFD
+1049 
-1055 INGQDETLQ
+1055 
-1064 ETFSNKSITTQF
+1064 
-1076 LGDDL
+1076 
-1081 QAKAKATYQ
+1081 
-1090 QDLNNSQSALSNAT
+1090 
-1104 NDNKIASA
+1104 
-1112 DTGYTNN
+1112 
-1119 QNTTIKQDAQ
+1119 
-1129 NLEHTSQQIAKDEQA
+1129 
-1144 LQGDLNKL
+1144 
-1152 KQLAN
+1152 
-1157 SSFNEQAFNQ
+1157 
-1167 AQSKEQQDE
+1167 
-1176 QTLQNEEE
+1176 
-1184 TFSSEQEGLE
+1184 
-1194 KALANAKPASP
+1194 
-1205 TPTPTPT
+1205 
-1212 PTPSPT
+1212 
-1218 PNPTPTKHTAPNKVP
+1218 
-1233 PTPPTQNL
+1233 
-1241 PTTNVWNGVYW
+1241 
-1252 LQNQTYS
+1252 
-1259 QKGVYYIDP
+1259 
-1268 NLSGQSGQSAN
+1268 
-1279 TLSTYTANLLGRSFG
+1279 TANLLGRSFS

-1300 TLIIGNNTES
+1300 TLIIGNDTES

-1321 GGFGYIIG
+1321 GGFGYITG
-1329 TFNAANIYLTN
+1329 TFDAANIYLTN
-1340 NFKTGEGVSG
+1340 NFKTGEGVSN

-1374 DAETV
+1374 NAETV

-1391 YATFDATNNISV
+1391 YAAFDALNNISV

-1412 WGKFSFNAKNISFSN
+1412 WGKFSFSAENISFSN
-1427 ASFSGFT
+1427 ASFSGLT
-1434 NPGGSSVISANAANS
+1434 NPGGSSTISANASNS
-1449 LSFNNSRLNG
+1449 LSFIDSRLNG
-1459 GAVYNLW
+1459 GAVYNLQ

-1522 NITLGNKSQTAFKNS
+1522 NITLGNKSQAAFKNS

-1574 QATFNSLFFN
+1574 QAAFNSLFFN
-1584 GATLS
+1584 GGTLS
-1589 LNANSKLNA
+1589 LNASSKLNA

-1617 VSNASSLNANIN
+1617 ASNTSSLNANIN
-1629 FQGASQATFG
+1629 FQGASQADFG
-1639 GNTTIDA
+1639 GNTTIDT
-1646 ASFNFDSASSLSF
+1646 ASFNFDSASSLNF

-1671 GYAPSLS
+1671 GYAPSLT

-1685 GQFVLGNNGDINL
+1685 GQFILGNNGDINL

-1804 KQNPTGYSYDYSDNQ
+1804 KQNLTGYSYDYSDNQ

-1835 KGSQTPQTP
+1835 KGSQTPQAP

-1865 SGNLK
+1865 SENLK
-1870 TLLGILSQNSATL
+1870 TLLGILSQNSVAL
-1883 KEMIETNQLDNITS
+1883 KEIIESNQLDNITN
-1897 INEVLQLLDRIKI
+1897 INEVLQLLDKIKI
-1910 TPAQKQALLETINHL
+1910 TQVQKQALLETINHL
-1925 TDNINQTFSNGN
+1925 TDNINQTFNNGN
-1937 LVIGATQDHVT
+1937 LVIGATQDNVT

-2004 ITGTLGSGNAFESGG
+2004 ITGTIGSGNAFESGG
-2019 SADITFQSANNL
+2019 SADVTFQSANNL

-2064 ANVLSQMAMEKIKQ
+2064 ANVLSQVAMEKIKQ
-2078 AGGLGNFVENALIP
+2078 AGGLGNFIENALSP

-2098 SSLQNETLGQL
+2098 ASLQDETLGQL
-2109 IGQNNLDNLLNNS
+2109 IGQNNLDDLLNNS
-2122 GVMNAIQNI
+2122 GVMNEIQNI
-2131 ISKKLSIFGNFVTPS
+2131 ISQKLSIFGNFVTPS

-2170 GGYMDASEL
+2170 GGYIDASEI

-2204 ANDLLDEFL
+2204 ANDLLNEFL

-2232 NIISQGGLSGIY
+2232 SIISQGGLSGVY

-2352 SLNAGLNNVS
+2352 SLNAGLNNMS
-2362 VQKGEICIN
+2362 VQKGEICVN

-2384 NSSVTPTNESLSVR
+2384 NSSVTPTNESLSVH

-2412 AIDLSQVKNNSVIG
+2412 AIDLSQVTNNSVIG
-2426 TLNLNENATL
+2426 TLNLNESATL
-2436 QANNLTIA
+2436 QANNLTIT

-2459 DFTLNQQATLSTNA
+2459 NFTLNQQATLSTNA

-2493 HSVSHAI
+2493 HSANHAI
-2500 INAQGIATIMT
+2500 INAQGAATIMA
-2511 NYNNP
+2511 NDNNP

-2522 SSKET
+2522 SSREAGT
-2527 GAYTLIDSAKA
+2527 YTLIDSAKA

-2544 DQITGGSSLDN
+2544 NQITGGSSLDN
-2555 YLKLYTLININ
+2555 YLKLYALIDIN

-2581 QAVSIKDGGLIVGF
+2581 QAVNIKDGGLVVGF

-2616 SNAPINNLQA
+2616 SNDPINNLQA

-2636 QGIQGVDSIEQAGG
+2636 QGTQGVDSIDQAGG
-2650 TQAINWLNKI
+2650 NQAINWLNKI

-2678 TKDLTTIA
+2678 TKDLTMIA

-2696 ANPNFK
+2696 ANPDFK

-2822 SGSSNVNMGVYSRA
+2822 SGSSNVNVGVYSRA

-2872 RYNTWTTDAKINYGY
+2872 KYDTWTTDAKINYGY

-2896 IFKPQIGL
+2896 IFKPQVGL
-2904 AYYYIGMSGL
+2904 SYYYIGLSGL

>member
-1 MAFKKAGLIS
+1 MAFKKVGLIS

-20 LNKISKKIFKL
+20 LNKISKKIFEL
-31 NPILKREKPLKRHKK
+31 NLILKREKPLSHKK

-56 NKSFLKASVLLIGA
+56 SKSFLKASVLLIGA
-70 LGGLPH
+70 LGGLSH

-81 CRYWSWW
+81 CRYWSWSSW
-88 SGYHDKIESGSN
+88 SYHDNIESGSN
-100 SPTHNSYCLFSST
+100 SPTHNSYCLFNSA

-127 SAGGASF
+127 SPGGASF
-134 TQKFNNGTLNVGG
+134 TQKFNNGTLDVGE

-157 GVNVGYITGTYDAQ
+157 GGNLGYITGTYDAQ

-185 LSDGGGAT
+185 FSTGGGAT
-193 LNFNATNRI
+193 LNFNATNHI
-202 TINQASFDNSDAGA
+202 TINQASFDNGDAGT
-216 QHSYMNFK
+216 QHSYMNFS
-224 GSNINVSGSSFT
+224 GSNINVSASSFT

-241 GFSFSGNNN
+241 GFSFSGNGANSNLSFDKTNFNQGTYKFTNSANLNFN
-250 NSAISFNKTKFNQ
+250 NSAFNQ
-263 GTYNFTNSANLS
+263 GTYNFNSAQS
-275 FNNSNFNQ
+275 VFENSNFNQ
-283 STYNFNSLQSTF
+283 
-295 NNSTFNQGTYNFTDN
+295 GTYSFTDN
-310 TSFNN
+310 TGLNFNN
-315 DTFNQGTYNFNTSK
+315 DTFNQGTYSFNASK

-345 SLKGSVSFGSGAV
+345 SLKGSVSFGSGAI
-358 FNLNQTLNANQTYD
+358 FNLNQTLNSNQTYD
-372 ILTTNGTIQYGVY
+372 ILTTNKTIQYGVY

-400 ISHVEVGNNT
+400 ISHVEVGSNT

-416 INGQDETLQETFSNK
+416 INGQDETLQETFNNQ

-442 QAKAKATYQQDLNN
+442 QAKAQATYQQDLSN
-456 SQSALSNATNDN
+456 SQTALNNATSDN
-468 KIASADTGY
+468 KIASSDTGY
-477 TNNQNTTIKQ
+477 TNNQNTTIQK
-487 DAQNLEHTSQQI
+487 DAQSLENTDQTIQQD
-499 AKDEQALQ
+499 KQALEK
-507 GDLNKLKQLA
+507 DLANVKQLA
-517 NSSFNEQA
+517 NA
-525 FNQAQSKEQQDEQ
+525 P
-538 TLQNEE
+538 
-544 NTFSSEQEGLEKAL
+544 
-558 ANAKE
+558 
-563 QQEQQQAQATYQQDL
+563 
-578 NNSQSALSNAT
+578 
-589 NDNKIASADTDYTK
+589 
-603 NQNTAI
+603 
-609 KQDAQN
+609 
-615 LENTSQQI
+615 
-623 TQDQKDLE
+623 
-631 QDLDKLQQL
+631 
-640 ANSKTGFNEQAF
+640 TGFNQQAF

-668 EEETFSSEQEGLE
+668 EEETFSSEQEGL
-681 KALAN
+681 
-686 AKHTSPTP
+686 
-694 TKHTAQN
+694 
-701 NPPNKVSPPTQNL
+701 
-714 PTTNVWNG
+714 
-722 VYNFQNQTYSKKGIY
+722 
-737 YIDPNLSGQS
+737 
-747 GQSGNTLSTYG
+747 
-758 YLDWFTLKNK
+758 
-768 FSVNA
+768 
-773 NNGTLI
+773 
-779 IGNNTESANT
+779 
-789 KGLIWIG
+789 
-796 DDKGLVYYNTGTFN
+796 
-810 AANIYLTSNL
+810 
-820 KTGNGF
+820 
-826 SGEGATLNFNAT
+826 
-838 NRITI
+838 
-843 NQASFDNSD
+843 
-852 AGAQH
+852 
-857 SYMNFKG
+857 
-864 SNINVSGSSFTDDTN
+864 
-879 GGFSFS
+879 
-885 GNNNNSAIS
+885 
-894 FNKTKFN
+894 
-901 QGTYNFTNSANLSFN
+901 
-916 NSNFNQSTYNFNS
+916 
-929 LQSTFNNSTFNQG
+929 
-942 TYNFTDNTSFN
+942 
-953 NDTFNQGT
+953 
-961 YNFNTSKVS
+961 
-970 FSGANTLNSS
+970 
-980 SPFASLKG
+980 
-988 SVSFGSGAVF
+988 
-998 NLNQTLNANQTYDIL
+998 
-1013 TTNGTIQ
+1013 
-1020 YGVYQSYL
+1020 
-1028 WDLINYK
+1028 
-1035 GDKAISHVEVGNNT
+1035 
-1049 YDVTFD
+1049 
-1055 INGQDETLQ
+1055 
-1064 ETFSNKSITTQF
+1064 
-1076 LGDDL
+1076 
-1081 QAKAKATYQ
+1081 
-1090 QDLNNSQSALSNAT
+1090 
-1104 NDNKIASA
+1104 
-1112 DTGYTNN
+1112 
-1119 QNTTIKQDAQ
+1119 KQ
-1129 NLEHTSQQIAKDEQA
+1129 
-1144 LQGDLNKL
+1144 
-1152 KQLAN
+1152 
-1157 SSFNEQAFNQ
+1157 
-1167 AQSKEQQDE
+1167 
-1176 QTLQNEEE
+1176 
-1184 TFSSEQEGLE
+1184 
-1194 KALANAKPASP
+1194 ALANAKPASP
-1205 TPTPTPT
+1205 TP
-1212 PTPSPT
+1212 SPT
-1218 PNPTPTKHTAPNKVP
+1218 PTPTKHTAPNTPPNKVP

-1241 PTTNVWNGVYW
+1241 PTTNVWSGVYW

-1259 QKGVYYIDP
+1259 KQGVYYIDP
-1268 NLSGQSGQSAN
+1268 NLSRQSGQSGN
-1279 TLSTYTANLLGRSFG
+1279 TLSTYTANLFGRSFG

-1300 TLIIGNNTES
+1300 TLIMGNNTES

-1321 GGFGYIIG
+1321 GGFGYITG

-1391 YATFDATNNISV
+1391 YAAFDATNNISV
-1403 TNSSFSDMT
+1403 TDSSFSDMT

-1434 NPGGSSVISANAANS
+1434 NPGGSSVISTNAANS

-1476 AVFNVLYSRGTSN
+1476 AVFNVLYSRGISN

-1509 LNFNGDTTLQNNA
+1509 LNFNGDTTLQDNA
-1522 NITLGNKSQTAFKNS
+1522 NITLGNKSQVAFKNS

-1547 LDNQSVLNASGASAF
+1547 LDNQSVLNANGASVF

-1584 GATLS
+1584 GGIIS

-1617 VSNASSLNANIN
+1617 ASNTSSLNANIN
-1629 FQGASQATFG
+1629 FQGASQANFG
-1639 GNTTIDA
+1639 GNTTIDT

-1671 GYAPSLS
+1671 GYAPSLT

-1735 FYGMKIQNATYSDN
+1735 FYGMKIQNATYSGN

-1870 TLLGILSQNSATL
+1870 TLLGILSQNSTTL
-1883 KEMIETNQLDNITS
+1883 KEMIESNQLDNITS
-1897 INEVLQLLDRIKI
+1897 INEVLQLLDEIKI

-1937 LVIGATQDHVT
+1937 LVIGATQDNVT

-1955 FGGNGYSSPCA
+1955 FGGNGYSSPCT

-1994 NADFKAKSIY
+1994 NADFKAKSVY
-2004 ITGTLGSGNAFESGG
+2004 ITGTVGSGNAFESGG
-2019 SADITFQSANNL
+2019 SADVTFQSANNL

-2064 ANVLSQMAMEKIKQ
+2064 ANVLSQVAMEKIKQ

-2092 LSKELP
+2092 LSKEL
-2098 SSLQNETLGQL
+2098 SASLQNETLGQL

-2204 ANDLLDEFL
+2204 ANDLLNEFL
-2213 GQDVV
+2213 GQDVI

-2232 NIISQGGLSGIY
+2232 NIISQGGLSGVY

-2384 NSSVTPTNESLSVR
+2384 NSSVTPTDESLSVR
-2398 ANNFTFLGVIASNG
+2398 ANNFTFLGTIASNG

-2436 QANNLTIA
+2436 QANNLTIT

-2459 DFTLNQQATLSTNA
+2459 NFTLNQQATLSTNA

-2500 INAQGIATIMT
+2500 INAQGTATIMA
-2511 NYNNP
+2511 NNNNP

-2581 QAVSIKDGGLIVGF
+2581 QAVNIKDGGLVVGF

-2616 SNAPINNLQA
+2616 SNDPINNLQA

-2636 QGIQGVDSIEQAGG
+2636 QGTQGVDSIEQAGG

-2696 ANPNFK
+2696 ANPDFK

-2788 LYGINVGYDRFIKG
+2788 LYGINIGYDRFIKG

-2872 RYNTWTTDAKINYGY
+2872 KYDTWTTDAKINYGY

-2904 AYYYIGMSGL
+2904 AYYYIGLSGL

-3012 NAGIGARFGLDY
+3012 NANIGARFGLDY

>member
-1 MAFKKAGLIS
+1 MAFKKVRLIS

-31 NPILKREKPLKRHKK
+31 NQILKREKPLKCHEK

-70 LGGLPH
+70 LGGLSH

-81 CRYWSWW
+81 CRYWSWSSW
-88 SGYHDKIESGSN
+88 SYQDNIESGPN
-100 SPTHNSYCLFSST
+100 SPTHNSYCLFSSA
-113 QGSGTYYL
+113 QDSGTYYL

-127 SAGGASF
+127 SAGGTSF
-134 TQKFNNGTLNVGG
+134 TQKFNGGTLNVGG
-147 NIRFGGTGVN
+147 NIRFGGTGIN
-157 GVNVGYITGTYDAQ
+157 GGDVGYITGTYDAQ
-171 TINFNSSRITTGNS
+171 TIDFNSSHLTTGNS
-185 LSDGGGAT
+185 YSTGGGAT
-193 LNFNATNRI
+193 LNFNATNNI
-202 TINQASFDNSDAGA
+202 TINQASFDNSDAGT
-216 QHSYMNFK
+216 QKSYMNFK
-224 GSNINVSGSSFT
+224 GSQINVSGSSFK
-236 DDTNG
+236 DDTDG
-241 GFSFSGNNN
+241 GFSFSGNSN
-250 NSAISFNKTKFNQ
+250 NSTISFNQTNFNQ
-263 GTYNFTNSANLS
+263 GTYNFSNSTSSS
-275 FNNSNFNQ
+275 FGNSNFNQ
-283 STYNFNSLQSTF
+283 GTYHFNSAQSTF
-295 NNSTFNQGTYNFTDN
+295 ENSNFNQGTYNFNDN
-310 TSFNN
+310 VSFNN
-315 DTFNQGTYNFNTSK
+315 DTFNQGTYSFNTSK
-329 VSFSGANTLNS
+329 VSFSGTNTLNS

-345 SLKGSVSFGSGAV
+345 SLKGSVSFSSDAV
-358 FNLNQTLNANQTYD
+358 FNLNQALNSNQTYD

-400 ISHVEVGNNT
+400 ISHVGVGNNT

-416 INGQDETLQETFSNK
+416 INGQDETLQETFNNQ
-431 SITTQFLGDDL
+431 SIITQFLGDDL
-442 QAKAKATYQQDLNN
+442 QAKAQKTYQQDLSD
-456 SQSALSNATNDN
+456 SQSALNNAANDN
-468 KIASADTGY
+468 KIANSDTGY
-477 TNNQNTTIKQ
+477 TNNQNT
-487 DAQNLEHTSQQI
+487 AI
-499 AKDEQALQ
+499 A
-507 GDLNKLKQLA
+507 
-517 NSSFNEQA
+517 
-525 FNQAQSKEQQDEQ
+525 
-538 TLQNEE
+538 T
-544 NTFSSEQEGLEKAL
+544 
-558 ANAKE
+558 
-563 QQEQQQAQATYQQDL
+563 
-578 NNSQSALSNAT
+578 
-589 NDNKIASADTDYTK
+589 
-603 NQNTAI
+603 
-609 KQDAQN
+609 DAQN
-615 LENTSQQI
+615 LENTNQQI
-623 TQDQKDLE
+623 AQDE
-631 QDLDKLQQL
+631 QALQGDLDKLQQL
-640 ANSKTGFNEQAF
+640 ANSKTGFSEQAF

-668 EEETFSSEQEGLE
+668 EEKTFNAEQDGL
-681 KALAN
+681 KQAIAN
-686 AKHTSPTP
+686 AKHANPTPNPTPSPTPTP
-694 TKHTAQN
+694 TKHTVQN
-701 NPPNKVSPPTQNL
+701 TPPSQVPPTPPTQN
-714 PTTNVWNG
+714 PPAESVWSG
-722 VYNFQNQTYSKKGIY
+722 VYWLQNQTYSNKGVY

-747 GQSGNTLSTYG
+747 GQSGNTLSTY
-758 YLDWFTLKNK
+758 
-768 FSVNA
+768 
-773 NNGTLI
+773 
-779 IGNNTESANT
+779 
-789 KGLIWIG
+789 
-796 DDKGLVYYNTGTFN
+796 
-810 AANIYLTSNL
+810 
-820 KTGNGF
+820 
-826 SGEGATLNFNAT
+826 
-838 NRITI
+838 
-843 NQASFDNSD
+843 
-852 AGAQH
+852 
-857 SYMNFKG
+857 
-864 SNINVSGSSFTDDTN
+864 
-879 GGFSFS
+879 
-885 GNNNNSAIS
+885 
-894 FNKTKFN
+894 
-901 QGTYNFTNSANLSFN
+901 
-916 NSNFNQSTYNFNS
+916 
-929 LQSTFNNSTFNQG
+929 
-942 TYNFTDNTSFN
+942 
-953 NDTFNQGT
+953 
-961 YNFNTSKVS
+961 
-970 FSGANTLNSS
+970 
-980 SPFASLKG
+980 
-988 SVSFGSGAVF
+988 
-998 NLNQTLNANQTYDIL
+998 
-1013 TTNGTIQ
+1013 
-1020 YGVYQSYL
+1020 
-1028 WDLINYK
+1028 
-1035 GDKAISHVEVGNNT
+1035 
-1049 YDVTFD
+1049 
-1055 INGQDETLQ
+1055 
-1064 ETFSNKSITTQF
+1064 
-1076 LGDDL
+1076 
-1081 QAKAKATYQ
+1081 
-1090 QDLNNSQSALSNAT
+1090 
-1104 NDNKIASA
+1104 
-1112 DTGYTNN
+1112 
-1119 QNTTIKQDAQ
+1119 
-1129 NLEHTSQQIAKDEQA
+1129 
-1144 LQGDLNKL
+1144 
-1152 KQLAN
+1152 
-1157 SSFNEQAFNQ
+1157 
-1167 AQSKEQQDE
+1167 
-1176 QTLQNEEE
+1176 
-1184 TFSSEQEGLE
+1184 
-1194 KALANAKPASP
+1194 
-1205 TPTPTPT
+1205 
-1212 PTPSPT
+1212 
-1218 PNPTPTKHTAPNKVP
+1218 
-1233 PTPPTQNL
+1233 
-1241 PTTNVWNGVYW
+1241 
-1252 LQNQTYS
+1252 
-1259 QKGVYYIDP
+1259 
-1268 NLSGQSGQSAN
+1268 
-1279 TLSTYTANLLGRSFG
+1279 TANLLGRSFS

-1310 VNDNGL
+1310 VNSNGL

-1321 GGFGYIIG
+1321 GGFGYITG
-1329 TFNAANIYLTN
+1329 TFDAANIYLTN
-1340 NFKTGEGVSG
+1340 NFKTGEGVSN

-1391 YATFDATNNISV
+1391 YAAFDAVNNISV

-1412 WGKFSFNAKNISFSN
+1412 WGKFSFSAKNISFSN

-1449 LSFNNSRLNG
+1449 LSFINSRLNG
-1459 GAVYNLW
+1459 GAIYNLQ

-1489 FNATTQLLGNTSFT
+1489 FNATTQLLGNTNFT

-1522 NITLGNKSQTAFKNS
+1522 NITLGNKSQAAFKNS
-1537 LTLDNNSNLS
+1537 LTLNNNSNLS
-1547 LDNQSVLNASGASAF
+1547 LDNQSVLNANGTSAF

-1574 QATFNSLFFN
+1574 QATFKSLFFN
-1584 GATLS
+1584 GGILS
-1589 LNANSKLNA
+1589 LNASSKLNA
-1598 SSASFSNNTTI
+1598 SNASFSNNTTI

-1617 VSNASSLNANIN
+1617 ANNTSSLNANIN
-1629 FQGASQATFG
+1629 FQGTSQADFG
-1639 GNTTIDA
+1639 GNTTINT
-1646 ASFNFDSASSLSF
+1646 ASFNFDSTSSLSF

-1671 GYAPSLS
+1671 GYAPSLT
-1678 KALMSVS
+1678 KVLMSVS

-1835 KGSQTPQTP
+1835 KGSQTPQAP

-1870 TLLGILSQNSATL
+1870 TLLGILSQNSAAL
-1883 KEMIETNQLDNITS
+1883 KEMIESNQLDNITN
-1897 INEVLQLLDRIKI
+1897 INEVLQLLDKIKI
-1910 TPAQKQALLETINHL
+1910 TQAQKQALLETINHL
-1925 TDNINQTFSNGN
+1925 TDNINQTFNNGN
-1937 LVIGATQDHVT
+1937 LVIGATQDNVT

-2004 ITGTLGSGNAFESGG
+2004 ITGTLGSANAFESGG
-2019 SADITFQSANNL
+2019 SADVTFQSANNL

-2078 AGGLGNFVENALIP
+2078 AGGLGNFIENALSP

-2098 SSLQNETLGQL
+2098 ASLQDETLGQL
-2109 IGQNNLDNLLNNS
+2109 IGQNNLDDLLNNS
-2122 GVMNAIQNI
+2122 GVMNEIQNI

-2170 GGYMDASEL
+2170 GGYIDASEL
-2179 SSILSVI
+2179 SSILGVI

-2204 ANDLLDEFL
+2204 ANDLLNEFL
-2213 GQDVV
+2213 GQDVI

-2232 NIISQGGLSGIY
+2232 NIISQGGLSGVY

-2329 ALIFASNGVSNI
+2329 ALIFASNDVSSI

-2362 VQKGEICIN
+2362 VQKGEICVN
-2371 LANCPTTKNSSST
+2371 LASCPTTKNSSST

-2398 ANNFTFLGVIASNG
+2398 ANNFTFLGAITSNG
-2412 AIDLSQVKNNSVIG
+2412 AIDLSQVTNNSVIG
-2426 TLNLNENATL
+2426 TLSLNENAAL
-2436 QANNLTIA
+2436 QANNLTIT

-2459 DFTLNQQATLSTNA
+2459 NFTLNQQATLSTNA

-2493 HSVSHAI
+2493 HSASHAI
-2500 INAQGIATIMT
+2500 INAQGNATIMA
-2511 NYNNP
+2511 NNNNP

-2522 SSKET
+2522 SSKEAGT
-2527 GAYTLIDSAKA
+2527 YTLIDSAKA

-2544 DQITGGSSLDN
+2544 NQITGGSSLDN
-2555 YLKLYTLININ
+2555 YLKLYALIDIN

-2581 QAVSIKDGGLIVGF
+2581 QAVSVKDGGLVVGF

-2616 SNAPINNLQA
+2616 SNDPINNLQA

-2636 QGIQGVDSIEQAGG
+2636 QGVQSVDSIDQAGG
-2650 TQAINWLNKI
+2650 NQAIDWLNKI

-2673 LESHS
+2673 LENHS
-2678 TKDLTTIA
+2678 VKDLTTIA

-2696 ANPNFK
+2696 ANPDFK

-2822 SGSSNVNMGVYSRA
+2822 SGSNNVNMGVYSRA

-2872 RYNTWTTDAKINYGY
+2872 KYDTWTTDAKINYGY
-2887 DFMFKDKSV
+2887 DFMFEDKSV

-2904 AYYYIGMSGL
+2904 AYYYIGLSGL

>member
-31 NPILKREKPLKRHKK
+31 NQILKREKPLKRHKK

-76 LRASE
+76 LRANE
-81 CRYWSWW
+81 CRYWSWSSW
-88 SGYHDKIESGSN
+88 NYQDNIESGPN

-147 NIRFGGTGVN
+147 NIRFGGTGIN
-157 GVNVGYITGTYDAQ
+157 GGDVGYITGTYDAQ

-185 LSDGGGAT
+185 ISTGGGAT
-193 LNFNATNRI
+193 LNFNATNHI
-202 TINQASFDNSDAGA
+202 TINQASFDNSDAGT

-224 GSNINVSGSSFT
+224 GSNINVSASSFT
-236 DDTNG
+236 DDTDG
-241 GFSFSGNNN
+241 GFSFSGNGT
-250 NSAISFNKTKFNQ
+250 NSNLSFNKTNFNQ
-263 GTYNFTNSANLS
+263 GTYKFTNSANLS
-275 FNNSNFNQ
+275 FNNSAFNQ
-283 STYNFNSLQSTF
+283 GTYNFNSAQSVF
-295 NNSTFNQGTYNFTDN
+295 NNSNFNQGTYNFTDN
-310 TSFNN
+310 ASFNN
-315 DTFNQGTYNFNTSK
+315 DTFNQGSYSFNTSK

-345 SLKGSVSFGSGAV
+345 NLKGSVSFGSGAI
-358 FNLNQTLNANQTYD
+358 FNLNQTLNSNQTYD

-400 ISHVEVGNNT
+400 ISHVEVGSNT

-416 INGQDETLQETFSNK
+416 INGQDETLQETFNNQ

-442 QAKAKATYQQDLNN
+442 QQQAQKTYQQDLSN
-456 SQSALSNATNDN
+456 SQSALNNATSDN

-487 DAQNLEHTSQQI
+487 DAQNLESTSQQI
-499 AKDEQALQ
+499 AKDKQALQ
-507 GDLNKLKQLA
+507 G
-517 NSSFNEQA
+517 
-525 FNQAQSKEQQDEQ
+525 
-538 TLQNEE
+538 
-544 NTFSSEQEGLEKAL
+544 
-558 ANAKE
+558 
-563 QQEQQQAQATYQQDL
+563 
-578 NNSQSALSNAT
+578 
-589 NDNKIASADTDYTK
+589 
-603 NQNTAI
+603 
-609 KQDAQN
+609 
-615 LENTSQQI
+615 
-623 TQDQKDLE
+623 
-631 QDLDKLQQL
+631 DLDKLQQL
-640 ANSKTGFNEQAF
+640 ANSTTSFNEQAF

-668 EEETFSSEQEGLE
+668 EEKTFSSEQEGLE
-681 KALAN
+681 KAIAN

-694 TKHTAQN
+694 
-701 NPPNKVSPPTQNL
+701 
-714 PTTNVWNG
+714 
-722 VYNFQNQTYSKKGIY
+722 
-737 YIDPNLSGQS
+737 
-747 GQSGNTLSTYG
+747 
-758 YLDWFTLKNK
+758 
-768 FSVNA
+768 
-773 NNGTLI
+773 
-779 IGNNTESANT
+779 
-789 KGLIWIG
+789 
-796 DDKGLVYYNTGTFN
+796 
-810 AANIYLTSNL
+810 
-820 KTGNGF
+820 
-826 SGEGATLNFNAT
+826 
-838 NRITI
+838 
-843 NQASFDNSD
+843 
-852 AGAQH
+852 
-857 SYMNFKG
+857 
-864 SNINVSGSSFTDDTN
+864 
-879 GGFSFS
+879 
-885 GNNNNSAIS
+885 
-894 FNKTKFN
+894 
-901 QGTYNFTNSANLSFN
+901 
-916 NSNFNQSTYNFNS
+916 
-929 LQSTFNNSTFNQG
+929 
-942 TYNFTDNTSFN
+942 
-953 NDTFNQGT
+953 
-961 YNFNTSKVS
+961 
-970 FSGANTLNSS
+970 
-980 SPFASLKG
+980 
-988 SVSFGSGAVF
+988 
-998 NLNQTLNANQTYDIL
+998 
-1013 TTNGTIQ
+1013 
-1020 YGVYQSYL
+1020 
-1028 WDLINYK
+1028 
-1035 GDKAISHVEVGNNT
+1035 
-1049 YDVTFD
+1049 
-1055 INGQDETLQ
+1055 
-1064 ETFSNKSITTQF
+1064 
-1076 LGDDL
+1076 
-1081 QAKAKATYQ
+1081 
-1090 QDLNNSQSALSNAT
+1090 
-1104 NDNKIASA
+1104 
-1112 DTGYTNN
+1112 
-1119 QNTTIKQDAQ
+1119 
-1129 NLEHTSQQIAKDEQA
+1129 
-1144 LQGDLNKL
+1144 
-1152 KQLAN
+1152 
-1157 SSFNEQAFNQ
+1157 
-1167 AQSKEQQDE
+1167 
-1176 QTLQNEEE
+1176 
-1184 TFSSEQEGLE
+1184 
-1194 KALANAKPASP
+1194 SP
-1205 TPTPTPT
+1205 T
-1212 PTPSPT
+1212 
-1218 PNPTPTKHTAPNKVP
+1218 PTPTKHTAPNKVP
-1233 PTPPTQNL
+1233 STPPTQNL
-1241 PTTNVWNGVYW
+1241 PATNVWNGVYN

-1259 QKGVYYIDP
+1259 KQGVYYIDP

-1329 TFNAANIYLTN
+1329 TFSAANIYLTN

-1391 YATFDATNNISV
+1391 YAAFDATNNISV
-1403 TNSSFSDMT
+1403 TDSSFSDMT
-1412 WGKFSFNAKNISFSN
+1412 WGKFSFSAKNISFSN

-1434 NPGGSSVISANAANS
+1434 NPGGSSVISANTANS

-1503 LSSQSL
+1503 LSSQSS

-1522 NITLGNKSQTAFKNS
+1522 NITLGNKSQAAFKNS

-1547 LDNQSVLNASGASAF
+1547 LDNQSVLNANGSSAF

-1574 QATFNSLFFN
+1574 QATFKSLFFN
-1584 GATLS
+1584 GGTLS
-1589 LNANSKLNA
+1589 LNASSKLNA

-1609 NLDDSVLS
+1609 NLDDSVL
-1617 VSNASSLNANIN
+1617 NANNTSSLNANIN
-1629 FQGASQATFG
+1629 FQGASQADFG
-1639 GNTTIDA
+1639 GNTTIDT

-1735 FYGMKIQNATYSDN
+1735 FYGMKIQNATYSGN

-1819 AGTYYLT
+1819 TGTYYLT

-1870 TLLGILSQNSATL
+1870 TLLGILSQNSAAL
-1883 KEMIETNQLDNITS
+1883 KEMIESNQLDNITN
-1897 INEVLQLLDRIKI
+1897 INEVLQLLDEIKI

-1937 LVIGATQDHVT
+1937 LVIGATQDNVT

-2004 ITGTLGSGNAFESGG
+2004 ITGTLGSANAFESGG
-2019 SADITFQSANNL
+2019 SADVTFQSANNL

-2064 ANVLSQMAMEKIKQ
+2064 ANVLSQVAMEKIKQ
-2078 AGGLGNFVENALIP
+2078 AGGLGNFVENALSP

-2204 ANDLLDEFL
+2204 ANDLLNEFL

-2218 KKLESQ
+2218 KKLENQ

-2384 NSSVTPTNESLSVR
+2384 SSSVTPTNESLSVR
-2398 ANNFTFLGVIASNG
+2398 ANNFTFLGTIASNG

-2436 QANNLTIA
+2436 QANNLTIT

-2459 DFTLNQQATLSTNA
+2459 NFTLNQQATLSTNA

-2500 INAQGIATIMT
+2500 INAQGTATIMA
-2511 NYNNP
+2511 NNNNP

-2527 GAYTLIDSAKA
+2527 GTYTLIDSAKA

-2555 YLKLYTLININ
+2555 YLKLYTLIDIN
-2566 GKHMVMTDNGLTYNG
+2566 GKRMVMSNNGLTYND
-2581 QAVSIKDGGLIVGF
+2581 QAVSIKDGGLVVGF

-2616 SNAPINNLQA
+2616 SNDPINNLQA

-2636 QGIQGVDSIEQAGG
+2636 QGTQGVDSIEQAGG

-2734 FHERLEA
+2734 FHEHLEA

-2788 LYGINVGYDRFIKG
+2788 LYGINVGYDKFIKG

-2836 FIKRSELTMSLNE
+2836 FIKRSELTMSLSE

-2872 RYNTWTTDAKINYGY
+2872 KYNTWTTDAKINYGY

-2904 AYYYIGMSGL
+2904 AYYYIGLSGL

>member
-1 MAFKKAGLIS
+1 MAFKKARLIS
-11 KFISKGSFK
+11 KLVSKGSFK
-20 LNKISKKIFKL
+20 LNKISKKFFKL
-31 NPILKREKPLKRHKK
+31 NQILKCEKPLKCHKK

-56 NKSFLKASVLLIGA
+56 NKSFLKASILLIGA
-70 LGGLPH
+70 LGGLSH
-76 LRASE
+76 LRANE
-81 CRYWSWW
+81 CRYWSWSSW
-88 SGYHDKIESGSN
+88 NYQDNIESGPN
-100 SPTHNSYCLFSST
+100 SPTHNSYCLFSSA

-134 TQKFNNGTLNVGG
+134 TQKFNGGTLDIGG
-147 NIRFGGTGVN
+147 NIRFGGTGIN
-157 GVNVGYITGTYDAQ
+157 GGDVGYITGTYDAQ
-171 TINFNSSRITTGNS
+171 TINFNSSHLTTGNS
-185 LSDGGGAT
+185 YADGGGAT
-193 LNFNATNRI
+193 LNFNAANNI
-202 TINQASFDNSDAGA
+202 TINQASFDNSDAGT

-224 GSNINVSGSSFT
+224 GSNIKVSGSSFT
-236 DDTNG
+236 DDTDG
-241 GFSFSGNNN
+241 GFNFSGSNN
-250 NSAISFNKTKFNQ
+250 NSVISFNQTSFNQGTYHFSNSTTLSFDNSNFNQ
-263 GTYNFTNSANLS
+263 GTYNFNSA
-275 FNNSNFNQ
+275 Q
-283 STYNFNSLQSTF
+283 SV
-295 NNSTFNQGTYNFTDN
+295 
-310 TSFNN
+310 FNN
-315 DTFNQGTYNFNTSK
+315 DTFNQGTYDFNTSK
-329 VSFSGANTLNS
+329 VSFSGINTLNS

-345 SLKGSVSFGSGAV
+345 SLKGSVSFNSGAI
-358 FNLNQTLNANQTYD
+358 FNLNQTLNNNQTYD
-372 ILTTNGTIQYGVY
+372 ILTTNGAIQYGVY

-400 ISHVEVGNNT
+400 ISHVGVGNNT

-416 INGQDETLQETFSNK
+416 INGQDETLQETFNK
-431 SITTQFLGDDL
+431 QSIITQFLGDDL
-442 QAKAKATYQQDLNN
+442 QQQAQKTYQEDLTN
-456 SQSALSNATNDN
+456 SQSALNNAASDS
-468 KIASADTGY
+468 KIANSDTDY
-477 TNNQNTTIKQ
+477 TKNKNTAIAT

-499 AKDEQALQ
+499 AQDEQALEK
-507 GDLNKLKQLA
+507 DLAQIKQLA
-517 NSSFNEQA
+517 NSTTGFNEQA
-525 FNQAQSKEQQDEQ
+525 FNTTQKQEQQDEQ

-544 NTFSSEQEGLEKAL
+544 KTFNTEQDSLNKAIQQVQ
-558 ANAKE
+558 AQQQK
-563 QQEQQQAQATYQQDL
+563 QEQQQAQQTYQEDVTNSQTAL
-578 NNSQSALSNAT
+578 NNAT
-589 NDNKIASADTDYTK
+589 SDNKIASNDTSYTQSK
-603 NQNTAI
+603 NTTIA
-609 KQDAQN
+609 KDAQG
-615 LENTSQQI
+615 LENTNQKI
-623 TQDQKDLE
+623 AQDEQALEKDLA
-631 QDLDKLQQL
+631 QIKQL
-640 ANSKTGFNEQAF
+640 ANSTTGFNEQAF
-652 NQAQS
+652 NQV
-657 TEQQDEQTLQN
+657 QD
-668 EEETFSSEQEGLE
+668 
-681 KALAN
+681 
-686 AKHTSPTP
+686 
-694 TKHTAQN
+694 
-701 NPPNKVSPPTQNL
+701 
-714 PTTNVWNG
+714 
-722 VYNFQNQTYSKKGIY
+722 
-737 YIDPNLSGQS
+737 
-747 GQSGNTLSTYG
+747 
-758 YLDWFTLKNK
+758 
-768 FSVNA
+768 
-773 NNGTLI
+773 
-779 IGNNTESANT
+779 
-789 KGLIWIG
+789 
-796 DDKGLVYYNTGTFN
+796 
-810 AANIYLTSNL
+810 
-820 KTGNGF
+820 
-826 SGEGATLNFNAT
+826 
-838 NRITI
+838 
-843 NQASFDNSD
+843 
-852 AGAQH
+852 
-857 SYMNFKG
+857 
-864 SNINVSGSSFTDDTN
+864 
-879 GGFSFS
+879 
-885 GNNNNSAIS
+885 
-894 FNKTKFN
+894 
-901 QGTYNFTNSANLSFN
+901 
-916 NSNFNQSTYNFNS
+916 
-929 LQSTFNNSTFNQG
+929 
-942 TYNFTDNTSFN
+942 
-953 NDTFNQGT
+953 
-961 YNFNTSKVS
+961 
-970 FSGANTLNSS
+970 
-980 SPFASLKG
+980 
-988 SVSFGSGAVF
+988 
-998 NLNQTLNANQTYDIL
+998 
-1013 TTNGTIQ
+1013 
-1020 YGVYQSYL
+1020 
-1028 WDLINYK
+1028 
-1035 GDKAISHVEVGNNT
+1035 
-1049 YDVTFD
+1049 
-1055 INGQDETLQ
+1055 
-1064 ETFSNKSITTQF
+1064 
-1076 LGDDL
+1076 
-1081 QAKAKATYQ
+1081 
-1090 QDLNNSQSALSNAT
+1090 
-1104 NDNKIASA
+1104 
-1112 DTGYTNN
+1112 
-1119 QNTTIKQDAQ
+1119 
-1129 NLEHTSQQIAKDEQA
+1129 
-1144 LQGDLNKL
+1144 
-1152 KQLAN
+1152 
-1157 SSFNEQAFNQ
+1157 
-1167 AQSKEQQDE
+1167 KEQQDE
-1176 QTLQNEEE
+1176 QTLQNDEK
-1184 TFSSEQEGLE
+1184 TFSNEQEGL
-1194 KALANAKPASP
+1194 KQAIANAKHAN
-1205 TPTPTPT
+1205 

-1218 PNPTPTKHTAPNKVP
+1218 PTPTKHTAPNTPPNQVP

-1241 PTTNVWNGVYW
+1241 PTANVWNGVYW

-1259 QKGVYYIDP
+1259 KQGVYYIDP
-1268 NLSGQSGQSAN
+1268 NLSGQSGQNGN
-1279 TLSTYTANLLGRSFG
+1279 TLSTYTANLFGRSFG

-1321 GGFGYIIG
+1321 GGFGYITG
-1329 TFNAANIYLTN
+1329 TFSAANIYLTN

-1391 YATFDATNNISV
+1391 YAAFDATNNISV
-1403 TNSSFSDMT
+1403 TDSSFSDMT

-1522 NITLGNKSQTAFKNS
+1522 NITLGNKSQAAFKNS
-1537 LTLDNNSNLS
+1537 LTLSNNSNLS
-1547 LDNQSVLNASGASAF
+1547 LDNQSVLNANGASAF

-1617 VSNASSLNANIN
+1617 ASNASSLNANIN
-1629 FQGASQATFG
+1629 FQGTSQATFG
-1639 GNTTIDA
+1639 GNTTIDT

-1735 FYGMKIQNATYSDN
+1735 FYGMKIQNATYSGN

-1883 KEMIETNQLDNITS
+1883 KEMIESNQLDNITN
-1897 INEVLQLLDRIKI
+1897 INEVLQLLDEIKI
-1910 TPAQKQALLETINHL
+1910 TPAQKQAILETINHL

-1937 LVIGATQDHVT
+1937 LVIGATQDNVT

-2004 ITGTLGSGNAFESGG
+2004 ITGTIGSGNAFESGG
-2019 SADITFQSANNL
+2019 SADVTFQSANNL

-2050 GQEGID
+2050 GQKGID

-2064 ANVLSQMAMEKIKQ
+2064 ANVLSQVAMEKIKQ
-2078 AGGLGNFVENALIP
+2078 AGGLGNFIENALSP

-2098 SSLQNETLGQL
+2098 ASLQDETLGQL
-2109 IGQNNLDNLLNNS
+2109 IGQNNLDDLLNNS

-2157 KSMLDDKGLLNFI
+2157 KSVLDDKGLLNFI

-2204 ANDLLDEFL
+2204 ANDLLNEFL

-2232 NIISQGGLSGIY
+2232 NIISQGGLNGVY

-2362 VQKGEICIN
+2362 VQKGEICVN
-2371 LANCPTTKNSSST
+2371 LANCPTTKNNSST

-2398 ANNFTFLGVIASNG
+2398 ANNFTFLGAIASNG
-2412 AIDLSQVKNNSVIG
+2412 VIDLSQVTNNSVIS

-2436 QANNLTIA
+2436 QANNLTIT

-2459 DFTLNQQATLSTNA
+2459 NFTLNQQATLSTNA

-2479 GNFNSYGDLVFNLS
+2479 GNFNSYGDLVFNIS

-2500 INAQGIATIMT
+2500 INAQGNATIMA
-2511 NYNNP
+2511 NDNNP

-2522 SSKET
+2522 SSKEVGT
-2527 GAYTLIDSAKA
+2527 YTLIDSAKA

-2555 YLKLYTLININ
+2555 YLKLYTLIDIN
-2566 GKHMVMTDNGLTYNG
+2566 GKHMVMTGNGLTYNG
-2581 QAVSIKDGGLIVGF
+2581 QAVNIKDGGLVVGF

-2616 SNAPINNLQA
+2616 SNDPINNLQA

-2636 QGIQGVDSIEQAGG
+2636 QGVQSVDSIDQAGG
-2650 TQAINWLNKI
+2650 NQAINWLNKI

-2696 ANPNFK
+2696 ANPDFK

-2719 RLAKLSDTSTFASAD
+2719 RLAKLSDTSTFARSD
-2734 FHERLEA
+2734 FLERLEA

-2809 AYGYSGFHANITQ
+2809 AYGYSGFHGNITQ

-2872 RYNTWTTDAKINYGY
+2872 RYDTWTTDAKINYGY

-2896 IFKPQIGL
+2896 IFKPQVGL
-2904 AYYYIGMSGL
+2904 AYYYIGLSGL

-3029 TGNIGMRYAF
+3029 TGNIGIRYAF

>member
-1 MAFKKAGLIS
+1 MAFKKARLIS
-11 KFISKGSFK
+11 RFVSKGSFK
-20 LNKISKKIFKL
+20 LNKISKKIFTL
-31 NPILKREKPLKRHKK
+31 NQILKREKPLKRHKK
-46 TKSIKKPFNK
+46 ALKPIKKLSNR

-70 LGGLPH
+70 LGGLSH
-76 LRASE
+76 LRANE
-81 CRYWSWW
+81 CRYYSWSHW
-88 SGYHDKIESGSN
+88 SYQDNIESGSN
-100 SPTHNSYCLFSST
+100 SPTHNSYCLFSSA

-134 TQKFNNGTLNVGG
+134 TQKFNGGTLNVGG
-147 NIRFGGTGVN
+147 NIRFGGTGIN
-157 GVNVGYITGTYDAQ
+157 GGDVGYITGTYDAQ
-171 TINFNSSRITTGNS
+171 TINFNSSHLKTGNS
-185 LSDGGGAT
+185 YADGGGTT
-193 LNFNATNRI
+193 LNFNATNHI
-202 TINQASFDNSDAGA
+202 TINQASFDNSDAGT
-216 QHSYMNFK
+216 QKSYMNFK

-236 DDTNG
+236 DDTDG

-250 NSAISFNKTKFNQ
+250 HSAISFNKTNFNQ
-263 GTYNFTNSANLS
+263 GTYNFSNSTNLSFTNSA
-275 FNNSNFNQ
+275 FNQ
-283 STYNFNSLQSTF
+283 GTYHFNSAQSTF
-295 NNSTFNQGTYNFTDN
+295 ENSNFNQGTYNFNDN

-315 DTFNQGTYNFNTSK
+315 DTFNQGTYSFNTSK
-329 VSFSGANTLNS
+329 VSFSGTNTLNS

-345 SLKGSVSFGSGAV
+345 NLKGSVSFNSDAI
-358 FNLNQTLNANQTYD
+358 FNLNQTLNSNQTYD
-372 ILTTNGTIQYGVY
+372 ILTTNGAIQYGVY

-416 INGQDETLQETFSNK
+416 INGQDETLQETFNNQ
-431 SITTQFLGDDL
+431 SIITQFLGDDL
-442 QAKAKATYQQDLNN
+442 QQQAQKTYQEDVAHSQNALNN
-456 SQSALSNATNDN
+456 VTSDNTIANNDTSYTQS
-468 KIASADTGY
+468 K
-477 TNNQNTTIKQ
+477 NTTIAK
-487 DAQNLEHTSQQI
+487 DAQNLENTNQKIQQ
-499 AKDEQALQ
+499 DEQALEK
-507 GDLNKLKQLA
+507 DLAQIKQLA
-517 NSSFNEQA
+517 NSTTGFNEQA
-525 FNQAQSKEQQDEQ
+525 FNQAQKQEQQDEQTLQNDENAFNTEQDSLNKAIQQVQAQQQKQEQQQAQKTYQQDLSDSQSALNNAASDNKIASNDTSYTQSKNTTVAKDAQNLENTNQQIAQDEQALEKDLAQIKQLANSTTGFNEQAFNQAQKQEQQDEQ

-544 NTFSSEQEGLEKAL
+544 NAFNAEQEGLKQAI
-558 ANAKE
+558 ANAKP
-563 QQEQQQAQATYQQDL
+563 
-578 NNSQSALSNAT
+578 
-589 NDNKIASADTDYTK
+589 ASPTPSPT
-603 NQNTAI
+603 
-609 KQDAQN
+609 
-615 LENTSQQI
+615 
-623 TQDQKDLE
+623 
-631 QDLDKLQQL
+631 
-640 ANSKTGFNEQAF
+640 
-652 NQAQS
+652 
-657 TEQQDEQTLQN
+657 
-668 EEETFSSEQEGLE
+668 
-681 KALAN
+681 
-686 AKHTSPTP
+686 PTP

-701 NPPNKVSPPTQNL
+701 TPPSQVPPTPPTQNL
-714 PTTNVWNG
+714 PKTNVWNG
-722 VYNFQNQTYSKKGIY
+722 VYWLQNQTYSKQGIY

-747 GQSGNTLSTYG
+747 GQSG
-758 YLDWFTLKNK
+758 
-768 FSVNA
+768 
-773 NNGTLI
+773 
-779 IGNNTESANT
+779 
-789 KGLIWIG
+789 
-796 DDKGLVYYNTGTFN
+796 
-810 AANIYLTSNL
+810 
-820 KTGNGF
+820 
-826 SGEGATLNFNAT
+826 
-838 NRITI
+838 
-843 NQASFDNSD
+843 
-852 AGAQH
+852 
-857 SYMNFKG
+857 
-864 SNINVSGSSFTDDTN
+864 
-879 GGFSFS
+879 
-885 GNNNNSAIS
+885 
-894 FNKTKFN
+894 
-901 QGTYNFTNSANLSFN
+901 
-916 NSNFNQSTYNFNS
+916 
-929 LQSTFNNSTFNQG
+929 
-942 TYNFTDNTSFN
+942 
-953 NDTFNQGT
+953 
-961 YNFNTSKVS
+961 
-970 FSGANTLNSS
+970 
-980 SPFASLKG
+980 
-988 SVSFGSGAVF
+988 
-998 NLNQTLNANQTYDIL
+998 
-1013 TTNGTIQ
+1013 
-1020 YGVYQSYL
+1020 
-1028 WDLINYK
+1028 
-1035 GDKAISHVEVGNNT
+1035 
-1049 YDVTFD
+1049 
-1055 INGQDETLQ
+1055 
-1064 ETFSNKSITTQF
+1064 
-1076 LGDDL
+1076 
-1081 QAKAKATYQ
+1081 
-1090 QDLNNSQSALSNAT
+1090 
-1104 NDNKIASA
+1104 
-1112 DTGYTNN
+1112 
-1119 QNTTIKQDAQ
+1119 
-1129 NLEHTSQQIAKDEQA
+1129 
-1144 LQGDLNKL
+1144 
-1152 KQLAN
+1152 
-1157 SSFNEQAFNQ
+1157 
-1167 AQSKEQQDE
+1167 
-1176 QTLQNEEE
+1176 
-1184 TFSSEQEGLE
+1184 
-1194 KALANAKPASP
+1194 
-1205 TPTPTPT
+1205 
-1212 PTPSPT
+1212 
-1218 PNPTPTKHTAPNKVP
+1218 
-1233 PTPPTQNL
+1233 
-1241 PTTNVWNGVYW
+1241 
-1252 LQNQTYS
+1252 
-1259 QKGVYYIDP
+1259 
-1268 NLSGQSGQSAN
+1268 N

-1321 GGFGYIIG
+1321 GGFGYITG
-1329 TFNAANIYLTN
+1329 TFSAANIYLTN
-1340 NFKTGEGVSG
+1340 NFKTGEGVSN

-1391 YATFDATNNISV
+1391 YAAFDALNNISV

-1412 WGKFSFNAKNISFSN
+1412 WGKFSFTAKNISFSN

-1434 NPGGSSVISANAANS
+1434 NPGGSSTISANASNS
-1449 LSFNNSRLNG
+1449 LSFINSRLNG
-1459 GAVYNLW
+1459 GAIYNLW

-1489 FNATTQLLGNTSFT
+1489 FNATTQLLGNTNFT

-1522 NITLGNKSQTAFKNS
+1522 NITLGNKSQAAFKNS

-1574 QATFNSLFFN
+1574 QAAFKSLFFN
-1584 GATLS
+1584 GGTLS
-1589 LNANSKLNA
+1589 LNASSKLNA
-1598 SSASFSNNTTI
+1598 SSASFSSNTTI

-1617 VSNASSLNANIN
+1617 ANNTSSLNANIN
-1629 FQGASQATFG
+1629 FQGASQADFG
-1639 GNTTIDA
+1639 GNTTIDT
-1646 ASFNFDSASSLSF
+1646 ASFNFDSASSLNF

-1671 GYAPSLS
+1671 GYAPSLT

-1819 AGTYYLT
+1819 VGTYYLT
-1826 SNIKGLFTP
+1826 SSIKGLFTP

-1865 SGNLK
+1865 SENLK

-1883 KEMIETNQLDNITS
+1883 KEMIESNQLDNITN
-1897 INEVLQLLDRIKI
+1897 INEVLQLLDKIKI
-1910 TPAQKQALLETINHL
+1910 TQAQKQALLETINHL
-1925 TDNINQTFSNGN
+1925 TDNINQTFNNGN
-1937 LVIGATQDHVT
+1937 LVIGATQDNVT

-2019 SADITFQSANNL
+2019 SADVTFQSANNL

-2064 ANVLSQMAMEKIKQ
+2064 ANVLSQVAMEKIKQ
-2078 AGGLGNFVENALIP
+2078 AGGLGNFIENALSP

-2098 SSLQNETLGQL
+2098 ASLQDETLGQL
-2109 IGQNNLDNLLNNS
+2109 IGQNNLDDLLNNS

-2170 GGYMDASEL
+2170 GGYIDASEL
-2179 SSILSVI
+2179 SSILGVI

-2204 ANDLLDEFL
+2204 ANDLLNEFL
-2213 GQDVV
+2213 GQNVV

-2232 NIISQGGLSGIY
+2232 NIISQGGLSGVY

-2329 ALIFASNGVSNI
+2329 ALIFASNDVSNI

-2362 VQKGEICIN
+2362 VQKGEICVN

-2384 NSSVTPTNESLSVR
+2384 NSSVTPTNESLSVH
-2398 ANNFTFLGVIASNG
+2398 ANNFTFLGAIASNG
-2412 AIDLSQVKNNSVIG
+2412 AIDLSQVTNNSVIG
-2426 TLNLNENATL
+2426 TLNLNESATL
-2436 QANNLTIA
+2436 QANNLTIT

-2459 DFTLNQQATLSTNA
+2459 NFTLNQQATLSTNA

-2500 INAQGIATIMT
+2500 INAQGAATIMA
-2511 NYNNP
+2511 NDNNP

-2522 SSKET
+2522 SSKEAGT
-2527 GAYTLIDSAKA
+2527 YTLIDSAKA

-2544 DQITGGSSLDN
+2544 DQITGGSNLDN
-2555 YLKLYTLININ
+2555 YLKLYALIDIN

-2581 QAVSIKDGGLIVGF
+2581 QAVSVKDGGLVVGF

-2603 YTSILYNKVKIAV
+2603 YTSILYNKVKIAI
-2616 SNAPINNLQA
+2616 SNDPINNLQA

-2636 QGIQGVDSIEQAGG
+2636 QGVQSVNSIDQAGG
-2650 TQAINWLNKI
+2650 NQAINWLNKI

-2696 ANPNFK
+2696 ANPDFK

-2719 RLAKLSDTSTFASAD
+2719 RLAKLSDTSTFARSD
-2734 FHERLEA
+2734 FLERLEA

-2809 AYGYSGFHANITQ
+2809 AYGYSGFHGNITQ
-2822 SGSSNVNMGVYSRA
+2822 SGSSNVNIGVYSRA

-2904 AYYYIGMSGL
+2904 AYYYIGLSGL

>member
-1 MAFKKAGLIS
+1 MAFKKVRLIS

-31 NPILKREKPLKRHKK
+31 NQILKREKSLKCHKK
-46 TKSIKKPFNK
+46 TKSVKKPFNQ

-70 LGGLPH
+70 LGGLSH
-76 LRASE
+76 LRANE
-81 CRYWSWW
+81 CHYWSWSSW
-88 SGYHDKIESGSN
+88 SYQDNIESGSN
-100 SPTHNSYCLFSST
+100 SPTHNSYCLFSSA

-127 SAGGASF
+127 STGGASF
-134 TQKFNNGTLNVGG
+134 TQKFNGGTLNVGG
-147 NIRFGGTGVN
+147 NIRFGGTGIN
-157 GVNVGYITGTYDAQ
+157 GGDVGYITGTYDAQ
-171 TINFNSSRITTGNS
+171 TIDFNSSHLTTGNS
-185 LSDGGGAT
+185 YADGGGAT
-193 LNFNATNRI
+193 LNFNAASNI
-202 TINQASFDNSDAGA
+202 TINQAGFDNSDAGS
-216 QHSYMNFK
+216 QKSYMNFK

-236 DDTNG
+236 DDTDG
-241 GFSFSGNNN
+241 GFSFSGSDNY
-250 NSAISFNKTKFNQ
+250 SAISFNQTSFNQ
-263 GTYNFTNSANLS
+263 GTYNFSNNATLS
-275 FNNSNFNQ
+275 SNHSNFNQ
-283 STYNFNSLQSTF
+283 GTYHFNSAQSVF
-295 NNSTFNQGTYNFTDN
+295 ENSSFNQGTYNFSN
-310 TSFNN
+310 NASFNN
-315 DTFNQGTYNFNTSK
+315 DTFNQGTYSFNTSK
-329 VSFSGANTLNS
+329 VSFSGINTLNS

-345 SLKGSVSFGSGAV
+345 SLKGSVSFGSDAV
-358 FNLNQTLNANQTYD
+358 FNLNQTLNSNQTYD

-400 ISHVEVGNNT
+400 ISHVGVGNNT

-416 INGQDETLQETFSNK
+416 INGQDKTLQETFNNQ
-431 SITTQFLGDDL
+431 SIITQFLGDDL
-442 QAKAKATYQQDLNN
+442 QAQAQKTYQQDLSN
-456 SQSALSNATNDN
+456 SQSTLNNAANDN
-468 KIASADTGY
+468 KIANSDTDY
-477 TNNQNTTIKQ
+477 TNNKNTTIAT
-487 DAQNLEHTSQQI
+487 DAQNLEHTNQQI
-499 AKDEQALQ
+499 VKD
-507 GDLNKLKQLA
+507 
-517 NSSFNEQA
+517 
-525 FNQAQSKEQQDEQ
+525 
-538 TLQNEE
+538 
-544 NTFSSEQEGLEKAL
+544 
-558 ANAKE
+558 
-563 QQEQQQAQATYQQDL
+563 QQA
-578 NNSQSALSNAT
+578 
-589 NDNKIASADTDYTK
+589 
-603 NQNTAI
+603 
-609 KQDAQN
+609 
-615 LENTSQQI
+615 
-623 TQDQKDLE
+623 LE

-640 ANSKTGFNEQAF
+640 ANSTGFNKQAF
-652 NQAQS
+652 NQV
-657 TEQQDEQTLQN
+657 QD
-668 EEETFSSEQEGLE
+668 
-681 KALAN
+681 
-686 AKHTSPTP
+686 
-694 TKHTAQN
+694 
-701 NPPNKVSPPTQNL
+701 
-714 PTTNVWNG
+714 
-722 VYNFQNQTYSKKGIY
+722 
-737 YIDPNLSGQS
+737 
-747 GQSGNTLSTYG
+747 
-758 YLDWFTLKNK
+758 
-768 FSVNA
+768 
-773 NNGTLI
+773 
-779 IGNNTESANT
+779 
-789 KGLIWIG
+789 
-796 DDKGLVYYNTGTFN
+796 
-810 AANIYLTSNL
+810 
-820 KTGNGF
+820 
-826 SGEGATLNFNAT
+826 
-838 NRITI
+838 
-843 NQASFDNSD
+843 
-852 AGAQH
+852 
-857 SYMNFKG
+857 
-864 SNINVSGSSFTDDTN
+864 
-879 GGFSFS
+879 
-885 GNNNNSAIS
+885 
-894 FNKTKFN
+894 
-901 QGTYNFTNSANLSFN
+901 
-916 NSNFNQSTYNFNS
+916 
-929 LQSTFNNSTFNQG
+929 
-942 TYNFTDNTSFN
+942 
-953 NDTFNQGT
+953 
-961 YNFNTSKVS
+961 
-970 FSGANTLNSS
+970 
-980 SPFASLKG
+980 
-988 SVSFGSGAVF
+988 
-998 NLNQTLNANQTYDIL
+998 
-1013 TTNGTIQ
+1013 
-1020 YGVYQSYL
+1020 
-1028 WDLINYK
+1028 
-1035 GDKAISHVEVGNNT
+1035 
-1049 YDVTFD
+1049 
-1055 INGQDETLQ
+1055 
-1064 ETFSNKSITTQF
+1064 
-1076 LGDDL
+1076 
-1081 QAKAKATYQ
+1081 
-1090 QDLNNSQSALSNAT
+1090 
-1104 NDNKIASA
+1104 
-1112 DTGYTNN
+1112 
-1119 QNTTIKQDAQ
+1119 
-1129 NLEHTSQQIAKDEQA
+1129 
-1144 LQGDLNKL
+1144 
-1152 KQLAN
+1152 
-1157 SSFNEQAFNQ
+1157 
-1167 AQSKEQQDE
+1167 KEQQDE
-1176 QTLQNEEE
+1176 QTLQNEEK
-1184 TFSSEQEGLE
+1184 TFSNEQEGL
-1194 KALANAKPASP
+1194 KQAIANAKPASP
-1205 TPTPTPT
+1205 TP
-1212 PTPSPT
+1212 SPT
-1218 PNPTPTKHTAPNKVP
+1218 PTPTKHTAPNTPPNKVP

-1241 PTTNVWNGVYW
+1241 PTTNVWDGVYN

-1259 QKGVYYIDP
+1259 NKGVYYIDP

-1279 TLSTYTANLLGRSFG
+1279 TLSTYTANLFGRSFG

-1300 TLIIGNNTES
+1300 TLIIGNDTES

-1321 GGFGYIIG
+1321 GGFGYITG

-1340 NFKTGEGVSG
+1340 NFKTGEGVSN

-1391 YATFDATNNISV
+1391 YAAFDATNNISV
-1403 TNSSFSDMT
+1403 TDSSFSDMT
-1412 WGKFSFNAKNISFSN
+1412 WGKFSFSAKNISFSN

-1434 NPGGSSVISANAANS
+1434 NPGGSSTISANASNS
-1449 LSFNNSRLNG
+1449 LSFVNSRLNG
-1459 GAVYNLW
+1459 GAIYNLQ

-1489 FNATTQLLGNTSFT
+1489 FNATTQLLGNTNFT

-1509 LNFNGDTTLQNNA
+1509 LNFNGDTTLQDNA
-1522 NITLGNKSQTAFKNS
+1522 NITLGNKSQAAFKNS

-1547 LDNQSVLNASGASAF
+1547 LDNQSVLNANGVSAF

-1584 GATLS
+1584 GGTLS
-1589 LNANSKLNA
+1589 LNASSKLNA

-1617 VSNASSLNANIN
+1617 ANNTSSLNANIN
-1629 FQGASQATFG
+1629 FQGASQADFG
-1639 GNTTIDA
+1639 GNTTIDT
-1646 ASFNFDSASSLSF
+1646 ASFNFDSASSLNF

-1671 GYAPSLS
+1671 GYAPSLT

-1763 SQIIQESI
+1763 SQIIQESV

-1819 AGTYYLT
+1819 VGTYYLT

-1883 KEMIETNQLDNITS
+1883 KEMIESNQLDNITN
-1897 INEVLQLLDRIKI
+1897 INEVLQLLDKIKI
-1910 TPAQKQALLETINHL
+1910 TQAQKQALLETINHL
-1925 TDNINQTFSNGN
+1925 TDNINQTFNNGN
-1937 LVIGATQDHVT
+1937 LIIGATQDNVT

-1994 NADFKAKSIY
+1994 NANFKAKSIY
-2004 ITGTLGSGNAFESGG
+2004 ITGTIGSGNAFESGG
-2019 SADITFQSANNL
+2019 SADVTFQSANNL

-2050 GQEGID
+2050 GQKGINE
-2056 KIFNQGNL
+2056 IFNQGNL
-2064 ANVLSQMAMEKIKQ
+2064 ANVLSQVAMEKIKQ
-2078 AGGLGNFVENALIP
+2078 AGGLGNFIENALSP

-2098 SSLQNETLGQL
+2098 ASLQDETLGQL

-2122 GVMNAIQNI
+2122 GVMNEIQNI

-2170 GGYMDASEL
+2170 GGYIDNSEL
-2179 SSILSVI
+2179 SSILGVI

-2204 ANDLLDEFL
+2204 ANDLLNEFL

-2232 NIISQGGLSGIY
+2232 NIISQGGLSGVY

-2329 ALIFASNGVSNI
+2329 ALIFASNDVSNI

-2362 VQKGEICIN
+2362 VQKGEICVN
-2371 LANCPTTKNSSST
+2371 LANCPATKNSSSA

-2398 ANNFTFLGVIASNG
+2398 ANNFTFLGTIASNG

-2436 QANNLTIA
+2436 QANNLTIT

-2479 GNFNSYGDLVFNLS
+2479 GDFNSYGDLVFNLS
-2493 HSVSHAI
+2493 HSASHAI
-2500 INAQGIATIMT
+2500 INAQGAATIMA
-2511 NYNNP
+2511 NNNNP

-2527 GAYTLIDSAKA
+2527 GTYTLIDSAKA

-2544 DQITGGSSLDN
+2544 DQITGGSSLYN
-2555 YLKLYTLININ
+2555 YLKLYTLIDIN

-2581 QAVSIKDGGLIVGF
+2581 QAVSIKDGGLVVGF

-2616 SNAPINNLQA
+2616 SNDPINNPQA

-2636 QGIQGVDSIEQAGG
+2636 QGTQGVDSIDQVGG
-2650 TQAINWLNKI
+2650 SQAINWLNKI

-2696 ANPNFK
+2696 ANPDFK

-2872 RYNTWTTDAKINYGY
+2872 KYNTWTTDAKINYGY

-2904 AYYYIGMSGL
+2904 AYYYIGLSGL

-2929 ADPNKKSVLTINF
+2929 TDPNNKSVLTINF

>member
-1 MAFKKAGLIS
+1 MAFKKARLIS
-11 KFISKGSFK
+11 RFISKGSFK
-20 LNKISKKIFKL
+20 LSKISKKIFKL
-31 NPILKREKPLKRHKK
+31 NQILKREKPLKRYKK
-46 TKSIKKPFNK
+46 ALKPTKKPFNQ

-70 LGGLPH
+70 LGGLSH
-76 LRASE
+76 LKANE
-81 CRYWSWW
+81 CRYWSWSSW
-88 SGYHDKIESGSN
+88 SYQDNIESGPN
-100 SPTHNSYCLFSST
+100 SPTHNSYCLFSSA

-147 NIRFGGTGVN
+147 NIRFGGTGIN
-157 GVNVGYITGTYDAQ
+157 GGDVGYITGTYDAQ
-171 TINFNSSRITTGNS
+171 TINFNSSHITTGNS
-185 LSDGGGAT
+185 YSDGGGAT
-193 LNFNATNRI
+193 LNFNATNNL
-202 TINQASFDNSDAGA
+202 TINQASFDNSDAGT

-224 GSNINVSGSSFT
+224 GSNIKVSGSSFT

-250 NSAISFNKTKFNQ
+250 NSTISFNQTNFNQ
-263 GTYNFTNSANLS
+263 GTYHFSNSATLS

-283 STYNFNSLQSTF
+283 GTYHFNSAQSTF
-295 NNSTFNQGTYNFTDN
+295 ENSNFNQGTYDFNDSV
-310 TSFNN
+310 SFNN
-315 DTFNQGTYNFNTSK
+315 NTFNQGIYNFNTSK
-329 VSFSGANTLNS
+329 VSFLGINTLNS

-345 SLKGSVSFGSGAV
+345 SLKGSVSFGSDAV
-358 FNLNQTLNANQTYD
+358 FNLNQTLNNNQTYD
-372 ILTTNGTIQYGVY
+372 ILTTNGAIQYGVY

-416 INGQDETLQETFSNK
+416 INGQDETLQETFNK
-431 SITTQFLGDDL
+431 QSIITQFLGDDL
-442 QAKAKATYQQDLNN
+442 QQQAQQTYQQDLSN
-456 SQSALSNATNDN
+456 SQSALNNAASDS
-468 KIASADTGY
+468 KIANSDTDY
-477 TNNQNTTIKQ
+477 TKNKNTAIAT
-487 DAQNLEHTSQQI
+487 DAQNLENTNQQI
-499 AKDEQALQ
+499 AQDEQALEK
-507 GDLNKLKQLA
+507 DLAQIKQLA
-517 NSSFNEQA
+517 NSTTGFNEQA

-544 NTFSSEQEGLEKAL
+544 KTFNAEQNSLNKAIQQ
-558 ANAKE
+558 AQAQQQK
-563 QQEQQQAQATYQQDL
+563 QEQQQAQQTYQEDLTHSQNAL
-578 NNSQSALSNAT
+578 NNAASDS
-589 NDNKIASADTDYTK
+589 KIANSDTDYTNNK
-603 NQNTAI
+603 NTTI
-609 KQDAQN
+609 KEDAKN
-615 LENTSQQI
+615 LEHTNQQI
-623 TQDQKDLE
+623 AQDEQALEKDLA
-631 QDLDKLQQL
+631 QIKQL
-640 ANSKTGFNEQAF
+640 ANSTTGFSEQAF
-652 NQAQS
+652 NQAQKQ
-657 TEQQDEQTLQN
+657 EQQDEQTLQN
-668 EEETFSSEQEGLE
+668 DEKTFSNEQEGL
-681 KALAN
+681 KQAIAN
-686 AKHTSPTP
+686 AKPTSPTPSHAPTP
-694 TKHTAQN
+694 TKHTAPN
-701 NPPNKVSPPTQNL
+701 TPPNQVPPTPPTQNL

-722 VYNFQNQTYSKKGIY
+722 VYNLQNQTYSNKGVY

-747 GQSGNTLSTYG
+747 GQSGNTLSTY
-758 YLDWFTLKNK
+758 
-768 FSVNA
+768 
-773 NNGTLI
+773 
-779 IGNNTESANT
+779 
-789 KGLIWIG
+789 
-796 DDKGLVYYNTGTFN
+796 
-810 AANIYLTSNL
+810 
-820 KTGNGF
+820 
-826 SGEGATLNFNAT
+826 
-838 NRITI
+838 
-843 NQASFDNSD
+843 
-852 AGAQH
+852 
-857 SYMNFKG
+857 
-864 SNINVSGSSFTDDTN
+864 
-879 GGFSFS
+879 
-885 GNNNNSAIS
+885 
-894 FNKTKFN
+894 
-901 QGTYNFTNSANLSFN
+901 
-916 NSNFNQSTYNFNS
+916 
-929 LQSTFNNSTFNQG
+929 
-942 TYNFTDNTSFN
+942 
-953 NDTFNQGT
+953 
-961 YNFNTSKVS
+961 
-970 FSGANTLNSS
+970 
-980 SPFASLKG
+980 
-988 SVSFGSGAVF
+988 
-998 NLNQTLNANQTYDIL
+998 
-1013 TTNGTIQ
+1013 
-1020 YGVYQSYL
+1020 
-1028 WDLINYK
+1028 
-1035 GDKAISHVEVGNNT
+1035 
-1049 YDVTFD
+1049 
-1055 INGQDETLQ
+1055 
-1064 ETFSNKSITTQF
+1064 
-1076 LGDDL
+1076 
-1081 QAKAKATYQ
+1081 
-1090 QDLNNSQSALSNAT
+1090 
-1104 NDNKIASA
+1104 
-1112 DTGYTNN
+1112 
-1119 QNTTIKQDAQ
+1119 
-1129 NLEHTSQQIAKDEQA
+1129 
-1144 LQGDLNKL
+1144 
-1152 KQLAN
+1152 
-1157 SSFNEQAFNQ
+1157 
-1167 AQSKEQQDE
+1167 
-1176 QTLQNEEE
+1176 
-1184 TFSSEQEGLE
+1184 
-1194 KALANAKPASP
+1194 
-1205 TPTPTPT
+1205 
-1212 PTPSPT
+1212 
-1218 PNPTPTKHTAPNKVP
+1218 
-1233 PTPPTQNL
+1233 
-1241 PTTNVWNGVYW
+1241 
-1252 LQNQTYS
+1252 
-1259 QKGVYYIDP
+1259 
-1268 NLSGQSGQSAN
+1268 
-1279 TLSTYTANLLGRSFG
+1279 TANLFGRSFG

-1300 TLIIGNNTES
+1300 TLIIGNDTES
-1310 VNDNGL
+1310 VNSNGL

-1321 GGFGYIIG
+1321 GGFGYITG

-1340 NFKTGEGVSG
+1340 NFKTGEGVSN

-1391 YATFDATNNISV
+1391 YAAFDALNNISV

-1412 WGKFSFNAKNISFSN
+1412 WGKFSFSAKNISFSN

-1434 NPGGSSVISANAANS
+1434 NPGGSSVISANASNS
-1449 LSFNNSRLNG
+1449 LSFINSRLNG
-1459 GAVYNLW
+1459 GAIYNLQ

-1509 LNFNGDTTLQNNA
+1509 LNFNDDTTLQNNA
-1522 NITLGNKSQTAFKNS
+1522 NITLGNKSQAAFKNS

-1547 LDNQSVLNASGASAF
+1547 LDNQSVLNANNTSTF

-1584 GATLS
+1584 GGTLS

-1617 VSNASSLNANIN
+1617 ANNTSSLNANIN
-1629 FQGASQATFG
+1629 FQGASQADFG
-1639 GNTTIDA
+1639 GNTTIDT
-1646 ASFNFDSASSLSF
+1646 ASFNFDSASSLNF

-1671 GYAPSLS
+1671 GYAPSLA

-1685 GQFVLGNNGDINL
+1685 GQFVLGSNGDINL

-1781 NNPNSASNTI
+1781 NNPNSDSNTI

-1835 KGSQTPQTP
+1835 KGSQTPQAP

-1851 QPLNSLNIYNKGFS
+1851 QPLSSLNIYNKGFS
-1865 SGNLK
+1865 SENLK

-1883 KEMIETNQLDNITS
+1883 KEMIESNQLDNITN
-1897 INEVLQLLDRIKI
+1897 INEVLQLLDKIKI
-1910 TPAQKQALLETINHL
+1910 TQTQKQALLETINHL

-1937 LVIGATQDHVT
+1937 LIIGATQDNVT

-1994 NADFKAKSIY
+1994 NADFKAKNIY

-2019 SADITFQSANNL
+2019 SADVTFQSANNL

-2064 ANVLSQMAMEKIKQ
+2064 ANVLSQVAMEKIKQ
-2078 AGGLGNFVENALIP
+2078 AGGLGNFIENALSP

-2098 SSLQNETLGQL
+2098 ASLQDETLGQL
-2109 IGQNNLDNLLNNS
+2109 IGQNNLDDLLNNS
-2122 GVMNAIQNI
+2122 GFMNAIQNI

-2170 GGYMDASEL
+2170 GGYIDASEL
-2179 SSILSVI
+2179 SSILSVV

-2204 ANDLLDEFL
+2204 ANDLLNEFL

-2224 GLVSNIIN
+2224 GLVNNIIN
-2232 NIISQGGLSGIY
+2232 NIISQGGLSGVY

-2362 VQKGEICIN
+2362 VQKGEICVN

-2398 ANNFTFLGVIASNG
+2398 ANNFTFLGTIASNG

-2436 QANNLTIA
+2436 QANNLTIT

-2459 DFTLNQQATLSTNA
+2459 NFTLNQQATLSTNA

-2479 GNFNSYGDLVFNLS
+2479 GNFNSYGDLVFNIS
-2493 HSVSHAI
+2493 HSASHAI
-2500 INAQGIATIMT
+2500 INAQGNATIMA
-2511 NYNNP
+2511 NDNNP

-2522 SSKET
+2522 SSREAGT
-2527 GAYTLIDSAKA
+2527 YTLIDSAKA

-2555 YLKLYTLININ
+2555 YLKLYTLIDIN
-2566 GKHMVMTDNGLTYNG
+2566 GKHMVMTGNGLTYNG
-2581 QAVSIKDGGLIVGF
+2581 QAVSIKDGGLVVGF
-2595 KDSQNQYI
+2595 KDSQNQYV

-2616 SNAPINNLQA
+2616 SNDPINNLQA

-2636 QGIQGVDSIEQAGG
+2636 QGTQGVDSIDQAGG
-2650 TQAINWLNKI
+2650 NQAINWLNKI

-2696 ANPNFK
+2696 ANPDFK

-2872 RYNTWTTDAKINYGY
+2872 RYDTWTTDAKINYGY

-2896 IFKPQIGL
+2896 IFKPQVGL
-2904 AYYYIGMSGL
+2904 AYYYIGLSGL

-3012 NAGIGARFGLDY
+3012 NVGIGARFGLDY

>member
-1 MAFKKAGLIS
+1 MAFKKARLIS
-11 KFISKGSFK
+11 RFISKGSFK
-20 LNKISKKIFKL
+20 LNKISKKIFTL
-31 NPILKREKPLKRHKK
+31 NQILKREKPLKCHKK
-46 TKSIKKPFNK
+46 ALKPIKKLSNR

-70 LGGLPH
+70 LGGLSH
-76 LRASE
+76 LRANE
-81 CRYWSWW
+81 CRYWSWSSW
-88 SGYHDKIESGSN
+88 SYQDNIESGPN
-100 SPTHNSYCLFSST
+100 SPTHNSYCLFSSA

-127 SAGGASF
+127 STGGASF

-147 NIRFGGTGVN
+147 NIRFGGTGIN
-157 GVNVGYITGTYDAQ
+157 GGDVGYITGTYDAQ
-171 TINFNSSRITTGNS
+171 TINFNSSHITTGNS
-185 LSDGGGAT
+185 YSDGGGAT
-193 LNFNATNRI
+193 LNFNAANNI
-202 TINQASFDNSDAGA
+202 TINQASFDNSDAGT

-241 GFSFSGNNN
+241 GFSFSGNSN
-250 NSAISFNKTKFNQ
+250 NSTISFNQTNFNQ
-263 GTYNFTNSANLS
+263 GTYNFSNSASSSFDNSS
-275 FNNSNFNQ
+275 FNQ
-283 STYNFNSLQSTF
+283 GTYHFNSAQSTF
-295 NNSTFNQGTYNFTDN
+295 ENSNFNQGTYNFNDN
-310 TSFNN
+310 ASFDN
-315 DTFNQGTYNFNTSK
+315 DTFNQGAYNFNTSK
-329 VSFSGANTLNS
+329 VSFSGINTLNS

-345 SLKGSVSFGSGAV
+345 SLKGSVSFNFGAI
-358 FNLNQTLNANQTYD
+358 FNLNQTLNNNQTYD
-372 ILTTNGTIQYGVY
+372 ILTTNGAIQYGVY

-400 ISHVEVGNNT
+400 ISHVGVGNNT

-416 INGQDETLQETFSNK
+416 INGQDETLQETFNK
-431 SITTQFLGDDL
+431 QSIITQFLGDDL
-442 QAKAKATYQQDLNN
+442 QQQAQKTYQQDLSD
-456 SQSALSNATNDN
+456 SQSALNNAANDS
-468 KIASADTGY
+468 KIANSDTDY
-477 TNNQNTTIKQ
+477 TKSSNPTINK
-487 DAQNLEHTSQQI
+487 DAQNLENTNQQI
-499 AKDEQALQ
+499 AQDEQALEK
-507 GDLNKLKQLA
+507 DLAQIKQLA
-517 NSSFNEQA
+517 NSTTGFNEQA
-525 FNQAQSKEQQDEQ
+525 FNTAQKQEQQDEQ
-538 TLQNEE
+538 TLQNDEK
-544 NTFSSEQEGLEKAL
+544 TFNNEQEGLK
-558 ANAKE
+558 
-563 QQEQQQAQATYQQDL
+563 QA
-578 NNSQSALSNAT
+578 
-589 NDNKIASADTDYTK
+589 I
-603 NQNTAI
+603 
-609 KQDAQN
+609 
-615 LENTSQQI
+615 
-623 TQDQKDLE
+623 
-631 QDLDKLQQL
+631 
-640 ANSKTGFNEQAF
+640 
-652 NQAQS
+652 
-657 TEQQDEQTLQN
+657 
-668 EEETFSSEQEGLE
+668 
-681 KALAN
+681 
-686 AKHTSPTP
+686 
-694 TKHTAQN
+694 
-701 NPPNKVSPPTQNL
+701 
-714 PTTNVWNG
+714 
-722 VYNFQNQTYSKKGIY
+722 
-737 YIDPNLSGQS
+737 
-747 GQSGNTLSTYG
+747 
-758 YLDWFTLKNK
+758 
-768 FSVNA
+768 
-773 NNGTLI
+773 
-779 IGNNTESANT
+779 
-789 KGLIWIG
+789 
-796 DDKGLVYYNTGTFN
+796 
-810 AANIYLTSNL
+810 
-820 KTGNGF
+820 
-826 SGEGATLNFNAT
+826 
-838 NRITI
+838 
-843 NQASFDNSD
+843 
-852 AGAQH
+852 
-857 SYMNFKG
+857 
-864 SNINVSGSSFTDDTN
+864 
-879 GGFSFS
+879 
-885 GNNNNSAIS
+885 
-894 FNKTKFN
+894 
-901 QGTYNFTNSANLSFN
+901 
-916 NSNFNQSTYNFNS
+916 
-929 LQSTFNNSTFNQG
+929 
-942 TYNFTDNTSFN
+942 
-953 NDTFNQGT
+953 
-961 YNFNTSKVS
+961 
-970 FSGANTLNSS
+970 
-980 SPFASLKG
+980 
-988 SVSFGSGAVF
+988 
-998 NLNQTLNANQTYDIL
+998 
-1013 TTNGTIQ
+1013 
-1020 YGVYQSYL
+1020 
-1028 WDLINYK
+1028 
-1035 GDKAISHVEVGNNT
+1035 
-1049 YDVTFD
+1049 
-1055 INGQDETLQ
+1055 
-1064 ETFSNKSITTQF
+1064 
-1076 LGDDL
+1076 
-1081 QAKAKATYQ
+1081 
-1090 QDLNNSQSALSNAT
+1090 
-1104 NDNKIASA
+1104 
-1112 DTGYTNN
+1112 
-1119 QNTTIKQDAQ
+1119 
-1129 NLEHTSQQIAKDEQA
+1129 
-1144 LQGDLNKL
+1144 
-1152 KQLAN
+1152 
-1157 SSFNEQAFNQ
+1157 
-1167 AQSKEQQDE
+1167 
-1176 QTLQNEEE
+1176 
-1184 TFSSEQEGLE
+1184 
-1194 KALANAKPASP
+1194 ANAKPASP
-1205 TPTPTPT
+1205 TP
-1212 PTPSPT
+1212 SPT
-1218 PNPTPTKHTAPNKVP
+1218 PTPTKHTAPNTPPNKVP
-1233 PTPPTQNL
+1233 PTPTQNL
-1241 PTTNVWNGVYW
+1241 PKTNVWSEVYW

-1259 QKGVYYIDP
+1259 KQGVYYIDP

-1279 TLSTYTANLLGRSFG
+1279 TLSTYTANLFGRSFG

-1321 GGFGYIIG
+1321 GGFGYITG

-1340 NFKTGEGVSG
+1340 NFKTGEGVSN

-1391 YATFDATNNISV
+1391 YAAFDALNNISI

-1412 WGKFSFNAKNISFSN
+1412 WGKFSFSAKNISFSN
-1427 ASFSGFT
+1427 TSFSGFT
-1434 NPGGSSVISANAANS
+1434 NPGGSSTISANASNS
-1449 LSFNNSRLNG
+1449 LSFVNSRLNG
-1459 GAVYNLW
+1459 GAVYNLQ

-1489 FNATTQLLGNTSFT
+1489 FNATTQLLGNTNFT

-1522 NITLGNKSQTAFKNS
+1522 NITLGNKSQAAFKNS

-1547 LDNQSVLNASGASAF
+1547 LDNQSVLNASGASVF

-1574 QATFNSLFFN
+1574 QATFSSLFFN
-1584 GATLS
+1584 GGTLS

-1598 SSASFSNNTTI
+1598 SNASFSNNTTI

-1617 VSNASSLNANIN
+1617 ASNTSSLNANIN
-1629 FQGASQATFG
+1629 FQGASQADFG
-1639 GNTTIDA
+1639 GNTTIDT
-1646 ASFNFDSASSLSF
+1646 ASFNFDSASSLNF

-1671 GYAPSLS
+1671 GYAPSLT

-1735 FYGMKIQNATYSDN
+1735 FYGMKIQNATYSDS

-1804 KQNPTGYSYDYSDNQ
+1804 KQNPTGYSYDYSNNQ

-1870 TLLGILSQNSATL
+1870 TLLGILSQNSAAL
-1883 KEMIETNQLDNITS
+1883 KEMIESNQLDNITS

-1937 LVIGATQDHVT
+1937 LVIGATQDNVT

-2004 ITGTLGSGNAFESGG
+2004 ITGTIGSANAFESGG
-2019 SADITFQSANNL
+2019 SADVTFQSANNL

-2050 GQEGID
+2050 GQKGINE
-2056 KIFNQGNL
+2056 IFSQGNL
-2064 ANVLSQMAMEKIKQ
+2064 ANVLSQVAMEKIKQ
-2078 AGGLGNFVENALIP
+2078 AGGLGNFIENALSP

-2098 SSLQNETLGQL
+2098 ASLQDETLGQL
-2109 IGQNNLDNLLNNS
+2109 IGQNNLDDLLNNS
-2122 GVMNAIQNI
+2122 GVMNEIQNI

-2170 GGYMDASEL
+2170 GGYIDASEL

-2186 LKDITNPPTSLQ
+2186 LKDITNPPASLQ

-2204 ANDLLDEFL
+2204 ANDLLNEFL

-2224 GLVSNIIN
+2224 GLVNNIIN
-2232 NIISQGGLSGIY
+2232 NIISQGGLSGVY

-2329 ALIFASNGVSNI
+2329 ALIFASNDVSNI

-2362 VQKGEICIN
+2362 VQKGEICVN
-2371 LANCPTTKNSSST
+2371 LASCPTTKNSSST
-2384 NSSVTPTNESLSVR
+2384 NSSVTPTNESLSVH
-2398 ANNFTFLGVIASNG
+2398 ANNFTFLGTIASNG
-2412 AIDLSQVKNNSVIG
+2412 AIDLSQVTNNSVIG

-2436 QANNLTIA
+2436 QANNLTIT

-2451 NSTANING
+2451 NSTTNING
-2459 DFTLNQQATLSTNA
+2459 NFTLNQQATLSTNA

-2493 HSVSHAI
+2493 HSASHAI
-2500 INAQGIATIMT
+2500 INAQGSATIMA
-2511 NYNNP
+2511 NDNNP

-2527 GAYTLIDSAKA
+2527 GTYTLIDSAKA

-2555 YLKLYTLININ
+2555 YLKLYTLIDIN
-2566 GKHMVMTDNGLTYNG
+2566 GKHMVMSDNGLTYND
-2581 QAVSIKDGGLIVGF
+2581 QAVNIKDGGLVVGF

-2616 SNAPINNLQA
+2616 SNDPINNLQA

-2636 QGIQGVDSIEQAGG
+2636 QGVQSVDSIDQVGG
-2650 TQAINWLNKI
+2650 SQAINWLNKI

-2678 TKDLTTIA
+2678 AKDLTTIA

-2696 ANPNFK
+2696 ANPDFK

-2809 AYGYSGFHANITQ
+2809 AYGYSGFHGNITQ
-2822 SGSSNVNMGVYSRA
+2822 SGSSNVNVGVYSRA

-2872 RYNTWTTDAKINYGY
+2872 RYDTWTTDAKINYGY

-2904 AYYYIGMSGL
+2904 AYYYIGLSGL

>member
-1 MAFKKAGLIS
+1 MAFKKARLIS
-11 KFISKGSFK
+11 RFVSKGSFK
-20 LNKISKKIFKL
+20 LNKISKKFFTL
-31 NPILKREKPLKRHKK
+31 NQILKREKPLKRHKK
-46 TKSIKKPFNK
+46 ALKPIKKLSNR
-56 NKSFLKASVLLIGA
+56 NKSFLKVSVLLIGA
-70 LGGLPH
+70 LGGLSH
-76 LRASE
+76 LRANE
-81 CRYWSWW
+81 CTYWSWSTW
-88 SGYHDKIESGSN
+88 SYQDNIESGPN
-100 SPTHNSYCLFSST
+100 SPTHNSYCLFSSV

-134 TQKFNNGTLNVGG
+134 TQKFNGGTLNVGG
-147 NIRFGGTGVN
+147 NIRFGGTGIN
-157 GVNVGYITGTYDAQ
+157 GGDVGYITGTYDAANIYL
-171 TINFNSSRITTGNS
+171 TSHLTTGNS
-185 LSDGGGAT
+185 YADGGGAT
-193 LNFNATNRI
+193 LNFNATNNL
-202 TINQASFDNSDAGA
+202 TINQASFDNSDAGT
-216 QHSYMNFK
+216 QKSYMNFK
-224 GSNINVSGSSFT
+224 GSNIKVSGSSFK
-236 DDTNG
+236 DDTDG
-241 GFSFSGNNN
+241 GFNFSGNNN
-250 NSAISFNKTKFNQ
+250 NSAISFNQTSFNQGTYHFSNSASSSFGNSNFNQ
-263 GTYNFTNSANLS
+263 GTYNFNSAQS
-275 FNNSNFNQ
+275 AFNNSA
-283 STYNFNSLQSTF
+283 
-295 NNSTFNQGTYNFTDN
+295 FNQGTYDFSNN

-315 DTFNQGTYNFNTSK
+315 DTFNQGTYSFNTSK
-329 VSFSGANTLNS
+329 VSFSGINTLNS

-345 SLKGSVSFGSGAV
+345 SLKGSVSFNSNAI
-358 FNLNQTLNANQTYD
+358 FNLNQTLNNNQTYD
-372 ILTTNGTIQYGVY
+372 ILTTNGAIQYGVY
-385 QSYLWDLINYKGDKA
+385 QSYLWDLINYRGNKA
-400 ISHVEVGNNT
+400 ISHVGVGNNT

-416 INGQDETLQETFSNK
+416 INGQDETLQETFNNQ
-431 SITTQFLGDDL
+431 SIITQFLGDDL
-442 QAKAKATYQQDLNN
+442 QQQAQQTYQEDVTNSQTALNN
-456 SQSALSNATNDN
+456 ATSDN
-468 KIASADTGY
+468 KIASNDTSY
-477 TNNQNTTIKQ
+477 TQSKNTTVAK
-487 DAQNLEHTSQQI
+487 DAQGLENTNQQI
-499 AKDEQALQ
+499 AQDEQALEK
-507 GDLNKLKQLA
+507 DLAQIKQLA
-517 NSSFNEQA
+517 NSTTGFNEQA

-544 NTFSSEQEGLEKAL
+544 KTFNNEQEGLEQAI
-558 ANAKE
+558 ANAKP
-563 QQEQQQAQATYQQDL
+563 
-578 NNSQSALSNAT
+578 
-589 NDNKIASADTDYTK
+589 ASPTPSHA
-603 NQNTAI
+603 
-609 KQDAQN
+609 
-615 LENTSQQI
+615 
-623 TQDQKDLE
+623 
-631 QDLDKLQQL
+631 
-640 ANSKTGFNEQAF
+640 
-652 NQAQS
+652 
-657 TEQQDEQTLQN
+657 
-668 EEETFSSEQEGLE
+668 
-681 KALAN
+681 
-686 AKHTSPTP
+686 PTP
-694 TKHTAQN
+694 TKHTAPN
-701 NPPNKVSPPTQNL
+701 TPPSQVPPTPTQN
-714 PTTNVWNG
+714 PPAESVWSG
-722 VYNFQNQTYSKKGIY
+722 VYWLQNKTYSNKGIY

-747 GQSGNTLSTYG
+747 GQSGNTLSTY
-758 YLDWFTLKNK
+758 
-768 FSVNA
+768 
-773 NNGTLI
+773 
-779 IGNNTESANT
+779 
-789 KGLIWIG
+789 
-796 DDKGLVYYNTGTFN
+796 
-810 AANIYLTSNL
+810 
-820 KTGNGF
+820 
-826 SGEGATLNFNAT
+826 
-838 NRITI
+838 
-843 NQASFDNSD
+843 
-852 AGAQH
+852 
-857 SYMNFKG
+857 
-864 SNINVSGSSFTDDTN
+864 
-879 GGFSFS
+879 
-885 GNNNNSAIS
+885 
-894 FNKTKFN
+894 
-901 QGTYNFTNSANLSFN
+901 
-916 NSNFNQSTYNFNS
+916 
-929 LQSTFNNSTFNQG
+929 
-942 TYNFTDNTSFN
+942 
-953 NDTFNQGT
+953 
-961 YNFNTSKVS
+961 
-970 FSGANTLNSS
+970 
-980 SPFASLKG
+980 
-988 SVSFGSGAVF
+988 
-998 NLNQTLNANQTYDIL
+998 
-1013 TTNGTIQ
+1013 
-1020 YGVYQSYL
+1020 
-1028 WDLINYK
+1028 
-1035 GDKAISHVEVGNNT
+1035 
-1049 YDVTFD
+1049 
-1055 INGQDETLQ
+1055 
-1064 ETFSNKSITTQF
+1064 
-1076 LGDDL
+1076 
-1081 QAKAKATYQ
+1081 
-1090 QDLNNSQSALSNAT
+1090 
-1104 NDNKIASA
+1104 
-1112 DTGYTNN
+1112 
-1119 QNTTIKQDAQ
+1119 
-1129 NLEHTSQQIAKDEQA
+1129 
-1144 LQGDLNKL
+1144 
-1152 KQLAN
+1152 
-1157 SSFNEQAFNQ
+1157 
-1167 AQSKEQQDE
+1167 
-1176 QTLQNEEE
+1176 
-1184 TFSSEQEGLE
+1184 
-1194 KALANAKPASP
+1194 
-1205 TPTPTPT
+1205 
-1212 PTPSPT
+1212 
-1218 PNPTPTKHTAPNKVP
+1218 
-1233 PTPPTQNL
+1233 
-1241 PTTNVWNGVYW
+1241 
-1252 LQNQTYS
+1252 
-1259 QKGVYYIDP
+1259 
-1268 NLSGQSGQSAN
+1268 
-1279 TLSTYTANLLGRSFG
+1279 TANLLGRSFG
-1294 VNIQNG
+1294 VNANNG

-1321 GGFGYIIG
+1321 GGFGYITG

-1363 DNITMDGLNYN
+1363 DNITIDGLNYN
-1374 DAETV
+1374 NAETV

-1391 YATFDATNNISV
+1391 YTAFDALNNISV

-1412 WGKFSFNAKNISFSN
+1412 WGKFSFSAENISFSN

-1434 NPGGSSVISANAANS
+1434 NPGGSSTISANAANS
-1449 LSFNNSRLNG
+1449 LSFVNSRLNG
-1459 GAVYNLW
+1459 GAIYNLQ

-1522 NITLGNKSQTAFKNS
+1522 NITLGNKSQAAFKNS

-1547 LDNQSVLNASGASAF
+1547 LDNQSVLNANGASAF

-1574 QATFNSLFFN
+1574 QAAFNNLFFN
-1584 GATLS
+1584 GGTLS
-1589 LNANSKLNA
+1589 LNASSKLNA
-1598 SSASFSNNTTI
+1598 SNASFSNNTTI

-1617 VSNASSLNANIN
+1617 ASNTSSLNANIN
-1629 FQGASQATFG
+1629 FQGTSQADFG
-1639 GNTTIDA
+1639 GNTTIDT
-1646 ASFNFDSASSLSF
+1646 ASFNFDSASSLNF

-1671 GYAPSLS
+1671 GYAPSLT

-1685 GQFVLGNNGDINL
+1685 GQFVLGSNGDINL

-1791 FNIAPELYNYQAS
+1791 FNIAPELYNYQTS

-1819 AGTYYLT
+1819 VGTYYLT

-1865 SGNLK
+1865 SENLK

-1883 KEMIETNQLDNITS
+1883 KEMIESNQLDNITN
-1897 INEVLQLLDRIKI
+1897 INEVLQLLDKIKI
-1910 TPAQKQALLETINHL
+1910 TQAQKQALLETINHL
-1925 TDNINQTFSNGN
+1925 TDNINQTFNNGN
-1937 LVIGATQDHVT
+1937 LVIGATQDNVT

-1994 NADFKAKSIY
+1994 NADFKAKGIY
-2004 ITGTLGSGNAFESGG
+2004 ITGTIGSGNAFESGG
-2019 SADITFQSANNL
+2019 SADVTFQSANNL

-2050 GQEGID
+2050 GQKGIE

-2064 ANVLSQMAMEKIKQ
+2064 ANVLSQVAMEKIKQ
-2078 AGGLGNFVENALIP
+2078 AGGLGNFIENALSP

-2098 SSLQNETLGQL
+2098 ASLQDETLGQL
-2109 IGQNNLDNLLNNS
+2109 IGQNNLDDLLNNS
-2122 GVMNAIQNI
+2122 GVMNEIQNI
-2131 ISKKLSIFGNFVTPS
+2131 ISQKLSIFGNFVTPS

-2170 GGYMDASEL
+2170 GGYIDASEL
-2179 SSILSVI
+2179 SSILGVI

-2204 ANDLLDEFL
+2204 ANDLLNEFL

-2224 GLVSNIIN
+2224 GLVNNIIN
-2232 NIISQGGLSGIY
+2232 NIISQGGLSGVY

-2329 ALIFASNGVSNI
+2329 ALIFASNDVSNI

-2412 AIDLSQVKNNSVIG
+2412 AIDLSQVTNNSVIG

-2436 QANNLTIA
+2436 QANNLTIT

-2459 DFTLNQQATLSTNA
+2459 NFTLNQQATLSTNA

-2493 HSVSHAI
+2493 HSASHAI
-2500 INAQGIATIMT
+2500 INAQGAATIMA
-2511 NYNNP
+2511 NDNNP

-2522 SSKET
+2522 SSKEVGT
-2527 GAYTLIDSAKA
+2527 YTLINSAKA

-2544 DQITGGSSLDN
+2544 NQITGGSSLDN
-2555 YLKLYTLININ
+2555 YLKLYTLIDIN

-2581 QAVSIKDGGLIVGF
+2581 QAVNIKDGGLVVGF

-2616 SNAPINNLQA
+2616 SNDPINNLQA

-2636 QGIQGVDSIEQAGG
+2636 QGVQSVDSIDQAGG
-2650 TQAINWLNKI
+2650 SQAINWLNKI

-2696 ANPNFK
+2696 ANPDFK

-2719 RLAKLSDTSTFASAD
+2719 RLAKLSDTSTFARSD
-2734 FHERLEA
+2734 FLERLEA

-2809 AYGYSGFHANITQ
+2809 AYGYSGFHGNITQ
-2822 SGSSNVNMGVYSRA
+2822 SGSSNVNVGVYSRA

-2872 RYNTWTTDAKINYGY
+2872 RYDTWTTDAKINYGY

-2896 IFKPQIGL
+2896 IFKPQVGL
-2904 AYYYIGMSGL
+2904 AYYYIGLSGL

>member
-1 MAFKKAGLIS
+1 MAFKKARLIS
-11 KFISKGSFK
+11 RFISKGSFK
-20 LNKISKKIFKL
+20 LNKISKKIFTL
-31 NPILKREKPLKRHKK
+31 NQILKREKPLKRHKK
-46 TKSIKKPFNK
+46 ALKPIKKLSNR

-70 LGGLPH
+70 LGGLSH
-76 LRASE
+76 LRANE
-81 CRYWSWW
+81 CRYWSWSSW
-88 SGYHDKIESGSN
+88 SYQDNIESGPN

-147 NIRFGGTGVN
+147 NIRFGGTGIN
-157 GVNVGYITGTYDAQ
+157 GGDVGYITGTYDAQ
-171 TINFNSSRITTGNS
+171 TINFNSSHLTTGNS
-185 LSDGGGAT
+185 YADGGGAT
-193 LNFNATNRI
+193 LNFNAANNI
-202 TINQASFDNSDAGA
+202 TINQASFDNSDTGT

-224 GSNINVSGSSFT
+224 GSNIKVSGSSFK
-236 DDTNG
+236 DDTDG
-241 GFSFSGNNN
+241 GFSFSGNSN
-250 NSAISFNKTKFNQ
+250 NSTISFNQTNFNQGTYHFSNSTSSSFDNSNFNQ
-263 GTYNFTNSANLS
+263 GTYNFNSA
-275 FNNSNFNQ
+275 
-283 STYNFNSLQSTF
+283 QSTF
-295 NNSTFNQGTYNFTDN
+295 ENSNFNQGTYNFNDN
-310 TSFNN
+310 ASFNN
-315 DTFNQGTYNFNTSK
+315 DTFNQGTYHFNTSK
-329 VSFSGANTLNS
+329 VSFSGTNTLNS

-345 SLKGSVSFGSGAV
+345 NLKGSVSFNSNAV
-358 FNLNQTLNANQTYD
+358 FNLNQTLNSNQTYD
-372 ILTTNGTIQYGVY
+372 ILTTNGAIQYGVY
-385 QSYLWDLINYKGDKA
+385 QSYLWDLINYRGDKA

-416 INGQDETLQETFSNK
+416 INGQDETLQETFNNQ
-431 SITTQFLGDDL
+431 SIITQFLGEDL
-442 QAKAKATYQQDLNN
+442 QAKAQKTYQEDLTHSQNALNN
-456 SQSALSNATNDN
+456 VTSDN
-468 KIASADTGY
+468 TIASNDTSY
-477 TNNQNTTIKQ
+477 TQSKNTTIAT
-487 DAQNLEHTSQQI
+487 DAQNLENTNQKIQQ
-499 AKDEQALQ
+499 DEQALEK
-507 GDLNKLKQLA
+507 DLAQIKQLA
-517 NSSFNEQA
+517 NSTTGFNEQA
-525 FNQAQSKEQQDEQ
+525 FNQAQKQEQQDEQ

-544 NTFSSEQEGLEKAL
+544 KTFNAEQERLKQAI
-558 ANAKE
+558 ANAKP
-563 QQEQQQAQATYQQDL
+563 
-578 NNSQSALSNAT
+578 
-589 NDNKIASADTDYTK
+589 
-603 NQNTAI
+603 
-609 KQDAQN
+609 
-615 LENTSQQI
+615 TSP
-623 TQDQKDLE
+623 TPSH
-631 QDLDKLQQL
+631 
-640 ANSKTGFNEQAF
+640 A
-652 NQAQS
+652 
-657 TEQQDEQTLQN
+657 
-668 EEETFSSEQEGLE
+668 
-681 KALAN
+681 
-686 AKHTSPTP
+686 PTP

-701 NPPNKVSPPTQNL
+701 TPPNQVPPPTQNL

-722 VYNFQNQTYSKKGIY
+722 VYNLQNQTYSKQGVY

-747 GQSGNTLSTYG
+747 GQSGNTLSTY
-758 YLDWFTLKNK
+758 
-768 FSVNA
+768 
-773 NNGTLI
+773 
-779 IGNNTESANT
+779 
-789 KGLIWIG
+789 
-796 DDKGLVYYNTGTFN
+796 
-810 AANIYLTSNL
+810 
-820 KTGNGF
+820 
-826 SGEGATLNFNAT
+826 
-838 NRITI
+838 
-843 NQASFDNSD
+843 
-852 AGAQH
+852 
-857 SYMNFKG
+857 
-864 SNINVSGSSFTDDTN
+864 
-879 GGFSFS
+879 
-885 GNNNNSAIS
+885 
-894 FNKTKFN
+894 
-901 QGTYNFTNSANLSFN
+901 
-916 NSNFNQSTYNFNS
+916 
-929 LQSTFNNSTFNQG
+929 
-942 TYNFTDNTSFN
+942 
-953 NDTFNQGT
+953 
-961 YNFNTSKVS
+961 
-970 FSGANTLNSS
+970 
-980 SPFASLKG
+980 
-988 SVSFGSGAVF
+988 
-998 NLNQTLNANQTYDIL
+998 
-1013 TTNGTIQ
+1013 
-1020 YGVYQSYL
+1020 
-1028 WDLINYK
+1028 
-1035 GDKAISHVEVGNNT
+1035 
-1049 YDVTFD
+1049 
-1055 INGQDETLQ
+1055 
-1064 ETFSNKSITTQF
+1064 
-1076 LGDDL
+1076 
-1081 QAKAKATYQ
+1081 
-1090 QDLNNSQSALSNAT
+1090 
-1104 NDNKIASA
+1104 
-1112 DTGYTNN
+1112 
-1119 QNTTIKQDAQ
+1119 
-1129 NLEHTSQQIAKDEQA
+1129 
-1144 LQGDLNKL
+1144 
-1152 KQLAN
+1152 
-1157 SSFNEQAFNQ
+1157 
-1167 AQSKEQQDE
+1167 
-1176 QTLQNEEE
+1176 
-1184 TFSSEQEGLE
+1184 
-1194 KALANAKPASP
+1194 
-1205 TPTPTPT
+1205 
-1212 PTPSPT
+1212 
-1218 PNPTPTKHTAPNKVP
+1218 
-1233 PTPPTQNL
+1233 
-1241 PTTNVWNGVYW
+1241 
-1252 LQNQTYS
+1252 
-1259 QKGVYYIDP
+1259 
-1268 NLSGQSGQSAN
+1268 
-1279 TLSTYTANLLGRSFG
+1279 TANLFGRSFG

-1321 GGFGYIIG
+1321 GGFGYITG

-1340 NFKTGEGVSG
+1340 NFKTGEGVSN

-1356 NITFKAS
+1356 NIIFKAS

-1391 YATFDATNNISV
+1391 YATFDALNNISV

-1412 WGKFSFNAKNISFSN
+1412 WGKFSFSAKNISFSN

-1449 LSFNNSRLNG
+1449 LSFVNSRLNG
-1459 GAVYNLW
+1459 GAIYNLW

-1522 NITLGNKSQTAFKNS
+1522 NITLGNKSQAAFKNS
-1537 LTLDNNSNLS
+1537 LTLDNDSNLS
-1547 LDNQSVLNASGASAF
+1547 LDNQSVLNANNTSAF

-1584 GATLS
+1584 GGTLS
-1589 LNANSKLNA
+1589 LNASSKLNA

-1617 VSNASSLNANIN
+1617 ASNTSSLNANIN
-1629 FQGASQATFG
+1629 FQGASQANFG
-1639 GNTTIDA
+1639 GNTTIDT
-1646 ASFNFDSASSLSF
+1646 ASFNFGSASSLSF

-1671 GYAPSLS
+1671 GYAPSLT
-1678 KALMSVS
+1678 KALMNVS
-1685 GQFVLGNNGDINL
+1685 GQFVLGSNGDINL

-1835 KGSQTPQTP
+1835 KGSQTPQAP

-1865 SGNLK
+1865 SENLK

-1883 KEMIETNQLDNITS
+1883 KEMIESNQLDNITN
-1897 INEVLQLLDRIKI
+1897 INEVLQLLDKIKI
-1910 TPAQKQALLETINHL
+1910 TQVQKQVLLETINHL

-1937 LVIGATQDHVT
+1937 LIIGATQDNVT

-1955 FGGNGYSSPCA
+1955 FGGNGYSSPCT

-2019 SADITFQSANNL
+2019 SADVTFQSANNL

-2064 ANVLSQMAMEKIKQ
+2064 ANVLSQVAMEKIKQ
-2078 AGGLGNFVENALIP
+2078 AGGLGNFIENALSP

-2098 SSLQNETLGQL
+2098 ASLQNETLGQL
-2109 IGQNNLDNLLNNS
+2109 IGQNNLDDLLNNS

-2170 GGYMDASEL
+2170 GGYIDASEL
-2179 SSILSVI
+2179 SSILSVV

-2204 ANDLLDEFL
+2204 ANDLLNEFL

-2224 GLVSNIIN
+2224 DLVSNIIN
-2232 NIISQGGLSGIY
+2232 NIISQGGLSSVY

-2290 VFVNNSSFSNATGGS
+2290 VFVNDSSFSNATGGS

-2329 ALIFASNGVSNI
+2329 ALIFASNDVSNI

-2362 VQKGEICIN
+2362 VQKGEICVN

-2398 ANNFTFLGVIASNG
+2398 ANNFTFLGIIASNG

-2426 TLNLNENATL
+2426 TLNLNENAAL

-2444 NAFNNAS
+2444 STFNNAS

-2459 DFTLNQQATLSTNA
+2459 NFTLNQQATLSTNA

-2500 INAQGIATIMT
+2500 INAQGSATIMA
-2511 NYNNP
+2511 NNNNP
-2516 LIQFNT
+2516 LIQFNA

-2527 GAYTLIDSAKA
+2527 GTYTLIDSAKA

-2555 YLKLYTLININ
+2555 YLKLYTLIDIN
-2566 GKHMVMTDNGLTYNG
+2566 GKHMVMTNNGLTYNG
-2581 QAVSIKDGGLIVGF
+2581 QAVNIKDGGLVVGF

-2616 SNAPINNLQA
+2616 SNDPINNLQA

-2636 QGIQGVDSIEQAGG
+2636 QGTQSVDSIDQAGG
-2650 TQAINWLNKI
+2650 NQAINWLNKI

-2696 ANPNFK
+2696 ANPDFK

-2809 AYGYSGFHANITQ
+2809 AYGYSGFHGNITQ
-2822 SGSSNVNMGVYSRA
+2822 SGSSNVNIGVYSRS

-2872 RYNTWTTDAKINYGY
+2872 RYDTWTTDAKINYGY

-2896 IFKPQIGL
+2896 IFKPQVGL
-2904 AYYYIGMSGL
+2904 AYYYIGLSGL

>member
-1 MAFKKAGLIS
+1 MAFKKARLIS
-11 KFISKGSFK
+11 NLISKGSFK

-31 NPILKREKPLKRHKK
+31 NQILKCEKPLKCHKK

-56 NKSFLKASVLLIGA
+56 SKSFLKASILLIGA
-70 LGGLPH
+70 LGGLSH

-81 CRYWSWW
+81 CRYWSWSSW
-88 SGYHDKIESGSN
+88 GYQDNIESGPN
-100 SPTHNSYCLFSST
+100 SPTHNSYCLFSSA

-134 TQKFNNGTLNVGG
+134 TQKFNGGTLNVGG
-147 NIRFGGTGVN
+147 NIRFGGTGIN
-157 GVNVGYITGTYDAQ
+157 GGDVGYITGTYDAQ
-171 TINFNSSRITTGNS
+171 TINFNSSHLTTGNS
-185 LSDGGGAT
+185 YADGGGAT
-193 LNFNATNRI
+193 LNFNATNHI
-202 TINQASFDNSDAGA
+202 TINQASFDNSDAGR
-216 QHSYMNFK
+216 QKSYMNFK

-236 DDTNG
+236 DDTDG

-250 NSAISFNKTKFNQ
+250 HSAISFNQTNFNQ

-275 FNNSNFNQ
+275 FNNSA
-283 STYNFNSLQSTF
+283 
-295 NNSTFNQGTYNFTDN
+295 FNQGTY
-310 TSFNN
+310 S
-315 DTFNQGTYNFNTSK
+315 FNTSK
-329 VSFSGANTLNS
+329 VSFSDANTLNS

-345 SLKGSVSFGSGAV
+345 SLKGSVSFGSDAI
-358 FNLNQTLNANQTYD
+358 FNLNQTLNNNQTYD
-372 ILTTNGTIQYGVY
+372 ILTTNGAIQYGVY

-416 INGQDETLQETFSNK
+416 INGQDETLQETFNNQ
-431 SITTQFLGDDL
+431 SIITQFLGDDL
-442 QAKAKATYQQDLNN
+442 QQQAQKTYQEDVTN
-456 SQSALSNATNDN
+456 SQSALNNAANDN
-468 KIASADTGY
+468 KIANSDTNY
-477 TNNQNTTIKQ
+477 TKSSNPTINK
-487 DAQNLEHTSQQI
+487 DAQNLEHTNQQI
-499 AKDEQALQ
+499 VKDEQALQ
-507 GDLNKLKQLA
+507 G
-517 NSSFNEQA
+517 
-525 FNQAQSKEQQDEQ
+525 
-538 TLQNEE
+538 
-544 NTFSSEQEGLEKAL
+544 
-558 ANAKE
+558 
-563 QQEQQQAQATYQQDL
+563 
-578 NNSQSALSNAT
+578 
-589 NDNKIASADTDYTK
+589 
-603 NQNTAI
+603 
-609 KQDAQN
+609 
-615 LENTSQQI
+615 
-623 TQDQKDLE
+623 
-631 QDLDKLQQL
+631 DLDKLQQL

-652 NQAQS
+652 NQAQ
-657 TEQQDEQTLQN
+657 D
-668 EEETFSSEQEGLE
+668 
-681 KALAN
+681 
-686 AKHTSPTP
+686 
-694 TKHTAQN
+694 
-701 NPPNKVSPPTQNL
+701 
-714 PTTNVWNG
+714 
-722 VYNFQNQTYSKKGIY
+722 
-737 YIDPNLSGQS
+737 
-747 GQSGNTLSTYG
+747 
-758 YLDWFTLKNK
+758 
-768 FSVNA
+768 
-773 NNGTLI
+773 
-779 IGNNTESANT
+779 
-789 KGLIWIG
+789 
-796 DDKGLVYYNTGTFN
+796 
-810 AANIYLTSNL
+810 
-820 KTGNGF
+820 
-826 SGEGATLNFNAT
+826 
-838 NRITI
+838 
-843 NQASFDNSD
+843 
-852 AGAQH
+852 
-857 SYMNFKG
+857 
-864 SNINVSGSSFTDDTN
+864 
-879 GGFSFS
+879 
-885 GNNNNSAIS
+885 
-894 FNKTKFN
+894 
-901 QGTYNFTNSANLSFN
+901 
-916 NSNFNQSTYNFNS
+916 
-929 LQSTFNNSTFNQG
+929 
-942 TYNFTDNTSFN
+942 
-953 NDTFNQGT
+953 
-961 YNFNTSKVS
+961 
-970 FSGANTLNSS
+970 
-980 SPFASLKG
+980 
-988 SVSFGSGAVF
+988 
-998 NLNQTLNANQTYDIL
+998 
-1013 TTNGTIQ
+1013 
-1020 YGVYQSYL
+1020 
-1028 WDLINYK
+1028 
-1035 GDKAISHVEVGNNT
+1035 
-1049 YDVTFD
+1049 
-1055 INGQDETLQ
+1055 
-1064 ETFSNKSITTQF
+1064 
-1076 LGDDL
+1076 
-1081 QAKAKATYQ
+1081 
-1090 QDLNNSQSALSNAT
+1090 
-1104 NDNKIASA
+1104 
-1112 DTGYTNN
+1112 
-1119 QNTTIKQDAQ
+1119 
-1129 NLEHTSQQIAKDEQA
+1129 
-1144 LQGDLNKL
+1144 
-1152 KQLAN
+1152 
-1157 SSFNEQAFNQ
+1157 
-1167 AQSKEQQDE
+1167 KEQQDE
-1176 QTLQNEEE
+1176 QTLQNEEK
-1184 TFSSEQEGLE
+1184 TFNAEQEGL
-1194 KALANAKPASP
+1194 KQAIANAKPTS
-1205 TPTPTPT
+1205 
-1212 PTPSPT
+1212 PTPSPA
-1218 PNPTPTKHTAPNKVP
+1218 PTPTKHTAPNTPPNKVSP
-1233 PTPPTQNL
+1233 TPTPPTQNL
-1241 PTTNVWNGVYW
+1241 PITNVWDGVYN
-1252 LQNQTYS
+1252 LENQTYS
-1259 QKGVYYIDP
+1259 KQGVYYIDP

-1279 TLSTYTANLLGRSFG
+1279 TLSTYTANLFGRSFG

-1321 GGFGYIIG
+1321 GGFGYITG

-1391 YATFDATNNISV
+1391 YAAFDATNNISV

-1412 WGKFSFNAKNISFSN
+1412 WGKFSFSAKNISFSN
-1427 ASFSGFT
+1427 ASFNGFT

-1449 LSFNNSRLNG
+1449 LSFINSRLNG

-1489 FNATTQLLGNTSFT
+1489 FNATTQLLGNTNFT

-1522 NITLGNKSQTAFKNS
+1522 NITLGNKSQAAFKNS

-1547 LDNQSVLNASGASAF
+1547 LDNQSVLNANGASAF

-1584 GATLS
+1584 GGILS

-1617 VSNASSLNANIN
+1617 ASNASSLNANIN
-1629 FQGASQATFG
+1629 FQGTSQADFG
-1639 GNTTIDA
+1639 GNTTIDT

-1671 GYAPSLS
+1671 GYAPSLT

-1835 KGSQTPQTP
+1835 KGSQTPQAP

-1865 SGNLK
+1865 SENLK

-1883 KEMIETNQLDNITS
+1883 KEMIESNQLDNITS

-1937 LVIGATQDHVT
+1937 LIIGATQDNVT

-2019 SADITFQSANNL
+2019 SADVTFQSANSL
-2031 VLNKANIEAQAT
+2031 VLDKANIEAQAT

-2078 AGGLGNFVENALIP
+2078 AGGLGNFVENALSP

-2232 NIISQGGLSGIY
+2232 NIISQGGLSGVY

-2251 LPPSLQNALKEN
+2251 LPLSLQNALKEN

-2315 FNGDNTIDFSKYQG
+2315 FNGDNTISFSKYQG

-2362 VQKGEICIN
+2362 VQKGEICAN

-2459 DFTLNQQATLSTNA
+2459 NFTLNQQATLSTNA
-2473 SGLNVM
+2473 SGLSVM

-2500 INAQGIATIMT
+2500 INAQGSATIMA
-2511 NYNNP
+2511 NNNP

-2522 SSKET
+2522 SSKEA

-2555 YLKLYTLININ
+2555 YLKLYTLIDIN
-2566 GKHMVMTDNGLTYNG
+2566 GKHMVMAGNGLTYNG
-2581 QAVSIKDGGLIVGF
+2581 QSVSIKDGGLVVGF

-2616 SNAPINNLQA
+2616 SNDPINNPQA

-2636 QGIQGVDSIEQAGG
+2636 QGTQGVDSIDQAGG
-2650 TQAINWLNKI
+2650 NQAINWLNKI

-2719 RLAKLSDTSTFASAD
+2719 RLAKLSDTSTFASTD

-2872 RYNTWTTDAKINYGY
+2872 KYNTWTTDAKINYGY

-2904 AYYYIGMSGL
+2904 AYYYIGLSSL

-2997 IITGGEIRLF
+2997 IITGGELRLF

>member
-1 MAFKKAGLIS
+1 MAFKKARLIS
-11 KFISKGSFK
+11 RFISKGSFK
-20 LNKISKKIFKL
+20 LSKISKKIFKL
-31 NPILKREKPLKRHKK
+31 NQILKCEKPLKCHKK
-46 TKSIKKPFNK
+46 TKSIKKLSNR
-56 NKSFLKASVLLIGA
+56 NKSFLKASILLIGA
-70 LGGLPH
+70 LGGLSH
-76 LRASE
+76 LRANE
-81 CRYWSWW
+81 CTYWSWSSW
-88 SGYHDKIESGSN
+88 NYQDNIESGPN
-100 SPTHNSYCLFSST
+100 SPTHNSYCLFSSA

-134 TQKFNNGTLNVGG
+134 TQKFNGGTLDIGG
-147 NIRFGGTGVN
+147 NIRFGGTGIN
-157 GVNVGYITGTYDAQ
+157 GGDIGYITGTYDAQ
-171 TINFNSSRITTGNS
+171 TINFNSSHITTGNS
-185 LSDGGGAT
+185 YADGGGAT
-193 LNFNATNRI
+193 LNFNAANNI
-202 TINQASFDNSDAGA
+202 TINQASFDNSDAGT
-216 QHSYMNFK
+216 QKSYMNFK
-224 GSNINVSGSSFT
+224 GSNIKVSGSSFT
-236 DDTNG
+236 DDTDG

-250 NSAISFNKTKFNQ
+250 HSVISFNQ
-263 GTYNFTNSANLS
+263 TN
-275 FNNSNFNQ
+275 
-283 STYNFNSLQSTF
+283 
-295 NNSTFNQGTYNFTDN
+295 
-310 TSFNN
+310 
-315 DTFNQGTYNFNTSK
+315 FNQGTYNFNNNASSSFGNSNFNQGTYNFNNNASSSFGNSNFNQGTYHFNSAQSTFENSNFNQGTYNFNNNASFDNDTFNQGSYSFNTSK
-329 VSFSGANTLNS
+329 VSFLGINTLNS

-345 SLKGSVSFGSGAV
+345 SLKGSVSFGSDAV
-358 FNLNQTLNANQTYD
+358 FNLNQTLNSNQTYD
-372 ILTTNGTIQYGVY
+372 ILTTNGAIQYGVY

-400 ISHVEVGNNT
+400 ISHVGVGNNT

-416 INGQDETLQETFSNK
+416 IDGQDETLQETFNK
-431 SITTQFLGDDL
+431 QSIITQFLGDDL
-442 QAKAKATYQQDLNN
+442 QQQAQQTYQEDVAHSQNALNN
-456 SQSALSNATNDN
+456 VTSDKT
-468 KIASADTGY
+468 IASNDTSY
-477 TNNQNTTIKQ
+477 TQSKNTTVAK
-487 DAQNLEHTSQQI
+487 DAQGLENTNQKIQQ
-499 AKDEQALQ
+499 DEQALEK
-507 GDLNKLKQLA
+507 DLAQIKQLA
-517 NSSFNEQA
+517 NSTTGFNEQA
-525 FNQAQSKEQQDEQ
+525 FNQAQKQEQQDEQTLQNDENAFNTEQDSLNKAIQQAQAQQQKQEQQQAQQTYQEDVAHSQNALNNVTSDKTIASNDTSYTQSKNTTVAKDAQGLENTNQKIQQDEQALEKDLAQIKQLANSTTGFNEQAFNQAQKQEQQDEQ

-544 NTFSSEQEGLEKAL
+544 KTFNNEQEGLKQAI
-558 ANAKE
+558 ANAKP
-563 QQEQQQAQATYQQDL
+563 
-578 NNSQSALSNAT
+578 
-589 NDNKIASADTDYTK
+589 
-603 NQNTAI
+603 
-609 KQDAQN
+609 
-615 LENTSQQI
+615 TSP
-623 TQDQKDLE
+623 TPSH
-631 QDLDKLQQL
+631 
-640 ANSKTGFNEQAF
+640 A
-652 NQAQS
+652 
-657 TEQQDEQTLQN
+657 
-668 EEETFSSEQEGLE
+668 
-681 KALAN
+681 
-686 AKHTSPTP
+686 PTP
-694 TKHTAQN
+694 TKHTAPN
-701 NPPNKVSPPTQNL
+701 TPPNQVPPTPPTQNL

-722 VYNFQNQTYSKKGIY
+722 VYNLQNQTYSNKGVY

-747 GQSGNTLSTYG
+747 GQSGNTLSTY
-758 YLDWFTLKNK
+758 
-768 FSVNA
+768 
-773 NNGTLI
+773 
-779 IGNNTESANT
+779 
-789 KGLIWIG
+789 
-796 DDKGLVYYNTGTFN
+796 
-810 AANIYLTSNL
+810 
-820 KTGNGF
+820 
-826 SGEGATLNFNAT
+826 
-838 NRITI
+838 
-843 NQASFDNSD
+843 
-852 AGAQH
+852 
-857 SYMNFKG
+857 
-864 SNINVSGSSFTDDTN
+864 
-879 GGFSFS
+879 
-885 GNNNNSAIS
+885 
-894 FNKTKFN
+894 
-901 QGTYNFTNSANLSFN
+901 
-916 NSNFNQSTYNFNS
+916 
-929 LQSTFNNSTFNQG
+929 
-942 TYNFTDNTSFN
+942 
-953 NDTFNQGT
+953 
-961 YNFNTSKVS
+961 
-970 FSGANTLNSS
+970 
-980 SPFASLKG
+980 
-988 SVSFGSGAVF
+988 
-998 NLNQTLNANQTYDIL
+998 
-1013 TTNGTIQ
+1013 
-1020 YGVYQSYL
+1020 
-1028 WDLINYK
+1028 
-1035 GDKAISHVEVGNNT
+1035 
-1049 YDVTFD
+1049 
-1055 INGQDETLQ
+1055 
-1064 ETFSNKSITTQF
+1064 
-1076 LGDDL
+1076 
-1081 QAKAKATYQ
+1081 
-1090 QDLNNSQSALSNAT
+1090 
-1104 NDNKIASA
+1104 
-1112 DTGYTNN
+1112 
-1119 QNTTIKQDAQ
+1119 
-1129 NLEHTSQQIAKDEQA
+1129 
-1144 LQGDLNKL
+1144 
-1152 KQLAN
+1152 
-1157 SSFNEQAFNQ
+1157 
-1167 AQSKEQQDE
+1167 
-1176 QTLQNEEE
+1176 
-1184 TFSSEQEGLE
+1184 
-1194 KALANAKPASP
+1194 
-1205 TPTPTPT
+1205 
-1212 PTPSPT
+1212 
-1218 PNPTPTKHTAPNKVP
+1218 
-1233 PTPPTQNL
+1233 
-1241 PTTNVWNGVYW
+1241 
-1252 LQNQTYS
+1252 
-1259 QKGVYYIDP
+1259 
-1268 NLSGQSGQSAN
+1268 
-1279 TLSTYTANLLGRSFG
+1279 TANLFGRSFG

-1300 TLIIGNNTES
+1300 TLIIGNDTES

-1321 GGFGYIIG
+1321 GGFGYITG

-1340 NFKTGEGVSG
+1340 NFKTGEGVSN

-1391 YATFDATNNISV
+1391 YATFDALNNISV

-1412 WGKFSFNAKNISFSN
+1412 WGKFSFSAKNISFSN

-1449 LSFNNSRLNG
+1449 LSFINSRLNG
-1459 GAVYNLW
+1459 GAIYNLQ
-1466 ANSLIFNNTQ
+1466 ASSLIFNNTQ

-1509 LNFNGDTTLQNNA
+1509 LNFNDDTTLQNNA
-1522 NITLGNKSQTAFKNS
+1522 NITLGNKSQAAFKNS

-1547 LDNQSVLNASGASAF
+1547 LDNQSVLNANNTSTF

-1584 GATLS
+1584 GGTLS

-1617 VSNASSLNANIN
+1617 ANNTSALNANIN
-1629 FQGASQATFG
+1629 FQGTSQADFG
-1639 GNTTIDA
+1639 GNTTIDT

-1659 NNLTANGALNFN
+1659 NNLTTNGALNFN
-1671 GYAPSLS
+1671 GYAPSLT
-1678 KALMSVS
+1678 KVLMSVS

-1763 SQIIQESI
+1763 SQIIQESV

-1819 AGTYYLT
+1819 VGTYYLT

-1835 KGSQTPQTP
+1835 KGSQTPQAP

-1865 SGNLK
+1865 SENLK

-1883 KEMIETNQLDNITS
+1883 KEMIESNQLDNITN
-1897 INEVLQLLDRIKI
+1897 INEVLQLLDKIKI
-1910 TPAQKQALLETINHL
+1910 TQTQKQALLETINHL
-1925 TDNINQTFSNGN
+1925 TDNINQTFNNGN
-1937 LVIGATQDHVT
+1937 LVIGATQDNVT

-1966 LDSATCSSFRNTY
+1966 LDSATCSSSFRNTY

-2004 ITGTLGSGNAFESGG
+2004 ITGTIGSGNAFESGG
-2019 SADITFQSANNL
+2019 SADVTFQSANNL

-2050 GQEGID
+2050 GQKGID

-2064 ANVLSQMAMEKIKQ
+2064 ANVLSQVAMEKIKQ
-2078 AGGLGNFVENALIP
+2078 AGGLGNFIENALSP

-2098 SSLQNETLGQL
+2098 ASLQNETLGQL
-2109 IGQNNLDNLLNNS
+2109 IGQNNLDDLLNNS

-2170 GGYMDASEL
+2170 GGYIDASEL

-2204 ANDLLDEFL
+2204 ANDLLNEFL

-2224 GLVSNIIN
+2224 GLVNNIIN
-2232 NIISQGGLSGIY
+2232 NIISQGGLSGVY

-2362 VQKGEICIN
+2362 VQKGEICVN
-2371 LANCPTTKNSSST
+2371 LANCPTTKNNSST

-2398 ANNFTFLGVIASNG
+2398 TNNFTFLGTITSNG

-2436 QANNLTIA
+2436 QANNLTIT
-2444 NAFNNAS
+2444 NALNNAS

-2459 DFTLNQQATLSTNA
+2459 NFTLNQQATLSTNA

-2479 GNFNSYGDLVFNLS
+2479 GDFNSYGDLVFNLS
-2493 HSVSHAI
+2493 HSASHAI
-2500 INAQGIATIMT
+2500 INAQGTATLMA
-2511 NYNNP
+2511 NSNNP

-2527 GAYTLIDSAKA
+2527 GTYTLIDSAKA

-2544 DQITGGSSLDN
+2544 NQITGGSSLDN
-2555 YLKLYTLININ
+2555 YLKLYTLIDIN

-2581 QAVSIKDGGLIVGF
+2581 QAVNIKDGGLVVGF

-2616 SNAPINNLQA
+2616 SNDPINNLQA

-2636 QGIQGVDSIEQAGG
+2636 QGVQGVDSIDQAGG
-2650 TQAINWLNKI
+2650 NQAINWLNKI

-2696 ANPNFK
+2696 ANPDFK

-2809 AYGYSGFHANITQ
+2809 AYGYSGFHGNITQ

-2872 RYNTWTTDAKINYGY
+2872 RYDTWTTDAKINYGY

-2896 IFKPQIGL
+2896 IFKPQVGL
-2904 AYYYIGMSGL
+2904 AYYYIGLSGL

-2982 TLSYRDGGRYNTFAS
+2982 TLSYRDGGIYNTFAS

>member
-11 KFISKGSFK
+11 RFISKRSFK

-31 NPILKREKPLKRHKK
+31 NLILKREKPLSHKK

-70 LGGLPH
+70 LGGLSH

-100 SPTHNSYCLFSST
+100 SPTHNSYCLFNSA

-134 TQKFNNGTLNVGG
+134 TQKFNGGTLNVGG
-147 NIRFGGTGVN
+147 NIRFGGTGIN
-157 GVNVGYITGTYDAQ
+157 GGDVGYITGTYDAQ
-171 TINFNSSRITTGNS
+171 TINFNSSHITTGNS
-185 LSDGGGAT
+185 YSDGGGAT
-193 LNFNATNRI
+193 LNFNATNNL
-202 TINQASFDNSDAGA
+202 TINQASFDNGDAGT
-216 QHSYMNFK
+216 QKSYMNFK
-224 GSNINVSGSSFT
+224 GSNIKVSGSSFK

-250 NSAISFNKTKFNQ
+250 NSAISFNKTSFNQGTYKFTNSANLNFNNSAFNQ
-263 GTYNFTNSANLS
+263 GTYNFNSAQS
-275 FNNSNFNQ
+275 VFENSNFNQ
-283 STYNFNSLQSTF
+283 GAYNFNG
-295 NNSTFNQGTYNFTDN
+295 NA
-310 TSFNN
+310 SFDN
-315 DTFNQGTYNFNTSK
+315 DTFNQGSYSFNTSK

-345 SLKGSVSFGSGAV
+345 SLKGSVSFGSGAI

-400 ISHVEVGNNT
+400 ISHVEVGSNT

-416 INGQDETLQETFSNK
+416 INGQDETLQETFSNQ

-442 QAKAKATYQQDLNN
+442 QAKAQKTYQQDLSD
-456 SQSALSNATNDN
+456 SQSALNNATDDN
-468 KIASADTGY
+468 KIANSDTDY
-477 TNNQNTTIKQ
+477 TKSSNPTINK

-499 AKDEQALQ
+499 AQDEQALQ
-507 GDLNKLKQLA
+507 GDLDNLK
-517 NSSFNEQA
+517 
-525 FNQAQSKEQQDEQ
+525 
-538 TLQNEE
+538 
-544 NTFSSEQEGLEKAL
+544 
-558 ANAKE
+558 
-563 QQEQQQAQATYQQDL
+563 
-578 NNSQSALSNAT
+578 
-589 NDNKIASADTDYTK
+589 
-603 NQNTAI
+603 
-609 KQDAQN
+609 
-615 LENTSQQI
+615 
-623 TQDQKDLE
+623 
-631 QDLDKLQQL
+631 QL

-652 NQAQS
+652 NQAQ
-657 TEQQDEQTLQN
+657 D
-668 EEETFSSEQEGLE
+668 
-681 KALAN
+681 
-686 AKHTSPTP
+686 
-694 TKHTAQN
+694 
-701 NPPNKVSPPTQNL
+701 
-714 PTTNVWNG
+714 
-722 VYNFQNQTYSKKGIY
+722 
-737 YIDPNLSGQS
+737 
-747 GQSGNTLSTYG
+747 
-758 YLDWFTLKNK
+758 
-768 FSVNA
+768 
-773 NNGTLI
+773 
-779 IGNNTESANT
+779 
-789 KGLIWIG
+789 
-796 DDKGLVYYNTGTFN
+796 
-810 AANIYLTSNL
+810 
-820 KTGNGF
+820 
-826 SGEGATLNFNAT
+826 
-838 NRITI
+838 
-843 NQASFDNSD
+843 
-852 AGAQH
+852 
-857 SYMNFKG
+857 
-864 SNINVSGSSFTDDTN
+864 
-879 GGFSFS
+879 
-885 GNNNNSAIS
+885 
-894 FNKTKFN
+894 
-901 QGTYNFTNSANLSFN
+901 
-916 NSNFNQSTYNFNS
+916 
-929 LQSTFNNSTFNQG
+929 
-942 TYNFTDNTSFN
+942 
-953 NDTFNQGT
+953 
-961 YNFNTSKVS
+961 
-970 FSGANTLNSS
+970 
-980 SPFASLKG
+980 
-988 SVSFGSGAVF
+988 
-998 NLNQTLNANQTYDIL
+998 
-1013 TTNGTIQ
+1013 
-1020 YGVYQSYL
+1020 
-1028 WDLINYK
+1028 
-1035 GDKAISHVEVGNNT
+1035 
-1049 YDVTFD
+1049 
-1055 INGQDETLQ
+1055 
-1064 ETFSNKSITTQF
+1064 
-1076 LGDDL
+1076 
-1081 QAKAKATYQ
+1081 
-1090 QDLNNSQSALSNAT
+1090 
-1104 NDNKIASA
+1104 
-1112 DTGYTNN
+1112 
-1119 QNTTIKQDAQ
+1119 
-1129 NLEHTSQQIAKDEQA
+1129 
-1144 LQGDLNKL
+1144 
-1152 KQLAN
+1152 
-1157 SSFNEQAFNQ
+1157 
-1167 AQSKEQQDE
+1167 KEQQDE
-1176 QTLQNEEE
+1176 QTLQNEEK
-1184 TFSSEQEGLE
+1184 TFNAEQEGL
-1194 KALANAKPASP
+1194 KQAIANAKPTS
-1205 TPTPTPT
+1205 

-1218 PNPTPTKHTAPNKVP
+1218 PTPTKHTAPNTPPNKVSP
-1233 PTPPTQNL
+1233 TPTPPTQNL
-1241 PTTNVWNGVYW
+1241 PTTNVWNGVYN

-1294 VNIQNG
+1294 VNANNG

-1321 GGFGYIIG
+1321 GGFGYITG
-1329 TFNAANIYLTN
+1329 NFNAANIYLTN
-1340 NFKTGEGVSG
+1340 NFKTGEGVSN

-1391 YATFDATNNISV
+1391 YAAFDATNNISV

-1459 GAVYNLW
+1459 GAIYNLQ

-1489 FNATTQLLGNTSFT
+1489 FNATTQLLGNTNFT

-1522 NITLGNKSQTAFKNS
+1522 NITLGDKSQAAFKNS

-1547 LDNQSVLNASGASAF
+1547 LDNQSVLNANGTSAF

-1584 GATLS
+1584 GGTLS

-1598 SSASFSNNTTI
+1598 SNASFSNNTTI

-1617 VSNASSLNANIN
+1617 ASNASSLNANIN
-1629 FQGASQATFG
+1629 FQGASQANFG
-1639 GNTTIDA
+1639 GNTTIDT

-1671 GYAPSLS
+1671 GYAPSLT

-1835 KGSQTPQTP
+1835 KGSQTPQAP

-1883 KEMIETNQLDNITS
+1883 KEMIESNQLDNITS
-1897 INEVLQLLDRIKI
+1897 INEVLQLLDEIKI
-1910 TPAQKQALLETINHL
+1910 TPTQKQALLETINHL

-1937 LVIGATQDHVT
+1937 LVIGATQDNVT

-1994 NADFKAKSIY
+1994 NADFKAKSVY
-2004 ITGTLGSGNAFESGG
+2004 ITGTLGSANAFESGG
-2019 SADITFQSANNL
+2019 SADVTFQSTNNL
-2031 VLNKANIEAQAT
+2031 VLDKANIEAQAT

-2064 ANVLSQMAMEKIKQ
+2064 ANVLSQVAMEKIKQ
-2078 AGGLGNFVENALIP
+2078 AGGLGNFVENALSP

-2098 SSLQNETLGQL
+2098 ASLQNETLGQL

-2122 GVMNAIQNI
+2122 GVMNEIQNI

-2179 SSILSVI
+2179 SSILSVV

-2204 ANDLLDEFL
+2204 ANDLLNEFL

-2232 NIISQGGLSGIY
+2232 NIISQGGLSGVY

-2251 LPPSLQNALKEN
+2251 LPLSLQNALKEN

-2315 FNGDNTIDFSKYQG
+2315 FNGDNTISFSKYQG
-2329 ALIFASNGVSNI
+2329 ALIFASNDISNI

-2362 VQKGEICIN
+2362 VQKGEICVN

-2426 TLNLNENATL
+2426 TLNLNENAAL

-2459 DFTLNQQATLSTNA
+2459 NFTLNQQATLSTNA

-2500 INAQGIATIMT
+2500 INAQGSATIMA
-2511 NYNNP
+2511 NNNNP

-2522 SSKET
+2522 SSKEAGT
-2527 GAYTLIDSAKA
+2527 YTLIDSAKA

-2555 YLKLYTLININ
+2555 YLKLYTLIDIN
-2566 GKHMVMTDNGLTYNG
+2566 GKHMVMTDNGLTYND
-2581 QAVSIKDGGLIVGF
+2581 QAVNIKDGGLVVGF

-2616 SNAPINNLQA
+2616 SNDPINNLQA

-2636 QGIQGVDSIEQAGG
+2636 QGIQSVDSIEQAGG
-2650 TQAINWLNKI
+2650 SQAINWLNKI

-2781 INGGTGT
+2781 ISGGTGT
-2788 LYGINVGYDRFIKG
+2788 LYGINIGYDRFIKG

-2854 KTFINSYDP
+2854 KTFINSYDS

-2872 RYNTWTTDAKINYGY
+2872 KYDTWTTDAKINYGY

-2904 AYYYIGMSGL
+2904 AYYYIGLSGL

-2962 GRDLFINSMGDKMVR
+2962 GRDLFINSIGDKMVR

-2997 IITGGEIRLF
+2997 IITGGELRLF

>member
-1 MAFKKAGLIS
+1 M
-11 KFISKGSFK
+11 
-20 LNKISKKIFKL
+20 NKISKKFFKL
-31 NPILKREKPLKRHKK
+31 NQILKREKPLKRHKK
-46 TKSIKKPFNK
+46 TKSIEKPFNK
-56 NKSFLKASVLLIGA
+56 NKSFLKASILLIGA
-70 LGGLPH
+70 LGGLSH
-76 LRASE
+76 LRANE
-81 CRYWSWW
+81 CRYWSWSSW
-88 SGYHDKIESGSN
+88 SYQDNIESGPN
-100 SPTHNSYCLFSST
+100 SPTHNSYCLFSSA

-134 TQKFNNGTLNVGG
+134 TQKFNGSTLNVGG
-147 NIRFGGTGVN
+147 NIRFGGTGIN
-157 GVNVGYITGTYDAQ
+157 GGDVGYITGTYDAQ
-171 TINFNSSRITTGNS
+171 TINFNSSHLTTGNS
-185 LSDGGGAT
+185 YADGGGAT
-193 LNFNATNRI
+193 LNFNATNNL
-202 TINQASFDNSDAGA
+202 TINQESLDNSDAGT
-216 QHSYMNFK
+216 QKSYMNFK
-224 GSNINVSGSSFT
+224 GSNIKVSGSSFK
-236 DDTNG
+236 DDTDG
-241 GFSFSGNNN
+241 GFNFSGNSN
-250 NSAISFNKTKFNQ
+250 NSTISFNQTSFNQ
-263 GTYNFTNSANLS
+263 GTYNFSNSTSSSFDNSSFNQGTYHFNSTQSA
-275 FNNSNFNQ
+275 FNNSA
-283 STYNFNSLQSTF
+283 
-295 NNSTFNQGTYNFTDN
+295 FNQGTYNFNDN

-315 DTFNQGTYNFNTSK
+315 DTFNQGTYHFNDNASFNNDTFNQGTYDFNTSK
-329 VSFSGANTLNS
+329 VSFSGTNTLNS

-345 SLKGSVSFGSGAV
+345 SLKGSVSFNSGAI
-358 FNLNQTLNANQTYD
+358 FNLNQTLNNNQTYD
-372 ILTTNGTIQYGVY
+372 ILTTNGAIQYGVY

-400 ISHVEVGNNT
+400 ISHVGVGNNT

-416 INGQDETLQETFSNK
+416 INGQDETLQETFNNQ
-431 SITTQFLGDDL
+431 SIITQFLGDDL
-442 QAKAKATYQQDLNN
+442 Q
-456 SQSALSNATNDN
+456 
-468 KIASADTGY
+468 
-477 TNNQNTTIKQ
+477 
-487 DAQNLEHTSQQI
+487 
-499 AKDEQALQ
+499 
-507 GDLNKLKQLA
+507 
-517 NSSFNEQA
+517 
-525 FNQAQSKEQQDEQ
+525 
-538 TLQNEE
+538 
-544 NTFSSEQEGLEKAL
+544 
-558 ANAKE
+558 
-563 QQEQQQAQATYQQDL
+563 QQAQKTYQEDLTHSQNAL
-578 NNSQSALSNAT
+578 NNVTSDNTIANNDTSYTQS
-589 NDNKIASADTDYTK
+589 K
-603 NQNTAI
+603 NTTVA
-609 KQDAQN
+609 KDAQN
-615 LENTSQQI
+615 LENTNQKIQQDE
-623 TQDQKDLE
+623 QALEKDLA
-631 QDLDKLQQL
+631 QIKQL
-640 ANSKTGFNEQAF
+640 ANSTTGFSEQAF
-652 NQAQS
+652 NQVQS

-668 EEETFSSEQEGLE
+668 DEKTFSNEQEGL
-681 KALAN
+681 K
-686 AKHTSPTP
+686 
-694 TKHTAQN
+694 
-701 NPPNKVSPPTQNL
+701 
-714 PTTNVWNG
+714 
-722 VYNFQNQTYSKKGIY
+722 
-737 YIDPNLSGQS
+737 
-747 GQSGNTLSTYG
+747 
-758 YLDWFTLKNK
+758 
-768 FSVNA
+768 
-773 NNGTLI
+773 
-779 IGNNTESANT
+779 
-789 KGLIWIG
+789 
-796 DDKGLVYYNTGTFN
+796 
-810 AANIYLTSNL
+810 
-820 KTGNGF
+820 
-826 SGEGATLNFNAT
+826 
-838 NRITI
+838 
-843 NQASFDNSD
+843 QA
-852 AGAQH
+852 
-857 SYMNFKG
+857 
-864 SNINVSGSSFTDDTN
+864 I
-879 GGFSFS
+879 
-885 GNNNNSAIS
+885 
-894 FNKTKFN
+894 
-901 QGTYNFTNSANLSFN
+901 
-916 NSNFNQSTYNFNS
+916 
-929 LQSTFNNSTFNQG
+929 
-942 TYNFTDNTSFN
+942 
-953 NDTFNQGT
+953 
-961 YNFNTSKVS
+961 
-970 FSGANTLNSS
+970 
-980 SPFASLKG
+980 
-988 SVSFGSGAVF
+988 
-998 NLNQTLNANQTYDIL
+998 
-1013 TTNGTIQ
+1013 
-1020 YGVYQSYL
+1020 
-1028 WDLINYK
+1028 
-1035 GDKAISHVEVGNNT
+1035 
-1049 YDVTFD
+1049 
-1055 INGQDETLQ
+1055 
-1064 ETFSNKSITTQF
+1064 
-1076 LGDDL
+1076 
-1081 QAKAKATYQ
+1081 
-1090 QDLNNSQSALSNAT
+1090 
-1104 NDNKIASA
+1104 
-1112 DTGYTNN
+1112 
-1119 QNTTIKQDAQ
+1119 
-1129 NLEHTSQQIAKDEQA
+1129 
-1144 LQGDLNKL
+1144 
-1152 KQLAN
+1152 
-1157 SSFNEQAFNQ
+1157 
-1167 AQSKEQQDE
+1167 
-1176 QTLQNEEE
+1176 
-1184 TFSSEQEGLE
+1184 
-1194 KALANAKPASP
+1194 ANAKPASP
-1205 TPTPTPT
+1205 TPTPT
-1212 PTPSPT
+1212 
-1218 PNPTPTKHTAPNKVP
+1218 KHTAPNTPPNKVP

-1241 PTTNVWNGVYW
+1241 PTTNVWNGVYN

-1259 QKGVYYIDP
+1259 QKGIYYIDP
-1268 NLSGQSGQSAN
+1268 NLSGQSGQSGN

-1300 TLIIGNNTES
+1300 TLIIGNDTES
-1310 VNDNGL
+1310 VNSNGL

-1321 GGFGYIIG
+1321 GGFGYITG

-1340 NFKTGEGVSG
+1340 NFKTGEGVSN

-1374 DAETV
+1374 NAETV

-1391 YATFDATNNISV
+1391 YTTFDATNNISV
-1403 TNSSFSDMT
+1403 TDSNFSDMT
-1412 WGKFSFNAKNISFSN
+1412 WGKFSFSAKNISFSN

-1434 NPGGSSVISANAANS
+1434 NPGGSSTISTNASNS
-1449 LSFNNSRLNG
+1449 LSFVNSRLNG
-1459 GAVYNLW
+1459 GAIYNLQ

-1522 NITLGNKSQTAFKNS
+1522 NITLGNKSQAAFKNS

-1547 LDNQSVLNASGASAF
+1547 LDNQSVLNANGTSTF

-1584 GATLS
+1584 GGTLS
-1589 LNANSKLNA
+1589 LNASSKLNA

-1617 VSNASSLNANIN
+1617 ANNTSSLNANIN
-1629 FQGASQATFG
+1629 FQGASQADFG
-1639 GNTTIDA
+1639 GNTTIDT
-1646 ASFNFDSASSLSF
+1646 ASFNFDSASSLNF

-1671 GYAPSLS
+1671 GYAPSLT

-1835 KGSQTPQTP
+1835 KDSQTPQAP

-1865 SGNLK
+1865 SENLK
-1870 TLLGILSQNSATL
+1870 TLLGIFSQNSAAL
-1883 KEMIETNQLDNITS
+1883 KEMIESNQSDNITN
-1897 INEVLQLLDRIKI
+1897 INEVLQLLDKIKI
-1910 TPAQKQALLETINHL
+1910 TQAQKQALLETINHL
-1925 TDNINQTFSNGN
+1925 TDNINQTFNNGN
-1937 LVIGATQDHVT
+1937 LIIGATQDNVT

-1966 LDSATCSSFRNTY
+1966 LDSTTCSSFRNTY

-2004 ITGTLGSGNAFESGG
+2004 ITGTIGSGNAFESGG
-2019 SADITFQSANNL
+2019 SADVTFQSANNL

-2064 ANVLSQMAMEKIKQ
+2064 ANVLSQVAMEKIKQ
-2078 AGGLGNFVENALIP
+2078 AGGLGNFIENALSP

-2098 SSLQNETLGQL
+2098 ASLQDETLCQL

-2122 GVMNAIQNI
+2122 GVMNEIQNI

-2170 GGYMDASEL
+2170 GGYIDASEL

-2204 ANDLLDEFL
+2204 ANDLLNEFL

-2224 GLVSNIIN
+2224 GLVNNIIN
-2232 NIISQGGLSGIY
+2232 NIISQGGLSGVY

-2251 LPPSLQNALKEN
+2251 LPPSLQSALKEN

-2290 VFVNNSSFSNATGGS
+2290 IFVNNSSFSNATGGS

-2362 VQKGEICIN
+2362 VQKGEICVN

-2384 NSSVTPTNESLSVR
+2384 NSSVTPTNESLSVH
-2398 ANNFTFLGVIASNG
+2398 ANNFTFLGTITSNG
-2412 AIDLSQVKNNSVIG
+2412 AIDLSQVTNNSVIG

-2436 QANNLTIA
+2436 QANNLTIT

-2459 DFTLNQQATLSTNA
+2459 NFTLNQQATLSTNA

-2500 INAQGIATIMT
+2500 INAQGSATIMA
-2511 NYNNP
+2511 NNNNP

-2522 SSKET
+2522 SSKEA
-2527 GAYTLIDSAKA
+2527 GVYTLIDSAKA

-2555 YLKLYTLININ
+2555 YLKLYALIDIN
-2566 GKHMVMTDNGLTYNG
+2566 GKHMVMSGNGLTYNG
-2581 QAVSIKDGGLIVGF
+2581 QAVNIKDGGLIVGF

-2616 SNAPINNLQA
+2616 SNDPINNLQA

-2636 QGIQGVDSIEQAGG
+2636 QGVQSVNSIDQAGG
-2650 TQAINWLNKI
+2650 NQAIDWLNKI

-2696 ANPNFK
+2696 ANPDFK

-2719 RLAKLSDTSTFASAD
+2719 RLAKLSDTSTFARSD
-2734 FHERLEA
+2734 FLERLEA

-2809 AYGYSGFHANITQ
+2809 AYGYSGFHGNITQ
-2822 SGSSNVNMGVYSRA
+2822 SGSSNVNIGVYSRA

-2872 RYNTWTTDAKINYGY
+2872 RYDTWTTDAKINYGY

-2904 AYYYIGMSGL
+2904 AYYYIGLSGL

>member
-1 MAFKKAGLIS
+1 MAFKKARLIS
-11 KFISKGSFK
+11 KFILKGSFK

-31 NPILKREKPLKRHKK
+31 NQILKREKPLSHKK
-46 TKSIKKPFNK
+46 TKSVKKPFNQ

-70 LGGLPH
+70 LGGLSH

-81 CRYWSWW
+81 CRYWSWSSW
-88 SGYHDKIESGSN
+88 SYHDNIESGSN
-100 SPTHNSYCLFSST
+100 SPTHNSYCLFNSV

-127 SAGGASF
+127 SPGGASF
-134 TQKFNNGTLNVGG
+134 TQKFNNGTLDVGG
-147 NIRFGGTGVN
+147 SIRFGGTGVN
-157 GVNVGYITGTYDAQ
+157 GGDVGYITGTYDAQ

-185 LSDGGGAT
+185 FSTGGGAT
-193 LNFNATNRI
+193 LNFNATNHI
-202 TINQASFDNSDAGA
+202 TIDQASFDNSDAGT
-216 QHSYMNFK
+216 QHSYMNFS
-224 GSNINVSGSSFT
+224 GSNINVSASSFT

-241 GFSFSGNNN
+241 GFSFSGNGT
-250 NSAISFNKTKFNQ
+250 NSNLSFNKTNFNQ
-263 GTYNFTNSANLS
+263 GTYKFTNSANLNFNNSAFNQGTYKFTNSANLS
-275 FNNSNFNQ
+275 FNNSA
-283 STYNFNSLQSTF
+283 
-295 NNSTFNQGTYNFTDN
+295 FNQGTYNFTDN
-310 TSFNN
+310 ASFNN

-329 VSFSGANTLNS
+329 VSFSGTNTLNS

-345 SLKGSVSFGSGAV
+345 SLKGSVSFGSGAI
-358 FNLNQTLNANQTYD
+358 FNLNQTLNNNQTYD
-372 ILTTNGTIQYGVY
+372 ILTTNKTIQYGVY

-400 ISHVEVGNNT
+400 ISHVEVGSNT

-416 INGQDETLQETFSNK
+416 INGQDETLQETFNNQ

-442 QAKAKATYQQDLNN
+442 QAKAQATYQQDLSN
-456 SQSALSNATNDN
+456 SQSALKNATSDN
-468 KIASADTGY
+468 KIASNDTGY
-477 TNNQNTTIKQ
+477 TNNQNATIKK
-487 DAQNLEHTSQQI
+487 DAQSLESTSQQI
-499 AKDEQALQ
+499 AH
-507 GDLNKLKQLA
+507 
-517 NSSFNEQA
+517 
-525 FNQAQSKEQQDEQ
+525 DEQ
-538 TLQNEE
+538 TLQ
-544 NTFSSEQEGLEKAL
+544 G
-558 ANAKE
+558 
-563 QQEQQQAQATYQQDL
+563 
-578 NNSQSALSNAT
+578 
-589 NDNKIASADTDYTK
+589 
-603 NQNTAI
+603 
-609 KQDAQN
+609 
-615 LENTSQQI
+615 
-623 TQDQKDLE
+623 
-631 QDLDKLQQL
+631 DLDKLQQL
-640 ANSKTGFNEQAF
+640 ANSTTGFNEQAF

-657 TEQQDEQTLQN
+657 TEQQDLQTLQG
-668 EEETFSSEQEGLE
+668 EENTFNSEQEGLE
-681 KALAN
+681 KAIAN

-694 TKHTAQN
+694 T
-701 NPPNKVSPPTQNL
+701 
-714 PTTNVWNG
+714 
-722 VYNFQNQTYSKKGIY
+722 
-737 YIDPNLSGQS
+737 
-747 GQSGNTLSTYG
+747 
-758 YLDWFTLKNK
+758 
-768 FSVNA
+768 
-773 NNGTLI
+773 
-779 IGNNTESANT
+779 
-789 KGLIWIG
+789 
-796 DDKGLVYYNTGTFN
+796 
-810 AANIYLTSNL
+810 
-820 KTGNGF
+820 
-826 SGEGATLNFNAT
+826 
-838 NRITI
+838 
-843 NQASFDNSD
+843 
-852 AGAQH
+852 
-857 SYMNFKG
+857 
-864 SNINVSGSSFTDDTN
+864 
-879 GGFSFS
+879 
-885 GNNNNSAIS
+885 
-894 FNKTKFN
+894 
-901 QGTYNFTNSANLSFN
+901 
-916 NSNFNQSTYNFNS
+916 
-929 LQSTFNNSTFNQG
+929 
-942 TYNFTDNTSFN
+942 
-953 NDTFNQGT
+953 
-961 YNFNTSKVS
+961 
-970 FSGANTLNSS
+970 
-980 SPFASLKG
+980 
-988 SVSFGSGAVF
+988 
-998 NLNQTLNANQTYDIL
+998 
-1013 TTNGTIQ
+1013 
-1020 YGVYQSYL
+1020 
-1028 WDLINYK
+1028 
-1035 GDKAISHVEVGNNT
+1035 
-1049 YDVTFD
+1049 
-1055 INGQDETLQ
+1055 
-1064 ETFSNKSITTQF
+1064 
-1076 LGDDL
+1076 
-1081 QAKAKATYQ
+1081 
-1090 QDLNNSQSALSNAT
+1090 
-1104 NDNKIASA
+1104 
-1112 DTGYTNN
+1112 
-1119 QNTTIKQDAQ
+1119 
-1129 NLEHTSQQIAKDEQA
+1129 
-1144 LQGDLNKL
+1144 
-1152 KQLAN
+1152 
-1157 SSFNEQAFNQ
+1157 
-1167 AQSKEQQDE
+1167 
-1176 QTLQNEEE
+1176 
-1184 TFSSEQEGLE
+1184 
-1194 KALANAKPASP
+1194 
-1205 TPTPTPT
+1205 
-1212 PTPSPT
+1212 
-1218 PNPTPTKHTAPNKVP
+1218 PTKHTAPNTPPNKVS

-1241 PTTNVWNGVYW
+1241 PTTNVWSGVYW

-1268 NLSGQSGQSAN
+1268 NLSGQSGQNGN

-1321 GGFGYIIG
+1321 GGFGYITG

-1391 YATFDATNNISV
+1391 YAAFDATNNISV

-1412 WGKFSFNAKNISFSN
+1412 WGKFSFSAKNISFSN

-1434 NPGGSSVISANAANS
+1434 NPGGSSVISANATNS

-1476 AVFNVLYSRGTSN
+1476 AVFNVLYSRGASN

-1522 NITLGNKSQTAFKNS
+1522 NITLGNKSQAAFKNS

-1547 LDNQSVLNASGASAF
+1547 LDNQSVLNANGASVF

-1584 GATLS
+1584 GGIIS

-1617 VSNASSLNANIN
+1617 ASNTSSLNANIN
-1629 FQGASQATFG
+1629 FQGASQADFG
-1639 GNTTIDA
+1639 GNTTIDT
-1646 ASFNFDSASSLSF
+1646 ASFNFDSASSLNF
-1659 NNLTANGALNFN
+1659 NNLTANGVLNFN
-1671 GYAPSLS
+1671 GYAPSLT

-1883 KEMIETNQLDNITS
+1883 KEMIESNQLDNITS
-1897 INEVLQLLDRIKI
+1897 INEVLQLLDKIKI
-1910 TPAQKQALLETINHL
+1910 TSAQKQALLETINHL
-1925 TDNINQTFSNGN
+1925 TDNINQTFNNGN
-1937 LVIGATQDHVT
+1937 LVIGATQDNVT

-2004 ITGTLGSGNAFESGG
+2004 ITGTLGSANAFESGG
-2019 SADITFQSANNL
+2019 SADVTFQSANNL
-2031 VLNKANIEAQAT
+2031 VLDKANIEAQAT

-2064 ANVLSQMAMEKIKQ
+2064 ANVLSQVAMEKIKQ
-2078 AGGLGNFVENALIP
+2078 AGGLGDFIENALSP

-2098 SSLQNETLGQL
+2098 TSLQNETLGQL
-2109 IGQNNLDNLLNNS
+2109 IGQNNLDDLLNNS

-2204 ANDLLDEFL
+2204 ANDLLNEFL

-2251 LPPSLQNALKEN
+2251 LPLSLQNALKEN

-2329 ALIFASNGVSNI
+2329 ALIFASNNVSNI

-2398 ANNFTFLGVIASNG
+2398 ANNFTFLGTIASNG

-2426 TLNLNENATL
+2426 TLNLNENAAL
-2436 QANNLTIA
+2436 QADNLTIT
-2444 NAFNNAS
+2444 NAFNNVS

-2459 DFTLNQQATLSTNA
+2459 NFTLNQQATLSTNA

-2479 GNFNSYGDLVFNLS
+2479 GNFNSYGDLVFNLN

-2500 INAQGIATIMT
+2500 INAQGVATIMA
-2511 NYNNP
+2511 NNNNP

-2527 GAYTLIDSAKA
+2527 GTYTLIDSAKA

-2555 YLKLYTLININ
+2555 YLKLYTLIDIN

-2581 QAVSIKDGGLIVGF
+2581 QAVNIKDGGLVVGF

-2616 SNAPINNLQA
+2616 SNDPINNLQA

-2636 QGIQGVDSIEQAGG
+2636 QGTQGVDSIDQAGG
-2650 TQAINWLNKI
+2650 AQAINWLNKI

-2696 ANPNFK
+2696 ANPDFK

-2751 PNAMDVIL
+2751 PNAIDVIL

-2788 LYGINVGYDRFIKG
+2788 LYGINIGYDRFIKG

-2854 KTFINSYDP
+2854 KTFINSYDS

-2872 RYNTWTTDAKINYGY
+2872 KYNTWTTDAKINYGY

-2904 AYYYIGMSGL
+2904 AYYYIGLSGL

>member
-1 MAFKKAGLIS
+1 MVFEKAGLIS

-31 NPILKREKPLKRHKK
+31 NQILKREKPLKCHEK
-46 TKSIKKPFNK
+46 TKSIKKPFNQ
-56 NKSFLKASVLLIGA
+56 NKSFLKASILLIGA
-70 LGGLPH
+70 LGGLSH

-81 CRYWSWW
+81 CRYWSWSSW
-88 SGYHDKIESGSN
+88 SYQDNIESGSN

-113 QGSGTYYL
+113 QSSGTYYL

-147 NIRFGGTGVN
+147 NIRFGGTGIN
-157 GVNVGYITGTYDAQ
+157 GGDVGYITGTYDAQ
-171 TINFNSSRITTGNS
+171 TIDFNSSHLTTGNS
-185 LSDGGGAT
+185 YADGGGAT
-193 LNFNATNRI
+193 LNFNAANNI
-202 TINQASFDNSDAGA
+202 TINQASFDNSDAGT
-216 QHSYMNFK
+216 QHSYMNFS
-224 GSNINVSGSSFT
+224 GSNINVSASSFT

-241 GFSFSGNNN
+241 GFSFSGNGT
-250 NSAISFNKTKFNQ
+250 NSNLSFNQTNFNQ
-263 GTYNFTNSANLS
+263 GTYKFTNSANLN
-275 FNNSNFNQ
+275 FNNSA
-283 STYNFNSLQSTF
+283 
-295 NNSTFNQGTYNFTDN
+295 FNQGTYNFTDN
-310 TSFNN
+310 TGLNFNN
-315 DTFNQGTYNFNTSK
+315 DTFNQGTYSFSNSK
-329 VSFSGANTLNS
+329 VSFSGINTLNS

-345 SLKGSVSFGSGAV
+345 SLKGSVSFGSGAI
-358 FNLNQTLNANQTYD
+358 FNLNQTLNSNQTYD

-400 ISHVEVGNNT
+400 ISHVGVGNNT
-410 YDVTFD
+410 YDVTFN
-416 INGQDETLQETFSNK
+416 INGQDETLQETFNNQ

-442 QAKAKATYQQDLNN
+442 QQQAQKTYQQDLSN
-456 SQSALSNATNDN
+456 SQSALNNATNDN
-468 KIASADTGY
+468 KIAKNDT
-477 TNNQNTTIKQ
+477 
-487 DAQNLEHTSQQI
+487 S
-499 AKDEQALQ
+499 
-507 GDLNKLKQLA
+507 
-517 NSSFNEQA
+517 
-525 FNQAQSKEQQDEQ
+525 
-538 TLQNEE
+538 
-544 NTFSSEQEGLEKAL
+544 
-558 ANAKE
+558 
-563 QQEQQQAQATYQQDL
+563 
-578 NNSQSALSNAT
+578 
-589 NDNKIASADTDYTK
+589 YTK
-603 NQNTAI
+603 NQNATIAT
-609 KQDAQN
+609 DAQN
-615 LENTSQQI
+615 LENTNQQI
-623 TQDQKDLE
+623 AKDQQAL
-631 QDLDKLQQL
+631 QGDLDKLQQL

-668 EEETFSSEQEGLE
+668 EEKTFNAEQEGL
-681 KALAN
+681 KQAIAN

-694 TKHTAQN
+694 TPTKHTAQN
-701 NPPNKVSPPTQNL
+701 
-714 PTTNVWNG
+714 
-722 VYNFQNQTYSKKGIY
+722 
-737 YIDPNLSGQS
+737 
-747 GQSGNTLSTYG
+747 
-758 YLDWFTLKNK
+758 
-768 FSVNA
+768 
-773 NNGTLI
+773 
-779 IGNNTESANT
+779 
-789 KGLIWIG
+789 
-796 DDKGLVYYNTGTFN
+796 
-810 AANIYLTSNL
+810 
-820 KTGNGF
+820 
-826 SGEGATLNFNAT
+826 
-838 NRITI
+838 
-843 NQASFDNSD
+843 
-852 AGAQH
+852 
-857 SYMNFKG
+857 
-864 SNINVSGSSFTDDTN
+864 
-879 GGFSFS
+879 
-885 GNNNNSAIS
+885 
-894 FNKTKFN
+894 
-901 QGTYNFTNSANLSFN
+901 
-916 NSNFNQSTYNFNS
+916 
-929 LQSTFNNSTFNQG
+929 
-942 TYNFTDNTSFN
+942 
-953 NDTFNQGT
+953 
-961 YNFNTSKVS
+961 
-970 FSGANTLNSS
+970 
-980 SPFASLKG
+980 
-988 SVSFGSGAVF
+988 
-998 NLNQTLNANQTYDIL
+998 
-1013 TTNGTIQ
+1013 
-1020 YGVYQSYL
+1020 
-1028 WDLINYK
+1028 
-1035 GDKAISHVEVGNNT
+1035 
-1049 YDVTFD
+1049 
-1055 INGQDETLQ
+1055 
-1064 ETFSNKSITTQF
+1064 
-1076 LGDDL
+1076 
-1081 QAKAKATYQ
+1081 
-1090 QDLNNSQSALSNAT
+1090 
-1104 NDNKIASA
+1104 
-1112 DTGYTNN
+1112 
-1119 QNTTIKQDAQ
+1119 
-1129 NLEHTSQQIAKDEQA
+1129 
-1144 LQGDLNKL
+1144 
-1152 KQLAN
+1152 
-1157 SSFNEQAFNQ
+1157 
-1167 AQSKEQQDE
+1167 
-1176 QTLQNEEE
+1176 
-1184 TFSSEQEGLE
+1184 
-1194 KALANAKPASP
+1194 
-1205 TPTPTPT
+1205 TP
-1212 PTPSPT
+1212 
-1218 PNPTPTKHTAPNKVP
+1218 PNKVP

-1252 LQNQTYS
+1252 LQNKTYS
-1259 QKGVYYIDP
+1259 KQGVYYIDP

-1321 GGFGYIIG
+1321 GGFGYITG

-1391 YATFDATNNISV
+1391 YAAFDATNNISA

-1459 GAVYNLW
+1459 GAIYNLW

-1489 FNATTQLLGNTSFT
+1489 FNATTQLLGNTNFT

-1509 LNFNGDTTLQNNA
+1509 LNFNGDTTLQDNA
-1522 NITLGNKSQTAFKNS
+1522 NITLGNKSQAAFKNS

-1547 LDNQSVLNASGASAF
+1547 LDNQSVLNANGVSTF

-1584 GATLS
+1584 GGTLS
-1589 LNANSKLNA
+1589 LNASSKLNA

-1617 VSNASSLNANIN
+1617 ANNTSSLNANIN
-1629 FQGASQATFG
+1629 FQGASQADFG
-1639 GNTTIDA
+1639 GNTTIDT
-1646 ASFNFDSASSLSF
+1646 ASFNFDSASSLNF
-1659 NNLTANGALNFN
+1659 NDLTANGALNFN
-1671 GYAPSLS
+1671 GYAPSLTR
-1678 KALMSVS
+1678 ALMSVS
-1685 GQFVLGNNGDINL
+1685 GQFVLENNGDINL

-1735 FYGMKIQNATYSDN
+1735 FYGMKIQNATYSGN

-1883 KEMIETNQLDNITS
+1883 KEMIESNQLDNITS
-1897 INEVLQLLDRIKI
+1897 INEVLQLLDKIKI

-1937 LVIGATQDHVT
+1937 LVIGTTQDNVT

-1955 FGGNGYSSPCA
+1955 FGGNGYSSPCV

-2019 SADITFQSANNL
+2019 SADVTFQSANNL

-2064 ANVLSQMAMEKIKQ
+2064 ANVLSQVAMEKIKQ
-2078 AGGLGNFVENALIP
+2078 AGGLGNFVENALSP

-2098 SSLQNETLGQL
+2098 TSLQNETLGQL

-2170 GGYMDASEL
+2170 GGYIDASEL

-2204 ANDLLDEFL
+2204 ANDLLNEFL

-2232 NIISQGGLSGIY
+2232 NIISQGGLSGVY

-2251 LPPSLQNALKEN
+2251 LPLSLQNALKEN

-2329 ALIFASNGVSNI
+2329 ALIFASNDVSNI

-2398 ANNFTFLGVIASNG
+2398 ANNFTFLGIIASNG

-2436 QANNLTIA
+2436 QANNLTIT

-2459 DFTLNQQATLSTNA
+2459 NFTLNQQATLSTNS

-2479 GNFNSYGDLVFNLS
+2479 GNFNSYGGLVFNLS

-2500 INAQGIATIMT
+2500 INAQGAATIMA
-2511 NYNNP
+2511 NNNNP

-2522 SSKET
+2522 SSKEA
-2527 GAYTLIDSAKA
+2527 GVYTLIDSAKA

-2555 YLKLYTLININ
+2555 YLKLYTLIDIN
-2566 GKHMVMTDNGLTYNG
+2566 GKHMVMTGNGLTYNG
-2581 QAVSIKDGGLIVGF
+2581 QAVNIKDGGLVVGF

-2616 SNAPINNLQA
+2616 SNDPINNLQA

-2636 QGIQGVDSIEQAGG
+2636 QGTQGVDSIDQAGG
-2650 TQAINWLNKI
+2650 NQAIDWLNKI

-2673 LESHS
+2673 LENHS

-2696 ANPNFK
+2696 ANPDFK

-2822 SGSSNVNMGVYSRA
+2822 SGSSNVNVGVYSRA

-2872 RYNTWTTDAKINYGY
+2872 RYDTWTTDAKINYGY

-2896 IFKPQIGL
+2896 IFKPQVGL
-2904 AYYYIGMSGL
+2904 AYYYIGLSGL